1 MSTHT
6 VPQSAIVNAV
16 KGEVLVLGL
25 DGNVKVI
32 KAGDELRPGEIII
45 TENNASLDVQIN
57 NELYL
62 VDANCVACLPVPSSE
77 PLEPVLV
84 QSPVNGLVTFDPTA
98 IGSADFDANDIA
110 AIQQAILDGADPT
123 AILEAT
129 AAGAGA
135 EGSANAGY
143 VTVEYNN
150 PEVLASTFF
159 ETSATRSGEDDRDED
174 DGLNVT
180 IFADGGQ
187 SLQSSVIEGSIS
199 LSSYPQTISSSV
211 LVEAGDLALDTASFV
226 PETSSLE
233 SLLTELNSDITSGGQ
248 PVAFVYDEAQN
259 AIIGTQGGN
268 EVLRIEIEAT
278 SLGRDLELEVVT
290 TISQGIDHVASVADG
305 QVSIVGDQINITFD
319 ITGADIGGN
328 SIQAPIDFTTTVIDG
343 DDPAPQNVTFENV
356 ESSSTPITG
365 TFVDIGSDQ
374 LATVTFNQEGLSQF
388 DGLLSDNQATEAV
401 LSEDGSTITLSIAGS
416 NETVL
421 TISLNTDGT
430 YQFEQF
436 KPLEQTNGEDTIEL
450 SLPTTIVDFDQD
462 TASNTF
468 TMTILDGDNP
478 VIENVTGLSLD
489 EAGVDQGSQEGA
501 VVTSGTGAITTAVGS
516 DIIDH
521 YELEPTEFNV
531 GGELQSQGQVVQL
544 ELASES
550 NGVRTYEGFIEL
562 DGVRITIF
570 DVAIDAPALG
580 EYQFNLYEQL
590 DHTGANDDSLTFSL
604 PVYAVDADGDRSSIT
619 DGSNTPEAAQIVIQ
633 VQDDVPTIDDV
644 DALAV
649 DEDDLSSIGSDQSDS
664 LLAQGNF
671 TTTQGSDRVVSYQLE
686 SGTDPLNG
694 LESQGR
700 PISLTE
706 TTNSDGSFTYS
717 ATAEGDAIFTLQVNP
732 DGSYSFTLEGP
743 IDHAVGSDSLTLD
756 FTIVATD
763 FDGDT
768 SSLVLPVT
776 ITDDVPT
783 INDVVA
789 LTVDEDDLSSV
800 GSDQSQPTL
809 VEGQFTTTQGSDGV
823 VQYQLDVNADPL
835 NSLQSQG
842 QTVSIAETQ
851 NADGSYT
858 YSATANGSAVFT
870 LILNTDGSYSFELQ
884 GPIDHAANSDSLT
897 LDFNVIAT
905 DFDGDTSQIVLP
917 VTIVDDKPTI
927 TDVDAI
933 TVDEDDLGTIGS
945 DQTDPISIDGNFTTT
960 QGSDRVVSYQL
971 DASSTPVDGLTSQ
984 GVAVT
989 LTETANGDGS
999 FTYEATAGTEA
1010 VFTLT
1015 VNTDGSYNF
1024 TLEGSIDHAV
1034 DSDELTLNFPI
1045 IATDFDGDTT
1055 NATIPVTIVDDKP
1068 VITDVDAITV
1078 DEDDLASIG
1087 SDQSNPIS
1095 IDGNFTTTQGSD
1107 RVVSY
1112 QLDGTST
1119 PVDGLTSQGVAV
1131 TLTETANGDGSFT
1144 YEATAGSEAVFTLT
1158 VNTDGSYNFTLQGPI
1173 DHAVGSDE
1181 LILNFPIIATD
1192 FDGDTVTETIPVT
1205 IVDDVPTITA
1215 VDALSVDEDDL
1226 SGVGSDPGGDL
1237 FVEGAFTTTQ
1247 GSDRVVSYQ
1256 LDSTADPVA
1265 GLTSQGEAI
1274 ILVETA
1280 NGDGSFTYVAT
1291 ADGNP
1296 VFTLNVATDGTY
1308 DFTLQGPIDHAAN
1321 SDSLTI
1327 DFPIIATDFDGDT
1340 TSATIPVTITDDAP
1354 IIDNVVPLAVD
1365 EDDLSGIGSDQTD
1378 AVFVAGAFTTT
1389 QGSDRVV
1396 SYQLDSTSDPVSGLT
1411 SQGEPVILVETA
1423 NPDGSFTYV
1432 ATADG
1437 NPVFTM
1443 NVNADGT
1450 YDFRLEGPI
1459 DHALNSDELV
1469 LNFPIIATDFDGDTT
1484 TATIPVTI
1492 TDDVPTINNVVPL
1505 TVDEDDL
1512 ATIGSDQN
1520 DDAFMSGSFSTTE
1533 GSDSVVK
1540 YQLDATADP
1549 VAGLTSHGEPVV
1561 LAETANGDGSFTYTA
1576 TANGNDVFELVVK
1589 PDGSYTF
1596 TLQGPLDHAVN
1607 SDSLQ
1612 IDFPIIATDFDG
1624 DTSTETLPVTI
1635 VDDKPT
1641 ITDVDAI
1648 RVDEDDLATIGSD
1661 GSDPISIDGNFT
1673 TTQGSDGVVSYQ
1685 LDTAATPVDGL
1696 TSQGMAVTL
1705 AETANGDGS
1714 YTYEATAGTEA
1725 VFTLTVNTDGS
1736 YNFTLQ
1742 GPIDHATDSDELT
1755 LNFPIIATDF
1765 DGDTTTET
1773 IPVTIVDDKPTITDV
1788 DAITV
1793 DEDDLGTIGSDQ
1805 TGPISIDGNF
1815 TTTQGS
1821 DRVVSYQLDASAT
1834 PVAGLTSQGVAVT
1847 LTETA
1852 NGDGSFTYQ
1861 ATAGTESVFTLT
1873 VNTDGSYNF
1882 TLEGPI
1888 DHAVDS
1894 DELTLN
1900 FPIIATDFDGDTTN
1914 ATIPV
1919 TIVDD
1924 KPVITDVDAITVD
1937 EDDLASIGSDQS
1949 NPISIDGNF
1958 TTTQGSDRVVSYQLD
1973 ASATPVDGL
1982 TSQGVAVT
1990 LTETANGDGSFT
2002 YEATAGGNPV
2012 FTLTVDT
2019 DGSYNF
2025 TLEGPIDHAVDSDE
2039 LTMNF
2044 PIIATDFDGDT
2055 VTETIPVTIVD
2066 DVPTIT
2072 AVDALSVDEDDL
2084 SGVGSDPGG
2093 DLFVEGA
2100 FTTTQ
2105 GSDRVVS
2112 YQLDSTADPVAG
2124 LTSQGEAITLVETA
2138 NGDGSFTYVA
2148 TADGNPVFTL
2158 NVATDGTYDFTL
2170 QGPID
2175 HAANSDSLTID
2186 FPIIATD
2193 FDGDT
2198 TTATIPVTITDDAP
2212 IIDNVVPLAVDEDDL
2227 SGIGSDQTDAVFVE
2241 GAFTTTQGSDRV
2253 VSYQLDSTSDPVSG
2267 LTSQGEPVTLV
2278 ETANVDGSF
2287 TYVATADGN
2296 PVFTMNVNAD
2306 GTYNFRLE
2314 GPVDHALNSDE
2325 LVLNFPIIAT
2335 DFDGDTTTATIPV
2348 TITDDVPTINNV
2360 VPLTVDEDDLATIGS
2375 DQNDDAFMSGSFS
2388 TTEGSDSVVKY
2399 QLDATADP
2407 VAGLTSHGEP
2417 VVLAETT
2424 NGDGSFTY
2432 TATADGNAVF
2442 ELVVKPDGSYT
2453 FTLQGPL
2460 DHAVNSDSLQID
2472 FPIIATDFDGDT
2484 SSKTL
2489 PVTIVDDKPT
2499 ITDVDAIRV
2508 DEDDLATI
2516 GSDGS
2521 DPISIDGNF
2530 TTTQGSDGVVSYQL
2544 DAAAT
2549 PVDGLTSQGVAVTL
2563 TETANGDGSY
2573 TYEATAGTEAVFTLT
2588 VNTDGSYNFTLQGPI
2603 DHAVDSDE
2611 LTLNFPIIATDFD
2624 GDTTTETLP
2633 VTIVDDKP
2641 TITNV
2646 DAITVDEDDLGTIGS
2661 DQTDPIS
2668 IDGNFTTT
2676 QGSDRV
2682 VSYQLDASATPV
2694 AGLTSQG
2701 VAVTLT
2707 ETANGDGSFTY
2718 EATAGSEAVFTL
2730 TVNTDGSYNFT
2741 LEGPIDHAVD
2751 SDELTL
2757 NFPIIATD
2765 FDGDTTNATIPVT
2778 IVDDKPVITDVDAI
2792 TVDEDD
2798 LASIGSDQSDP
2809 ISIDGN
2815 FTTTQ
2820 GSDRVVSY
2828 QLDGTSAPVD
2838 GLTSQG
2844 VAVTLTETANG
2855 DGSFTYEATAGSE
2868 AVFTLTVNTDGSYNF
2883 TLEGPIDH
2891 AIDSDELTLNFPI
2904 IATDFDGDTVT
2915 ETIPVTIVDD
2925 VPTITAVDA
2934 LSVDEDD
2941 LSGVGSD
2948 PGGDLFVEGAFTTTQ
2963 GSDRVVSYQL
2973 DSTADP
2979 VAGLTS
2985 QGEAIILV
2993 ETANGDGSFTYVATA
3008 DGNPVFTLNVA
3019 TDGTYDF
3026 TLQGPIDHAAN
3037 SDSLTIDFPIIATDF
3052 DGDTTSATIPV
3063 TITDDAPIIDNVVP
3077 LAVDEDDLSGIGSDQ
3092 TDAVFVEGAFT
3103 TTQGSDRVVSYQLDS
3118 TADPVSGLTSQGEP
3132 VTLVETANA
3141 DGSFTYVATAD
3152 GNPVFTMK
3160 VNADGTYN
3168 FRLEGPVDHALNSD
3182 ELVLNFPI
3190 IATDF
3195 DGDTTTA
3202 TIPVTI
3208 TDDVPTIDNVV
3219 PLTVD
3224 EDDLASIGSD
3234 QNDNAFMSGSF
3245 STTEGSDSVVK
3256 YQLDA
3261 TADPVAGLTSHGEPV
3276 VLAETTNGDGS
3287 FTYTATADGN
3297 AVFELV
3303 VKPDGS
3309 YTFTLQ
3315 GPLDHAVNSDS
3326 LQIDFPIIA
3335 TDFDG
3340 DTSSKTLPVTIVD
3353 DKPTIT
3359 DVDAI
3364 RVDEDDLATI
3374 GSDGSDP
3381 ISFDGNFT
3389 TTQGSDGVASYQLDA
3404 AATPVDGLTSQGV
3417 AVTLTE
3423 TANGDGSY
3431 TYEATAGTE
3440 AVFTLTV
3447 NTDGSYNFTLQGPI
3461 DHAVDSDELTLNFP
3475 IIATDFDGD
3484 TTTETIPVTIV
3495 DDKPTITDVDAIT
3508 VDEDDLGTI
3517 GSDQTD
3523 PISIDGNFTTTQG
3536 SDRVVSYQLDASA
3549 TPVAG
3554 LTSQGV
3560 AVTLTETAN
3569 GDGSFTYEAAAG
3581 TEAVFTLTVNTD
3593 GSYNFTLEGPIDHAV
3608 DSDELTL
3615 NFPIIA
3621 TDFDGDTSAE
3631 TIPVKI
3637 VDDKPTLGGIEATS
3651 VQTVDEDDIPTVGSD
3666 GTQSNSIAG
3675 NFIATDGS
3683 DGILEYSVS
3692 DLTTP
3697 VQGLTSGGQSLV
3709 MVEVSN
3715 AGGVSVYEARIDG
3728 TTTPVFRVTLDASD
3742 DSYTFDLLAPLDH
3755 PNADGQN
3762 ELVINLP
3769 INATDFDGDVSNN
3782 ITLPITVVDDVP
3794 TIDGLLAGSEQTVDE
3809 DDLPAGTDAASA
3821 EDTVISGTFDI
3832 TGGADQVAS
3841 IQLSDLTTP
3850 VASLTSD
3857 GEAITLVLS
3866 SSANGVNV
3874 YQGVAGNPAEVVF
3887 ELTLDATNN
3896 SYEFDLQKPLDHPDG
3911 NQQNEIVI
3919 NLPVTATDN
3928 DGDTSPAFTLPITVV
3943 DDVPVVTNIESLRV
3957 DEDDLPLGS
3966 DGTKEPLTVS
3976 GEFEVTSADGID
3988 AFELDLSSNPI
3999 PNLKS
4004 GGEEVTL
4011 SQDVG
4016 ASTADARVYVGQ
4028 TPGGVT
4034 VFTLTL
4040 HQDGKYDFELSGQ
4053 LDHAVNSDEIL
4064 LNLPVKI
4071 TDGDNDIITAT
4082 LPVTIVDDKP
4092 TIDAISSGSTL
4103 SVDEDDIP
4111 SQGSDDTPESNII
4124 GGNFDVTDGAD
4135 SIVSFQLD
4143 SLTSPVS
4150 GLTSG
4155 GQPLELVEFSN
4166 SNGVIEYRAY
4176 VQGTTDTVFKLTL
4189 NGSADSYEFELLGA
4203 LDHPAGNDENS
4214 LVINFPVNATD
4225 FDGDVSNNITLPITV
4240 VDDVPAIVKVTD
4252 SSQQTVDEDD
4262 LSGGSDTTSSDST
4275 VLNGG
4280 FEVVAGADK
4289 IVSYQVSDLDA
4300 VVSGLTSNGS
4310 SIELNLVSTNGGVT
4324 SYEAVITGTSTKIFT
4339 LSLDAN
4345 NDSYQF
4351 ELLGP
4356 IDHDAVQG
4364 ENNLVIDIP
4373 ITVTDFDGDT
4383 SSSLNL
4389 PITVVDDIPEIKSA
4403 DALAVDE
4410 DDLANGSQ
4418 ATNKDSLEATGNFDT
4433 VEGADTVVS
4442 YQLDLTSNPIPGV
4455 TSGGFAVTLVQTAVS
4470 NNNFTYQGQTPDG
4483 NSVFTLV
4490 LNADGSYK
4498 FTLEGA
4504 LDHSTQG
4511 EDTLIL
4517 DLPVFATDVDGD
4529 TAGINLPVTITDDVP
4544 TLHDASISRVEGQG
4558 SRTVRLFRDPVEGDD
4573 DLGADDAQ
4581 VTSFSADDSGIYFK
4595 QNGVDSDSVDLNGSD
4610 QVVFVHK
4617 VLDGVDTEIGRLVVR
4632 TDGSVSFRPNDD
4644 LDHTETDSID
4654 FTINVVATD
4663 GDGDIADADVDI
4675 SIRDRNAQIDTSTV
4689 TAFEDQ
4695 GRDGVVVG
4703 VDSANTQDNLSTLD
4717 VSPAKVD
4724 LVINLHDIDRNESLG
4739 DITIRDADT
4748 HNGTFYYRDGSGNYI
4763 ELTSVGN
4770 TVVLDAS
4777 NVEQSFNG
4785 ELVSLDNLYF
4795 VPDRHTSTD
4804 ASGID
4809 PRIRVEILNNGTPDH
4824 TINGRLD
4831 IEVAA
4836 VADIATW
4843 TASSEFNYSVDEDG
4857 NNVALNIT
4865 AETQDTSNPEGIV
4878 YELVFTQGEGN
4889 AELVYSDGSAIPK
4902 SGGVYLVDA
4911 SRIDEVQVDPIDN
4924 FSGEIRIDVTAIT
4937 TENNNPLLGKDT
4949 ARSETETII
4958 IDVNPVAD
4966 KGSFTVNRIN
4976 VFEDNARTQN
4986 TVDPVTDHDP
4996 LQLSEVITMKPS
5008 ADLDG
5013 SEALF
5018 VRISNF
5024 SIDGVTLVW
5033 LDSANP
5039 SQIVEVTDSG
5049 GNVLYYEVPESE
5061 LANVEVL
5068 PPLHSNDDFT
5078 FNVEGIVKDTA
5089 SLSTGTT
5096 EDVLS
5101 LGSKTVIV
5109 GVKGVADIPDTV
5121 LIDAGNV
5128 WNRFVDGDVAGIET
5142 TIEENGVVNLNFSVV
5157 SGEVADRPQDDS
5169 EAITVILSN
5178 IPDGVRVVDSDG
5190 SSVDLTFVG
5199 YDGNGQPI
5207 YEANITGL
5215 NFNSGIQIIPE
5226 ASSTENIAITGTIIV
5241 TENDGHSRVI
5251 EREVRIK
5258 VEPVIDAQDN
5268 YVVRSEGDED
5278 TRFDIDWKPTL
5289 VQSPDTDEF
5298 FSDVTI
5304 SGFPPGSTVYVDGVA
5319 QTLVSGTLTL
5329 SPQAGESEQD
5339 FSAKISQSGY
5349 VQVQLEQDS
5358 STDFDLTTTVTVKE
5372 IDHEYVDASNPGE
5385 GIAEKTINGTVNVQ
5399 VNPIVEPEDNT
5410 GAIDDQTRLLV
5421 TESGGGATDIVKS
5434 DDQGNIDFTINTSMG
5449 GESGAHIIKYQEFDA
5464 SSDEVVTQLVVQFHN
5479 VDPETLNQLVIVGA
5493 LNEGGGRWTVT
5504 DEDNFSIKAPSG
5516 LDLTPSDDSDDGDN
5530 GGLSQIGLTIYAE
5543 VNDLGEDL
5551 GNEKDATVV
5560 RQTDVTLEF
5569 PTVLTPKMSVA
5580 AEIQVADDVQI
5591 QALEDNSINL
5601 GAQLTS
5607 KVDAINADGVEDV
5620 LTIIVDPT
5628 APGIPPGLVITG
5640 TDVDFVNGKYVFQAH
5655 IDASGNITGLDGL
5668 TMHLAEDYAGD
5679 FELPIRFVTKDTE
5692 SGDEKENNVQFPVQV
5707 LPVADVPSSA
5717 GDQPLDSDVTPNVRV
5732 DIVGTFGL
5740 DANKQP
5746 VTDLNNDVPT
5756 ADGVGYEDGLIQ
5768 LNLSV
5773 DFADQ
5778 FNNTQGGRE
5787 TLTNIKLELDD
5798 TTLGEFVDANGNS
5811 LGTSIEFNEAEIL
5824 AGALDNVLFKPKENY
5839 PVGGG
5844 QNTVKINIEGEITDE
5859 AVFDQSILNNS
5870 GDNIDVRTFTD
5881 DVTFEVTPVVDD
5893 ITITGADPTQPI
5905 TVIGDEDTL
5914 ISLNQ
5919 SGSGV
5924 SISLNDNDGSESF
5937 VSLKLTGLPDDFIVK
5952 SNSSDYVV
5960 KNNGGGEWSIQLKDL
5975 TQTSI
5980 DLSDIQIK
5988 PPKHFSGEAE
5998 IGITVFI
6005 QEELLQVPTE
6015 RNNNFTLIVNPIGD
6029 DVDVNPDT
6037 SAAGNEGEDIVINVN
6052 ALVVDNKES
6061 IGDGANYQE
6070 NDPET
6075 LRVEVSNV
6083 PDGASVSLPDGTVF
6097 TDQGGG
6103 IFVLEINAQ
6112 DLDQVVFNSG
6122 DRNDN
6127 SWDGSLHFKVQAV
6140 DTGLDGSQSLGSAEE
6155 FDVTVD
6161 VEAVNDRPEFV
6172 NTVDVETPEDTPMLL
6187 DGFSITDIDAVLDD
6201 PNAEYVLNVNVDSG
6215 ILELNPTLI
6224 ATYNLTVSGDG
6235 TDSVELKGTVADLNN
6250 AIADGLIEFNPDLN
6264 FFGDVQVDVTV
6275 DDQGNEGIVIGGV
6288 DDTLNT
6294 NSSSFNIEV
6303 TAVNDTPETTPV
6315 TLPDIEEDSGVFS
6328 ISEADLIANA
6338 TDVENDNLTV
6348 SNVQLTDPNSG
6359 SITFNSGTG
6368 EWEFTPAPDYNGPVE
6383 ITYTITDDGTT
6394 SGASDPKSVNGSASF
6409 NVTEVNDAPTTSEVT
6424 LSDIAED
6431 STAVD
6436 ITQADLLANASDIEN
6451 DTLMVSNVQLVD
6463 PSSGTLDFD
6472 NVTGTWSF
6480 TPAPG
6485 YNGKVDLT
6493 YDITDNG
6500 TTNGVSDPQ
6509 TVSGTATFEVTE
6521 VNDAPVT
6528 SEVTLSSTEEDGGSV
6543 TITATELLSN
6553 ASDPE
6558 SDNLTVDN
6566 VVLVDPASG
6575 TLTQVSA
6582 TEWTFEPA
6590 ADFFGDVN
6598 FTYEITDDGTTN
6610 GAPDPITIAG
6620 TAVLNVEATNDAPE
6634 ITATSVTDTI
6644 NEADGQ
6650 KVTGISVS
6658 DVDFAGAQANESMTV
6673 TLTVTE
6679 GDLRVEPPAGSGV
6692 TVGAGMAGEITL
6704 MGTPDNINSVL
6715 GATDAS
6721 EGVFVDAGD
6730 VNAAS
6735 ITLSVKVEDNG
6746 VYFENASGTAL
6757 EANQDF
6763 TINVTPVADAP
6774 TLSINPQFNYI
6785 RQIAASQTASSQG
6798 LAIVGIMAALT
6809 DIDEVLSLE
6818 LTGVPASAEVTSGV
6832 SPSGISF
6839 DGTTWTVPSD
6849 EIDTLEIVATDTNSG
6864 IDVGSYDISLT
6875 AISTESNGDEAQ
6887 SSPVQISLDVSSDS
6901 DDIDQST
6908 AVDDSYLVSGDT
6920 GTNLIGGDGDD
6931 VILGGD
6937 GDDVLIGGLGSD
6949 ILTGGDGSDIFKW
6962 TVDSVDE
6969 GAVDTIT
6976 DFTVN
6981 EDSIDL
6987 REVISDLNNSM
6998 IDMDDLLGHISA
7010 DYDASTESVS
7020 LNITTDA
7027 NVQQTIVVENLGT
7040 SIDFNGLSSNEIVE
7054 SLLNNGVIDNG

>member
-1 MSTHT
+1 MSTQT
-6 VPQSAIVNAV
+6 VPQNAIVNAV

-25 DGNVKVI
+25 DGKVRSI
-32 KAGDELRPGEIII
+32 KAGDELISGEVII
-45 TENNASLDVQIN
+45 TENNASLDVQIH

-62 VDANCVACLPVPSSE
+62 VDANCVACLPEPSFE
-77 PLEPVLV
+77 QPETLL
-84 QSPVNGLVTFDPTA
+84 QSPVNGQVTFDPTA
-98 IGSADFDANDIA
+98 IEGANFDANDVA

-159 ETSATRSGEDDRDED
+159 ETSATRSGVEERDEAD
-174 DGLNVT
+174 DLDVT

-187 SLQSSVIEGSIS
+187 SLQSSVTEGSIS

-248 PVAFVYDEAQN
+248 PVAFVYVEAQN
-259 AIIGTQGGN
+259 AIVGTQEGN

-290 TISQGIDHVASVADG
+290 RISQGIDHVASVADG
-305 QVSIVGDQINITFD
+305 QVSISGDQINIAFD

-388 DGLLSDNQATEAV
+388 DGLLSDNQETEAV

-501 VVTSGTGAITTAVGS
+501 VVTSGSGSITTAVGS

-562 DGVRITIF
+562 DGVRITVF

-590 DHTGANDDSLTFSL
+590 DHTGANDDALTFSL

-619 DGSNTPEAAQIVIQ
+619 EGSNTPEAAQIVIQ
-633 VQDDVPTIDDV
+633 VQDDVPTIDGV

-649 DEDDLSSIGSDQSDS
+649 DEDDLSSIGSDKSDS
-664 LLAQGNF
+664 VLAQGSF

-700 PISLTE
+700 SISLTE
-706 TTNSDGSFTYS
+706 TANSDGSFTYS

-732 DGSYSFTLEGP
+732 DGSYSFALEGP

-835 NSLQSQG
+835 NGLQSQG

-858 YSATANGSAVFT
+858 YSATANGRAVFT
-870 LILNTDGSYSFELQ
+870 LILNTDGSYSFELE
-884 GPIDHAANSDSLT
+884 GPIDHAADSDSLT
-897 LDFNVIAT
+897 LDFSVIAT
-905 DFDGDTSQIVLP
+905 DFDGDTSQILLP

-933 TVDEDDLGTIGS
+933 TVDEDDLATIGS

-971 DASSTPVDGLTSQ
+971 DTSATPVYGLTSQ

-999 FTYEATAGTEA
+999 FTY
-1010 VFTLT
+1010 
-1015 VNTDGSYNF
+1015 
-1024 TLEGSIDHAV
+1024 
-1034 DSDELTLNFPI
+1034 
-1045 IATDFDGDTT
+1045 
-1055 NATIPVTIVDDKP
+1055 K
-1068 VITDVDAITV
+1068 
-1078 DEDDLASIG
+1078 
-1087 SDQSNPIS
+1087 
-1095 IDGNFTTTQGSD
+1095 
-1107 RVVSY
+1107 
-1112 QLDGTST
+1112 
-1119 PVDGLTSQGVAV
+1119 
-1131 TLTETANGDGSFT
+1131 
-1144 YEATAGSEAVFTLT
+1144 
-1158 VNTDGSYNFTLQGPI
+1158 
-1173 DHAVGSDE
+1173 
-1181 LILNFPIIATD
+1181 
-1192 FDGDTVTETIPVT
+1192 
-1205 IVDDVPTITA
+1205 
-1215 VDALSVDEDDL
+1215 
-1226 SGVGSDPGGDL
+1226 
-1237 FVEGAFTTTQ
+1237 
-1247 GSDRVVSYQ
+1247 
-1256 LDSTADPVA
+1256 
-1265 GLTSQGEAI
+1265 
-1274 ILVETA
+1274 
-1280 NGDGSFTYVAT
+1280 
-1291 ADGNP
+1291 
-1296 VFTLNVATDGTY
+1296 
-1308 DFTLQGPIDHAAN
+1308 
-1321 SDSLTI
+1321 
-1327 DFPIIATDFDGDT
+1327 
-1340 TSATIPVTITDDAP
+1340 
-1354 IIDNVVPLAVD
+1354 
-1365 EDDLSGIGSDQTD
+1365 
-1378 AVFVAGAFTTT
+1378 
-1389 QGSDRVV
+1389 
-1396 SYQLDSTSDPVSGLT
+1396 
-1411 SQGEPVILVETA
+1411 
-1423 NPDGSFTYV
+1423 
-1432 ATADG
+1432 
-1437 NPVFTM
+1437 
-1443 NVNADGT
+1443 
-1450 YDFRLEGPI
+1450 
-1459 DHALNSDELV
+1459 
-1469 LNFPIIATDFDGDTT
+1469 
-1484 TATIPVTI
+1484 
-1492 TDDVPTINNVVPL
+1492 
-1505 TVDEDDL
+1505 
-1512 ATIGSDQN
+1512 
-1520 DDAFMSGSFSTTE
+1520 
-1533 GSDSVVK
+1533 
-1540 YQLDATADP
+1540 
-1549 VAGLTSHGEPVV
+1549 
-1561 LAETANGDGSFTYTA
+1561 
-1576 TANGNDVFELVVK
+1576 
-1589 PDGSYTF
+1589 
-1596 TLQGPLDHAVN
+1596 
-1607 SDSLQ
+1607 
-1612 IDFPIIATDFDG
+1612 
-1624 DTSTETLPVTI
+1624 
-1635 VDDKPT
+1635 
-1641 ITDVDAI
+1641 
-1648 RVDEDDLATIGSD
+1648 
-1661 GSDPISIDGNFT
+1661 
-1673 TTQGSDGVVSYQ
+1673 
-1685 LDTAATPVDGL
+1685 
-1696 TSQGMAVTL
+1696 
-1705 AETANGDGS
+1705 
-1714 YTYEATAGTEA
+1714 
-1725 VFTLTVNTDGS
+1725 
-1736 YNFTLQ
+1736 
-1742 GPIDHATDSDELT
+1742 
-1755 LNFPIIATDF
+1755 
-1765 DGDTTTET
+1765 
-1773 IPVTIVDDKPTITDV
+1773 
-1788 DAITV
+1788 
-1793 DEDDLGTIGSDQ
+1793 
-1805 TGPISIDGNF
+1805 
-1815 TTTQGS
+1815 
-1821 DRVVSYQLDASAT
+1821 
-1834 PVAGLTSQGVAVT
+1834 
-1847 LTETA
+1847 
-1852 NGDGSFTYQ
+1852 
-1861 ATAGTESVFTLT
+1861 
-1873 VNTDGSYNF
+1873 
-1882 TLEGPI
+1882 
-1888 DHAVDS
+1888 
-1894 DELTLN
+1894 
-1900 FPIIATDFDGDTTN
+1900 
-1914 ATIPV
+1914 
-1919 TIVDD
+1919 
-1924 KPVITDVDAITVD
+1924 
-1937 EDDLASIGSDQS
+1937 
-1949 NPISIDGNF
+1949 
-1958 TTTQGSDRVVSYQLD
+1958 
-1973 ASATPVDGL
+1973 
-1982 TSQGVAVT
+1982 
-1990 LTETANGDGSFT
+1990 
-2002 YEATAGGNPV
+2002 
-2012 FTLTVDT
+2012 
-2019 DGSYNF
+2019 
-2025 TLEGPIDHAVDSDE
+2025 
-2039 LTMNF
+2039 
-2044 PIIATDFDGDT
+2044 
-2055 VTETIPVTIVD
+2055 
-2066 DVPTIT
+2066 
-2072 AVDALSVDEDDL
+2072 
-2084 SGVGSDPGG
+2084 
-2093 DLFVEGA
+2093 
-2100 FTTTQ
+2100 
-2105 GSDRVVS
+2105 
-2112 YQLDSTADPVAG
+2112 
-2124 LTSQGEAITLVETA
+2124 
-2138 NGDGSFTYVA
+2138 
-2148 TADGNPVFTL
+2148 
-2158 NVATDGTYDFTL
+2158 
-2170 QGPID
+2170 
-2175 HAANSDSLTID
+2175 
-2186 FPIIATD
+2186 
-2193 FDGDT
+2193 
-2198 TTATIPVTITDDAP
+2198 
-2212 IIDNVVPLAVDEDDL
+2212 
-2227 SGIGSDQTDAVFVE
+2227 
-2241 GAFTTTQGSDRV
+2241 
-2253 VSYQLDSTSDPVSG
+2253 
-2267 LTSQGEPVTLV
+2267 
-2278 ETANVDGSF
+2278 
-2287 TYVATADGN
+2287 
-2296 PVFTMNVNAD
+2296 
-2306 GTYNFRLE
+2306 
-2314 GPVDHALNSDE
+2314 
-2325 LVLNFPIIAT
+2325 
-2335 DFDGDTTTATIPV
+2335 
-2348 TITDDVPTINNV
+2348 
-2360 VPLTVDEDDLATIGS
+2360 
-2375 DQNDDAFMSGSFS
+2375 
-2388 TTEGSDSVVKY
+2388 
-2399 QLDATADP
+2399 
-2407 VAGLTSHGEP
+2407 
-2417 VVLAETT
+2417 
-2424 NGDGSFTY
+2424 
-2432 TATADGNAVF
+2432 
-2442 ELVVKPDGSYT
+2442 
-2453 FTLQGPL
+2453 
-2460 DHAVNSDSLQID
+2460 
-2472 FPIIATDFDGDT
+2472 
-2484 SSKTL
+2484 
-2489 PVTIVDDKPT
+2489 
-2499 ITDVDAIRV
+2499 
-2508 DEDDLATI
+2508 
-2516 GSDGS
+2516 
-2521 DPISIDGNF
+2521 
-2530 TTTQGSDGVVSYQL
+2530 
-2544 DAAAT
+2544 
-2549 PVDGLTSQGVAVTL
+2549 
-2563 TETANGDGSY
+2563 
-2573 TYEATAGTEAVFTLT
+2573 
-2588 VNTDGSYNFTLQGPI
+2588 
-2603 DHAVDSDE
+2603 
-2611 LTLNFPIIATDFD
+2611 
-2624 GDTTTETLP
+2624 
-2633 VTIVDDKP
+2633 
-2641 TITNV
+2641 
-2646 DAITVDEDDLGTIGS
+2646 
-2661 DQTDPIS
+2661 
-2668 IDGNFTTT
+2668 
-2676 QGSDRV
+2676 
-2682 VSYQLDASATPV
+2682 
-2694 AGLTSQG
+2694 
-2701 VAVTLT
+2701 
-2707 ETANGDGSFTY
+2707 
-2718 EATAGSEAVFTL
+2718 ATAGSEAVFTL

-2798 LASIGSDQSDP
+2798 LASIGSDQSNP
-2809 ISIDGN
+2809 TSIDGS
-2815 FTTTQ
+2815 FITTQ

-2828 QLDGTSAPVD
+2828 QLDASSAD

-2868 AVFTLTVNTDGSYNF
+2868 AIFTLTVNTDGTYNF
-2883 TLEGPIDH
+2883 TLERPIDH
-2891 AIDSDELTLNFPI
+2891 AVDSDELTLNFPI

-2915 ETIPVTIVDD
+2915 EIIPVTIVDD
-2925 VPTITAVDA
+2925 VPTIKAVDA

-2985 QGEAIILV
+2985 QGEAITLV

-3008 DGNPVFTLNVA
+3008 GGNPVFTLNVA

-3052 DGDTTSATIPV
+3052 DGDTTSASIPV
-3063 TITDDAPIIDNVVP
+3063 TITDDAPFIDNVVP

-3092 TDAVFVEGAFT
+3092 TDAVFVKGAFT

-3118 TADPVSGLTSQGEP
+3118 TSDPVAGLTSQGEP

-3152 GNPVFTMK
+3152 GNPVFTMN
-3160 VNADGTYN
+3160 VNADGTYS

-3234 QNDNAFMSGSF
+3234 QNDDAFMSGSF

-3276 VLAETTNGDGS
+3276 VLAETANGDGS

-3297 AVFELV
+3297 ALFELV
-3303 VKPDGS
+3303 LKPDGS

-3315 GPLDHAVNSDS
+3315 GPLDHAMNSDS

-3340 DTSSKTLPVTIVD
+3340 DTSTKILPVTIVD
-3353 DKPTIT
+3353 DQPSIT
-3359 DVDAI
+3359 NVDAI
-3364 RVDEDDLATI
+3364 SVDEDDLATI
-3374 GSDGSDP
+3374 GSDQNESVSIDGHFVTMGSDH
-3381 ISFDGNFT
+3381 
-3389 TTQGSDGVASYQLDA
+3389 VVRYQLDA
-3404 AATPVDGLTSQGV
+3404 SSNPVDGLTSHGV
-3417 AVTLTE
+3417 VVTITE
-3423 TANGDGSY
+3423 SANADGSFTY
-3431 TYEATAGTE
+3431 TATAGSE

-3447 NTDGSYNFTLQGPI
+3447 NSDGSYNFTLEGPI
-3461 DHAVDSDELTLNFP
+3461 DHATGSDELTLNFP

-3549 TPVAG
+3549 TPVDG

-3569 GDGSFTYEAAAG
+3569 ADGSFTYQATAG
-3581 TEAVFTLTVNTD
+3581 TESVFTLTVNND

-3683 DGILEYSVS
+3683 DGIVEYGVS

-3728 TTTPVFRVTLDASD
+3728 TTTPVFRVTLDVSD

-3762 ELVINLP
+3762 ELIINLP

-3809 DDLPAGTDAASA
+3809 DDLPTGTDAASA
-3821 EDTVISGTFDI
+3821 EDTVISGTFDV
-3832 TGGADQVAS
+3832 TEGADQVAS

-3857 GEAITLVLS
+3857 GDAITLVLS

-3887 ELTLDATNN
+3887 ELRLDATSNT
-3896 SYEFDLQKPLDHPDG
+3896 YEFDLQKPLDHPDG

-3919 NLPVTATDN
+3919 NLPVMATDN

-3966 DGTKEPLTVS
+3966 DGAKEPLTVS
-3976 GEFEVTSADGID
+3976 GEFDVTSADGID
-3988 AFELDLSSNPI
+3988 SFELDLSSNPI

-4016 ASTADARVYVGQ
+4016 ASTADALVYVGQ

-4034 VFTLTL
+4034 IFTLTL

-4071 TDGDNDIITAT
+4071 TDGDNDSITAT

-4150 GLTSG
+4150 SLTSG

-4203 LDHPAGNDENS
+4203 LDHPVGNDENS

-4262 LSGGSDTTSSDST
+4262 LAGGSDTTSGDST
-4275 VLNGG
+4275 VLTGG
-4280 FEVVAGADK
+4280 FEVVDGADE
-4289 IVSYQVSDLDA
+4289 IVSYQISDLNA
-4300 VVSGLTSNGS
+4300 VVSGLTSNGG
-4310 SIELNLVSTNGGVT
+4310 SIELNVVSSVGGVT

-4389 PITVVDDIPEIKSA
+4389 PITIVDDVPEIKSA

-4433 VEGADTVVS
+4433 LEGADTVVS
-4442 YQLDLTSNPIPGV
+4442 YQLDLTSNPISGV
-4455 TSGGFAVTLVQTAVS
+4455 TSGGLAVTLVQTAVS

-4504 LDHSTQG
+4504 LDHTTQG

-4517 DLPVFATDVDGD
+4517 DLPVFATDIDGD

-4544 TLHDASISRVEGQG
+4544 TLYDASISRVEGQG
-4558 SRTVRLFRDPVEGDD
+4558 NRTVRLFRDPVEGDD
-4573 DLGADDAQ
+4573 DLGADGAQ

-4595 QNGVDSDSVDLNGSD
+4595 QHGVDSDSVDLNGSD
-4610 QVVFVHK
+4610 QVVYVHK
-4617 VLDGVDTEIGRLVVR
+4617 VLDGVDTEIGRLIVR
-4632 TDGSVSFRPNDD
+4632 TDGRVSFRPNDD

-4717 VSPAKVD
+4717 VTPAKVD
-4724 LVINLHDIDRNESLG
+4724 LVIDLHDIDRNESLG
-4739 DITIRDADT
+4739 DITIRDAST
-4748 HNGTFYYRDGSGNYI
+4748 HNGTFYYRDGSGNFI
-4763 ELTSVGN
+4763 ELTPVGD

-4777 NVEQSFNG
+4777 NVEQSFSG
-4785 ELVSLDNLYF
+4785 ELISLDNLYF

-4843 TASSEFNYSVDEDG
+4843 TTSSEFNYSVDEDG

-4865 AETQDTSNPEGIV
+4865 AETQDTSNPEDIV

-4889 AELVYSDGSAIPK
+4889 AELVYSDGSAIPQT
-4902 SGGVYLVDA
+4902 GGVYLVDA
-4911 SRIDEVQVDPIDN
+4911 SRIGDVQIDPIDN
-4924 FSGEIRIDVTAIT
+4924 FSGEIKIDVTAIT
-4937 TENNNPLLGKDT
+4937 TENNNPLSGKET

-4958 IDVNPVAD
+4958 IDVNPIAD
-4966 KGSFTVNRIN
+4966 PGSFTVNRIN
-4976 VFEDNARTQN
+4976 VFEDNARTQD
-4986 TVDPVTDHDP
+4986 TVNPVTDHDP

-5018 VRISNF
+5018 VRISDF

-5039 SQIVEVTDSG
+5039 SQIVEVTDSS

-5089 SLSTGTT
+5089 SLSSGVA
-5096 EDVLS
+5096 EDMLS

-5109 GVKGVADIPDTV
+5109 GVKGVADIPFIELNDKSG
-5121 LIDAGNV
+5121 IWHEFNDGNV
-5128 WNRFVDGDVAGIET
+5128 RGIET
-5142 TIEENGVVNLNFSVV
+5142 NIDENGQVELGFSVI
-5157 SGEVADRPQDDS
+5157 SGELPDNPNDHS
-5169 EAITVILSN
+5169 ESVTVLLSN
-5178 IPDGVRVVDSDG
+5178 IPAGVEVFDSDG
-5190 SSVDLTFVG
+5190 ASVDLTFVG
-5199 YDGNGQPI
+5199 YDAQNQPI
-5207 YEANITGL
+5207 YEANITTA
-5215 NFNSGIQIIPE
+5215 NINSGIVIKPE
-5226 ASSTENIAITGTIIV
+5226 ASSTENIHITATTIV
-5241 TENDGHSRVI
+5241 TENDGHSRTSSGEI
-5251 EREVRIK
+5251 RII
-5258 VEPVIDAQDN
+5258 VAPVIDAQDN
-5268 YVVRSEGDED
+5268 YTVQSEGDED
-5278 TRFDIDWKPTL
+5278 TRFNIDWKPTL
-5289 VQSPDTDEF
+5289 AQSPDTDEF

-5329 SPQAGESEQD
+5329 SPLANESEQD
-5339 FSAKISQSGY
+5339 FSARISQSGY

-5358 STDFDLTTTVTVKE
+5358 STDFDLNTTVTVKE
-5372 IDHEYVDASNPGE
+5372 IDHEYVDASNPGQ
-5385 GIAEKTINGTVNVQ
+5385 GIAEKTINGMVHVQ
-5399 VNPIVEPEDNT
+5399 VNPIVEPENT
-5410 GAIDDQTRLLV
+5410 TGSLDAQTRLLV
-5421 TESGGGATDIVKS
+5421 TESTGVVTDIVKS
-5434 DDQGNIDFTINTSMG
+5434 DGQGNIDFTINTSTG
-5449 GESGAHIIKYQEFDA
+5449 GESGANIIKYQEFDA

-5479 VDPETLNQLVIVGA
+5479 VDPEILNQLVIVGA
-5493 LNEGGGRWTVT
+5493 LNEGGGRWTVI
-5504 DEDNFSIKAPSG
+5504 DEENFSIKAPSG
-5516 LDLTPSDDSDDGDN
+5516 LDLTPNNDSDDGDN

-5543 VNDLGEDL
+5543 VNDLGEDAV
-5551 GNEKDATVV
+5551 EKDATVV
-5560 RQTDVTLEF
+5560 RETDVTLEF
-5569 PTVLTPKMSVA
+5569 PTVLTSQTSVA

-5591 QALEDNSINL
+5591 EASEDNAIDL
-5601 GAQLTS
+5601 GTQLTS

-5620 LTIIVDPT
+5620 LTVVIDPS

-5640 TDVDFVNGKYVFQAH
+5640 TDIDFVNGKYVFQAD

-5679 FELPIRFVTKDTE
+5679 FELPVRFVTKDTE
-5692 SGDEKENNVQFPVQV
+5692 SGDEKENNVRIPVQV
-5707 LPVADVPSSA
+5707 LPIADVPSSA
-5717 GDQPLDSDVTPNVRV
+5717 GDQPLDGDVTPNVTV
-5732 DIVGTFGL
+5732 DITGTLGL

-5746 VTDLNNDVPT
+5746 VDDLNNDVPT

-5768 LNLSV
+5768 LNLNV
-5773 DFADQ
+5773 DFADRY
-5778 FNNTQGGRE
+5778 NNIQGGQE

-5859 AVFDQSILNNS
+5859 AVFDQSILNNP
-5870 GDNIDVRTFTD
+5870 GDNIDIRTFTD

-5893 ITITGADPTQPI
+5893 ITITGADPTKPI
-5905 TVIGDEDTL
+5905 TVVGDEDTL

-5919 SGSGV
+5919 SGSGI

-5937 VSLKLTGLPDDFIVK
+5937 VSLKLIGIPDDFVVQ

-5975 TQTSI
+5975 TQTSD

-5988 PPKHFSGEAE
+5988 PPKNFSGEAE

-6015 RNNNFTLIVNPIGD
+6015 RTNNFTLVVNPISD

-6061 IGDGANYQE
+6061 IGDGATYQE

-6075 LRVEVSNV
+6075 LRVEISNV

-6097 TDQGGG
+6097 TDQGNGV
-6103 IFVLEINAQ
+6103 FVLEIDAQ

-6127 SWDGSLHFKVQAV
+6127 SWGGSLHFKVQAV
-6140 DTGLDGSQSLGSAEE
+6140 DTGLDGRQNLGSAEE
-6155 FDVTVD
+6155 FDVAVD
-6161 VEAVNDRPEFV
+6161 VEAVNDRPDFV
-6172 NTVDVETPEDTPMLL
+6172 NVIDVETPEDNAILL
-6187 DGFSITDIDAVLDD
+6187 DTFGISDVDAVLDD
-6201 PNAEYVLNVNVDSG
+6201 PTAEYVLNIAVDSG
-6215 ILELNPTLI
+6215 YLALDPSII
-6224 ATYNLTVSGDG
+6224 ANYGLTVSGDG
-6235 TDSVELKGTVADLNN
+6235 TGSIELKGTVSDLNA
-6250 AIADGLIEFNPDLN
+6250 AIADGLVEFNPALN
-6264 FFGDVQVDVTV
+6264 FFGNVNVDITV
-6275 DDQGNEGIVIGGV
+6275 DDQGNEGIVISGV
-6288 DDTLNT
+6288 DETLNS
-6294 NSSSFNIEV
+6294 NSSQFVIE
-6303 TAVNDTPETTPV
+6303 
-6315 TLPDIEEDSGVFS
+6315 
-6328 ISEADLIANA
+6328 
-6338 TDVENDNLTV
+6338 
-6348 SNVQLTDPNSG
+6348 
-6359 SITFNSGTG
+6359 
-6368 EWEFTPAPDYNGPVE
+6368 
-6383 ITYTITDDGTT
+6383 
-6394 SGASDPKSVNGSASF
+6394 
-6409 NVTEVNDAPTTSEVT
+6409 VTEVNDAPTTSEVT
-6424 LSDIAED
+6424 LTSIDED
-6431 STAVD
+6431 SGAVIVTAADLLVNAVD
-6436 ITQADLLANASDIEN
+6436 IESDN
-6451 DTLMVSNVQLVD
+6451 LTVSNVTLVD
-6463 PSSGTLDFD
+6463 PAAGTL
-6472 NVTGTWSF
+6472 TQLSSTEWSF
-6480 TPAPG
+6480 EPAPDFYG
-6485 YNGKVDLT
+6485 DVSFN
-6493 YDITDNG
+6493 YDITDDG
-6500 TTNGVSDPQ
+6500 MTNGVSDPK
-6509 TVSGTATFEVTE
+6509 TVSGSAVM
-6521 VNDAPVT
+6521 
-6528 SEVTLSSTEEDGGSV
+6528 
-6543 TITATELLSN
+6543 
-6553 ASDPE
+6553 
-6558 SDNLTVDN
+6558 TVQ
-6566 VVLVDPASG
+6566 A
-6575 TLTQVSA
+6575 
-6582 TEWTFEPA
+6582 
-6590 ADFFGDVN
+6590 
-6598 FTYEITDDGTTN
+6598 I
-6610 GAPDPITIAG
+6610 
-6620 TAVLNVEATNDAPE
+6620 NDAPE
-6634 ITATSVTDTI
+6634 IDGSMVTNTI
-6644 NEADGQ
+6644 MESSDQ
-6650 KVTGISVS
+6650 KISGIEIT
-6658 DVDFAGAQANESMTV
+6658 DVDFAGVHENEIMTV
-6673 TLTVTE
+6673 SLSIDEGDISVLVPAGSCITQGVGLAGETVLMGTLSQLNSLFASTDPDVGVFIDASDVNSNSIALTVTA
-6679 GDLRVEPPAGSGV
+6679 D
-6692 TVGAGMAGEITL
+6692 
-6704 MGTPDNINSVL
+6704 
-6715 GATDAS
+6715 
-6721 EGVFVDAGD
+6721 
-6730 VNAAS
+6730 
-6735 ITLSVKVEDNG
+6735 DNG
-6746 VYFENASGTAL
+6746 IFYDNLTGTSL
-6757 EANQDF
+6757 QTSETFD
-6763 TINVTPVADAP
+6763 INVTPVADVPNLAIDQNF
-6774 TLSINPQFNYI
+6774 SYI
-6785 RQIAASQTASSQG
+6785 QRISASQSASRQG
-6798 LAIVGIMAALT
+6798 IALVGIMAALT
-6809 DIDEVLSLE
+6809 DVDEVLALE
-6818 LTGVPASAEVTSGV
+6818 LTGVPRGATITSEATT
-6832 SPSGISF
+6832 SNISF
-6839 DGTTWTVPSD
+6839 DGTTWTVPED
-6849 EIDTLEIVATDTNSG
+6849 EIDTLHINNAIPGD
-6864 IDVGSYDISLT
+6864 YDITLT
-6875 AISTESNGDEAQ
+6875 AVSTASNGDQAY
-6887 SSPVQISLDVSSDS
+6887 STPLDINLNVTLNSQ
-6901 DDIDQST
+6901 DIDQS
-6908 AVDDSYLVSGDT
+6908 AESEDSYLIGSDAGIT
-6920 GTNLIGGDGDD
+6920 LAAGTGDD
-6931 VILGGD
+6931 YILGGD

-6949 ILTGGDGSDIFKW
+6949 ILTGGAGSDIFKW
-6962 TVDSVDE
+6962 TEDTVDN
-6969 GAVDTIT
+6969 GAIDTIT
-6976 DFTVN
+6976 DFSVN
-6981 EDSIDL
+6981 EDTIDL
-6987 REVISDLNNSM
+6987 KDVIADLNDPTAG
-6998 IDMDDLLGHISA
+6998 IDDLLAHIQA
-7010 DYDASTESVS
+7010 DYDASTENVS

-7054 SLLNNGVIDNG
+7054 SLLNHGVIDNG

>member
-1 MSTHT
+1 MSTQT
-6 VPQSAIVNAV
+6 VPQNAIVNAV

-25 DGNVKVI
+25 DGKVRSI
-32 KAGDELRPGEIII
+32 KAGDELISGEVII
-45 TENNASLDVQIN
+45 TENNASLDVQIH

-62 VDANCVACLPVPSSE
+62 VDANCVACLPEPSFE
-77 PLEPVLV
+77 QPETLL
-84 QSPVNGLVTFDPTA
+84 QSPVNGQVTFDPTA
-98 IGSADFDANDIA
+98 IEGANFDANDVA

-159 ETSATRSGEDDRDED
+159 ETSATRSGVEERDEAD
-174 DGLNVT
+174 DLDVT

-187 SLQSSVIEGSIS
+187 SLQSSVTEGSIS

-233 SLLTELNSDITSGGQ
+233 SLLTELNSDITSAGQ

-259 AIIGTQGGN
+259 AIIGTQEGN
-268 EVLRIEIEAT
+268 EVLRIEIEVT

-305 QVSIVGDQINITFD
+305 QVSISGDQINIAFD

-328 SIQAPIDFTTTVIDG
+328 SIKAPIDFTTTVIDG

-468 TMTILDGDNP
+468 TMSILDGDNP

-501 VVTSGTGAITTAVGS
+501 AVTSGTGSITTAVGS

-562 DGVRITIF
+562 DGVRITVF

-590 DHTGANDDSLTFSL
+590 DHTGANDDALTFSL

-619 DGSNTPEAAQIVIQ
+619 QGSNTPEAAQIVIQ
-633 VQDDVPTIDDV
+633 VQDDVPTIDGV

-664 LLAQGNF
+664 VLAQGSF

-700 PISLTE
+700 SISLTE
-706 TTNSDGSFTYS
+706 TVNSDGSFTYS

-756 FTIVATD
+756 FNIVATD

-789 LTVDEDDLSSV
+789 LTIDEDDLSSV

-809 VEGQFTTTQGSDGV
+809 VEGQFTTTQGSDSV

-835 NSLQSQG
+835 NGLQSQG

-884 GPIDHAANSDSLT
+884 GPIDHAADSDSLT
-897 LDFNVIAT
+897 LDFSVIAT

-927 TDVDAI
+927 IDVDAI
-933 TVDEDDLGTIGS
+933 TVDEDDLATIGS
-945 DQTDPISIDGNFTTT
+945 DQTDPISIDGTFTTT

-971 DASSTPVDGLTSQ
+971 DASATPVDGLTSQ

-1010 VFTLT
+1010 
-1015 VNTDGSYNF
+1015 
-1024 TLEGSIDHAV
+1024 
-1034 DSDELTLNFPI
+1034 
-1045 IATDFDGDTT
+1045 
-1055 NATIPVTIVDDKP
+1055 
-1068 VITDVDAITV
+1068 
-1078 DEDDLASIG
+1078 
-1087 SDQSNPIS
+1087 
-1095 IDGNFTTTQGSD
+1095 
-1107 RVVSY
+1107 
-1112 QLDGTST
+1112 
-1119 PVDGLTSQGVAV
+1119 
-1131 TLTETANGDGSFT
+1131 
-1144 YEATAGSEAVFTLT
+1144 
-1158 VNTDGSYNFTLQGPI
+1158 
-1173 DHAVGSDE
+1173 
-1181 LILNFPIIATD
+1181 
-1192 FDGDTVTETIPVT
+1192 
-1205 IVDDVPTITA
+1205 
-1215 VDALSVDEDDL
+1215 
-1226 SGVGSDPGGDL
+1226 
-1237 FVEGAFTTTQ
+1237 
-1247 GSDRVVSYQ
+1247 
-1256 LDSTADPVA
+1256 
-1265 GLTSQGEAI
+1265 
-1274 ILVETA
+1274 
-1280 NGDGSFTYVAT
+1280 
-1291 ADGNP
+1291 
-1296 VFTLNVATDGTY
+1296 
-1308 DFTLQGPIDHAAN
+1308 
-1321 SDSLTI
+1321 
-1327 DFPIIATDFDGDT
+1327 
-1340 TSATIPVTITDDAP
+1340 
-1354 IIDNVVPLAVD
+1354 
-1365 EDDLSGIGSDQTD
+1365 
-1378 AVFVAGAFTTT
+1378 
-1389 QGSDRVV
+1389 
-1396 SYQLDSTSDPVSGLT
+1396 
-1411 SQGEPVILVETA
+1411 
-1423 NPDGSFTYV
+1423 
-1432 ATADG
+1432 
-1437 NPVFTM
+1437 
-1443 NVNADGT
+1443 
-1450 YDFRLEGPI
+1450 
-1459 DHALNSDELV
+1459 
-1469 LNFPIIATDFDGDTT
+1469 
-1484 TATIPVTI
+1484 
-1492 TDDVPTINNVVPL
+1492 
-1505 TVDEDDL
+1505 
-1512 ATIGSDQN
+1512 
-1520 DDAFMSGSFSTTE
+1520 
-1533 GSDSVVK
+1533 
-1540 YQLDATADP
+1540 
-1549 VAGLTSHGEPVV
+1549 
-1561 LAETANGDGSFTYTA
+1561 
-1576 TANGNDVFELVVK
+1576 
-1589 PDGSYTF
+1589 
-1596 TLQGPLDHAVN
+1596 
-1607 SDSLQ
+1607 
-1612 IDFPIIATDFDG
+1612 
-1624 DTSTETLPVTI
+1624 
-1635 VDDKPT
+1635 
-1641 ITDVDAI
+1641 
-1648 RVDEDDLATIGSD
+1648 
-1661 GSDPISIDGNFT
+1661 
-1673 TTQGSDGVVSYQ
+1673 
-1685 LDTAATPVDGL
+1685 
-1696 TSQGMAVTL
+1696 
-1705 AETANGDGS
+1705 
-1714 YTYEATAGTEA
+1714 
-1725 VFTLTVNTDGS
+1725 
-1736 YNFTLQ
+1736 
-1742 GPIDHATDSDELT
+1742 
-1755 LNFPIIATDF
+1755 
-1765 DGDTTTET
+1765 
-1773 IPVTIVDDKPTITDV
+1773 
-1788 DAITV
+1788 
-1793 DEDDLGTIGSDQ
+1793 
-1805 TGPISIDGNF
+1805 
-1815 TTTQGS
+1815 
-1821 DRVVSYQLDASAT
+1821 
-1834 PVAGLTSQGVAVT
+1834 
-1847 LTETA
+1847 
-1852 NGDGSFTYQ
+1852 
-1861 ATAGTESVFTLT
+1861 VFTLT

-1990 LTETANGDGSFT
+1990 LTEIANGDGSFT

-2039 LTMNF
+2039 LTLNF
-2044 PIIATDFDGDT
+2044 PIITTDFDGDT
-2055 VTETIPVTIVD
+2055 VTEIIPVTIVD

-2072 AVDALSVDEDDL
+2072 AVDALNVDEDDL
-2084 SGVGSDPGG
+2084 NVVGSDPGG
-2093 DLFVEGA
+2093 DLFVKGA

-2112 YQLDSTADPVAG
+2112 YQLDSTSDPVAG

-2148 TADGNPVFTL
+2148 TADGNPIFTL

-2198 TTATIPVTITDDAP
+2198 ATATIPVTITDDAP
-2212 IIDNVVPLAVDEDDL
+2212 VIDNVVPLAVDEDDL
-2227 SGIGSDQTDAVFVE
+2227 SGIGSDQSDAVYVE

-2253 VSYQLDSTSDPVSG
+2253 VSYQLDSTADPVSG

-2278 ETANVDGSF
+2278 ETANADGSF

-2325 LVLNFPIIAT
+2325 LVLNFPIIAM

-2348 TITDDVPTINNV
+2348 TITDDVPSIDNV

-2417 VVLAETT
+2417 VVLAETA

-2442 ELVVKPDGSYT
+2442 ELVLKPDGSYT
-2453 FTLQGPL
+2453 FTLLGPL
-2460 DHAVNSDSLQID
+2460 DHAMNSDSLQID

-2484 SSKTL
+2484 STKIL
-2489 PVTIVDDKPT
+2489 PVTIVDDQPS
-2499 ITDVDAIRV
+2499 ITNVDAISV

-2516 GSDGS
+2516 GSDQNES
-2521 DPISIDGNF
+2521 VSIDGHF
-2530 TTTQGSDGVVSYQL
+2530 VTMGSDHVVSYQL
-2544 DAAAT
+2544 DASSN
-2549 PVDGLTSQGVAVTL
+2549 PINGLTSHGVVVTM
-2563 TETANGDGSY
+2563 TEGENADGSFTY
-2573 TYEATAGTEAVFTLT
+2573 TATAGSEAVFTLT
-2588 VNTDGSYNFTLQGPI
+2588 VNSDGSYNFTLEGPI
-2603 DHAVDSDE
+2603 DHATGSDE

-2624 GDTTTETLP
+2624 GDTTTETIP

-2641 TITNV
+2641 TITDV
-2646 DAITVDEDDLGTIGS
+2646 DAITVDEDDLATIGS

-2701 VAVTLT
+2701 VAVTLA

-2718 EATAGSEAVFTL
+2718 KATAGSEAVFTL
-2730 TVNTDGSYNFT
+2730 TVNTDGSYQFT

-2765 FDGDTTNATIPVT
+2765 FDGDT
-2778 IVDDKPVITDVDAI
+2778 
-2792 TVDEDD
+2792 
-2798 LASIGSDQSDP
+2798 
-2809 ISIDGN
+2809 
-2815 FTTTQ
+2815 F
-2820 GSDRVVSY
+2820 
-2828 QLDGTSAPVD
+2828 
-2838 GLTSQG
+2838 
-2844 VAVTLTETANG
+2844 
-2855 DGSFTYEATAGSE
+2855 
-2868 AVFTLTVNTDGSYNF
+2868 
-2883 TLEGPIDH
+2883 
-2891 AIDSDELTLNFPI
+2891 
-2904 IATDFDGDTVT
+2904 
-2915 ETIPVTIVDD
+2915 
-2925 VPTITAVDA
+2925 
-2934 LSVDEDD
+2934 
-2941 LSGVGSD
+2941 
-2948 PGGDLFVEGAFTTTQ
+2948 
-2963 GSDRVVSYQL
+2963 
-2973 DSTADP
+2973 
-2979 VAGLTS
+2979 
-2985 QGEAIILV
+2985 
-2993 ETANGDGSFTYVATA
+2993 
-3008 DGNPVFTLNVA
+3008 
-3019 TDGTYDF
+3019 
-3026 TLQGPIDHAAN
+3026 
-3037 SDSLTIDFPIIATDF
+3037 
-3052 DGDTTSATIPV
+3052 
-3063 TITDDAPIIDNVVP
+3063 
-3077 LAVDEDDLSGIGSDQ
+3077 
-3092 TDAVFVEGAFT
+3092 
-3103 TTQGSDRVVSYQLDS
+3103 
-3118 TADPVSGLTSQGEP
+3118 
-3132 VTLVETANA
+3132 
-3141 DGSFTYVATAD
+3141 
-3152 GNPVFTMK
+3152 
-3160 VNADGTYN
+3160 
-3168 FRLEGPVDHALNSD
+3168 
-3182 ELVLNFPI
+3182 
-3190 IATDF
+3190 
-3195 DGDTTTA
+3195 
-3202 TIPVTI
+3202 
-3208 TDDVPTIDNVV
+3208 
-3219 PLTVD
+3219 
-3224 EDDLASIGSD
+3224 
-3234 QNDNAFMSGSF
+3234 
-3245 STTEGSDSVVK
+3245 
-3256 YQLDA
+3256 
-3261 TADPVAGLTSHGEPV
+3261 
-3276 VLAETTNGDGS
+3276 
-3287 FTYTATADGN
+3287 
-3297 AVFELV
+3297 
-3303 VKPDGS
+3303 
-3309 YTFTLQ
+3309 
-3315 GPLDHAVNSDS
+3315 
-3326 LQIDFPIIA
+3326 
-3335 TDFDG
+3335 
-3340 DTSSKTLPVTIVD
+3340 
-3353 DKPTIT
+3353 
-3359 DVDAI
+3359 
-3364 RVDEDDLATI
+3364 
-3374 GSDGSDP
+3374 
-3381 ISFDGNFT
+3381 
-3389 TTQGSDGVASYQLDA
+3389 
-3404 AATPVDGLTSQGV
+3404 
-3417 AVTLTE
+3417 
-3423 TANGDGSY
+3423 
-3431 TYEATAGTE
+3431 
-3440 AVFTLTV
+3440 
-3447 NTDGSYNFTLQGPI
+3447 
-3461 DHAVDSDELTLNFP
+3461 
-3475 IIATDFDGD
+3475 
-3484 TTTETIPVTIV
+3484 
-3495 DDKPTITDVDAIT
+3495 
-3508 VDEDDLGTI
+3508 
-3517 GSDQTD
+3517 
-3523 PISIDGNFTTTQG
+3523 
-3536 SDRVVSYQLDASA
+3536 
-3549 TPVAG
+3549 
-3554 LTSQGV
+3554 
-3560 AVTLTETAN
+3560 
-3569 GDGSFTYEAAAG
+3569 
-3581 TEAVFTLTVNTD
+3581 
-3593 GSYNFTLEGPIDHAV
+3593 
-3608 DSDELTL
+3608 
-3615 NFPIIA
+3615 
-3621 TDFDGDTSAE
+3621 AE

-3683 DGILEYSVS
+3683 DGIVEYGVS
-3692 DLTTP
+3692 DLATS

-3762 ELVINLP
+3762 ELIINLP

-3832 TGGADQVAS
+3832 TEGADQVAS

-3850 VASLTSD
+3850 VTSLTSD

-3866 SSANGVNV
+3866 SSVNGVNV

-3896 SYEFDLQKPLDHPDG
+3896 TYEFDLQKPLDHPDG

-3976 GEFEVTSADGID
+3976 GEFDVTSADGID

-4016 ASTADARVYVGQ
+4016 ASTADALVYVGQ

-4071 TDGDNDIITAT
+4071 TDGDNDTITAT

-4124 GGNFDVTDGAD
+4124 GGNFEVTDGAD
-4135 SIVSFQLD
+4135 TIVSFQLD

-4189 NGSADSYEFELLGA
+4189 NGSADSYDFELLGA

-4240 VDDVPAIVKVTD
+4240 VDDVPTIVKVTD

-4262 LSGGSDTTSSDST
+4262 LAGGSDTTSSDST
-4275 VLNGG
+4275 VLTGG
-4280 FEVVAGADK
+4280 FEVVDGADE
-4289 IVSYQVSDLDA
+4289 IVSYQVSDLNS
-4300 VVSGLTSNGS
+4300 VVSGLTSNGQN
-4310 SIELNLVSTNGGVT
+4310 IELNLVSTVGGVT
-4324 SYEAVITGTSTKIFT
+4324 GYEAVITGTSTKIFT

-4410 DDLANGSQ
+4410 DDLTNGSQ

-4433 VEGADTVVS
+4433 MEGADTVVS

-4455 TSGGFAVTLVQTAVS
+4455 TSGGLAVTLVQTAVS
-4470 NNNFTYQGQTPDG
+4470 NNNYTYQGQTPDG

-4544 TLHDASISRVEGQG
+4544 TLYDASISRVEGQG
-4558 SRTVRLFRDPVEGDD
+4558 SRTVHLFQDPVEADD
-4573 DLGADDAQ
+4573 DLGADGAQ

-4610 QVVFVHK
+4610 QVVYVHK

-4717 VSPAKVD
+4717 VTPAKVD

-4795 VPDRHTSTD
+4795 VPDRHISTD

-4843 TASSEFNYSVDEDG
+4843 TANSEFNYSVDEDG
-4857 NNVALNIT
+4857 NNVSLNIT

-4902 SGGVYLVDA
+4902 TGGVYLVDA
-4911 SRIDEVQVDPIDN
+4911 SRIGDVQIDPIDN
-4924 FSGEIRIDVTAIT
+4924 FSGEIKIDVTAIT
-4937 TENNNPLLGKDT
+4937 TENNNPLSGKET

-4958 IDVNPVAD
+4958 IDVNPIAD
-4966 KGSFTVNRIN
+4966 PGSFTVNRIN
-4976 VFEDNARTQN
+4976 VFEDNARTQD
-4986 TVDPVTDHDP
+4986 TVNPVTDHDP

-5018 VRISNF
+5018 VRISDF

-5039 SQIVEVTDSG
+5039 SQIVEVTDSS

-5089 SLSTGTT
+5089 SLSNGVA
-5096 EDVLS
+5096 ENILS

-5109 GVKGVADIPDTV
+5109 GVKGVADIPFIELNDKSG
-5121 LIDAGNV
+5121 IWHEFNDGNV
-5128 WNRFVDGDVAGIET
+5128 RGIET
-5142 TIEENGVVNLNFSVV
+5142 NIDENGQVELGFSVI
-5157 SGEVADRPQDDS
+5157 SGELPDNPNDHS
-5169 EAITVILSN
+5169 ESVTVLLSN
-5178 IPDGVRVVDSDG
+5178 IPAGVEVFDSDG
-5190 SSVDLTFVG
+5190 ASVDLTFVG
-5199 YDGNGQPI
+5199 YDAQNQPI
-5207 YEANITGL
+5207 YEANITTA
-5215 NFNSGIQIIPE
+5215 NINSGIVIKPE
-5226 ASSTENIAITGTIIV
+5226 ASSTENIHITATTIV
-5241 TENDGHSRVI
+5241 TENDGHSRTSSGEI
-5251 EREVRIK
+5251 RII
-5258 VEPVIDAQDN
+5258 VAPVIDAQDN
-5268 YVVRSEGDED
+5268 YTVQSEGDED
-5278 TRFDIDWKPTL
+5278 TRFNIDWKPTL
-5289 VQSPDTDEF
+5289 AQSPDTDEF
-5298 FSDVTI
+5298 FSEVTI

-5329 SPQAGESEQD
+5329 SPLANESEQD
-5339 FSAKISQSGY
+5339 FSARISQSGY

-5358 STDFDLTTTVTVKE
+5358 STDFDLNTTLTVKE
-5372 IDHEYVDASNPGE
+5372 IDHEYVDASNPGQ
-5385 GIAEKTINGTVNVQ
+5385 GIAEKNINGMVHVQ
-5399 VNPIVEPEDNT
+5399 VNPIVEPENT
-5410 GAIDDQTRLLV
+5410 TGSLDAQTRLLV
-5421 TESGGGATDIVKS
+5421 TESTGVITDIVKS
-5434 DDQGNIDFTINTSMG
+5434 DGQGNIDFTINTSTG
-5449 GESGAHIIKYQEFDA
+5449 GESGANIIKYQEFDA

-5479 VDPETLNQLVIVGA
+5479 VDPEILNQLVIVGA
-5493 LNEGGGRWTVT
+5493 LNEGGGRWTVI
-5504 DEDNFSIKAPSG
+5504 DEENFSIKAPSG
-5516 LDLTPSDDSDDGDN
+5516 LDLTPNDDSDDGDN

-5543 VNDLGEDL
+5543 VNDLGEDAV
-5551 GNEKDATVV
+5551 EKDATVV
-5560 RQTDVTLEF
+5560 RETDVTLEF
-5569 PTVLTPKMSVA
+5569 PTVLTPQTSVA

-5591 QALEDNSINL
+5591 EASEDNAIDL
-5601 GAQLTS
+5601 GTQLTS

-5620 LTIIVDPT
+5620 LTVVIDPS

-5640 TDVDFVNGKYVFQAH
+5640 TDIDFVNGKYVFQAD

-5679 FELPIRFVTKDTE
+5679 FELPVRFVTKDTE
-5692 SGDEKENNVQFPVQV
+5692 SGDEKENNVRIPVQV
-5707 LPVADVPSSA
+5707 LPIADVPSSA
-5717 GDQPLDSDVTPNVRV
+5717 GDQPLDGDVTPNVTV
-5732 DIVGTFGL
+5732 DITGTLGL

-5746 VTDLNNDVPT
+5746 VNDLNSDVPT

-5768 LNLSV
+5768 LNLNV
-5773 DFADQ
+5773 DFADRY
-5778 FNNTQGGRE
+5778 NNIQGGQE

-5859 AVFDQSILNNS
+5859 AVFDQSILNNP
-5870 GDNIDVRTFTD
+5870 GDNIDIRTFTD

-5893 ITITGADPTQPI
+5893 ITITGADPTKPI
-5905 TVIGDEDTL
+5905 TVVGDEDTL

-5937 VSLKLTGLPDDFIVK
+5937 VSLKLTGIPDDFVVQ

-5975 TQTSI
+5975 TQTSV

-5988 PPKHFSGEAE
+5988 PPKNFSGEAE

-6015 RNNNFTLIVNPIGD
+6015 RTNNFTLVVNPIGD

-6061 IGDGANYQE
+6061 IGDGATYQE

-6075 LRVEVSNV
+6075 LRVEISNV

-6097 TDQGGG
+6097 TDQGNGV
-6103 IFVLEINAQ
+6103 FVLEIDAQ

-6127 SWDGSLHFKVQAV
+6127 SWGGSLHFKVQAV
-6140 DTGLDGSQSLGSAEE
+6140 DTGLDGRQNLGSAEE
-6155 FDVTVD
+6155 FDVAVD
-6161 VEAVNDRPEFV
+6161 VEAVNDRPDLV
-6172 NTVDVETPEDTPMLL
+6172 NVIDVETPEDNAILL
-6187 DGFSITDIDAVLDD
+6187 DTFGISDVDAVLDD
-6201 PNAEYVLNVNVDSG
+6201 PTAEYVLNIAVDSG
-6215 ILELNPTLI
+6215 YLALNPSII
-6224 ATYNLTVSGDG
+6224 ANYGLTVSGDG
-6235 TDSVELKGTVADLNN
+6235 TGSIELKGTVSDLNA
-6250 AIADGLIEFNPDLN
+6250 AIADGLVEFNPALN
-6264 FFGDVQVDVTV
+6264 FFGNVNVDISV
-6275 DDQGNEGIVIGGV
+6275 DDQGNEGIVISGV
-6288 DDTLNT
+6288 DETLNS
-6294 NSSSFNIEV
+6294 NSSQFVIE
-6303 TAVNDTPETTPV
+6303 
-6315 TLPDIEEDSGVFS
+6315 
-6328 ISEADLIANA
+6328 
-6338 TDVENDNLTV
+6338 
-6348 SNVQLTDPNSG
+6348 
-6359 SITFNSGTG
+6359 
-6368 EWEFTPAPDYNGPVE
+6368 
-6383 ITYTITDDGTT
+6383 
-6394 SGASDPKSVNGSASF
+6394 
-6409 NVTEVNDAPTTSEVT
+6409 VTEVNDAPTTSEVT
-6424 LSDIAED
+6424 LTSIDED
-6431 STAVD
+6431 SGAVIVTAADLLVNAVD
-6436 ITQADLLANASDIEN
+6436 IESDN
-6451 DTLMVSNVQLVD
+6451 LTVSNVTLVD
-6463 PSSGTLDFD
+6463 PAAGTL
-6472 NVTGTWSF
+6472 TQLSSTEWSF
-6480 TPAPG
+6480 EPAPDFYG
-6485 YNGKVDLT
+6485 DVSFN
-6493 YDITDNG
+6493 YDITDDG
-6500 TTNGVSDPQ
+6500 MTNGVSDPK
-6509 TVSGTATFEVTE
+6509 TVSGSAVM
-6521 VNDAPVT
+6521 
-6528 SEVTLSSTEEDGGSV
+6528 
-6543 TITATELLSN
+6543 
-6553 ASDPE
+6553 
-6558 SDNLTVDN
+6558 TVQ
-6566 VVLVDPASG
+6566 A
-6575 TLTQVSA
+6575 
-6582 TEWTFEPA
+6582 
-6590 ADFFGDVN
+6590 
-6598 FTYEITDDGTTN
+6598 I
-6610 GAPDPITIAG
+6610 
-6620 TAVLNVEATNDAPE
+6620 NDAPE
-6634 ITATSVTDTI
+6634 VDGSMVTNTIVESSDQKISGIEIT
-6644 NEADGQ
+6644 
-6650 KVTGISVS
+6650 
-6658 DVDFAGAQANESMTV
+6658 DVDFAGVHENEIMTV
-6673 TLTVTE
+6673 SLSIDE
-6679 GDLRVEPPAGSGV
+6679 GDISVLVPAGSGI
-6692 TVGAGMAGEITL
+6692 TQGVGLAGETVL
-6704 MGTPDNINSVL
+6704 MGTLSQLNSLFASTDPDIGVFI
-6715 GATDAS
+6715 DAS
-6721 EGVFVDAGD
+6721 D
-6730 VNAAS
+6730 VNSNS
-6735 ITLSVKVEDNG
+6735 IALTVTADDNG
-6746 VYFENASGTAL
+6746 IFYDNLTGTSL
-6757 EANQDF
+6757 QTSETFD
-6763 TINVTPVADAP
+6763 INVTPVADVPNLAIDQNF
-6774 TLSINPQFNYI
+6774 SYI
-6785 RQIAASQTASSQG
+6785 QRISASQSASRQG
-6798 LAIVGIMAALT
+6798 IALVGIMAALT
-6809 DIDEVLSLE
+6809 DVDEVLALE
-6818 LTGVPASAEVTSGV
+6818 LTGVPRGATITSEATT
-6832 SPSGISF
+6832 SNISF
-6839 DGTTWTVPSD
+6839 DGTTWTVPED
-6849 EIDTLEIVATDTNSG
+6849 EIDTLHINNAIPGD
-6864 IDVGSYDISLT
+6864 YDITLT
-6875 AISTESNGDEAQ
+6875 AVSTASNGDQAY
-6887 SSPVQISLDVSSDS
+6887 STPLDINLNVTLNSQ
-6901 DDIDQST
+6901 DIDQS
-6908 AVDDSYLVSGDT
+6908 AESEDSYLIGSDAGIT
-6920 GTNLIGGDGDD
+6920 LAAGTGDD
-6931 VILGGD
+6931 YILGGD

-6949 ILTGGDGSDIFKW
+6949 ILTGGAGSDIFKW
-6962 TVDSVDE
+6962 TEDTVDN
-6969 GAVDTIT
+6969 GAIDTIT
-6976 DFTVN
+6976 DFSVN
-6981 EDSIDL
+6981 EDTIDL
-6987 REVISDLNNSM
+6987 KDVIADLNDPTAG
-6998 IDMDDLLGHISA
+6998 IDDLLAHIQA
-7010 DYDASTESVS
+7010 DYDASTENVS

-7054 SLLNNGVIDNG
+7054 SLLNHGVIDNG

>member
-1 MSTHT
+1 MSTQT
-6 VPQSAIVNAV
+6 VPQNAIVNAV

-25 DGNVKVI
+25 DGKARSI
-32 KAGDELRPGEIII
+32 KAGDELISGEVII
-45 TENNASLDVQIN
+45 TENNASLDVQIH

-62 VDANCVACLPVPSSE
+62 VDANCVACLPEPSFE
-77 PLEPVLV
+77 QPETLL
-84 QSPVNGLVTFDPTA
+84 QSPVNGQVTFDPTA
-98 IGSADFDANDIA
+98 IEGANFDANDVA

-159 ETSATRSGEDDRDED
+159 ETSATRSGVEERDEAD
-174 DGLNVT
+174 DLDVT

-187 SLQSSVIEGSIS
+187 SLQSSVTEGSIS

-211 LVEAGDLALDTASFV
+211 LIEAGDLALDTASFV

-233 SLLTELNSDITSGGQ
+233 SLLTELNSDITSAGQ

-259 AIIGTQGGN
+259 AIIGTQEGN

-290 TISQGIDHVASVADG
+290 TISQGIDHVASVSDG
-305 QVSIVGDQINITFD
+305 QVSIVSDQINIAFD

-501 VVTSGTGAITTAVGS
+501 VVTSGTGSTTTAVGS

-562 DGVRITIF
+562 DGVRITVF

-633 VQDDVPTIDDV
+633 VQDDVPSIDGV

-664 LLAQGNF
+664 VLAQGSF

-700 PISLTE
+700 SISLTE
-706 TTNSDGSFTYS
+706 TVNSDGSFTYS
-717 ATAEGDAIFTLQVNP
+717 ATAEGDDIFTLQVNP
-732 DGSYSFTLEGP
+732 DGSYSFALEGP

-809 VEGQFTTTQGSDGV
+809 VEGQLTTTQGSDGV

-835 NSLQSQG
+835 NGLQSQG

-884 GPIDHAANSDSLT
+884 GPIDHAADRDSLT
-897 LDFNVIAT
+897 LDFSVIAT

-933 TVDEDDLGTIGS
+933 TVDEDDLATIGS
-945 DQTDPISIDGNFTTT
+945 DQTEPISIDGNFTTT
-960 QGSDRVVSYQL
+960 QGSDRVVGYQL
-971 DASSTPVDGLTSQ
+971 DASATPVDGLTSQ
-984 GVAVT
+984 GVVVT

-999 FTYEATAGTEA
+999 FTYQATAGSEA

-1024 TLEGSIDHAV
+1024 TLEGPIDHAV
-1034 DSDELTLNFPI
+1034 DSDKLTLNFPI

-1087 SDQSNPIS
+1087 SDQSNPTS
-1095 IDGNFTTTQGSD
+1095 IDGSFITTQGSD
-1107 RVVSY
+1107 SVVSY
-1112 QLDGTST
+1112 QLDASST

-1144 YEATAGSEAVFTLT
+1144 YEATAGSEVIFTLT
-1158 VNTDGSYNFTLQGPI
+1158 VNTDGT
-1173 DHAVGSDE
+1173 
-1181 LILNFPIIATD
+1181 
-1192 FDGDTVTETIPVT
+1192 
-1205 IVDDVPTITA
+1205 
-1215 VDALSVDEDDL
+1215 
-1226 SGVGSDPGGDL
+1226 
-1237 FVEGAFTTTQ
+1237 
-1247 GSDRVVSYQ
+1247 
-1256 LDSTADPVA
+1256 
-1265 GLTSQGEAI
+1265 
-1274 ILVETA
+1274 
-1280 NGDGSFTYVAT
+1280 
-1291 ADGNP
+1291 
-1296 VFTLNVATDGTY
+1296 
-1308 DFTLQGPIDHAAN
+1308 
-1321 SDSLTI
+1321 
-1327 DFPIIATDFDGDT
+1327 
-1340 TSATIPVTITDDAP
+1340 
-1354 IIDNVVPLAVD
+1354 
-1365 EDDLSGIGSDQTD
+1365 
-1378 AVFVAGAFTTT
+1378 
-1389 QGSDRVV
+1389 
-1396 SYQLDSTSDPVSGLT
+1396 
-1411 SQGEPVILVETA
+1411 
-1423 NPDGSFTYV
+1423 
-1432 ATADG
+1432 
-1437 NPVFTM
+1437 
-1443 NVNADGT
+1443 
-1450 YDFRLEGPI
+1450 
-1459 DHALNSDELV
+1459 
-1469 LNFPIIATDFDGDTT
+1469 
-1484 TATIPVTI
+1484 
-1492 TDDVPTINNVVPL
+1492 
-1505 TVDEDDL
+1505 
-1512 ATIGSDQN
+1512 
-1520 DDAFMSGSFSTTE
+1520 
-1533 GSDSVVK
+1533 
-1540 YQLDATADP
+1540 
-1549 VAGLTSHGEPVV
+1549 
-1561 LAETANGDGSFTYTA
+1561 
-1576 TANGNDVFELVVK
+1576 
-1589 PDGSYTF
+1589 
-1596 TLQGPLDHAVN
+1596 
-1607 SDSLQ
+1607 
-1612 IDFPIIATDFDG
+1612 
-1624 DTSTETLPVTI
+1624 
-1635 VDDKPT
+1635 
-1641 ITDVDAI
+1641 
-1648 RVDEDDLATIGSD
+1648 
-1661 GSDPISIDGNFT
+1661 
-1673 TTQGSDGVVSYQ
+1673 
-1685 LDTAATPVDGL
+1685 
-1696 TSQGMAVTL
+1696 
-1705 AETANGDGS
+1705 
-1714 YTYEATAGTEA
+1714 
-1725 VFTLTVNTDGS
+1725 
-1736 YNFTLQ
+1736 
-1742 GPIDHATDSDELT
+1742 
-1755 LNFPIIATDF
+1755 
-1765 DGDTTTET
+1765 
-1773 IPVTIVDDKPTITDV
+1773 
-1788 DAITV
+1788 
-1793 DEDDLGTIGSDQ
+1793 
-1805 TGPISIDGNF
+1805 
-1815 TTTQGS
+1815 
-1821 DRVVSYQLDASAT
+1821 
-1834 PVAGLTSQGVAVT
+1834 
-1847 LTETA
+1847 
-1852 NGDGSFTYQ
+1852 
-1861 ATAGTESVFTLT
+1861 
-1873 VNTDGSYNF
+1873 YNF
-1882 TLEGPI
+1882 TLERPI

-1900 FPIIATDFDGDTTN
+1900 FPIIATDFDGDT
-1914 ATIPV
+1914 
-1919 TIVDD
+1919 
-1924 KPVITDVDAITVD
+1924 
-1937 EDDLASIGSDQS
+1937 
-1949 NPISIDGNF
+1949 
-1958 TTTQGSDRVVSYQLD
+1958 
-1973 ASATPVDGL
+1973 
-1982 TSQGVAVT
+1982 
-1990 LTETANGDGSFT
+1990 
-2002 YEATAGGNPV
+2002 
-2012 FTLTVDT
+2012 
-2019 DGSYNF
+2019 
-2025 TLEGPIDHAVDSDE
+2025 
-2039 LTMNF
+2039 
-2044 PIIATDFDGDT
+2044 
-2055 VTETIPVTIVD
+2055 VTEIIPVTIVD

-2158 NVATDGTYDFTL
+2158 NVAIDGTYDFTL

-2198 TTATIPVTITDDAP
+2198 ATATIPVTITDDAP
-2212 IIDNVVPLAVDEDDL
+2212 VIDNVVPLAVDEDDL
-2227 SGIGSDQTDAVFVE
+2227 SGIGSDQSDAVFVE

-2253 VSYQLDSTSDPVSG
+2253 VSYQLDSTSDPVAG

-2278 ETANVDGSF
+2278 ETANADGSF

-2348 TITDDVPTINNV
+2348 TITDDVPSIDNV
-2360 VPLTVDEDDLATIGS
+2360 VPLTVDEDDLASIGS

-2417 VVLAETT
+2417 VVLAETA

-2442 ELVVKPDGSYT
+2442 ELVLKPDGSYT
-2453 FTLQGPL
+2453 FTLLGPL
-2460 DHAVNSDSLQID
+2460 DHAMNSDSLQID

-2484 SSKTL
+2484 STKIL
-2489 PVTIVDDKPT
+2489 PVTIVDDQPS
-2499 ITDVDAIRV
+2499 ITNVDAISL

-2516 GSDGS
+2516 GSDQNES
-2521 DPISIDGNF
+2521 VSIDGHF
-2530 TTTQGSDGVVSYQL
+2530 VTMGSDHVVSYQL
-2544 DAAAT
+2544 DASSN
-2549 PVDGLTSQGVAVTL
+2549 PINGLTSHGVVVTM
-2563 TETANGDGSY
+2563 TESANADGSFTY
-2573 TYEATAGTEAVFTLT
+2573 TATAGSEAVFTLT
-2588 VNTDGSYNFTLQGPI
+2588 VNSDGSYNFTLEGPI
-2603 DHAVDSDE
+2603 DHATGSDE

-2624 GDTTTETLP
+2624 GDTTTETIP
-2633 VTIVDDKP
+2633 VTIVDDEP
-2641 TITNV
+2641 TITDV
-2646 DAITVDEDDLGTIGS
+2646 DAITVDEDDLATIGS
-2661 DQTDPIS
+2661 DQNDPIS

-2701 VAVTLT
+2701 VAVTLA

-2718 EATAGSEAVFTL
+2718 KATAGSEAVFTL
-2730 TVNTDGSYNFT
+2730 TVNTDGSYQFT

-2765 FDGDTTNATIPVT
+2765 FDGDT
-2778 IVDDKPVITDVDAI
+2778 
-2792 TVDEDD
+2792 
-2798 LASIGSDQSDP
+2798 
-2809 ISIDGN
+2809 
-2815 FTTTQ
+2815 F
-2820 GSDRVVSY
+2820 
-2828 QLDGTSAPVD
+2828 
-2838 GLTSQG
+2838 
-2844 VAVTLTETANG
+2844 
-2855 DGSFTYEATAGSE
+2855 
-2868 AVFTLTVNTDGSYNF
+2868 
-2883 TLEGPIDH
+2883 
-2891 AIDSDELTLNFPI
+2891 
-2904 IATDFDGDTVT
+2904 
-2915 ETIPVTIVDD
+2915 
-2925 VPTITAVDA
+2925 
-2934 LSVDEDD
+2934 
-2941 LSGVGSD
+2941 
-2948 PGGDLFVEGAFTTTQ
+2948 
-2963 GSDRVVSYQL
+2963 
-2973 DSTADP
+2973 
-2979 VAGLTS
+2979 
-2985 QGEAIILV
+2985 
-2993 ETANGDGSFTYVATA
+2993 
-3008 DGNPVFTLNVA
+3008 
-3019 TDGTYDF
+3019 
-3026 TLQGPIDHAAN
+3026 
-3037 SDSLTIDFPIIATDF
+3037 
-3052 DGDTTSATIPV
+3052 
-3063 TITDDAPIIDNVVP
+3063 
-3077 LAVDEDDLSGIGSDQ
+3077 
-3092 TDAVFVEGAFT
+3092 
-3103 TTQGSDRVVSYQLDS
+3103 
-3118 TADPVSGLTSQGEP
+3118 
-3132 VTLVETANA
+3132 
-3141 DGSFTYVATAD
+3141 
-3152 GNPVFTMK
+3152 
-3160 VNADGTYN
+3160 
-3168 FRLEGPVDHALNSD
+3168 
-3182 ELVLNFPI
+3182 
-3190 IATDF
+3190 
-3195 DGDTTTA
+3195 
-3202 TIPVTI
+3202 
-3208 TDDVPTIDNVV
+3208 
-3219 PLTVD
+3219 
-3224 EDDLASIGSD
+3224 
-3234 QNDNAFMSGSF
+3234 
-3245 STTEGSDSVVK
+3245 
-3256 YQLDA
+3256 
-3261 TADPVAGLTSHGEPV
+3261 
-3276 VLAETTNGDGS
+3276 
-3287 FTYTATADGN
+3287 
-3297 AVFELV
+3297 
-3303 VKPDGS
+3303 
-3309 YTFTLQ
+3309 
-3315 GPLDHAVNSDS
+3315 
-3326 LQIDFPIIA
+3326 
-3335 TDFDG
+3335 
-3340 DTSSKTLPVTIVD
+3340 
-3353 DKPTIT
+3353 
-3359 DVDAI
+3359 
-3364 RVDEDDLATI
+3364 
-3374 GSDGSDP
+3374 
-3381 ISFDGNFT
+3381 
-3389 TTQGSDGVASYQLDA
+3389 
-3404 AATPVDGLTSQGV
+3404 
-3417 AVTLTE
+3417 
-3423 TANGDGSY
+3423 
-3431 TYEATAGTE
+3431 
-3440 AVFTLTV
+3440 
-3447 NTDGSYNFTLQGPI
+3447 
-3461 DHAVDSDELTLNFP
+3461 
-3475 IIATDFDGD
+3475 
-3484 TTTETIPVTIV
+3484 
-3495 DDKPTITDVDAIT
+3495 
-3508 VDEDDLGTI
+3508 
-3517 GSDQTD
+3517 
-3523 PISIDGNFTTTQG
+3523 
-3536 SDRVVSYQLDASA
+3536 
-3549 TPVAG
+3549 
-3554 LTSQGV
+3554 
-3560 AVTLTETAN
+3560 
-3569 GDGSFTYEAAAG
+3569 
-3581 TEAVFTLTVNTD
+3581 
-3593 GSYNFTLEGPIDHAV
+3593 
-3608 DSDELTL
+3608 
-3615 NFPIIA
+3615 
-3621 TDFDGDTSAE
+3621 AE

-3683 DGILEYSVS
+3683 DGIVEYGVS

-3762 ELVINLP
+3762 ELLINLP

-3821 EDTVISGTFDI
+3821 EDTVVSGTFDI
-3832 TGGADQVAS
+3832 TEGSDQVAS
-3841 IQLSDLTTP
+3841 IRLSDLTTP

-3896 SYEFDLQKPLDHPDG
+3896 TYEFDLQKPLDHPDG

-4016 ASTADARVYVGQ
+4016 ASTADALVYVGQ

-4071 TDGDNDIITAT
+4071 TDGDNDTITAT

-4124 GGNFDVTDGAD
+4124 GGNFEVTDGAD

-4150 GLTSG
+4150 SLTSG
-4155 GQPLELVEFSN
+4155 GQQLELVEFSN

-4262 LSGGSDTTSSDST
+4262 LAGGSDTTSGDST
-4275 VLNGG
+4275 LLTGG
-4280 FEVVAGADK
+4280 FEVVDGADE
-4289 IVSYQVSDLDA
+4289 IVSYQVSDLNT

-4310 SIELNLVSTNGGVT
+4310 SIELNVVSSVGGVT

-4389 PITVVDDIPEIKSA
+4389 PITIVDDIPEIKSA

-4455 TSGGFAVTLVQTAVS
+4455 TSGGLAVTLVQTAVS

-4498 FTLEGA
+4498 YTLEGA

-4544 TLHDASISRVEGQG
+4544 TLYDASISRVEGQG
-4558 SRTVRLFRDPVEGDD
+4558 SRTVHLFQDPVEGDD
-4573 DLGADDAQ
+4573 DLGADGAQ
-4581 VTSFSADDSGIYFK
+4581 ITSFSADDSGIYFK

-4610 QVVFVHK
+4610 QVVYVHK
-4617 VLDGVDTEIGRLVVR
+4617 VLDGVDTEIGRLIVR
-4632 TDGSVSFRPNDD
+4632 TDGRVSFRPNDD

-4717 VSPAKVD
+4717 VNPAKVD

-4739 DITIRDADT
+4739 DITIRDAST
-4748 HNGTFYYRDGSGNYI
+4748 HNGTFYYRDGSGNFI
-4763 ELTSVGN
+4763 ELTPVGD

-4777 NVEQSFNG
+4777 NVEQSFSG

-4843 TASSEFNYSVDEDG
+4843 TANSEFNYSVDEDG

-4865 AETQDTSNPEGIV
+4865 AETQDTSNPEDIV

-4902 SGGVYLVDA
+4902 TGGVYLVDA
-4911 SRIDEVQVDPIDN
+4911 SRIGDVQIDPIDN
-4924 FSGEIRIDVTAIT
+4924 FSGEIKIDVTAIT
-4937 TENNNPLLGKDT
+4937 TENNNPLSGKET

-4958 IDVNPVAD
+4958 IDVNPIAD
-4966 KGSFTVNRIN
+4966 PGSFTVNRIN
-4976 VFEDNARTQN
+4976 VFEDNARTQD
-4986 TVDPVTDHDP
+4986 TVNPVTDHDP

-5018 VRISNF
+5018 VRISDF

-5039 SQIVEVTDSG
+5039 SQIVEVTDSS

-5089 SLSTGTT
+5089 SLSNGVA
-5096 EDVLS
+5096 EDILS

-5109 GVKGVADIPDTV
+5109 GVKGVADIPFIELNDKSG
-5121 LIDAGNV
+5121 IWHEFNDGNV
-5128 WNRFVDGDVAGIET
+5128 RGIET
-5142 TIEENGVVNLNFSVV
+5142 NIDENGQVELGFSVI
-5157 SGEVADRPQDDS
+5157 SGELPDNPNDHS
-5169 EAITVILSN
+5169 ESVTVLLSN
-5178 IPDGVRVVDSDG
+5178 IPAGVEVFDSDG
-5190 SSVDLTFVG
+5190 ASVDLTFVG
-5199 YDGNGQPI
+5199 YDAQNQPI
-5207 YEANITGL
+5207 YEANITTA
-5215 NFNSGIQIIPE
+5215 NINSGIVIKPE
-5226 ASSTENIAITGTIIV
+5226 ASSTENIHITATTIV
-5241 TENDGHSRVI
+5241 TENDGHSRTSSGEI
-5251 EREVRIK
+5251 RII
-5258 VEPVIDAQDN
+5258 VAPVIDAQDN
-5268 YVVRSEGDED
+5268 YTVQSEGDED
-5278 TRFDIDWKPTL
+5278 TRFNIDWKPTL
-5289 VQSPDTDEF
+5289 AQSPDTDEF

-5329 SPQAGESEQD
+5329 SPLANESEQD
-5339 FSAKISQSGY
+5339 FSARISQSGY

-5358 STDFDLTTTVTVKE
+5358 STDFDLNTTVTVKE
-5372 IDHEYVDASNPGE
+5372 IDHEYVDASNPGQ
-5385 GIAEKTINGTVNVQ
+5385 GIAEKTINGMVHVQ
-5399 VNPIVEPEDNT
+5399 VNPIVEPENT
-5410 GAIDDQTRLLV
+5410 TGSLDAQTRLLV
-5421 TESGGGATDIVKS
+5421 TESTGVVTDIVKS
-5434 DDQGNIDFTINTSMG
+5434 DGQGNIDFTINTSTG
-5449 GESGAHIIKYQEFDA
+5449 GESGANIIKYQEFDA

-5479 VDPETLNQLVIVGA
+5479 VDPEILNQLVIVGA
-5493 LNEGGGRWTVT
+5493 LNEGGGRWTVI
-5504 DEDNFSIKAPSG
+5504 DEENFSIKAPSG
-5516 LDLTPSDDSDDGDN
+5516 LDLTPNDDSDDGDN

-5543 VNDLGEDL
+5543 VNDLGEDAV
-5551 GNEKDATVV
+5551 EKDATVV
-5560 RQTDVTLEF
+5560 RETDVTLEF
-5569 PTVLTPKMSVA
+5569 PTVLTPQTSVA

-5591 QALEDNSINL
+5591 EASEDNAIDL
-5601 GAQLTS
+5601 GTQLTS

-5620 LTIIVDPT
+5620 LTVVIDPS

-5640 TDVDFVNGKYVFQAH
+5640 TDIDFVNGKYVFQAD

-5668 TMHLAEDYAGD
+5668 TMHLAEDYSGD
-5679 FELPIRFVTKDTE
+5679 FELPVRFVTKDTE
-5692 SGDEKENNVQFPVQV
+5692 SGDEKENNVRIPVQV
-5707 LPVADVPSSA
+5707 LPIADVPSSA
-5717 GDQPLDSDVTPNVRV
+5717 GDQPLDGDVTPNVTV
-5732 DIVGTFGL
+5732 DITGTLGL

-5746 VTDLNNDVPT
+5746 VDDLNNDVPT

-5768 LNLSV
+5768 LNLNV
-5773 DFADQ
+5773 DFADRY
-5778 FNNTQGGRE
+5778 NNIQGGQE

-5859 AVFDQSILNNS
+5859 AVFDQSILNNP
-5870 GDNIDVRTFTD
+5870 GDNIDIRTFTD

-5893 ITITGADPTQPI
+5893 ITITGADPTKSI
-5905 TVIGDEDTL
+5905 TVVGDEDTL

-5937 VSLKLTGLPDDFIVK
+5937 VSLKLTGIPDDFVVQ

-5975 TQTSI
+5975 TQTSV

-5988 PPKHFSGEAE
+5988 PPKNFSGEAE

-6015 RNNNFTLIVNPIGD
+6015 RTNNFTLVVNPIGD

-6061 IGDGANYQE
+6061 IGDGATYQE

-6075 LRVEVSNV
+6075 LRVEISNV
-6083 PDGASVSLPDGTVF
+6083 PDGGSVSLPDGTVF
-6097 TDQGGG
+6097 TDQGNGV
-6103 IFVLEINAQ
+6103 FVLEIDAQ

-6127 SWDGSLHFKVQAV
+6127 SWGGSLHFKVQAV
-6140 DTGLDGSQSLGSAEE
+6140 DTGLDGRQSLGSAEE
-6155 FDVTVD
+6155 FDVAVD
-6161 VEAVNDRPEFV
+6161 VEAVNDRPEFANV
-6172 NTVDVETPEDTPMLL
+6172 IDVETPEDNAILL
-6187 DGFSITDIDAVLDD
+6187 DTFGISDVDAVLDD
-6201 PNAEYVLNVNVDSG
+6201 PTAEYVLNIAVDSG
-6215 ILELNPTLI
+6215 YLALNPSII
-6224 ATYNLTVSGDG
+6224 ANYGLTVSGDG
-6235 TDSVELKGTVADLNN
+6235 TGSIELKGTVSDLNA
-6250 AIADGLIEFNPDLN
+6250 AIADGLVEFNPALN
-6264 FFGDVQVDVTV
+6264 FFGNVNVDISV
-6275 DDQGNEGIVIGGV
+6275 DDQGNEGIVISGV
-6288 DDTLNT
+6288 DETLNS
-6294 NSSSFNIEV
+6294 NSSQFVIE
-6303 TAVNDTPETTPV
+6303 
-6315 TLPDIEEDSGVFS
+6315 
-6328 ISEADLIANA
+6328 
-6338 TDVENDNLTV
+6338 
-6348 SNVQLTDPNSG
+6348 
-6359 SITFNSGTG
+6359 
-6368 EWEFTPAPDYNGPVE
+6368 
-6383 ITYTITDDGTT
+6383 
-6394 SGASDPKSVNGSASF
+6394 
-6409 NVTEVNDAPTTSEVT
+6409 VTEVNDAPTTSEVT
-6424 LSDIAED
+6424 LTSIDED
-6431 STAVD
+6431 SGAVIVTAADLLVNAVD
-6436 ITQADLLANASDIEN
+6436 IESDN
-6451 DTLMVSNVQLVD
+6451 LTVSNVTLVD
-6463 PSSGTLDFD
+6463 PAAGTL
-6472 NVTGTWSF
+6472 TQLSSTEWSF
-6480 TPAPG
+6480 EPAPDFYG
-6485 YNGKVDLT
+6485 DVSFN
-6493 YDITDNG
+6493 YDITDDG
-6500 TTNGVSDPQ
+6500 MTNGVSDPK
-6509 TVSGTATFEVTE
+6509 TVSGSAVM
-6521 VNDAPVT
+6521 
-6528 SEVTLSSTEEDGGSV
+6528 
-6543 TITATELLSN
+6543 
-6553 ASDPE
+6553 
-6558 SDNLTVDN
+6558 TVQ
-6566 VVLVDPASG
+6566 A
-6575 TLTQVSA
+6575 
-6582 TEWTFEPA
+6582 
-6590 ADFFGDVN
+6590 
-6598 FTYEITDDGTTN
+6598 I
-6610 GAPDPITIAG
+6610 
-6620 TAVLNVEATNDAPE
+6620 NDAPE
-6634 ITATSVTDTI
+6634 VDGSMLTNTIVESSDQKISGIEIT
-6644 NEADGQ
+6644 
-6650 KVTGISVS
+6650 
-6658 DVDFAGAQANESMTV
+6658 DVDFAGVHENEIMTV
-6673 TLTVTE
+6673 SLSIDE
-6679 GDLRVEPPAGSGV
+6679 GDISVLVPAGSGI
-6692 TVGAGMAGEITL
+6692 TQGVGLAGETVL
-6704 MGTPDNINSVL
+6704 MGTLSQLNSLFASTDPDIGVFI
-6715 GATDAS
+6715 DAS
-6721 EGVFVDAGD
+6721 D
-6730 VNAAS
+6730 VNSNS
-6735 ITLSVKVEDNG
+6735 IALTVTADDNG
-6746 VYFENASGTAL
+6746 IFYDNLTGTSL
-6757 EANQDF
+6757 QTSETFD
-6763 TINVTPVADAP
+6763 INVTPVADVPNLAIDQNF
-6774 TLSINPQFNYI
+6774 SYI
-6785 RQIAASQTASSQG
+6785 QRISASQSASRQG
-6798 LAIVGIMAALT
+6798 IALVGIMAALT
-6809 DIDEVLSLE
+6809 DVDEVLALE
-6818 LTGVPASAEVTSGV
+6818 LTGVPRGATITSEATT
-6832 SPSGISF
+6832 SNISF
-6839 DGTTWTVPSD
+6839 DGTTWTVPED
-6849 EIDTLEIVATDTNSG
+6849 EIDTLHINNAIPGD
-6864 IDVGSYDISLT
+6864 YDITLT
-6875 AISTESNGDEAQ
+6875 AVSTASNGDQAY
-6887 SSPVQISLDVSSDS
+6887 STPLDINLNVTLNNQ
-6901 DDIDQST
+6901 DIDQS
-6908 AVDDSYLVSGDT
+6908 AESEDSYLIGSDAGIT
-6920 GTNLIGGDGDD
+6920 LAAGTGDD
-6931 VILGGD
+6931 YILGGD

-6949 ILTGGDGSDIFKW
+6949 ILTGGAGSDIFKW
-6962 TVDSVDE
+6962 TEDTVDN
-6969 GAVDTIT
+6969 GAIDTIT
-6976 DFTVN
+6976 DFSVN
-6981 EDSIDL
+6981 EDTIDL
-6987 REVISDLNNSM
+6987 KDVIADLNDPTAG
-6998 IDMDDLLGHISA
+6998 IDDLLAHIQA
-7010 DYDASTESVS
+7010 DYDASTENVS

-7054 SLLNNGVIDNG
+7054 SLLNHGVIDNG

>member
-187 SLQSSVIEGSIS
+187 SLQSSVTEGSIS

-259 AIIGTQGGN
+259 AIIGTQEGN

-278 SLGRDLELEVVT
+278 SVGRDLELEVVT
-290 TISQGIDHVASVADG
+290 TISQGVDHVASVADG
-305 QVSIVGDQINITFD
+305 QVSIVGDQINIAFD

-450 SLPTTIVDFDQD
+450 SLPTTIVDYDQD

-501 VVTSGTGAITTAVGS
+501 AVTSGSGSITTAVGS

-562 DGVRITIF
+562 DGVRITVF

-619 DGSNTPEAAQIVIQ
+619 EGSNTPEAAQIVIQ
-633 VQDDVPTIDDV
+633 VQDDVPTIDGV
-644 DALAV
+644 EALAV

-664 LLAQGNF
+664 VLAQGSF

-686 SGTDPLNG
+686 SGSEPLNG

-700 PISLTE
+700 SISLTE
-706 TTNSDGSFTYS
+706 TVNSDGSFTYS

-835 NSLQSQG
+835 NGLQSQG

-884 GPIDHAANSDSLT
+884 GPIDHATDSDELT
-897 LDFNVIAT
+897 LNFPIIAT
-905 DFDGDTSQIVLP
+905 DFDGDTTTETIP

-971 DASSTPVDGLTSQ
+971 DASATPVAGLTSQ

-1015 VNTDGSYNF
+1015 VNSDGSYNF
-1024 TLEGSIDHAV
+1024 TLEGPIDHAV

-1112 QLDGTST
+1112 QLDGSST

-1144 YEATAGSEAVFTLT
+1144 YEATAGSEAVFALT
-1158 VNTDGSYNFTLQGPI
+1158 VNTDGSYNFTLEGPI
-1173 DHAVGSDE
+1173 DHAVDSDE
-1181 LILNFPIIATD
+1181 LTLNFPIIATD

-1237 FVEGAFTTTQ
+1237 FVEGAFTTIQ

-1274 ILVETA
+1274 TLVETA

-1340 TSATIPVTITDDAP
+1340 ASATIPVTITDDAP

-1378 AVFVAGAFTTT
+1378 AVFVEGAFTTT

-1396 SYQLDSTSDPVSGLT
+1396 SYQLDSTADPVSGLT
-1411 SQGEPVILVETA
+1411 SQGEPVTLVETA
-1423 NPDGSFTYV
+1423 NADGSFTYV

-1450 YDFRLEGPI
+1450 YNFRLEGPV

-1492 TDDVPTINNVVPL
+1492 TDDVPTIDNVVPL

-1520 DDAFMSGSFSTTE
+1520 DDAFMSGSFTTTE

-1540 YQLDATADP
+1540 YQLDATVDP

-1561 LAETANGDGSFTYTA
+1561 LAETTNGDGSFTYTA
-1576 TANGNDVFELVVK
+1576 TADGNAVFELVVK

-1696 TSQGMAVTL
+1696 TSQG
-1705 AETANGDGS
+1705 
-1714 YTYEATAGTEA
+1714 
-1725 VFTLTVNTDGS
+1725 
-1736 YNFTLQ
+1736 
-1742 GPIDHATDSDELT
+1742 
-1755 LNFPIIATDF
+1755 
-1765 DGDTTTET
+1765 
-1773 IPVTIVDDKPTITDV
+1773 
-1788 DAITV
+1788 
-1793 DEDDLGTIGSDQ
+1793 
-1805 TGPISIDGNF
+1805 
-1815 TTTQGS
+1815 
-1821 DRVVSYQLDASAT
+1821 
-1834 PVAGLTSQGVAVT
+1834 VAV
-1847 LTETA
+1847 
-1852 NGDGSFTYQ
+1852 
-1861 ATAGTESVFTLT
+1861 
-1873 VNTDGSYNF
+1873 
-1882 TLEGPI
+1882 
-1888 DHAVDS
+1888 
-1894 DELTLN
+1894 
-1900 FPIIATDFDGDTTN
+1900 
-1914 ATIPV
+1914 
-1919 TIVDD
+1919 
-1924 KPVITDVDAITVD
+1924 
-1937 EDDLASIGSDQS
+1937 
-1949 NPISIDGNF
+1949 
-1958 TTTQGSDRVVSYQLD
+1958 
-1973 ASATPVDGL
+1973 
-1982 TSQGVAVT
+1982 
-1990 LTETANGDGSFT
+1990 
-2002 YEATAGGNPV
+2002 
-2012 FTLTVDT
+2012 
-2019 DGSYNF
+2019 
-2025 TLEGPIDHAVDSDE
+2025 
-2039 LTMNF
+2039 M
-2044 PIIATDFDGDT
+2044 
-2055 VTETIPVTIVD
+2055 
-2066 DVPTIT
+2066 
-2072 AVDALSVDEDDL
+2072 
-2084 SGVGSDPGG
+2084 
-2093 DLFVEGA
+2093 
-2100 FTTTQ
+2100 
-2105 GSDRVVS
+2105 
-2112 YQLDSTADPVAG
+2112 
-2124 LTSQGEAITLVETA
+2124 
-2138 NGDGSFTYVA
+2138 
-2148 TADGNPVFTL
+2148 
-2158 NVATDGTYDFTL
+2158 
-2170 QGPID
+2170 
-2175 HAANSDSLTID
+2175 
-2186 FPIIATD
+2186 
-2193 FDGDT
+2193 
-2198 TTATIPVTITDDAP
+2198 
-2212 IIDNVVPLAVDEDDL
+2212 
-2227 SGIGSDQTDAVFVE
+2227 
-2241 GAFTTTQGSDRV
+2241 
-2253 VSYQLDSTSDPVSG
+2253 
-2267 LTSQGEPVTLV
+2267 
-2278 ETANVDGSF
+2278 
-2287 TYVATADGN
+2287 
-2296 PVFTMNVNAD
+2296 
-2306 GTYNFRLE
+2306 
-2314 GPVDHALNSDE
+2314 
-2325 LVLNFPIIAT
+2325 
-2335 DFDGDTTTATIPV
+2335 
-2348 TITDDVPTINNV
+2348 
-2360 VPLTVDEDDLATIGS
+2360 
-2375 DQNDDAFMSGSFS
+2375 
-2388 TTEGSDSVVKY
+2388 
-2399 QLDATADP
+2399 
-2407 VAGLTSHGEP
+2407 
-2417 VVLAETT
+2417 
-2424 NGDGSFTY
+2424 
-2432 TATADGNAVF
+2432 
-2442 ELVVKPDGSYT
+2442 
-2453 FTLQGPL
+2453 
-2460 DHAVNSDSLQID
+2460 
-2472 FPIIATDFDGDT
+2472 
-2484 SSKTL
+2484 
-2489 PVTIVDDKPT
+2489 
-2499 ITDVDAIRV
+2499 
-2508 DEDDLATI
+2508 
-2516 GSDGS
+2516 
-2521 DPISIDGNF
+2521 
-2530 TTTQGSDGVVSYQL
+2530 
-2544 DAAAT
+2544 
-2549 PVDGLTSQGVAVTL
+2549 
-2563 TETANGDGSY
+2563 
-2573 TYEATAGTEAVFTLT
+2573 
-2588 VNTDGSYNFTLQGPI
+2588 
-2603 DHAVDSDE
+2603 
-2611 LTLNFPIIATDFD
+2611 
-2624 GDTTTETLP
+2624 
-2633 VTIVDDKP
+2633 
-2641 TITNV
+2641 
-2646 DAITVDEDDLGTIGS
+2646 
-2661 DQTDPIS
+2661 
-2668 IDGNFTTT
+2668 
-2676 QGSDRV
+2676 
-2682 VSYQLDASATPV
+2682 
-2694 AGLTSQG
+2694 
-2701 VAVTLT
+2701 
-2707 ETANGDGSFTY
+2707 
-2718 EATAGSEAVFTL
+2718 
-2730 TVNTDGSYNFT
+2730 
-2741 LEGPIDHAVD
+2741 
-2751 SDELTL
+2751 
-2757 NFPIIATD
+2757 
-2765 FDGDTTNATIPVT
+2765 
-2778 IVDDKPVITDVDAI
+2778 
-2792 TVDEDD
+2792 
-2798 LASIGSDQSDP
+2798 
-2809 ISIDGN
+2809 
-2815 FTTTQ
+2815 
-2820 GSDRVVSY
+2820 
-2828 QLDGTSAPVD
+2828 
-2838 GLTSQG
+2838 
-2844 VAVTLTETANG
+2844 
-2855 DGSFTYEATAGSE
+2855 
-2868 AVFTLTVNTDGSYNF
+2868 
-2883 TLEGPIDH
+2883 
-2891 AIDSDELTLNFPI
+2891 
-2904 IATDFDGDTVT
+2904 
-2915 ETIPVTIVDD
+2915 
-2925 VPTITAVDA
+2925 
-2934 LSVDEDD
+2934 
-2941 LSGVGSD
+2941 
-2948 PGGDLFVEGAFTTTQ
+2948 
-2963 GSDRVVSYQL
+2963 
-2973 DSTADP
+2973 
-2979 VAGLTS
+2979 
-2985 QGEAIILV
+2985 
-2993 ETANGDGSFTYVATA
+2993 
-3008 DGNPVFTLNVA
+3008 
-3019 TDGTYDF
+3019 
-3026 TLQGPIDHAAN
+3026 
-3037 SDSLTIDFPIIATDF
+3037 
-3052 DGDTTSATIPV
+3052 
-3063 TITDDAPIIDNVVP
+3063 
-3077 LAVDEDDLSGIGSDQ
+3077 
-3092 TDAVFVEGAFT
+3092 
-3103 TTQGSDRVVSYQLDS
+3103 
-3118 TADPVSGLTSQGEP
+3118 
-3132 VTLVETANA
+3132 
-3141 DGSFTYVATAD
+3141 
-3152 GNPVFTMK
+3152 
-3160 VNADGTYN
+3160 
-3168 FRLEGPVDHALNSD
+3168 
-3182 ELVLNFPI
+3182 
-3190 IATDF
+3190 
-3195 DGDTTTA
+3195 
-3202 TIPVTI
+3202 
-3208 TDDVPTIDNVV
+3208 
-3219 PLTVD
+3219 
-3224 EDDLASIGSD
+3224 
-3234 QNDNAFMSGSF
+3234 
-3245 STTEGSDSVVK
+3245 
-3256 YQLDA
+3256 
-3261 TADPVAGLTSHGEPV
+3261 
-3276 VLAETTNGDGS
+3276 
-3287 FTYTATADGN
+3287 
-3297 AVFELV
+3297 
-3303 VKPDGS
+3303 
-3309 YTFTLQ
+3309 
-3315 GPLDHAVNSDS
+3315 
-3326 LQIDFPIIA
+3326 
-3335 TDFDG
+3335 
-3340 DTSSKTLPVTIVD
+3340 
-3353 DKPTIT
+3353 
-3359 DVDAI
+3359 
-3364 RVDEDDLATI
+3364 
-3374 GSDGSDP
+3374 
-3381 ISFDGNFT
+3381 
-3389 TTQGSDGVASYQLDA
+3389 
-3404 AATPVDGLTSQGV
+3404 
-3417 AVTLTE
+3417 LTE

-3569 GDGSFTYEAAAG
+3569 GDGSFTYEATAGSEAVFTLTVNTDGSYNFTLEGPIDHAVDSDELTLNFPIIATDFDGDTTNATIPVTIVDDKPVITDVDTITVDEDDLALIGSDQSNPISIDGNFTTTQGSDRVVSYQLDASATPVDGLTSQGAAVTLTETANGDGSFTYEATAGGNPVFTLTVDTDGSYNFTLEGPIDHAVDSDELTLNFPIIATDFDGDTVTETIPVTIVDDVPTITAVDALSVDEDDLSGVGSDPGGDLFVEGAFTTTQGSDRVVSYQLDSTADPVAGLTSQGEAITLVETANGDGSFTYVATADGNPVFTLNVATDGTYDFTLQGPIDHAANSDSLTIDFPIIATDFDGDTTSATIPVTITDDAPIIDNVVPLAVDEDDLSGIGSDQTDAVFVEGVFTTTQGSDRVVSYQLDSTSDPVSGLTSQGEPVTLVETANVDGSFTYVATADGNPVFTMNVNADGTYNFRLEGPVDHALNSDELVLNFPIIATDFDGDTTTATIPVTITDDVPTIDNVVPLTVDEDDLASIGSDQNDDAFMSGSFSTTEGSDSVVKYQLDATADPVAGLTSHGEPVVLAETANGDGSFTYTATANGNDVFELVVKPDGSYTFTLQGPLDHAVNSDSLQIDFPIIATDFDGDTSKETLPVTIVDDKPTITDVDAIRVDEDDLATIGSDGADPISIDGNFTTTQGSDGVVSYQLDAAATPVDGLTSQGVAVTLTETANGDGSYTYEATAG
-3581 TEAVFTLTVNTD
+3581 TEAVFTLTVNTDGSYNFTLQGPIDHATGSDELTLNFPIIATDFDGDTTTETIPVTIVDDKPTITDVDAITVDEDDLGTIGSDQTDPISIDGNFTTTQGSDRVVSYQLDASATPVAGLTSQGVAVTLTETANGDGSFTYEATAGTEAVFTLIVNTD

-3683 DGILEYSVS
+3683 DGIVEYSVS

-3762 ELVINLP
+3762 ELIINLP

-3832 TGGADQVAS
+3832 TEGADQVAS

-3874 YQGVAGNPAEVVF
+3874 YQGVAGNPTEVVF

-3896 SYEFDLQKPLDHPDG
+3896 TYEFDLQKPLDHPDG

-3966 DGTKEPLTVS
+3966 GGTKEPLTVS

-4016 ASTADARVYVGQ
+4016 ASTADALVYVGQ

-4155 GQPLELVEFSN
+4155 SQPLELVEFSN

-4262 LSGGSDTTSSDST
+4262 LAGGSDTTSNDST

-4310 SIELNLVSTNGGVT
+4310 SIELNLVGTNGGVT

-4442 YQLDLTSNPIPGV
+4442 YQLDLTSNPISGV
-4455 TSGGFAVTLVQTAVS
+4455 TSGGLAVTLVQTAVS

-4573 DLGADDAQ
+4573 DLGADGAQ

-5399 VNPIVEPEDNT
+5399 VNPIVEPEDKT

-5479 VDPETLNQLVIVGA
+5479 VDPEILNQLVIVGA

-5504 DEDNFSIKAPSG
+5504 NEDNFSIKAPSG
-5516 LDLTPSDDSDDGDN
+5516 LDLTPNDDSDDGDN

-5551 GNEKDATVV
+5551 GNEKDATVM

-5569 PTVLTPKMSVA
+5569 PTVLTPQMSVA

-5620 LTIIVDPT
+5620 LTIIVDPS

-5640 TDVDFVNGKYVFQAH
+5640 TDIDFVNGKYVFQAH

-5717 GDQPLDSDVTPNVRV
+5717 GDQPLDSDVTPNVKV

-5811 LGTSIEFNEAEIL
+5811 LGTSIEFNETEIL

-5870 GDNIDVRTFTD
+5870 GDNI
-5881 DVTFEVTPVVDD
+5881 
-5893 ITITGADPTQPI
+5893 
-5905 TVIGDEDTL
+5905 
-5914 ISLNQ
+5914 
-5919 SGSGV
+5919 
-5924 SISLNDNDGSESF
+5924 
-5937 VSLKLTGLPDDFIVK
+5937 
-5952 SNSSDYVV
+5952 
-5960 KNNGGGEWSIQLKDL
+5960 
-5975 TQTSI
+5975 
-5980 DLSDIQIK
+5980 
-5988 PPKHFSGEAE
+5988 
-5998 IGITVFI
+5998 
-6005 QEELLQVPTE
+6005 
-6015 RNNNFTLIVNPIGD
+6015 
-6029 DVDVNPDT
+6029 
-6037 SAAGNEGEDIVINVN
+6037 
-6052 ALVVDNKES
+6052 
-6061 IGDGANYQE
+6061 
-6070 NDPET
+6070 
-6075 LRVEVSNV
+6075 
-6083 PDGASVSLPDGTVF
+6083 
-6097 TDQGGG
+6097 
-6103 IFVLEINAQ
+6103 
-6112 DLDQVVFNSG
+6112 
-6122 DRNDN
+6122 
-6127 SWDGSLHFKVQAV
+6127 
-6140 DTGLDGSQSLGSAEE
+6140 
-6155 FDVTVD
+6155 
-6161 VEAVNDRPEFV
+6161 
-6172 NTVDVETPEDTPMLL
+6172 
-6187 DGFSITDIDAVLDD
+6187 
-6201 PNAEYVLNVNVDSG
+6201 
-6215 ILELNPTLI
+6215 
-6224 ATYNLTVSGDG
+6224 
-6235 TDSVELKGTVADLNN
+6235 
-6250 AIADGLIEFNPDLN
+6250 
-6264 FFGDVQVDVTV
+6264 
-6275 DDQGNEGIVIGGV
+6275 
-6288 DDTLNT
+6288 
-6294 NSSSFNIEV
+6294 
-6303 TAVNDTPETTPV
+6303 
-6315 TLPDIEEDSGVFS
+6315 
-6328 ISEADLIANA
+6328 
-6338 TDVENDNLTV
+6338 
-6348 SNVQLTDPNSG
+6348 
-6359 SITFNSGTG
+6359 
-6368 EWEFTPAPDYNGPVE
+6368 
-6383 ITYTITDDGTT
+6383 
-6394 SGASDPKSVNGSASF
+6394 
-6409 NVTEVNDAPTTSEVT
+6409 
-6424 LSDIAED
+6424 
-6431 STAVD
+6431 
-6436 ITQADLLANASDIEN
+6436 
-6451 DTLMVSNVQLVD
+6451 
-6463 PSSGTLDFD
+6463 
-6472 NVTGTWSF
+6472 
-6480 TPAPG
+6480 
-6485 YNGKVDLT
+6485 
-6493 YDITDNG
+6493 
-6500 TTNGVSDPQ
+6500 
-6509 TVSGTATFEVTE
+6509 
-6521 VNDAPVT
+6521 
-6528 SEVTLSSTEEDGGSV
+6528 
-6543 TITATELLSN
+6543 
-6553 ASDPE
+6553 
-6558 SDNLTVDN
+6558 
-6566 VVLVDPASG
+6566 
-6575 TLTQVSA
+6575 
-6582 TEWTFEPA
+6582 
-6590 ADFFGDVN
+6590 
-6598 FTYEITDDGTTN
+6598 
-6610 GAPDPITIAG
+6610 
-6620 TAVLNVEATNDAPE
+6620 
-6634 ITATSVTDTI
+6634 
-6644 NEADGQ
+6644 
-6650 KVTGISVS
+6650 
-6658 DVDFAGAQANESMTV
+6658 
-6673 TLTVTE
+6673 
-6679 GDLRVEPPAGSGV
+6679 
-6692 TVGAGMAGEITL
+6692 
-6704 MGTPDNINSVL
+6704 
-6715 GATDAS
+6715 
-6721 EGVFVDAGD
+6721 
-6730 VNAAS
+6730 
-6735 ITLSVKVEDNG
+6735 
-6746 VYFENASGTAL
+6746 
-6757 EANQDF
+6757 
-6763 TINVTPVADAP
+6763 
-6774 TLSINPQFNYI
+6774 
-6785 RQIAASQTASSQG
+6785 
-6798 LAIVGIMAALT
+6798 
-6809 DIDEVLSLE
+6809 
-6818 LTGVPASAEVTSGV
+6818 
-6832 SPSGISF
+6832 
-6839 DGTTWTVPSD
+6839 
-6849 EIDTLEIVATDTNSG
+6849 
-6864 IDVGSYDISLT
+6864 
-6875 AISTESNGDEAQ
+6875 
-6887 SSPVQISLDVSSDS
+6887 
-6901 DDIDQST
+6901 
-6908 AVDDSYLVSGDT
+6908 
-6920 GTNLIGGDGDD
+6920 
-6931 VILGGD
+6931 
-6937 GDDVLIGGLGSD
+6937 
-6949 ILTGGDGSDIFKW
+6949 
-6962 TVDSVDE
+6962 
-6969 GAVDTIT
+6969 
-6976 DFTVN
+6976 
-6981 EDSIDL
+6981 
-6987 REVISDLNNSM
+6987 
-6998 IDMDDLLGHISA
+6998 
-7010 DYDASTESVS
+7010 
-7020 LNITTDA
+7020 
-7027 NVQQTIVVENLGT
+7027 
-7040 SIDFNGLSSNEIVE
+7040 
-7054 SLLNNGVIDNG
+7054 

>member
-1 MSTHT
+1 MSTQT
-6 VPQSAIVNAV
+6 VPQNAIVNAV

-25 DGNVKVI
+25 DEKVRSI
-32 KAGDELRPGEIII
+32 KAGDELISGEVII
-45 TENNASLDVQIN
+45 TENNASLDVQIH

-62 VDANCVACLPVPSSE
+62 VDANCVACLPEPSFE
-77 PLEPVLV
+77 QPETLL
-84 QSPVNGLVTFDPTA
+84 QSPVNGQVTFDPTA
-98 IGSADFDANDIA
+98 IEGANFDANDVA

-129 AAGAGA
+129 AAGAGAGA

-159 ETSATRSGEDDRDED
+159 ETSATRSGVEERDEAD
-174 DGLNVT
+174 DLDVT

-187 SLQSSVIEGSIS
+187 SLQSSVTEGSIS

-211 LVEAGDLALDTASFV
+211 LIEAGDLALDTASFV

-233 SLLTELNSDITSGGQ
+233 SLLTELNSDITSAGQ

-259 AIIGTQGGN
+259 AIIGTQEGN

-278 SLGRDLELEVVT
+278 SLGRNLELEVVT

-305 QVSIVGDQINITFD
+305 QVSISGDQINIAFD

-343 DDPAPQNVTFENV
+343 DDPSPQNVTFENV

-388 DGLLSDNQATEAV
+388 DGLLSDNQVTEAV
-401 LSEDGSTITLSIAGS
+401 LSEDGCTITLSIAGS

-468 TMTILDGDNP
+468 TLTILDGDNP
-478 VIENVTGLSLD
+478 VIETVTGLSLD

-501 VVTSGTGAITTAVGS
+501 VVTSGSGSITTAVGS

-531 GGELQSQGQVVQL
+531 GGELQSQGLVVQL

-562 DGVRITIF
+562 DGMRITVF

-604 PVYAVDADGDRSSIT
+604 PVYAVDADGDRSLIT
-619 DGSNTPEAAQIVIQ
+619 EGSNTPEAAQIVIQ
-633 VQDDVPTIDDV
+633 VQDDVPTIDGV

-664 LLAQGNF
+664 VLAQGSF

-700 PISLTE
+700 SISLTE
-706 TTNSDGSFTYS
+706 TVNSDGSFTYS
-717 ATAEGDAIFTLQVNP
+717 ATAEGDGIFTLQVNP

-756 FTIVATD
+756 FMIVATD

-776 ITDDVPT
+776 IADDVPT

-800 GSDQSQPTL
+800 GSDQLQPTL
-809 VEGQFTTTQGSDGV
+809 VEGQFTTTQGSDSV

-835 NSLQSQG
+835 NGLQSQG

-870 LILNTDGSYSFELQ
+870 LILNTDGSYSFDLQ
-884 GPIDHAANSDSLT
+884 GPIDHAADSDSLT
-897 LDFNVIAT
+897 LDFSVIAT

-927 TDVDAI
+927 IDVDAI
-933 TVDEDDLGTIGS
+933 TVDEDDLATIGS
-945 DQTDPISIDGNFTTT
+945 DQTDPISIDGT
-960 QGSDRVVSYQL
+960 
-971 DASSTPVDGLTSQ
+971 
-984 GVAVT
+984 
-989 LTETANGDGS
+989 
-999 FTYEATAGTEA
+999 
-1010 VFTLT
+1010 
-1015 VNTDGSYNF
+1015 
-1024 TLEGSIDHAV
+1024 
-1034 DSDELTLNFPI
+1034 
-1045 IATDFDGDTT
+1045 
-1055 NATIPVTIVDDKP
+1055 
-1068 VITDVDAITV
+1068 
-1078 DEDDLASIG
+1078 
-1087 SDQSNPIS
+1087 
-1095 IDGNFTTTQGSD
+1095 
-1107 RVVSY
+1107 
-1112 QLDGTST
+1112 
-1119 PVDGLTSQGVAV
+1119 
-1131 TLTETANGDGSFT
+1131 
-1144 YEATAGSEAVFTLT
+1144 
-1158 VNTDGSYNFTLQGPI
+1158 
-1173 DHAVGSDE
+1173 
-1181 LILNFPIIATD
+1181 
-1192 FDGDTVTETIPVT
+1192 
-1205 IVDDVPTITA
+1205 
-1215 VDALSVDEDDL
+1215 
-1226 SGVGSDPGGDL
+1226 
-1237 FVEGAFTTTQ
+1237 
-1247 GSDRVVSYQ
+1247 
-1256 LDSTADPVA
+1256 
-1265 GLTSQGEAI
+1265 
-1274 ILVETA
+1274 
-1280 NGDGSFTYVAT
+1280 
-1291 ADGNP
+1291 
-1296 VFTLNVATDGTY
+1296 
-1308 DFTLQGPIDHAAN
+1308 
-1321 SDSLTI
+1321 
-1327 DFPIIATDFDGDT
+1327 
-1340 TSATIPVTITDDAP
+1340 
-1354 IIDNVVPLAVD
+1354 
-1365 EDDLSGIGSDQTD
+1365 
-1378 AVFVAGAFTTT
+1378 
-1389 QGSDRVV
+1389 
-1396 SYQLDSTSDPVSGLT
+1396 
-1411 SQGEPVILVETA
+1411 
-1423 NPDGSFTYV
+1423 
-1432 ATADG
+1432 
-1437 NPVFTM
+1437 
-1443 NVNADGT
+1443 
-1450 YDFRLEGPI
+1450 
-1459 DHALNSDELV
+1459 
-1469 LNFPIIATDFDGDTT
+1469 
-1484 TATIPVTI
+1484 
-1492 TDDVPTINNVVPL
+1492 
-1505 TVDEDDL
+1505 
-1512 ATIGSDQN
+1512 
-1520 DDAFMSGSFSTTE
+1520 
-1533 GSDSVVK
+1533 
-1540 YQLDATADP
+1540 
-1549 VAGLTSHGEPVV
+1549 
-1561 LAETANGDGSFTYTA
+1561 
-1576 TANGNDVFELVVK
+1576 
-1589 PDGSYTF
+1589 
-1596 TLQGPLDHAVN
+1596 
-1607 SDSLQ
+1607 
-1612 IDFPIIATDFDG
+1612 
-1624 DTSTETLPVTI
+1624 
-1635 VDDKPT
+1635 
-1641 ITDVDAI
+1641 
-1648 RVDEDDLATIGSD
+1648 
-1661 GSDPISIDGNFT
+1661 
-1673 TTQGSDGVVSYQ
+1673 
-1685 LDTAATPVDGL
+1685 
-1696 TSQGMAVTL
+1696 
-1705 AETANGDGS
+1705 
-1714 YTYEATAGTEA
+1714 
-1725 VFTLTVNTDGS
+1725 
-1736 YNFTLQ
+1736 
-1742 GPIDHATDSDELT
+1742 
-1755 LNFPIIATDF
+1755 
-1765 DGDTTTET
+1765 
-1773 IPVTIVDDKPTITDV
+1773 
-1788 DAITV
+1788 
-1793 DEDDLGTIGSDQ
+1793 
-1805 TGPISIDGNF
+1805 F

-1834 PVAGLTSQGVAVT
+1834 PVDGLTSQGVAVT

-1924 KPVITDVDAITVD
+1924 KPVITDVDAVTVD

-1973 ASATPVDGL
+1973 ASSTPVDGL

-2002 YEATAGGNPV
+2002 YEATAGSEAI
-2012 FTLTVDT
+2012 FTLTVNT
-2019 DGSYNF
+2019 DGTYNF
-2025 TLEGPIDHAVDSDE
+2025 TLKGPIDHAVDSDE
-2039 LTMNF
+2039 LTLNF

-2055 VTETIPVTIVD
+2055 VTEIIPVTIVD

-2072 AVDALSVDEDDL
+2072 AVDALNVDEDDL
-2084 SGVGSDPGG
+2084 NVVGSDPGG

-2175 HAANSDSLTID
+2175 HAVNSDSLTID

-2198 TTATIPVTITDDAP
+2198 ATATIPVTITDDAP

-2227 SGIGSDQTDAVFVE
+2227 SGIGSDQSGAVYVE

-2253 VSYQLDSTSDPVSG
+2253 VSYQLDSTADPVAG

-2278 ETANVDGSF
+2278 ETANADGSF

-2348 TITDDVPTINNV
+2348 TITDDVPSIDNV

-2407 VAGLTSHGEP
+2407 LAGLTSQGEP
-2417 VVLAETT
+2417 VVLAETA

-2442 ELVVKPDGSYT
+2442 ELVLKPDGSYT

-2460 DHAVNSDSLQID
+2460 DHAMSSDSLQID

-2484 SSKTL
+2484 STKIL
-2489 PVTIVDDKPT
+2489 PVTIVDDQPS
-2499 ITDVDAIRV
+2499 ITNVDAISV

-2516 GSDGS
+2516 GSDQKES
-2521 DPISIDGNF
+2521 VSIDGHF
-2530 TTTQGSDGVVSYQL
+2530 VTTGSDHVVRYQL
-2544 DAAAT
+2544 DVSSN
-2549 PVDGLTSQGVAVTL
+2549 PVDGLTSHGVVVTM
-2563 TETANGDGSY
+2563 TESAN
-2573 TYEATAGTEAVFTLT
+2573 A
-2588 VNTDGSYNFTLQGPI
+2588 
-2603 DHAVDSDE
+2603 
-2611 LTLNFPIIATDFD
+2611 
-2624 GDTTTETLP
+2624 
-2633 VTIVDDKP
+2633 
-2641 TITNV
+2641 
-2646 DAITVDEDDLGTIGS
+2646 
-2661 DQTDPIS
+2661 
-2668 IDGNFTTT
+2668 
-2676 QGSDRV
+2676 
-2682 VSYQLDASATPV
+2682 
-2694 AGLTSQG
+2694 
-2701 VAVTLT
+2701 
-2707 ETANGDGSFTY
+2707 DGSFTY
-2718 EATAGSEAVFTL
+2718 TATAGSEAIFIL
-2730 TVNTDGSYNFT
+2730 TVNSDGSYNFT
-2741 LEGPIDHAVD
+2741 LEGPIDHA
-2751 SDELTL
+2751 T
-2757 NFPIIATD
+2757 
-2765 FDGDTTNATIPVT
+2765 G
-2778 IVDDKPVITDVDAI
+2778 
-2792 TVDEDD
+2792 
-2798 LASIGSDQSDP
+2798 
-2809 ISIDGN
+2809 
-2815 FTTTQ
+2815 
-2820 GSDRVVSY
+2820 
-2828 QLDGTSAPVD
+2828 
-2838 GLTSQG
+2838 
-2844 VAVTLTETANG
+2844 
-2855 DGSFTYEATAGSE
+2855 
-2868 AVFTLTVNTDGSYNF
+2868 
-2883 TLEGPIDH
+2883 
-2891 AIDSDELTLNFPI
+2891 
-2904 IATDFDGDTVT
+2904 
-2915 ETIPVTIVDD
+2915 
-2925 VPTITAVDA
+2925 
-2934 LSVDEDD
+2934 
-2941 LSGVGSD
+2941 
-2948 PGGDLFVEGAFTTTQ
+2948 
-2963 GSDRVVSYQL
+2963 
-2973 DSTADP
+2973 
-2979 VAGLTS
+2979 
-2985 QGEAIILV
+2985 
-2993 ETANGDGSFTYVATA
+2993 
-3008 DGNPVFTLNVA
+3008 
-3019 TDGTYDF
+3019 
-3026 TLQGPIDHAAN
+3026 
-3037 SDSLTIDFPIIATDF
+3037 
-3052 DGDTTSATIPV
+3052 
-3063 TITDDAPIIDNVVP
+3063 
-3077 LAVDEDDLSGIGSDQ
+3077 
-3092 TDAVFVEGAFT
+3092 
-3103 TTQGSDRVVSYQLDS
+3103 
-3118 TADPVSGLTSQGEP
+3118 
-3132 VTLVETANA
+3132 
-3141 DGSFTYVATAD
+3141 
-3152 GNPVFTMK
+3152 
-3160 VNADGTYN
+3160 
-3168 FRLEGPVDHALNSD
+3168 
-3182 ELVLNFPI
+3182 
-3190 IATDF
+3190 
-3195 DGDTTTA
+3195 
-3202 TIPVTI
+3202 
-3208 TDDVPTIDNVV
+3208 
-3219 PLTVD
+3219 
-3224 EDDLASIGSD
+3224 
-3234 QNDNAFMSGSF
+3234 
-3245 STTEGSDSVVK
+3245 
-3256 YQLDA
+3256 
-3261 TADPVAGLTSHGEPV
+3261 
-3276 VLAETTNGDGS
+3276 
-3287 FTYTATADGN
+3287 
-3297 AVFELV
+3297 
-3303 VKPDGS
+3303 
-3309 YTFTLQ
+3309 
-3315 GPLDHAVNSDS
+3315 
-3326 LQIDFPIIA
+3326 
-3335 TDFDG
+3335 
-3340 DTSSKTLPVTIVD
+3340 
-3353 DKPTIT
+3353 
-3359 DVDAI
+3359 
-3364 RVDEDDLATI
+3364 
-3374 GSDGSDP
+3374 
-3381 ISFDGNFT
+3381 
-3389 TTQGSDGVASYQLDA
+3389 
-3404 AATPVDGLTSQGV
+3404 
-3417 AVTLTE
+3417 
-3423 TANGDGSY
+3423 
-3431 TYEATAGTE
+3431 
-3440 AVFTLTV
+3440 
-3447 NTDGSYNFTLQGPI
+3447 
-3461 DHAVDSDELTLNFP
+3461 SDELTLNFP

-3508 VDEDDLGTI
+3508 VDEDDLATI
-3517 GSDQTD
+3517 GSDQND

-3536 SDRVVSYQLDASA
+3536 SDRVVRYQLDASA
-3549 TPVAG
+3549 TPVDG

-3569 GDGSFTYEAAAG
+3569 GDGSFTYKATAG

-3621 TDFDGDTSAE
+3621 TDFDGDTSVE

-3651 VQTVDEDDIPTVGSD
+3651 VQTVDEDDIPIVGSD

-3683 DGILEYSVS
+3683 DGIVEYGVS

-3782 ITLPITVVDDVP
+3782 ITLPIMVVDDVP

-3832 TGGADQVAS
+3832 TEGADQVAS

-3887 ELTLDATNN
+3887 ELTLDATSNT
-3896 SYEFDLQKPLDHPDG
+3896 YEFDLQKPLDHPDG

-3919 NLPVTATDN
+3919 ILPVTATDN

-3943 DDVPVVTNIESLRV
+3943 DDVPVVTNIESVRV

-3976 GEFEVTSADGID
+3976 GEFDVTSADGID

-4004 GGEEVTL
+4004 GGEDITL

-4016 ASTADARVYVGQ
+4016 ASTADALVYVGQ

-4071 TDGDNDIITAT
+4071 TDGDNDTITAT

-4150 GLTSG
+4150 SLTSG
-4155 GQPLELVEFSN
+4155 GQQLELVEFSN

-4262 LSGGSDTTSSDST
+4262 LAGGSDTTSGDST
-4275 VLNGG
+4275 VLTGG
-4280 FEVVAGADK
+4280 FEVVDGADE
-4289 IVSYQVSDLDA
+4289 IVSYQVSDLNT

-4310 SIELNLVSTNGGVT
+4310 SIELNVVSSVGGVT

-4389 PITVVDDIPEIKSA
+4389 PITIVDDIPEIKSA

-4442 YQLDLTSNPIPGV
+4442 YQLDLTSNPILGV
-4455 TSGGFAVTLVQTAVS
+4455 TSGGLAVTLVQTAVS

-4544 TLHDASISRVEGQG
+4544 TLYDASISRVEGQG
-4558 SRTVRLFRDPVEGDD
+4558 SRTVHLFQDPVEGDD
-4573 DLGADDAQ
+4573 DLGADGAQ
-4581 VTSFSADDSGIYFK
+4581 ITSFSADDSGIYFK

-4610 QVVFVHK
+4610 QVVYVHK

-4632 TDGSVSFRPNDD
+4632 TDGRVSFRPNDD

-4717 VSPAKVD
+4717 VTPAKVD

-4763 ELTSVGN
+4763 ELTPVGN

-4843 TASSEFNYSVDEDG
+4843 TTSSEFNYSVDEDG

-4865 AETQDTSNPEGIV
+4865 AETQDTSNPEDIV

-4889 AELVYSDGSAIPK
+4889 AELVYLDGSAIPK
-4902 SGGVYLVDA
+4902 TGGVYLVDA
-4911 SRIDEVQVDPIDN
+4911 SRIGDVQIDPIDN
-4924 FSGEIRIDVTAIT
+4924 FSGEIKIDVTAIT
-4937 TENNNPLLGKDT
+4937 TENNNPLSGKET

-4958 IDVNPVAD
+4958 IDVNPIAD
-4966 KGSFTVNRIN
+4966 PGSFTVNRIN
-4976 VFEDNARTQN
+4976 VFEDNARTQD
-4986 TVDPVTDHDP
+4986 TVNPVTDHDP

-5018 VRISNF
+5018 VRISDF

-5039 SQIVEVTDSG
+5039 SQIVEVTDSS

-5061 LANVEVL
+5061 LAKVEVL

-5089 SLSTGTT
+5089 SLSNGVA
-5096 EDVLS
+5096 EDMLS
-5101 LGSKTVIV
+5101 LGNKTVIV
-5109 GVKGVADIPDTV
+5109 GVKGVADIPFIELNDKSG
-5121 LIDAGNV
+5121 IWHEFNDGNV
-5128 WNRFVDGDVAGIET
+5128 RGIET
-5142 TIEENGVVNLNFSVV
+5142 NIDENSQVELGFSVI
-5157 SGEVADRPQDDS
+5157 SGELPDNPNDHS
-5169 EAITVILSN
+5169 ESVTVLLSN
-5178 IPDGVRVVDSDG
+5178 IPAGVEVFDSDG
-5190 SSVDLTFVG
+5190 ASVDLTFVG
-5199 YDGNGQPI
+5199 YDAQNQPI
-5207 YEANITGL
+5207 YEANITTA
-5215 NFNSGIQIIPE
+5215 NINSGIVIKPE
-5226 ASSTENIAITGTIIV
+5226 ASSTENIHITATTIV
-5241 TENDGHSRVI
+5241 TENDGHSRTSSGEI
-5251 EREVRIK
+5251 RII
-5258 VEPVIDAQDN
+5258 VAPVIDAQDN
-5268 YVVRSEGDED
+5268 YTVQSEGDED
-5278 TRFDIDWKPTL
+5278 TRFNIDWKPTL
-5289 VQSPDTDEF
+5289 AQSPDTDEF

-5329 SPQAGESEQD
+5329 SPLANESEQD
-5339 FSAKISQSGY
+5339 FSARISQSGY

-5358 STDFDLTTTVTVKE
+5358 STDFDLNTTVTVKE
-5372 IDHEYVDASNPGE
+5372 IDHEYVDASNPGQ
-5385 GIAEKTINGTVNVQ
+5385 GIAEKTINGMVHVQ
-5399 VNPIVEPEDNT
+5399 VNPIVEPENT
-5410 GAIDDQTRLLV
+5410 TGSLDAQTRLLV
-5421 TESGGGATDIVKS
+5421 TESTGVVTDIVKS
-5434 DDQGNIDFTINTSMG
+5434 DGQGNIDFTINTSTG
-5449 GESGAHIIKYQEFDA
+5449 GESGANIIKYQEFDA

-5479 VDPETLNQLVIVGA
+5479 VDPEILNQLVIVGA
-5493 LNEGGGRWTVT
+5493 LNEGGGRWTVI
-5504 DEDNFSIKAPSG
+5504 DEENFSIKAPSG
-5516 LDLTPSDDSDDGDN
+5516 LDLTPNDDSDDGDN

-5543 VNDLGEDL
+5543 VNDLGEDAV
-5551 GNEKDATVV
+5551 EKDATVV
-5560 RQTDVTLEF
+5560 RETDVTLEF
-5569 PTVLTPKMSVA
+5569 PTVLTPQTSVA

-5591 QALEDNSINL
+5591 EASEDNAIDL
-5601 GAQLTS
+5601 GTQLTS

-5620 LTIIVDPT
+5620 LTVVIDPS

-5640 TDVDFVNGKYVFQAH
+5640 TDIDFVNGKYVFQAD

-5679 FELPIRFVTKDTE
+5679 FELPVRFVTKDTE
-5692 SGDEKENNVQFPVQV
+5692 SGDEKENNVRIPVQV
-5707 LPVADVPSSA
+5707 LPIADVPSSA
-5717 GDQPLDSDVTPNVRV
+5717 GDQPLDGDVTPNVTV
-5732 DIVGTFGL
+5732 DITGTLGL

-5746 VTDLNNDVPT
+5746 VDDLNNDVPT

-5768 LNLSV
+5768 LNLNV
-5773 DFADQ
+5773 DFADRY
-5778 FNNTQGGRE
+5778 NNIQGGQE

-5859 AVFDQSILNNS
+5859 AVFDQSILNNP
-5870 GDNIDVRTFTD
+5870 GDNIDIRTFTD

-5893 ITITGADPTQPI
+5893 ITITGADPTKPI
-5905 TVIGDEDTL
+5905 TVVGDEDTL

-5937 VSLKLTGLPDDFIVK
+5937 VSLKLTGIPDDFVVQ

-5975 TQTSI
+5975 TQTSV

-5988 PPKHFSGEAE
+5988 PPKNFSGEAE

-6015 RNNNFTLIVNPIGD
+6015 RTNNFTLVVNPIGD

-6061 IGDGANYQE
+6061 IGDGATYQE
-6070 NDPET
+6070 NGPET
-6075 LRVEVSNV
+6075 LRVEISNV

-6097 TDQGGG
+6097 TDQGNGV
-6103 IFVLEINAQ
+6103 FVLEIDAQ

-6127 SWDGSLHFKVQAV
+6127 SWGGSLHFKVQAV
-6140 DTGLDGSQSLGSAEE
+6140 DTGLDGRQSLGSAEE
-6155 FDVTVD
+6155 FDVAVD
-6161 VEAVNDRPEFV
+6161 VEAVNDRPEFANV
-6172 NTVDVETPEDTPMLL
+6172 IDVETPEDNAILL
-6187 DGFSITDIDAVLDD
+6187 DTFGISDVDAVLDD
-6201 PNAEYVLNVNVDSG
+6201 PTAEYVLNIAVDSG
-6215 ILELNPTLI
+6215 YLALNPSII
-6224 ATYNLTVSGDG
+6224 ANYGLTVSGDG
-6235 TDSVELKGTVADLNN
+6235 TGSIELKGTVSDLNA
-6250 AIADGLIEFNPDLN
+6250 AIADGLVEFNPALN
-6264 FFGDVQVDVTV
+6264 FFGNVNVDISV
-6275 DDQGNEGIVIGGV
+6275 DDQGNEGIVISGV
-6288 DDTLNT
+6288 DETLNS
-6294 NSSSFNIEV
+6294 NSSQFVIE
-6303 TAVNDTPETTPV
+6303 
-6315 TLPDIEEDSGVFS
+6315 
-6328 ISEADLIANA
+6328 
-6338 TDVENDNLTV
+6338 
-6348 SNVQLTDPNSG
+6348 
-6359 SITFNSGTG
+6359 
-6368 EWEFTPAPDYNGPVE
+6368 
-6383 ITYTITDDGTT
+6383 
-6394 SGASDPKSVNGSASF
+6394 
-6409 NVTEVNDAPTTSEVT
+6409 VTEVNDAPTTSEVT
-6424 LSDIAED
+6424 LTSIDED
-6431 STAVD
+6431 SGAVIVTAADLLVNAVD
-6436 ITQADLLANASDIEN
+6436 IESDN
-6451 DTLMVSNVQLVD
+6451 LTVSNVTLVD
-6463 PSSGTLDFD
+6463 PAAGTL
-6472 NVTGTWSF
+6472 TQLSSTEWSF
-6480 TPAPG
+6480 EPAPDFYG
-6485 YNGKVDLT
+6485 DVSFN
-6493 YDITDNG
+6493 YDITDDG
-6500 TTNGVSDPQ
+6500 MTNGVSDPK
-6509 TVSGTATFEVTE
+6509 TVSGSA
-6521 VNDAPVT
+6521 
-6528 SEVTLSSTEEDGGSV
+6528 LM
-6543 TITATELLSN
+6543 
-6553 ASDPE
+6553 
-6558 SDNLTVDN
+6558 TVQ
-6566 VVLVDPASG
+6566 A
-6575 TLTQVSA
+6575 
-6582 TEWTFEPA
+6582 
-6590 ADFFGDVN
+6590 
-6598 FTYEITDDGTTN
+6598 I
-6610 GAPDPITIAG
+6610 
-6620 TAVLNVEATNDAPE
+6620 NDAPE
-6634 ITATSVTDTI
+6634 IDGSMVTNTI
-6644 NEADGQ
+6644 VESSDQ
-6650 KVTGISVS
+6650 KISGIEIT
-6658 DVDFAGAQANESMTV
+6658 DVDFAGVHENEIMTV
-6673 TLTVTE
+6673 SLSIDE
-6679 GDLRVEPPAGSGV
+6679 GDISVVVPAGSGI
-6692 TVGAGMAGEITL
+6692 TQGVGLAGETVL
-6704 MGTPDNINSVL
+6704 MGTLSKLNSLFASTDPDVGVFI
-6715 GATDAS
+6715 DAS
-6721 EGVFVDAGD
+6721 D
-6730 VNAAS
+6730 VNSNS
-6735 ITLSVKVEDNG
+6735 IALTVTADDNG
-6746 VYFENASGTAL
+6746 IFYDNLTGTSL
-6757 EANQDF
+6757 QTSETFD
-6763 TINVTPVADAP
+6763 INVTPVADLPNLAIDQNF
-6774 TLSINPQFNYI
+6774 SYI
-6785 RQIAASQTASSQG
+6785 QRISASQSASRQG
-6798 LAIVGIMAALT
+6798 IALVGIMAALT
-6809 DIDEVLSLE
+6809 DVDEVLALE
-6818 LTGVPASAEVTSGV
+6818 LTGVPRGATITSEATT
-6832 SPSGISF
+6832 SNISF
-6839 DGTTWTVPSD
+6839 DGTTWTVPED
-6849 EIDTLEIVATDTNSG
+6849 EIDTLHINNAIPGD
-6864 IDVGSYDISLT
+6864 YDITLT
-6875 AISTESNGDEAQ
+6875 AVSTASNGDQAY
-6887 SSPVQISLDVSSDS
+6887 STPLDINLNVTLNSQ
-6901 DDIDQST
+6901 DIDQS
-6908 AVDDSYLVSGDT
+6908 AESEDSYLIGSDAGIT
-6920 GTNLIGGDGDD
+6920 LAAGTGDD
-6931 VILGGD
+6931 YILGGD

-6949 ILTGGDGSDIFKW
+6949 ILTGGAGSDIFKW
-6962 TVDSVDE
+6962 TEDTVDN
-6969 GAVDTIT
+6969 GAIDTIT
-6976 DFTVN
+6976 DFSVN
-6981 EDSIDL
+6981 EDTIDL
-6987 REVISDLNNSM
+6987 KDVIADLNDPTAG
-6998 IDMDDLLGHISA
+6998 IDDLLAHIQA
-7010 DYDASTESVS
+7010 DYDASTENVS

-7054 SLLNNGVIDNG
+7054 SLLNHGVIDNG

>member
-32 KAGDELRPGEIII
+32 KAGDELRPSEIII

-77 PLEPVLV
+77 SLEPVLV

-187 SLQSSVIEGSIS
+187 SLQSSVTEGSIS

-259 AIIGTQGGN
+259 AIIGTQEGN

-290 TISQGIDHVASVADG
+290 TISQGIDHIASVADG
-305 QVSIVGDQINITFD
+305 QVSIVGDQINIAFD

-401 LSEDGSTITLSIAGS
+401 LSEDGSTITLSIASS
-416 NETVL
+416 NQTVL
-421 TISLNTDGT
+421 TIGLNTDGT

-501 VVTSGTGAITTAVGS
+501 AVTSGTGSITTAVGS

-619 DGSNTPEAAQIVIQ
+619 EGSNTPEAAQIVIQ
-633 VQDDVPTIDDV
+633 VQDDVPSIDGV

-664 LLAQGNF
+664 VFAQGSF

-700 PISLTE
+700 SISLTE

-789 LTVDEDDLSSV
+789 LNVDEDDLSSV

-823 VQYQLDVNADPL
+823 VQYQLDVNADSL
-835 NSLQSQG
+835 NGLQSQG

-897 LDFNVIAT
+897 LDFSVIAT

-971 DASSTPVDGLTSQ
+971 DASATPVAGLTSQ

-989 LTETANGDGS
+989 LTETANADGS
-999 FTYEATAGTEA
+999 FTYEATAGSEA

-1024 TLEGSIDHAV
+1024 TLEGPIDHAV

-1068 VITDVDAITV
+1068 VITDVDTITV

-1112 QLDGTST
+1112 QLDASAT
-1119 PVDGLTSQGVAV
+1119 PVDGLTSQGAAV

-1158 VNTDGSYNFTLQGPI
+1158 VNTDGSYNFTLEGPI
-1173 DHAVGSDE
+1173 DHAVDSDE
-1181 LILNFPIIATD
+1181 LTLNFPIIATD

-1226 SGVGSDPGGDL
+1226 SGVGSDQTDAV

-1274 ILVETA
+1274 TLVETA

-1327 DFPIIATDFDGDT
+1327 DFPIVATDFDGDT
-1340 TSATIPVTITDDAP
+1340 TTATIPVTIADDAP

-1365 EDDLSGIGSDQTD
+1365 EDDLSGIGSDQSD
-1378 AVFVAGAFTTT
+1378 AVFVEGAFTTT

-1396 SYQLDSTSDPVSGLT
+1396 SYQLDSTADPVAGLT
-1411 SQGEPVILVETA
+1411 SHGEPVTLVETA
-1423 NPDGSFTYV
+1423 NADGSFTYV

-1437 NPVFTM
+1437 DPVFTM

-1450 YDFRLEGPI
+1450 YNFRLEGPV

-1469 LNFPIIATDFDGDTT
+1469 LNFPIIAADFDGDTT

-1520 DDAFMSGSFSTTE
+1520 DDAFMSGSFTTTE

-1540 YQLDATADP
+1540 YQLDVTADP

-1576 TANGNDVFELVVK
+1576 TADGNAVFELVVK

-1696 TSQGMAVTL
+1696 TSQG
-1705 AETANGDGS
+1705 
-1714 YTYEATAGTEA
+1714 
-1725 VFTLTVNTDGS
+1725 
-1736 YNFTLQ
+1736 
-1742 GPIDHATDSDELT
+1742 
-1755 LNFPIIATDF
+1755 
-1765 DGDTTTET
+1765 
-1773 IPVTIVDDKPTITDV
+1773 
-1788 DAITV
+1788 
-1793 DEDDLGTIGSDQ
+1793 
-1805 TGPISIDGNF
+1805 
-1815 TTTQGS
+1815 
-1821 DRVVSYQLDASAT
+1821 
-1834 PVAGLTSQGVAVT
+1834 VAV
-1847 LTETA
+1847 
-1852 NGDGSFTYQ
+1852 
-1861 ATAGTESVFTLT
+1861 
-1873 VNTDGSYNF
+1873 
-1882 TLEGPI
+1882 
-1888 DHAVDS
+1888 
-1894 DELTLN
+1894 
-1900 FPIIATDFDGDTTN
+1900 
-1914 ATIPV
+1914 
-1919 TIVDD
+1919 
-1924 KPVITDVDAITVD
+1924 
-1937 EDDLASIGSDQS
+1937 
-1949 NPISIDGNF
+1949 
-1958 TTTQGSDRVVSYQLD
+1958 
-1973 ASATPVDGL
+1973 
-1982 TSQGVAVT
+1982 
-1990 LTETANGDGSFT
+1990 
-2002 YEATAGGNPV
+2002 
-2012 FTLTVDT
+2012 
-2019 DGSYNF
+2019 
-2025 TLEGPIDHAVDSDE
+2025 
-2039 LTMNF
+2039 M
-2044 PIIATDFDGDT
+2044 
-2055 VTETIPVTIVD
+2055 
-2066 DVPTIT
+2066 
-2072 AVDALSVDEDDL
+2072 
-2084 SGVGSDPGG
+2084 
-2093 DLFVEGA
+2093 
-2100 FTTTQ
+2100 
-2105 GSDRVVS
+2105 
-2112 YQLDSTADPVAG
+2112 
-2124 LTSQGEAITLVETA
+2124 
-2138 NGDGSFTYVA
+2138 
-2148 TADGNPVFTL
+2148 
-2158 NVATDGTYDFTL
+2158 
-2170 QGPID
+2170 
-2175 HAANSDSLTID
+2175 
-2186 FPIIATD
+2186 
-2193 FDGDT
+2193 
-2198 TTATIPVTITDDAP
+2198 
-2212 IIDNVVPLAVDEDDL
+2212 
-2227 SGIGSDQTDAVFVE
+2227 
-2241 GAFTTTQGSDRV
+2241 
-2253 VSYQLDSTSDPVSG
+2253 
-2267 LTSQGEPVTLV
+2267 
-2278 ETANVDGSF
+2278 
-2287 TYVATADGN
+2287 
-2296 PVFTMNVNAD
+2296 
-2306 GTYNFRLE
+2306 
-2314 GPVDHALNSDE
+2314 
-2325 LVLNFPIIAT
+2325 
-2335 DFDGDTTTATIPV
+2335 
-2348 TITDDVPTINNV
+2348 
-2360 VPLTVDEDDLATIGS
+2360 
-2375 DQNDDAFMSGSFS
+2375 
-2388 TTEGSDSVVKY
+2388 
-2399 QLDATADP
+2399 
-2407 VAGLTSHGEP
+2407 
-2417 VVLAETT
+2417 
-2424 NGDGSFTY
+2424 
-2432 TATADGNAVF
+2432 
-2442 ELVVKPDGSYT
+2442 
-2453 FTLQGPL
+2453 
-2460 DHAVNSDSLQID
+2460 
-2472 FPIIATDFDGDT
+2472 
-2484 SSKTL
+2484 
-2489 PVTIVDDKPT
+2489 
-2499 ITDVDAIRV
+2499 
-2508 DEDDLATI
+2508 
-2516 GSDGS
+2516 
-2521 DPISIDGNF
+2521 
-2530 TTTQGSDGVVSYQL
+2530 
-2544 DAAAT
+2544 
-2549 PVDGLTSQGVAVTL
+2549 
-2563 TETANGDGSY
+2563 
-2573 TYEATAGTEAVFTLT
+2573 
-2588 VNTDGSYNFTLQGPI
+2588 
-2603 DHAVDSDE
+2603 
-2611 LTLNFPIIATDFD
+2611 
-2624 GDTTTETLP
+2624 
-2633 VTIVDDKP
+2633 
-2641 TITNV
+2641 
-2646 DAITVDEDDLGTIGS
+2646 
-2661 DQTDPIS
+2661 
-2668 IDGNFTTT
+2668 
-2676 QGSDRV
+2676 
-2682 VSYQLDASATPV
+2682 
-2694 AGLTSQG
+2694 
-2701 VAVTLT
+2701 
-2707 ETANGDGSFTY
+2707 
-2718 EATAGSEAVFTL
+2718 
-2730 TVNTDGSYNFT
+2730 
-2741 LEGPIDHAVD
+2741 
-2751 SDELTL
+2751 
-2757 NFPIIATD
+2757 
-2765 FDGDTTNATIPVT
+2765 
-2778 IVDDKPVITDVDAI
+2778 
-2792 TVDEDD
+2792 
-2798 LASIGSDQSDP
+2798 
-2809 ISIDGN
+2809 
-2815 FTTTQ
+2815 
-2820 GSDRVVSY
+2820 
-2828 QLDGTSAPVD
+2828 
-2838 GLTSQG
+2838 
-2844 VAVTLTETANG
+2844 
-2855 DGSFTYEATAGSE
+2855 
-2868 AVFTLTVNTDGSYNF
+2868 
-2883 TLEGPIDH
+2883 
-2891 AIDSDELTLNFPI
+2891 
-2904 IATDFDGDTVT
+2904 
-2915 ETIPVTIVDD
+2915 
-2925 VPTITAVDA
+2925 
-2934 LSVDEDD
+2934 
-2941 LSGVGSD
+2941 
-2948 PGGDLFVEGAFTTTQ
+2948 
-2963 GSDRVVSYQL
+2963 
-2973 DSTADP
+2973 
-2979 VAGLTS
+2979 
-2985 QGEAIILV
+2985 
-2993 ETANGDGSFTYVATA
+2993 
-3008 DGNPVFTLNVA
+3008 
-3019 TDGTYDF
+3019 
-3026 TLQGPIDHAAN
+3026 
-3037 SDSLTIDFPIIATDF
+3037 
-3052 DGDTTSATIPV
+3052 
-3063 TITDDAPIIDNVVP
+3063 
-3077 LAVDEDDLSGIGSDQ
+3077 
-3092 TDAVFVEGAFT
+3092 
-3103 TTQGSDRVVSYQLDS
+3103 
-3118 TADPVSGLTSQGEP
+3118 
-3132 VTLVETANA
+3132 
-3141 DGSFTYVATAD
+3141 
-3152 GNPVFTMK
+3152 
-3160 VNADGTYN
+3160 
-3168 FRLEGPVDHALNSD
+3168 
-3182 ELVLNFPI
+3182 
-3190 IATDF
+3190 
-3195 DGDTTTA
+3195 
-3202 TIPVTI
+3202 
-3208 TDDVPTIDNVV
+3208 
-3219 PLTVD
+3219 
-3224 EDDLASIGSD
+3224 
-3234 QNDNAFMSGSF
+3234 
-3245 STTEGSDSVVK
+3245 
-3256 YQLDA
+3256 
-3261 TADPVAGLTSHGEPV
+3261 
-3276 VLAETTNGDGS
+3276 
-3287 FTYTATADGN
+3287 
-3297 AVFELV
+3297 
-3303 VKPDGS
+3303 
-3309 YTFTLQ
+3309 
-3315 GPLDHAVNSDS
+3315 
-3326 LQIDFPIIA
+3326 
-3335 TDFDG
+3335 
-3340 DTSSKTLPVTIVD
+3340 
-3353 DKPTIT
+3353 
-3359 DVDAI
+3359 
-3364 RVDEDDLATI
+3364 
-3374 GSDGSDP
+3374 
-3381 ISFDGNFT
+3381 
-3389 TTQGSDGVASYQLDA
+3389 
-3404 AATPVDGLTSQGV
+3404 
-3417 AVTLTE
+3417 LTE

-3569 GDGSFTYEAAAG
+3569 GDGSFTYEATAGSEAVFTLTVNTDGSYNFTLEGPIDHAVDSDELTLNFPIIATDFDGDTTNATIPVTIVDDKPVITDVDTITVDEDDLASIGSDQSNPISIDGNFTTTQGSDRVVSYQLDASATPVDGLTSQGAAVTLTETANGDGSFTYEATAGGNPVFTLTVDTDGSYNFTLEGPIDHAVDSDELTLNFPIIATDFDGDTVTETIPVTIVDDVPTITAVDALSVDEDDLSGVGSDPGGDLFVEGAFTTTQGSDRVVSYQLDSTADPVAGLTSQGEAITLVETANGDGSFTYVATADGNPVFTLNVATDGTYDFTLQGPIDHAANSDSLTIDFPIIATDFDGDTTSATIPVTITDDAPIIDNVVPLAVDEDDLSGIGSDQTDAVFVEGVFTTTQGSDRVVSYQLDSTSDPVSGLTSQGEPVTLVETANVDGSFTYVATADGNPVFTMNVNADGTYNFRLEGPVDHALNSDELVLNFPIIATDFDGDTTTATIPVTITDDVPTIDNVVPLTVDEDDLASIGSDQNDDAFMSGSFSTTEGSDSVVKYQLDATADPVAGLTSHGEPVVLAETANGDGSFTYTATANGNDVFELVVKPDGSYTFTLQGPLDHAVNSDSLQIDFPIIATDFDGDTSKETLPVTIVDDKPTITDVDAIRVDEDDLATIGSDGADPISIDGNFTTTQGSDGVVSYQLDAAATPVDGLTSQGVAVTLTETANGDGSYTYEATAG
-3581 TEAVFTLTVNTD
+3581 TEAVFTLTVNTDGSYNFTLQGPIDHATGSDELTLNFPIIATDFDGDTTTETIPVTIVDDKPTITDVDAITVDEDDLGTIGSDQTDPISIDGNFTTTQGSDRVVSYQLDASATPVAGLTSQGVAVTLTETANGDGSFTYEATAGTEAVFTLIVNTD

-3683 DGILEYSVS
+3683 DGIVEYSVS

-3762 ELVINLP
+3762 ELIINLP

-3832 TGGADQVAS
+3832 TEGADQVAS

-3874 YQGVAGNPAEVVF
+3874 YQGVAGNPTEVVF

-3896 SYEFDLQKPLDHPDG
+3896 TYEFDLQKPLDHPDG

-3966 DGTKEPLTVS
+3966 GGTKEPLTVS

-4016 ASTADARVYVGQ
+4016 ASTADALVYVGQ

-4155 GQPLELVEFSN
+4155 SQPLELVEFSN

-4262 LSGGSDTTSSDST
+4262 LAGGSDTTSNDST

-4310 SIELNLVSTNGGVT
+4310 SIELNLVGTNGGVT

-4442 YQLDLTSNPIPGV
+4442 YQLDLTSNPISGV
-4455 TSGGFAVTLVQTAVS
+4455 TSGGLAVTLVQTAVS

-4573 DLGADDAQ
+4573 DLGADGAQ

-4966 KGSFTVNRIN
+4966 KSSFTVNRIN

-5372 IDHEYVDASNPGE
+5372 IDHEYVDALNPGE

-5399 VNPIVEPEDNT
+5399 VNPIVEPEDKT

-5479 VDPETLNQLVIVGA
+5479 VDPEILNQLVIVGA

-5504 DEDNFSIKAPSG
+5504 NEDNFSIKAPSG
-5516 LDLTPSDDSDDGDN
+5516 LDLTPNDDSDDGDN

-5551 GNEKDATVV
+5551 GNEKDATVM

-5569 PTVLTPKMSVA
+5569 PTVLTPQMSVA

-5620 LTIIVDPT
+5620 LTIIVDPS

-5640 TDVDFVNGKYVFQAH
+5640 TDIDFVNGKYVFQAH

-6015 RNNNFTLIVNPIGD
+6015 RNNNCTLIVNPIGD

-6083 PDGASVSLPDGTVF
+6083 PDGASVSLPDGAVF

-6172 NTVDVETPEDTPMLL
+6172 NTVDVETPEDTPLLL

-6215 ILELNPTLI
+6215 ILKLNPTLI
-6224 ATYNLTVSGDG
+6224 TTYNLTVSGDG
-6235 TDSVELKGTVADLNN
+6235 TGSVELKGTVADLNN

-6394 SGASDPKSVNGSASF
+6394 NGASDPKSVNGSASF

-6528 SEVTLSSTEEDGGSV
+6528 SEVTVSSTEEDGGSV

-6566 VVLVDPASG
+6566 VALVDPASG

-6634 ITATSVTDTI
+6634 ITAASVTDTI

-6650 KVTGISVS
+6650 KITGISVS
-6658 DVDFAGAQANESMTV
+6658 DIDFTGAQANEIMTV

-6746 VYFENASGTAL
+6746 VYFENASGSAL

-6908 AVDDSYLVSGDT
+6908 AVDDSYLVGGDT
-6920 GTNLIGGDGDD
+6920 GINLIGGDGDD

>member
-1 MSTHT
+1 MSTQT
-6 VPQSAIVNAV
+6 VPQNAIVNAV

-25 DGNVKVI
+25 DGKVRSI
-32 KAGDELRPGEIII
+32 KAGDELISGEVII
-45 TENNASLDVQIN
+45 TENNASLDVQIH

-62 VDANCVACLPVPSSE
+62 VDANCVACLPEPSFE
-77 PLEPVLV
+77 QPETLL
-84 QSPVNGLVTFDPTA
+84 QSPVNGQVTFDPTA
-98 IGSADFDANDIA
+98 IEGANFDANDVA

-159 ETSATRSGEDDRDED
+159 ETSATRSGVEERDEAD
-174 DGLNVT
+174 DLDVT

-187 SLQSSVIEGSIS
+187 SLESSVTEGSIS

-259 AIIGTQGGN
+259 AIIGTQEGN

-305 QVSIVGDQINITFD
+305 QVSISGDQINIAFD

-401 LSEDGSTITLSIAGS
+401 LSQDGSTITLSIAGS

-501 VVTSGTGAITTAVGS
+501 VVTSGTGSTTTAVGS

-562 DGVRITIF
+562 DGVRITVF

-633 VQDDVPTIDDV
+633 VQDDVPTIDGV
-644 DALAV
+644 EALAV

-664 LLAQGNF
+664 VLAQGSF

-700 PISLTE
+700 SISLTE

-756 FTIVATD
+756 FNIVATD

-776 ITDDVPT
+776 IADDVPT

-823 VQYQLDVNADPL
+823 VQYQLDVSADPL
-835 NSLQSQG
+835 NGLQSQG

-858 YSATANGSAVFT
+858 YSATANGSVVFT

-897 LDFNVIAT
+897 LDFSVIAT

-971 DASSTPVDGLTSQ
+971 D
-984 GVAVT
+984 
-989 LTETANGDGS
+989 
-999 FTYEATAGTEA
+999 
-1010 VFTLT
+1010 
-1015 VNTDGSYNF
+1015 
-1024 TLEGSIDHAV
+1024 
-1034 DSDELTLNFPI
+1034 
-1045 IATDFDGDTT
+1045 
-1055 NATIPVTIVDDKP
+1055 
-1068 VITDVDAITV
+1068 
-1078 DEDDLASIG
+1078 
-1087 SDQSNPIS
+1087 
-1095 IDGNFTTTQGSD
+1095 
-1107 RVVSY
+1107 
-1112 QLDGTST
+1112 GTST
-1119 PVDGLTSQGVAV
+1119 PVD
-1131 TLTETANGDGSFT
+1131 
-1144 YEATAGSEAVFTLT
+1144 
-1158 VNTDGSYNFTLQGPI
+1158 
-1173 DHAVGSDE
+1173 
-1181 LILNFPIIATD
+1181 
-1192 FDGDTVTETIPVT
+1192 
-1205 IVDDVPTITA
+1205 
-1215 VDALSVDEDDL
+1215 
-1226 SGVGSDPGGDL
+1226 
-1237 FVEGAFTTTQ
+1237 
-1247 GSDRVVSYQ
+1247 
-1256 LDSTADPVA
+1256 
-1265 GLTSQGEAI
+1265 
-1274 ILVETA
+1274 
-1280 NGDGSFTYVAT
+1280 
-1291 ADGNP
+1291 
-1296 VFTLNVATDGTY
+1296 
-1308 DFTLQGPIDHAAN
+1308 
-1321 SDSLTI
+1321 
-1327 DFPIIATDFDGDT
+1327 
-1340 TSATIPVTITDDAP
+1340 
-1354 IIDNVVPLAVD
+1354 
-1365 EDDLSGIGSDQTD
+1365 
-1378 AVFVAGAFTTT
+1378 
-1389 QGSDRVV
+1389 
-1396 SYQLDSTSDPVSGLT
+1396 
-1411 SQGEPVILVETA
+1411 
-1423 NPDGSFTYV
+1423 
-1432 ATADG
+1432 
-1437 NPVFTM
+1437 
-1443 NVNADGT
+1443 
-1450 YDFRLEGPI
+1450 
-1459 DHALNSDELV
+1459 
-1469 LNFPIIATDFDGDTT
+1469 
-1484 TATIPVTI
+1484 
-1492 TDDVPTINNVVPL
+1492 
-1505 TVDEDDL
+1505 
-1512 ATIGSDQN
+1512 
-1520 DDAFMSGSFSTTE
+1520 
-1533 GSDSVVK
+1533 
-1540 YQLDATADP
+1540 
-1549 VAGLTSHGEPVV
+1549 
-1561 LAETANGDGSFTYTA
+1561 
-1576 TANGNDVFELVVK
+1576 
-1589 PDGSYTF
+1589 
-1596 TLQGPLDHAVN
+1596 
-1607 SDSLQ
+1607 
-1612 IDFPIIATDFDG
+1612 
-1624 DTSTETLPVTI
+1624 
-1635 VDDKPT
+1635 
-1641 ITDVDAI
+1641 
-1648 RVDEDDLATIGSD
+1648 
-1661 GSDPISIDGNFT
+1661 
-1673 TTQGSDGVVSYQ
+1673 
-1685 LDTAATPVDGL
+1685 
-1696 TSQGMAVTL
+1696 
-1705 AETANGDGS
+1705 
-1714 YTYEATAGTEA
+1714 
-1725 VFTLTVNTDGS
+1725 
-1736 YNFTLQ
+1736 
-1742 GPIDHATDSDELT
+1742 
-1755 LNFPIIATDF
+1755 
-1765 DGDTTTET
+1765 
-1773 IPVTIVDDKPTITDV
+1773 
-1788 DAITV
+1788 
-1793 DEDDLGTIGSDQ
+1793 
-1805 TGPISIDGNF
+1805 
-1815 TTTQGS
+1815 
-1821 DRVVSYQLDASAT
+1821 
-1834 PVAGLTSQGVAVT
+1834 GLTSQGVAVT

-1900 FPIIATDFDGDTTN
+1900 FPIIATDFDGGTTN

-1949 NPISIDGNF
+1949 NLISIDGNF
-1958 TTTQGSDRVVSYQLD
+1958 ITTQGSDRVVSYQLD
-1973 ASATPVDGL
+1973 ASSTPVDGL

-2019 DGSYNF
+2019 DGTYNF

-2039 LTMNF
+2039 LTLNF

-2055 VTETIPVTIVD
+2055 VTESIPVTIVD

-2148 TADGNPVFTL
+2148 TADGNPIFTL

-2186 FPIIATD
+2186 FPIVATD

-2198 TTATIPVTITDDAP
+2198 TTATIPITITDDAP

-2227 SGIGSDQTDAVFVE
+2227 SGIGSDQSDAVFVE

-2253 VSYQLDSTSDPVSG
+2253 VSYQLDSTSDPVAG
-2267 LTSQGEPVTLV
+2267 LTSQGESVTLV
-2278 ETANVDGSF
+2278 ETANADGSF

-2348 TITDDVPTINNV
+2348 TITDDVPSIDNV

-2417 VVLAETT
+2417 VVLAETA

-2442 ELVVKPDGSYT
+2442 ELVLKPDGSYT

-2460 DHAVNSDSLQID
+2460 DHAMNSDSLQID

-2484 SSKTL
+2484 STKIL
-2489 PVTIVDDKPT
+2489 PVTIVDDQPS
-2499 ITDVDAIRV
+2499 ITNVDAISV

-2516 GSDGS
+2516 GSDQNES
-2521 DPISIDGNF
+2521 VSIDGHF
-2530 TTTQGSDGVVSYQL
+2530 VTMGSDHVVRYQL
-2544 DAAAT
+2544 DASSN
-2549 PVDGLTSQGVAVTL
+2549 PVDGLTSHGVV
-2563 TETANGDGSY
+2563 
-2573 TYEATAGTEAVFTLT
+2573 
-2588 VNTDGSYNFTLQGPI
+2588 
-2603 DHAVDSDE
+2603 
-2611 LTLNFPIIATDFD
+2611 
-2624 GDTTTETLP
+2624 
-2633 VTIVDDKP
+2633 VTI
-2641 TITNV
+2641 T
-2646 DAITVDEDDLGTIGS
+2646 E
-2661 DQTDPIS
+2661 
-2668 IDGNFTTT
+2668 
-2676 QGSDRV
+2676 
-2682 VSYQLDASATPV
+2682 SAN
-2694 AGLTSQG
+2694 A
-2701 VAVTLT
+2701 
-2707 ETANGDGSFTY
+2707 DGSFTY
-2718 EATAGSEAVFTL
+2718 TATAGSEAVFTL
-2730 TVNTDGSYNFT
+2730 TVNSDGSYNFT
-2741 LEGPIDHAVD
+2741 LEGPIDHA
-2751 SDELTL
+2751 T
-2757 NFPIIATD
+2757 
-2765 FDGDTTNATIPVT
+2765 G
-2778 IVDDKPVITDVDAI
+2778 
-2792 TVDEDD
+2792 
-2798 LASIGSDQSDP
+2798 
-2809 ISIDGN
+2809 
-2815 FTTTQ
+2815 
-2820 GSDRVVSY
+2820 
-2828 QLDGTSAPVD
+2828 
-2838 GLTSQG
+2838 
-2844 VAVTLTETANG
+2844 
-2855 DGSFTYEATAGSE
+2855 
-2868 AVFTLTVNTDGSYNF
+2868 
-2883 TLEGPIDH
+2883 
-2891 AIDSDELTLNFPI
+2891 
-2904 IATDFDGDTVT
+2904 
-2915 ETIPVTIVDD
+2915 
-2925 VPTITAVDA
+2925 
-2934 LSVDEDD
+2934 
-2941 LSGVGSD
+2941 
-2948 PGGDLFVEGAFTTTQ
+2948 
-2963 GSDRVVSYQL
+2963 
-2973 DSTADP
+2973 
-2979 VAGLTS
+2979 
-2985 QGEAIILV
+2985 
-2993 ETANGDGSFTYVATA
+2993 
-3008 DGNPVFTLNVA
+3008 
-3019 TDGTYDF
+3019 
-3026 TLQGPIDHAAN
+3026 
-3037 SDSLTIDFPIIATDF
+3037 
-3052 DGDTTSATIPV
+3052 
-3063 TITDDAPIIDNVVP
+3063 
-3077 LAVDEDDLSGIGSDQ
+3077 
-3092 TDAVFVEGAFT
+3092 
-3103 TTQGSDRVVSYQLDS
+3103 
-3118 TADPVSGLTSQGEP
+3118 
-3132 VTLVETANA
+3132 
-3141 DGSFTYVATAD
+3141 
-3152 GNPVFTMK
+3152 
-3160 VNADGTYN
+3160 
-3168 FRLEGPVDHALNSD
+3168 
-3182 ELVLNFPI
+3182 
-3190 IATDF
+3190 
-3195 DGDTTTA
+3195 
-3202 TIPVTI
+3202 
-3208 TDDVPTIDNVV
+3208 
-3219 PLTVD
+3219 
-3224 EDDLASIGSD
+3224 
-3234 QNDNAFMSGSF
+3234 
-3245 STTEGSDSVVK
+3245 
-3256 YQLDA
+3256 
-3261 TADPVAGLTSHGEPV
+3261 
-3276 VLAETTNGDGS
+3276 
-3287 FTYTATADGN
+3287 
-3297 AVFELV
+3297 
-3303 VKPDGS
+3303 
-3309 YTFTLQ
+3309 
-3315 GPLDHAVNSDS
+3315 
-3326 LQIDFPIIA
+3326 
-3335 TDFDG
+3335 
-3340 DTSSKTLPVTIVD
+3340 
-3353 DKPTIT
+3353 
-3359 DVDAI
+3359 
-3364 RVDEDDLATI
+3364 
-3374 GSDGSDP
+3374 
-3381 ISFDGNFT
+3381 
-3389 TTQGSDGVASYQLDA
+3389 
-3404 AATPVDGLTSQGV
+3404 
-3417 AVTLTE
+3417 
-3423 TANGDGSY
+3423 
-3431 TYEATAGTE
+3431 
-3440 AVFTLTV
+3440 
-3447 NTDGSYNFTLQGPI
+3447 
-3461 DHAVDSDELTLNFP
+3461 SDELTLNFP

-3508 VDEDDLGTI
+3508 VDEDDLATI
-3517 GSDQTD
+3517 GSDQND

-3549 TPVAG
+3549 TPVDG

-3569 GDGSFTYEAAAG
+3569 GDGSFTYKATAG

-3683 DGILEYSVS
+3683 DGIVEYSVS

-3697 VQGLTSGGQSLV
+3697 VQDLTSGGQSLV

-3728 TTTPVFRVTLDASD
+3728 TTTPVFRVTLDASN

-3782 ITLPITVVDDVP
+3782 ITLPIMVVDDVP

-3896 SYEFDLQKPLDHPDG
+3896 TYEFDLQKPLDHPDG

-4016 ASTADARVYVGQ
+4016 ASTADALVYVGQ

-4071 TDGDNDIITAT
+4071 TDGDNDTITAT

-4124 GGNFDVTDGAD
+4124 GGNFEVTDGAD

-4262 LSGGSDTTSSDST
+4262 LAGGSDTTSGDST
-4275 VLNGG
+4275 LLTGG
-4280 FEVVAGADK
+4280 FEVVDGADE
-4289 IVSYQVSDLDA
+4289 IVSYQVSDLNT

-4310 SIELNLVSTNGGVT
+4310 SIELNVVSSVGGVT

-4389 PITVVDDIPEIKSA
+4389 PITVVDDTPEIKSA

-4544 TLHDASISRVEGQG
+4544 TLYDASISRVEGQG
-4558 SRTVRLFRDPVEGDD
+4558 SRTVHLFQDPVEGND
-4573 DLGADDAQ
+4573 DLGADGAQ

-4717 VSPAKVD
+4717 VTPAKVD
-4724 LVINLHDIDRNESLG
+4724 LVIDLHDIDRNESLG

-4843 TASSEFNYSVDEDG
+4843 TTSSEFNYSVDEDG

-4865 AETQDTSNPEGIV
+4865 AETQDTSNPEDIV

-4889 AELVYSDGSAIPK
+4889 AELVYSDGSAIPQT
-4902 SGGVYLVDA
+4902 GGVYLVDA
-4911 SRIDEVQVDPIDN
+4911 SRIGDVQIDPIDN
-4924 FSGEIRIDVTAIT
+4924 FSGEIKIDVTAIT
-4937 TENNNPLLGKDT
+4937 TENNNPLSGKET

-4958 IDVNPVAD
+4958 IDVNPIAD
-4966 KGSFTVNRIN
+4966 PGSFTVNRIN
-4976 VFEDNARTQN
+4976 VFEDNARTQD
-4986 TVDPVTDHDP
+4986 TVNPVTDHDP

-5018 VRISNF
+5018 VRISDF

-5039 SQIVEVTDSG
+5039 SQIVEVTDSS

-5089 SLSTGTT
+5089 SLSSGVA
-5096 EDVLS
+5096 EDMLS
-5101 LGSKTVIV
+5101 LGSKTVVV
-5109 GVKGVADIPDTV
+5109 GVKGVADIPFIELNDKSG
-5121 LIDAGNV
+5121 IWHEFNDGNV
-5128 WNRFVDGDVAGIET
+5128 RGIET
-5142 TIEENGVVNLNFSVV
+5142 NIDENGQVELGFSVI
-5157 SGEVADRPQDDS
+5157 SGELPDNPNDHS
-5169 EAITVILSN
+5169 ESVTVLLSN
-5178 IPDGVRVVDSDG
+5178 IPAGVEVFDSDG
-5190 SSVDLTFVG
+5190 ASVDLTFVG
-5199 YDGNGQPI
+5199 YDAQNQPI
-5207 YEANITGL
+5207 YEANITTA
-5215 NFNSGIQIIPE
+5215 NINSGIVIKPE
-5226 ASSTENIAITGTIIV
+5226 ASSTENIHITATTIV
-5241 TENDGHSRVI
+5241 TENDGHSRTSSGEI
-5251 EREVRIK
+5251 RII
-5258 VEPVIDAQDN
+5258 VAPVIDAQDN
-5268 YVVRSEGDED
+5268 YTVQSEGDED
-5278 TRFDIDWKPTL
+5278 TRFNIDWKPTL
-5289 VQSPDTDEF
+5289 AQSPDTDEF

-5329 SPQAGESEQD
+5329 SPLANESEQD
-5339 FSAKISQSGY
+5339 FSARISQSGY

-5358 STDFDLTTTVTVKE
+5358 STDFDLNTTVTVKE
-5372 IDHEYVDASNPGE
+5372 IDHEYVDASNPGQ
-5385 GIAEKTINGTVNVQ
+5385 GIAEKTINGMVHVQ
-5399 VNPIVEPEDNT
+5399 VNPIVEPENT
-5410 GAIDDQTRLLV
+5410 TGSLDAQTRLLV
-5421 TESGGGATDIVKS
+5421 TESTGVVTDIVKS
-5434 DDQGNIDFTINTSMG
+5434 DGQGNIDFTINTSTG
-5449 GESGAHIIKYQEFDA
+5449 GESGANIIKYQEFDA

-5479 VDPETLNQLVIVGA
+5479 VDPEILNQLVIVGA
-5493 LNEGGGRWTVT
+5493 LNEGGGRWTVI
-5504 DEDNFSIKAPSG
+5504 DEENFSIKAPSG
-5516 LDLTPSDDSDDGDN
+5516 LDLTPNDDSDDGDN

-5543 VNDLGEDL
+5543 VNDLGEDAV
-5551 GNEKDATVV
+5551 EKDATVV
-5560 RQTDVTLEF
+5560 RETDVTLEF
-5569 PTVLTPKMSVA
+5569 PTVLTPQTSVA

-5591 QALEDNSINL
+5591 EASEDNAIDL
-5601 GAQLTS
+5601 GTQLTS

-5620 LTIIVDPT
+5620 LTVVIDPS

-5640 TDVDFVNGKYVFQAH
+5640 TDIDFVNGKYVFQAD

-5679 FELPIRFVTKDTE
+5679 FELPVRFVTKDTE
-5692 SGDEKENNVQFPVQV
+5692 SGDEKENNVRIPVQV
-5707 LPVADVPSSA
+5707 LPIADVPSSA
-5717 GDQPLDSDVTPNVRV
+5717 GDQPLDGDVTPNVTV
-5732 DIVGTFGL
+5732 DITGTLGL

-5746 VTDLNNDVPT
+5746 VNDLNNDVPT

-5768 LNLSV
+5768 LNLNV
-5773 DFADQ
+5773 DFADRY
-5778 FNNTQGGRE
+5778 NNIQGGQE
-5787 TLTNIKLELDD
+5787 TLTNIKLALDD
-5798 TTLGEFVDANGNS
+5798 ATLGEFVDANGNS

-5824 AGALDNVLFKPKENY
+5824 AGALENVLFKPKENY

-5859 AVFDQSILNNS
+5859 AVFDQSILNNP
-5870 GDNIDVRTFTD
+5870 GDNIDIRTFTD

-5893 ITITGADPTQPI
+5893 ITITGADPTKPI
-5905 TVIGDEDTL
+5905 TVVGDEDTL

-5937 VSLKLTGLPDDFIVK
+5937 VSLKLTGIPDDFVVQ

-5975 TQTSI
+5975 TQTSV

-5988 PPKHFSGEAE
+5988 PPKNFSGEAE

-6015 RNNNFTLIVNPIGD
+6015 RTNNFTLVVNPIGD

-6061 IGDGANYQE
+6061 IGDGATYQE

-6075 LRVEVSNV
+6075 LRVEISNV

-6097 TDQGGG
+6097 TDQGNGV
-6103 IFVLEINAQ
+6103 FVLEIDAQ

-6127 SWDGSLHFKVQAV
+6127 SWGGSLHFKVQAV
-6140 DTGLDGSQSLGSAEE
+6140 DTGLDGRQSLGSAEE
-6155 FDVTVD
+6155 FDVAVD
-6161 VEAVNDRPEFV
+6161 VEAVNDRPEFANV
-6172 NTVDVETPEDTPMLL
+6172 IDVETPEDNAILL
-6187 DGFSITDIDAVLDD
+6187 DTFGISDVDAVLDD
-6201 PNAEYVLNVNVDSG
+6201 PTAEYVLNIAVDSG
-6215 ILELNPTLI
+6215 YLALNPSII
-6224 ATYNLTVSGDG
+6224 ANYGLTVSGDG
-6235 TDSVELKGTVADLNN
+6235 TGSIELKGTVSDLNA
-6250 AIADGLIEFNPDLN
+6250 AIADGLVEFNPALN
-6264 FFGDVQVDVTV
+6264 FFGNVNVDISV
-6275 DDQGNEGIVIGGV
+6275 DDQGNEGIVISGV
-6288 DDTLNT
+6288 DETLNS
-6294 NSSSFNIEV
+6294 NSSQFVIE
-6303 TAVNDTPETTPV
+6303 
-6315 TLPDIEEDSGVFS
+6315 
-6328 ISEADLIANA
+6328 
-6338 TDVENDNLTV
+6338 
-6348 SNVQLTDPNSG
+6348 
-6359 SITFNSGTG
+6359 
-6368 EWEFTPAPDYNGPVE
+6368 
-6383 ITYTITDDGTT
+6383 
-6394 SGASDPKSVNGSASF
+6394 
-6409 NVTEVNDAPTTSEVT
+6409 VTEVNDAPTTSEVT
-6424 LSDIAED
+6424 LTSIDED
-6431 STAVD
+6431 SGAVIVTAADLLVNAVD
-6436 ITQADLLANASDIEN
+6436 IESDN
-6451 DTLMVSNVQLVD
+6451 LTVSNVTLVD
-6463 PSSGTLDFD
+6463 PAAGTL
-6472 NVTGTWSF
+6472 TQLSSTEWSF
-6480 TPAPG
+6480 EPAPDFYG
-6485 YNGKVDLT
+6485 DVSFN
-6493 YDITDNG
+6493 YDITDDG
-6500 TTNGVSDPQ
+6500 MTNGVSDPK
-6509 TVSGTATFEVTE
+6509 TVSGSAVM
-6521 VNDAPVT
+6521 
-6528 SEVTLSSTEEDGGSV
+6528 
-6543 TITATELLSN
+6543 
-6553 ASDPE
+6553 
-6558 SDNLTVDN
+6558 TVQ
-6566 VVLVDPASG
+6566 A
-6575 TLTQVSA
+6575 
-6582 TEWTFEPA
+6582 
-6590 ADFFGDVN
+6590 
-6598 FTYEITDDGTTN
+6598 I
-6610 GAPDPITIAG
+6610 
-6620 TAVLNVEATNDAPE
+6620 NDAPE
-6634 ITATSVTDTI
+6634 IDGSMVTNMIVESSD
-6644 NEADGQ
+6644 Q
-6650 KVTGISVS
+6650 KISGIEIT
-6658 DVDFAGAQANESMTV
+6658 DVDFAGIHENEIMTV
-6673 TLTVTE
+6673 SLSIDE
-6679 GDLRVEPPAGSGV
+6679 GDISVLVPAGSGI
-6692 TVGAGMAGEITL
+6692 TQGVGLAGETVL
-6704 MGTPDNINSVL
+6704 MGTLSQLNSLFASTDPDVGVFI
-6715 GATDAS
+6715 DAS
-6721 EGVFVDAGD
+6721 D
-6730 VNAAS
+6730 VNSNS
-6735 ITLSVKVEDNG
+6735 IALTVTADDNSIF
-6746 VYFENASGTAL
+6746 YDNLTGTSL
-6757 EANQDF
+6757 QTSETFD
-6763 TINVTPVADAP
+6763 INVTPVADVPNLAIDQNF
-6774 TLSINPQFNYI
+6774 SYI
-6785 RQIAASQTASSQG
+6785 QRISASQSASRQG
-6798 LAIVGIMAALT
+6798 IALVGIMAALT
-6809 DIDEVLSLE
+6809 DVDEVLALE
-6818 LTGVPASAEVTSGV
+6818 LTGVPRGATITSEATT
-6832 SPSGISF
+6832 SNISF
-6839 DGTTWTVPSD
+6839 DGTTWTVPED
-6849 EIDTLEIVATDTNSG
+6849 EIDTLHINNAIPGD
-6864 IDVGSYDISLT
+6864 YDITLT
-6875 AISTESNGDEAQ
+6875 AVSTASNGDQAY
-6887 SSPVQISLDVSSDS
+6887 STPLDINLNVTLNSQ
-6901 DDIDQST
+6901 DIDQS
-6908 AVDDSYLVSGDT
+6908 AESEDSYLIGSDAGIT
-6920 GTNLIGGDGDD
+6920 LAAGTGDD
-6931 VILGGD
+6931 YILGGD

-6949 ILTGGDGSDIFKW
+6949 ILTGGAGSDIFKW
-6962 TVDSVDE
+6962 TEDTVDN
-6969 GAVDTIT
+6969 GAIDTIT
-6976 DFTVN
+6976 DFSVN
-6981 EDSIDL
+6981 EDTIDL
-6987 REVISDLNNSM
+6987 KDVIADLNDPTAG
-6998 IDMDDLLGHISA
+6998 IDDLLAHIQA
-7010 DYDASTESVS
+7010 DYDASTENVS

-7054 SLLNNGVIDNG
+7054 SLLNHGVIDNG

>member
-1 MSTHT
+1 MSTQT
-6 VPQSAIVNAV
+6 VPQNAIVNAV

-25 DGNVKVI
+25 DGKVRSI
-32 KAGDELRPGEIII
+32 KAGDELISGEVII
-45 TENNASLDVQIN
+45 TENNASLDVQIH

-62 VDANCVACLPVPSSE
+62 VDANCVACLPEPSFE
-77 PLEPVLV
+77 QPETLL
-84 QSPVNGLVTFDPTA
+84 QSPVNGQVTFDPTA
-98 IGSADFDANDIA
+98 IEGANFDANDVA

-159 ETSATRSGEDDRDED
+159 ETSATRSGVEERDEAD
-174 DGLNVT
+174 DLDVT

-187 SLQSSVIEGSIS
+187 SLQSSVTEGSIS

-233 SLLTELNSDITSGGQ
+233 SLLTELNSDITSAGQ

-259 AIIGTQGGN
+259 AIIGTQEGN

-305 QVSIVGDQINITFD
+305 QVSIFGDQINIAFD

-501 VVTSGTGAITTAVGS
+501 AVTSGTGSITTAVGS

-544 ELASES
+544 EIASES
-550 NGVRTYEGFIEL
+550 NGVCTYEGFIEL
-562 DGVRITIF
+562 DGVRIKVF

-619 DGSNTPEAAQIVIQ
+619 EGSNTPEAAQIVIQ
-633 VQDDVPTIDDV
+633 VQDDVPSIDGV

-664 LLAQGNF
+664 VLAQGSF

-700 PISLTE
+700 SISLTE
-706 TTNSDGSFTYS
+706 TANSDGSFTYS

-732 DGSYSFTLEGP
+732 DGSYSFSLEGP

-776 ITDDVPT
+776 IADDVPT

-835 NSLQSQG
+835 NGLQSQG

-897 LDFNVIAT
+897 LDFSVIAT

-933 TVDEDDLGTIGS
+933 TVDEDDLATIGS

-971 DASSTPVDGLTSQ
+971 DASATPVDGLTSQ

-1024 TLEGSIDHAV
+1024 TLEGPIDHAV

-1045 IATDFDGDTT
+1045 IVTDFDGDTT

-1087 SDQSNPIS
+1087 SDQSNPIF
-1095 IDGNFTTTQGSD
+1095 IDGSFTTTQGSD

-1112 QLDGTST
+1112 QLDASAT

-1131 TLTETANGDGSFT
+1131 TLTETANGDGSFS
-1144 YEATAGSEAVFTLT
+1144 YEATAGSEAIFTLT
-1158 VNTDGSYNFTLQGPI
+1158 VNTDGTYNFTLEGPI
-1173 DHAVGSDE
+1173 DHAVDSDE
-1181 LILNFPIIATD
+1181 LTLNFPIIATD
-1192 FDGDTVTETIPVT
+1192 FDGDTVTEIIPVT

-1215 VDALSVDEDDL
+1215 VDALNVDEDDL
-1226 SGVGSDPGGDL
+1226 NVVGSDPGGDL
-1237 FVEGAFTTTQ
+1237 FVKGAFTTTQ

-1256 LDSTADPVA
+1256 LDSTSDPVA

-1274 ILVETA
+1274 TLVETA

-1296 VFTLNVATDGTY
+1296 IFTLNVATDGTY

-1340 TSATIPVTITDDAP
+1340 ATATIPVTITDDAP
-1354 IIDNVVPLAVD
+1354 VIDNVVPLAVD
-1365 EDDLSGIGSDQTD
+1365 EDDLSGIGSDQSD
-1378 AVFVAGAFTTT
+1378 AVYVEGAFTTT

-1396 SYQLDSTSDPVSGLT
+1396 SYQLDSTADPVSGLT
-1411 SQGEPVILVETA
+1411 SQGEPVTLVETA
-1423 NPDGSFTYV
+1423 NADGSFTYV

-1450 YDFRLEGPI
+1450 YNFRLEGPV

-1492 TDDVPTINNVVPL
+1492 TDDVPSIDNVVPL

-1576 TANGNDVFELVVK
+1576 TADGNAVFELVLK

-1596 TLQGPLDHAVN
+1596 TLQGPLDHAMN

-1624 DTSTETLPVTI
+1624 DTSTKILPVTI
-1635 VDDKPT
+1635 VDDQPS
-1641 ITDVDAI
+1641 ITNVDAI
-1648 RVDEDDLATIGSD
+1648 S
-1661 GSDPISIDGNFT
+1661 
-1673 TTQGSDGVVSYQ
+1673 
-1685 LDTAATPVDGL
+1685 
-1696 TSQGMAVTL
+1696 
-1705 AETANGDGS
+1705 
-1714 YTYEATAGTEA
+1714 
-1725 VFTLTVNTDGS
+1725 
-1736 YNFTLQ
+1736 
-1742 GPIDHATDSDELT
+1742 
-1755 LNFPIIATDF
+1755 
-1765 DGDTTTET
+1765 
-1773 IPVTIVDDKPTITDV
+1773 
-1788 DAITV
+1788 
-1793 DEDDLGTIGSDQ
+1793 
-1805 TGPISIDGNF
+1805 
-1815 TTTQGS
+1815 
-1821 DRVVSYQLDASAT
+1821 
-1834 PVAGLTSQGVAVT
+1834 
-1847 LTETA
+1847 
-1852 NGDGSFTYQ
+1852 
-1861 ATAGTESVFTLT
+1861 
-1873 VNTDGSYNF
+1873 
-1882 TLEGPI
+1882 
-1888 DHAVDS
+1888 
-1894 DELTLN
+1894 
-1900 FPIIATDFDGDTTN
+1900 
-1914 ATIPV
+1914 
-1919 TIVDD
+1919 
-1924 KPVITDVDAITVD
+1924 
-1937 EDDLASIGSDQS
+1937 
-1949 NPISIDGNF
+1949 
-1958 TTTQGSDRVVSYQLD
+1958 
-1973 ASATPVDGL
+1973 
-1982 TSQGVAVT
+1982 
-1990 LTETANGDGSFT
+1990 
-2002 YEATAGGNPV
+2002 
-2012 FTLTVDT
+2012 
-2019 DGSYNF
+2019 
-2025 TLEGPIDHAVDSDE
+2025 
-2039 LTMNF
+2039 
-2044 PIIATDFDGDT
+2044 
-2055 VTETIPVTIVD
+2055 
-2066 DVPTIT
+2066 
-2072 AVDALSVDEDDL
+2072 
-2084 SGVGSDPGG
+2084 
-2093 DLFVEGA
+2093 
-2100 FTTTQ
+2100 
-2105 GSDRVVS
+2105 
-2112 YQLDSTADPVAG
+2112 
-2124 LTSQGEAITLVETA
+2124 
-2138 NGDGSFTYVA
+2138 
-2148 TADGNPVFTL
+2148 
-2158 NVATDGTYDFTL
+2158 
-2170 QGPID
+2170 
-2175 HAANSDSLTID
+2175 
-2186 FPIIATD
+2186 
-2193 FDGDT
+2193 
-2198 TTATIPVTITDDAP
+2198 
-2212 IIDNVVPLAVDEDDL
+2212 
-2227 SGIGSDQTDAVFVE
+2227 
-2241 GAFTTTQGSDRV
+2241 
-2253 VSYQLDSTSDPVSG
+2253 
-2267 LTSQGEPVTLV
+2267 
-2278 ETANVDGSF
+2278 
-2287 TYVATADGN
+2287 
-2296 PVFTMNVNAD
+2296 
-2306 GTYNFRLE
+2306 
-2314 GPVDHALNSDE
+2314 
-2325 LVLNFPIIAT
+2325 
-2335 DFDGDTTTATIPV
+2335 
-2348 TITDDVPTINNV
+2348 
-2360 VPLTVDEDDLATIGS
+2360 VDEDDLATIGS
-2375 DQNDDAFMSGSFS
+2375 DQKESVSIDGHFVTM
-2388 TTEGSDSVVKY
+2388 GSDHVVSY
-2399 QLDATADP
+2399 QLDASSNP
-2407 VAGLTSHGEP
+2407 INGLTSHG
-2417 VVLAETT
+2417 VVVTMTESA
-2424 NGDGSFTY
+2424 NADGSFTY
-2432 TATADGNAVF
+2432 TAT
-2442 ELVVKPDGSYT
+2442 
-2453 FTLQGPL
+2453 
-2460 DHAVNSDSLQID
+2460 
-2472 FPIIATDFDGDT
+2472 
-2484 SSKTL
+2484 
-2489 PVTIVDDKPT
+2489 
-2499 ITDVDAIRV
+2499 
-2508 DEDDLATI
+2508 
-2516 GSDGS
+2516 
-2521 DPISIDGNF
+2521 
-2530 TTTQGSDGVVSYQL
+2530 
-2544 DAAAT
+2544 
-2549 PVDGLTSQGVAVTL
+2549 
-2563 TETANGDGSY
+2563 
-2573 TYEATAGTEAVFTLT
+2573 
-2588 VNTDGSYNFTLQGPI
+2588 
-2603 DHAVDSDE
+2603 
-2611 LTLNFPIIATDFD
+2611 
-2624 GDTTTETLP
+2624 
-2633 VTIVDDKP
+2633 
-2641 TITNV
+2641 
-2646 DAITVDEDDLGTIGS
+2646 
-2661 DQTDPIS
+2661 
-2668 IDGNFTTT
+2668 
-2676 QGSDRV
+2676 
-2682 VSYQLDASATPV
+2682 
-2694 AGLTSQG
+2694 
-2701 VAVTLT
+2701 
-2707 ETANGDGSFTY
+2707 
-2718 EATAGSEAVFTL
+2718 ATAGSEAVFTL
-2730 TVNTDGSYNFT
+2730 TVNS
-2741 LEGPIDHAVD
+2741 
-2751 SDELTL
+2751 
-2757 NFPIIATD
+2757 
-2765 FDGDTTNATIPVT
+2765 
-2778 IVDDKPVITDVDAI
+2778 
-2792 TVDEDD
+2792 
-2798 LASIGSDQSDP
+2798 
-2809 ISIDGN
+2809 
-2815 FTTTQ
+2815 
-2820 GSDRVVSY
+2820 
-2828 QLDGTSAPVD
+2828 
-2838 GLTSQG
+2838 
-2844 VAVTLTETANG
+2844 
-2855 DGSFTYEATAGSE
+2855 
-2868 AVFTLTVNTDGSYNF
+2868 
-2883 TLEGPIDH
+2883 
-2891 AIDSDELTLNFPI
+2891 
-2904 IATDFDGDTVT
+2904 
-2915 ETIPVTIVDD
+2915 
-2925 VPTITAVDA
+2925 
-2934 LSVDEDD
+2934 
-2941 LSGVGSD
+2941 
-2948 PGGDLFVEGAFTTTQ
+2948 
-2963 GSDRVVSYQL
+2963 
-2973 DSTADP
+2973 
-2979 VAGLTS
+2979 
-2985 QGEAIILV
+2985 
-2993 ETANGDGSFTYVATA
+2993 
-3008 DGNPVFTLNVA
+3008 
-3019 TDGTYDF
+3019 
-3026 TLQGPIDHAAN
+3026 
-3037 SDSLTIDFPIIATDF
+3037 
-3052 DGDTTSATIPV
+3052 
-3063 TITDDAPIIDNVVP
+3063 
-3077 LAVDEDDLSGIGSDQ
+3077 
-3092 TDAVFVEGAFT
+3092 
-3103 TTQGSDRVVSYQLDS
+3103 
-3118 TADPVSGLTSQGEP
+3118 
-3132 VTLVETANA
+3132 
-3141 DGSFTYVATAD
+3141 
-3152 GNPVFTMK
+3152 
-3160 VNADGTYN
+3160 
-3168 FRLEGPVDHALNSD
+3168 
-3182 ELVLNFPI
+3182 
-3190 IATDF
+3190 
-3195 DGDTTTA
+3195 
-3202 TIPVTI
+3202 
-3208 TDDVPTIDNVV
+3208 
-3219 PLTVD
+3219 
-3224 EDDLASIGSD
+3224 
-3234 QNDNAFMSGSF
+3234 
-3245 STTEGSDSVVK
+3245 
-3256 YQLDA
+3256 
-3261 TADPVAGLTSHGEPV
+3261 
-3276 VLAETTNGDGS
+3276 
-3287 FTYTATADGN
+3287 
-3297 AVFELV
+3297 
-3303 VKPDGS
+3303 
-3309 YTFTLQ
+3309 
-3315 GPLDHAVNSDS
+3315 
-3326 LQIDFPIIA
+3326 
-3335 TDFDG
+3335 
-3340 DTSSKTLPVTIVD
+3340 
-3353 DKPTIT
+3353 
-3359 DVDAI
+3359 
-3364 RVDEDDLATI
+3364 
-3374 GSDGSDP
+3374 
-3381 ISFDGNFT
+3381 
-3389 TTQGSDGVASYQLDA
+3389 
-3404 AATPVDGLTSQGV
+3404 
-3417 AVTLTE
+3417 
-3423 TANGDGSY
+3423 
-3431 TYEATAGTE
+3431 
-3440 AVFTLTV
+3440 
-3447 NTDGSYNFTLQGPI
+3447 DGSYNFTLQGPI

-3508 VDEDDLGTI
+3508 VDEDDLATI

-3549 TPVAG
+3549 TPVDG

-3569 GDGSFTYEAAAG
+3569 GDGSFTYKATAG

-3621 TDFDGDTSAE
+3621 TDFDGDTFAE

-3683 DGILEYSVS
+3683 DGIVEYGVS

-3769 INATDFDGDVSNN
+3769 INATDFDGDESND
-3782 ITLPITVVDDVP
+3782 ITLPIMVVDDVP

-3832 TGGADQVAS
+3832 TEGADQVAS
-3841 IQLSDLTTP
+3841 IELSDLTTP

-3896 SYEFDLQKPLDHPDG
+3896 TYEFDLQKPLDHPDG

-4004 GGEEVTL
+4004 GGEDVTL
-4011 SQDVG
+4011 SQDVS
-4016 ASTADARVYVGQ
+4016 ASTADALVYVGQ
-4028 TPGGVT
+4028 TPSGVT

-4071 TDGDNDIITAT
+4071 TDGDNDTITAT
-4082 LPVTIVDDKP
+4082 LPVTILDDKP

-4124 GGNFDVTDGAD
+4124 GGNFEVTDGAD

-4176 VQGTTDTVFKLTL
+4176 VQGTTDIVFKLTL

-4252 SSQQTVDEDD
+4252 SNQQTVDEDD
-4262 LSGGSDTTSSDST
+4262 LAGGSDTTSGDST
-4275 VLNGG
+4275 VLTGG
-4280 FEVVAGADK
+4280 FEVVDGADE
-4289 IVSYQVSDLDA
+4289 IVSYQISDLNA

-4310 SIELNLVSTNGGVT
+4310 SIELNVVSSVGGVT

-4410 DDLANGSQ
+4410 DDLTNGSQ

-4455 TSGGFAVTLVQTAVS
+4455 TSGGLAVTLVQTAVS
-4470 NNNFTYQGQTPDG
+4470 NNNYTYQGQTPDG

-4490 LNADGSYK
+4490 LHADGSYK
-4498 FTLEGA
+4498 FTLEGV

-4544 TLHDASISRVEGQG
+4544 TLYDASISRVEGQG
-4558 SRTVRLFRDPVEGDD
+4558 SRTVHLFQDPVEGDD
-4573 DLGADDAQ
+4573 DLGADGAQ
-4581 VTSFSADDSGIYFK
+4581 ITSFSADDSGIYFK

-4717 VSPAKVD
+4717 VTPAKVD
-4724 LVINLHDIDRNESLG
+4724 LVIDLHDIDRNESLG
-4739 DITIRDADT
+4739 DITIRDAST
-4748 HNGTFYYRDGSGNYI
+4748 HNGTFYYRDGSGNFI
-4763 ELTSVGN
+4763 ELTPVGD

-4777 NVEQSFNG
+4777 NVEQSFSG

-4804 ASGID
+4804 VSGID
-4809 PRIRVEILNNGTPDH
+4809 PRIRVEILNNGSADH
-4824 TINGRLD
+4824 VINGNLN
-4831 IEVAA
+4831 IQVES

-4843 TASSEFNYSVDEDG
+4843 TTSSEFNYSVDEDG

-4878 YELVFTQGEGN
+4878 YELVFTQGEDN

-4911 SRIDEVQVDPIDN
+4911 SRIGDVQIDPIDN
-4924 FSGEIRIDVTAIT
+4924 FSGEIKIDVTAIT
-4937 TENNNPLLGKDT
+4937 TENNNPLSGKET

-4958 IDVNPVAD
+4958 IDVNPIAD
-4966 KGSFTVNRIN
+4966 PGSFTVNRIN
-4976 VFEDNARTQN
+4976 VFEDNARTQD
-4986 TVDPVTDHDP
+4986 TVNPVTDHDP

-5018 VRISNF
+5018 VRISDF

-5039 SQIVEVTDSG
+5039 SQIVEVTDSS

-5089 SLSTGTT
+5089 SLSNGVA
-5096 EDVLS
+5096 EDMLS

-5109 GVKGVADIPDTV
+5109 GVKGVADIPFIELNDKSG
-5121 LIDAGNV
+5121 IWHEFNDGNV
-5128 WNRFVDGDVAGIET
+5128 RGIET
-5142 TIEENGVVNLNFSVV
+5142 NIDENGQVELGFSVI
-5157 SGEVADRPQDDS
+5157 SGELPDNPNDHS
-5169 EAITVILSN
+5169 ESVTVLLSN
-5178 IPDGVRVVDSDG
+5178 IPAGVEVFDSDG
-5190 SSVDLTFVG
+5190 ASVDLTFVG
-5199 YDGNGQPI
+5199 YDAQNQPI
-5207 YEANITGL
+5207 YEANITTA
-5215 NFNSGIQIIPE
+5215 NINSGIVIKPE
-5226 ASSTENIAITGTIIV
+5226 ASSTENIHITATTIV
-5241 TENDGHSRVI
+5241 TENDGHSRTSSGEI
-5251 EREVRIK
+5251 RII
-5258 VEPVIDAQDN
+5258 VAPVIDAQDN
-5268 YVVRSEGDED
+5268 YTVQSEGDED
-5278 TRFDIDWKPTL
+5278 TRFNIDWKPTL
-5289 VQSPDTDEF
+5289 AQSPDTDEF

-5329 SPQAGESEQD
+5329 SPLANESEQD
-5339 FSAKISQSGY
+5339 FSARISQSGY

-5358 STDFDLTTTVTVKE
+5358 STDFDLNTTVTVKE
-5372 IDHEYVDASNPGE
+5372 IDHEYVDASNPGQ
-5385 GIAEKTINGTVNVQ
+5385 GIAEKTINGMVHVQ
-5399 VNPIVEPEDNT
+5399 VNPIVEPENT
-5410 GAIDDQTRLLV
+5410 TGSLDAQTRLLV
-5421 TESGGGATDIVKS
+5421 TESTGVVTDIVKS
-5434 DDQGNIDFTINTSMG
+5434 DGQGNIDFTINTSTG
-5449 GESGAHIIKYQEFDA
+5449 GESGANIIKYQEFDA

-5479 VDPETLNQLVIVGA
+5479 VDPEILNQLVIVGA
-5493 LNEGGGRWTVT
+5493 LNEGGGRWTVI
-5504 DEDNFSIKAPSG
+5504 DEENFSIKAPSG
-5516 LDLTPSDDSDDGDN
+5516 LDLTPNDDSDDGDN
-5530 GGLSQIGLTIYAE
+5530 SGLSQIGLTIYAE
-5543 VNDLGEDL
+5543 VNDLGEDAV
-5551 GNEKDATVV
+5551 EKDATVV
-5560 RQTDVTLEF
+5560 RETDVTLEF
-5569 PTVLTPKMSVA
+5569 PTVLTPQTSVA

-5591 QALEDNSINL
+5591 EASEDNAIDL
-5601 GAQLTS
+5601 GTQLTS

-5620 LTIIVDPT
+5620 LTVVIDPS

-5640 TDVDFVNGKYVFQAH
+5640 TDIDFVNGKYVFQAD

-5679 FELPIRFVTKDTE
+5679 FELPVRFVTKDTE
-5692 SGDEKENNVQFPVQV
+5692 SGDEKENNVRIPVQV
-5707 LPVADVPSSA
+5707 LPIADVPSSA
-5717 GDQPLDSDVTPNVRV
+5717 GDQPLDGDVTPNVTV
-5732 DIVGTFGL
+5732 DITGTLGL

-5746 VTDLNNDVPT
+5746 VNDLNNDVPT

-5768 LNLSV
+5768 LNLNV
-5773 DFADQ
+5773 DFADRY
-5778 FNNTQGGRE
+5778 NNIQGGQE
-5787 TLTNIKLELDD
+5787 TLTNIKLALDD
-5798 TTLGEFVDANGNS
+5798 ITLGEFVDANGNS

-5859 AVFDQSILNNS
+5859 AVFDQSILNNP
-5870 GDNIDVRTFTD
+5870 GDNIDIRTFTD
-5881 DVTFEVTPVVDD
+5881 DVTFEVTPMVDD
-5893 ITITGADPTQPI
+5893 ITITGADPTKPI
-5905 TVIGDEDTL
+5905 TVVGDEDTL

-5937 VSLKLTGLPDDFIVK
+5937 VSLKLTGIPDDFVVQ

-5975 TQTSI
+5975 TQTSV

-5988 PPKHFSGEAE
+5988 PPKNFSGEAE

-6015 RNNNFTLIVNPIGD
+6015 RTNNFTLVVNPIGD

-6061 IGDGANYQE
+6061 IGDGATYQE

-6075 LRVEVSNV
+6075 LRVEISNV

-6097 TDQGGG
+6097 TDQGNGV
-6103 IFVLEINAQ
+6103 FVLEIDAQ

-6127 SWDGSLHFKVQAV
+6127 SWGGSLHFKVQAV
-6140 DTGLDGSQSLGSAEE
+6140 DTGLDGRQNLGSAEE
-6155 FDVTVD
+6155 FDVAVD
-6161 VEAVNDRPEFV
+6161 VEAVNDRPDLV
-6172 NTVDVETPEDTPMLL
+6172 NVIDVETPEDNAILL
-6187 DGFSITDIDAVLDD
+6187 DTFGISDVDAVLDD
-6201 PNAEYVLNVNVDSG
+6201 PTAEYVLNIAVDSG
-6215 ILELNPTLI
+6215 YLALDPSII
-6224 ATYNLTVSGDG
+6224 ANYGLTVSGDG
-6235 TDSVELKGTVADLNN
+6235 TGSIELKGTVSDLNA
-6250 AIADGLIEFNPDLN
+6250 AIADGLVEFNPALN
-6264 FFGDVQVDVTV
+6264 FFGNVNVDITV
-6275 DDQGNEGIVIGGV
+6275 DDQGNEGIVISGV
-6288 DDTLNT
+6288 DETLNS
-6294 NSSSFNIEV
+6294 NSSQFVIE
-6303 TAVNDTPETTPV
+6303 
-6315 TLPDIEEDSGVFS
+6315 
-6328 ISEADLIANA
+6328 
-6338 TDVENDNLTV
+6338 
-6348 SNVQLTDPNSG
+6348 
-6359 SITFNSGTG
+6359 
-6368 EWEFTPAPDYNGPVE
+6368 
-6383 ITYTITDDGTT
+6383 
-6394 SGASDPKSVNGSASF
+6394 
-6409 NVTEVNDAPTTSEVT
+6409 VTEVNDAPTTSEVT
-6424 LSDIAED
+6424 LTSIDEDSGAVIVTAED
-6431 STAVD
+6431 LLVNAVD
-6436 ITQADLLANASDIEN
+6436 IESDN
-6451 DTLMVSNVQLVD
+6451 LTVSNVTLVD
-6463 PSSGTLDFD
+6463 PAAGTL
-6472 NVTGTWSF
+6472 TQLSSTEWSF
-6480 TPAPG
+6480 EPAPDFYG
-6485 YNGKVDLT
+6485 DVSFN
-6493 YDITDNG
+6493 YDITDDG
-6500 TTNGVSDPQ
+6500 MTNGVSDPK
-6509 TVSGTATFEVTE
+6509 TVSGSAVM
-6521 VNDAPVT
+6521 
-6528 SEVTLSSTEEDGGSV
+6528 
-6543 TITATELLSN
+6543 
-6553 ASDPE
+6553 
-6558 SDNLTVDN
+6558 TVQ
-6566 VVLVDPASG
+6566 A
-6575 TLTQVSA
+6575 
-6582 TEWTFEPA
+6582 
-6590 ADFFGDVN
+6590 
-6598 FTYEITDDGTTN
+6598 I
-6610 GAPDPITIAG
+6610 
-6620 TAVLNVEATNDAPE
+6620 NDAPE
-6634 ITATSVTDTI
+6634 I
-6644 NEADGQ
+6644 DGS
-6650 KVTGISVS
+6650 KVTNIIVESSDQKISGIEIT
-6658 DVDFAGAQANESMTV
+6658 DVDFAGVHENEIMTV
-6673 TLTVTE
+6673 SLSIDE
-6679 GDLRVEPPAGSGV
+6679 GDISVVVPAGSGI
-6692 TVGAGMAGEITL
+6692 TQGVGLAGETVL
-6704 MGTPDNINSVL
+6704 MGTLSQLNSLFASTDPDVGVFI
-6715 GATDAS
+6715 DAS
-6721 EGVFVDAGD
+6721 D
-6730 VNAAS
+6730 VNSNS
-6735 ITLSVKVEDNG
+6735 IALTVTADDNG
-6746 VYFENASGTAL
+6746 IFYDNLTGTSL
-6757 EANQDF
+6757 QTSETFD
-6763 TINVTPVADAP
+6763 INVTPVADVPNLAIDQNF
-6774 TLSINPQFNYI
+6774 SYI
-6785 RQIAASQTASSQG
+6785 QRISASQSASRQG
-6798 LAIVGIMAALT
+6798 IALVGIMAALT
-6809 DIDEVLSLE
+6809 DVDEVLALE
-6818 LTGVPASAEVTSGV
+6818 LTGVPRGATITSEATT
-6832 SPSGISF
+6832 SNISF
-6839 DGTTWTVPSD
+6839 DGTTWTVPED
-6849 EIDTLEIVATDTNSG
+6849 EIDTLHINNALPGD
-6864 IDVGSYDISLT
+6864 YDITLT
-6875 AISTESNGDEAQ
+6875 AVSTASNGDQAY
-6887 SSPVQISLDVSSDS
+6887 STPLDINLNVTLNSQ
-6901 DDIDQST
+6901 DIDQS
-6908 AVDDSYLVSGDT
+6908 AESEDSYLIGSDAGIT
-6920 GTNLIGGDGDD
+6920 LAAGTEDD
-6931 VILGGD
+6931 YILGGD

-6949 ILTGGDGSDIFKW
+6949 ILTGGAGSDIFKW
-6962 TVDSVDE
+6962 TEDTVDN
-6969 GAVDTIT
+6969 GAIDTIT
-6976 DFTVN
+6976 DFSVN
-6981 EDSIDL
+6981 EDTIDL
-6987 REVISDLNNSM
+6987 KDVIADLNDPTAG
-6998 IDMDDLLGHISA
+6998 IDDLLAHIQA
-7010 DYDASTESVS
+7010 DYDASTENVS

-7040 SIDFNGLSSNEIVE
+7040 SIDFNGLSSHEIVE
-7054 SLLNNGVIDNG
+7054 SLLNHGVIDNG

>member
-1 MSTHT
+1 MSTQT
-6 VPQSAIVNAV
+6 VPQNAIVNAV

-25 DGNVKVI
+25 DGKVRSI
-32 KAGDELRPGEIII
+32 KAGDELISGEVII
-45 TENNASLDVQIN
+45 TENNASLDVQIH

-62 VDANCVACLPVPSSE
+62 VDANCVACLPEPS
-77 PLEPVLV
+77 LEQPETLL
-84 QSPVNGLVTFDPTA
+84 QSPVNGQVTFDPTA
-98 IGSADFDANDIA
+98 IEGADFDANDIA

-233 SLLTELNSDITSGGQ
+233 SLLSELNSDITSAGQ

-259 AIIGTQGGN
+259 AIIGTQEGN
-268 EVLRIEIEAT
+268 EVLRIEIDAT
-278 SLGRDLELEVVT
+278 SIGRDLELEVVT

-305 QVSIVGDQINITFD
+305 QVSIVGDQINIAFD

-501 VVTSGTGAITTAVGS
+501 VVTSGSGSLTTAVGS

-562 DGVRITIF
+562 DGVRITVF

-619 DGSNTPEAAQIVIQ
+619 EGSNTPEAAQIVIQ
-633 VQDDVPTIDDV
+633 VQDDVPTIDGV

-664 LLAQGNF
+664 VLAQGSF

-700 PISLTE
+700 SISLTE
-706 TTNSDGSFTYS
+706 TVNSDGSFTYS
-717 ATAEGDAIFTLQVNP
+717 ATAEGDAIFTLQVNS

-789 LTVDEDDLSSV
+789 LAVDEDDLSSV

-835 NSLQSQG
+835 NGLQSQG

-897 LDFNVIAT
+897 LDFSVIAT

-971 DASSTPVDGLTSQ
+971 DAS
-984 GVAVT
+984 
-989 LTETANGDGS
+989 
-999 FTYEATAGTEA
+999 
-1010 VFTLT
+1010 
-1015 VNTDGSYNF
+1015 
-1024 TLEGSIDHAV
+1024 
-1034 DSDELTLNFPI
+1034 
-1045 IATDFDGDTT
+1045 
-1055 NATIPVTIVDDKP
+1055 
-1068 VITDVDAITV
+1068 
-1078 DEDDLASIG
+1078 
-1087 SDQSNPIS
+1087 
-1095 IDGNFTTTQGSD
+1095 
-1107 RVVSY
+1107 
-1112 QLDGTST
+1112 
-1119 PVDGLTSQGVAV
+1119 
-1131 TLTETANGDGSFT
+1131 
-1144 YEATAGSEAVFTLT
+1144 
-1158 VNTDGSYNFTLQGPI
+1158 
-1173 DHAVGSDE
+1173 
-1181 LILNFPIIATD
+1181 
-1192 FDGDTVTETIPVT
+1192 
-1205 IVDDVPTITA
+1205 
-1215 VDALSVDEDDL
+1215 
-1226 SGVGSDPGGDL
+1226 
-1237 FVEGAFTTTQ
+1237 
-1247 GSDRVVSYQ
+1247 
-1256 LDSTADPVA
+1256 
-1265 GLTSQGEAI
+1265 
-1274 ILVETA
+1274 
-1280 NGDGSFTYVAT
+1280 
-1291 ADGNP
+1291 
-1296 VFTLNVATDGTY
+1296 
-1308 DFTLQGPIDHAAN
+1308 
-1321 SDSLTI
+1321 
-1327 DFPIIATDFDGDT
+1327 
-1340 TSATIPVTITDDAP
+1340 
-1354 IIDNVVPLAVD
+1354 
-1365 EDDLSGIGSDQTD
+1365 
-1378 AVFVAGAFTTT
+1378 
-1389 QGSDRVV
+1389 
-1396 SYQLDSTSDPVSGLT
+1396 
-1411 SQGEPVILVETA
+1411 
-1423 NPDGSFTYV
+1423 
-1432 ATADG
+1432 
-1437 NPVFTM
+1437 
-1443 NVNADGT
+1443 
-1450 YDFRLEGPI
+1450 
-1459 DHALNSDELV
+1459 
-1469 LNFPIIATDFDGDTT
+1469 
-1484 TATIPVTI
+1484 
-1492 TDDVPTINNVVPL
+1492 
-1505 TVDEDDL
+1505 
-1512 ATIGSDQN
+1512 
-1520 DDAFMSGSFSTTE
+1520 
-1533 GSDSVVK
+1533 
-1540 YQLDATADP
+1540 
-1549 VAGLTSHGEPVV
+1549 
-1561 LAETANGDGSFTYTA
+1561 
-1576 TANGNDVFELVVK
+1576 
-1589 PDGSYTF
+1589 
-1596 TLQGPLDHAVN
+1596 
-1607 SDSLQ
+1607 
-1612 IDFPIIATDFDG
+1612 
-1624 DTSTETLPVTI
+1624 
-1635 VDDKPT
+1635 
-1641 ITDVDAI
+1641 
-1648 RVDEDDLATIGSD
+1648 
-1661 GSDPISIDGNFT
+1661 
-1673 TTQGSDGVVSYQ
+1673 
-1685 LDTAATPVDGL
+1685 ATPVD
-1696 TSQGMAVTL
+1696 
-1705 AETANGDGS
+1705 
-1714 YTYEATAGTEA
+1714 
-1725 VFTLTVNTDGS
+1725 
-1736 YNFTLQ
+1736 
-1742 GPIDHATDSDELT
+1742 
-1755 LNFPIIATDF
+1755 
-1765 DGDTTTET
+1765 
-1773 IPVTIVDDKPTITDV
+1773 
-1788 DAITV
+1788 
-1793 DEDDLGTIGSDQ
+1793 
-1805 TGPISIDGNF
+1805 
-1815 TTTQGS
+1815 
-1821 DRVVSYQLDASAT
+1821 
-1834 PVAGLTSQGVAVT
+1834 GLTSQGVAVT

-1937 EDDLASIGSDQS
+1937 EDDLASTGSDQS
-1949 NPISIDGNF
+1949 NPISIDGSF
-1958 TTTQGSDRVVSYQLD
+1958 ITTQGSDRVVSYQLD
-1973 ASATPVDGL
+1973 ASSTPVDGL

-2039 LTMNF
+2039 QTLNF

-2055 VTETIPVTIVD
+2055 VTEIIPVTIVD

-2072 AVDALSVDEDDL
+2072 AVGALNVDEDDL
-2084 SGVGSDPGG
+2084 NVVGSDPGG

-2186 FPIIATD
+2186 FPIVATD

-2227 SGIGSDQTDAVFVE
+2227 SGIGSDQSDAVYVE
-2241 GAFTTTQGSDRV
+2241 GAFTTTQGTDRV
-2253 VSYQLDSTSDPVSG
+2253 VSYQLDSTADPVAG

-2278 ETANVDGSF
+2278 ETANADGSF

-2335 DFDGDTTTATIPV
+2335 DFDGDTTTETIPV
-2348 TITDDVPTINNV
+2348 TITDDVPSIDNV
-2360 VPLTVDEDDLATIGS
+2360 VPLTVDEDDIASIGS

-2417 VVLAETT
+2417 VVLAETA

-2442 ELVVKPDGSYT
+2442 ELVLKPDGSYT
-2453 FTLQGPL
+2453 FTLLGPL
-2460 DHAVNSDSLQID
+2460 DHAMNSDSLQID

-2484 SSKTL
+2484 STKIL
-2489 PVTIVDDKPT
+2489 PVTIVDDQPS
-2499 ITDVDAIRV
+2499 ITNVDAISV

-2516 GSDGS
+2516 GSDQNES
-2521 DPISIDGNF
+2521 VSIDGHF
-2530 TTTQGSDGVVSYQL
+2530 VTMGSDHVVRYQL
-2544 DAAAT
+2544 DASSN
-2549 PVDGLTSQGVAVTL
+2549 PINGLTSHGVVVTM
-2563 TETANGDGSY
+2563 TESANADGSFTY
-2573 TYEATAGTEAVFTLT
+2573 TATAGSEAVFTLT
-2588 VNTDGSYNFTLQGPI
+2588 VNSDGSYNFTLEGPI
-2603 DHAVDSDE
+2603 DHATGSDE

-2624 GDTTTETLP
+2624 GDTTTETIP

-2641 TITNV
+2641 TITDV
-2646 DAITVDEDDLGTIGS
+2646 DAITVDEDDLATIGS

-2718 EATAGSEAVFTL
+2718 EATAGTEAVFTL
-2730 TVNTDGSYNFT
+2730 TVNNDGSYNFT

-2765 FDGDTTNATIPVT
+2765 FDGDT
-2778 IVDDKPVITDVDAI
+2778 
-2792 TVDEDD
+2792 
-2798 LASIGSDQSDP
+2798 
-2809 ISIDGN
+2809 
-2815 FTTTQ
+2815 F
-2820 GSDRVVSY
+2820 
-2828 QLDGTSAPVD
+2828 
-2838 GLTSQG
+2838 
-2844 VAVTLTETANG
+2844 
-2855 DGSFTYEATAGSE
+2855 
-2868 AVFTLTVNTDGSYNF
+2868 
-2883 TLEGPIDH
+2883 
-2891 AIDSDELTLNFPI
+2891 
-2904 IATDFDGDTVT
+2904 
-2915 ETIPVTIVDD
+2915 
-2925 VPTITAVDA
+2925 
-2934 LSVDEDD
+2934 
-2941 LSGVGSD
+2941 
-2948 PGGDLFVEGAFTTTQ
+2948 
-2963 GSDRVVSYQL
+2963 
-2973 DSTADP
+2973 
-2979 VAGLTS
+2979 
-2985 QGEAIILV
+2985 
-2993 ETANGDGSFTYVATA
+2993 
-3008 DGNPVFTLNVA
+3008 
-3019 TDGTYDF
+3019 
-3026 TLQGPIDHAAN
+3026 
-3037 SDSLTIDFPIIATDF
+3037 
-3052 DGDTTSATIPV
+3052 
-3063 TITDDAPIIDNVVP
+3063 
-3077 LAVDEDDLSGIGSDQ
+3077 
-3092 TDAVFVEGAFT
+3092 
-3103 TTQGSDRVVSYQLDS
+3103 
-3118 TADPVSGLTSQGEP
+3118 
-3132 VTLVETANA
+3132 
-3141 DGSFTYVATAD
+3141 
-3152 GNPVFTMK
+3152 
-3160 VNADGTYN
+3160 
-3168 FRLEGPVDHALNSD
+3168 
-3182 ELVLNFPI
+3182 
-3190 IATDF
+3190 
-3195 DGDTTTA
+3195 
-3202 TIPVTI
+3202 
-3208 TDDVPTIDNVV
+3208 
-3219 PLTVD
+3219 
-3224 EDDLASIGSD
+3224 
-3234 QNDNAFMSGSF
+3234 
-3245 STTEGSDSVVK
+3245 
-3256 YQLDA
+3256 
-3261 TADPVAGLTSHGEPV
+3261 
-3276 VLAETTNGDGS
+3276 
-3287 FTYTATADGN
+3287 
-3297 AVFELV
+3297 
-3303 VKPDGS
+3303 
-3309 YTFTLQ
+3309 
-3315 GPLDHAVNSDS
+3315 
-3326 LQIDFPIIA
+3326 
-3335 TDFDG
+3335 
-3340 DTSSKTLPVTIVD
+3340 
-3353 DKPTIT
+3353 
-3359 DVDAI
+3359 
-3364 RVDEDDLATI
+3364 
-3374 GSDGSDP
+3374 
-3381 ISFDGNFT
+3381 
-3389 TTQGSDGVASYQLDA
+3389 
-3404 AATPVDGLTSQGV
+3404 
-3417 AVTLTE
+3417 
-3423 TANGDGSY
+3423 
-3431 TYEATAGTE
+3431 
-3440 AVFTLTV
+3440 
-3447 NTDGSYNFTLQGPI
+3447 
-3461 DHAVDSDELTLNFP
+3461 
-3475 IIATDFDGD
+3475 
-3484 TTTETIPVTIV
+3484 
-3495 DDKPTITDVDAIT
+3495 
-3508 VDEDDLGTI
+3508 
-3517 GSDQTD
+3517 
-3523 PISIDGNFTTTQG
+3523 
-3536 SDRVVSYQLDASA
+3536 
-3549 TPVAG
+3549 
-3554 LTSQGV
+3554 
-3560 AVTLTETAN
+3560 
-3569 GDGSFTYEAAAG
+3569 
-3581 TEAVFTLTVNTD
+3581 
-3593 GSYNFTLEGPIDHAV
+3593 
-3608 DSDELTL
+3608 
-3615 NFPIIA
+3615 
-3621 TDFDGDTSAE
+3621 AE

-3651 VQTVDEDDIPTVGSD
+3651 MQTVDEDDIPTVGSD

-3683 DGILEYSVS
+3683 DGIVEYGVS

-3769 INATDFDGDVSNN
+3769 INATDFDGDESND

-3821 EDTVISGTFDI
+3821 EDTVVSGTFDI
-3832 TGGADQVAS
+3832 TEGSDQVAS
-3841 IQLSDLTTP
+3841 IRLSDLTTP

-3896 SYEFDLQKPLDHPDG
+3896 TYEFDLQKPLDHPDG

-3928 DGDTSPAFTLPITVV
+3928 DGDTSPALTLPITVV

-3976 GEFEVTSADGID
+3976 GEFDVTSADGID

-4004 GGEEVTL
+4004 GGEDITL

-4016 ASTADARVYVGQ
+4016 ASTADVLVYVGQ

-4071 TDGDNDIITAT
+4071 TDGDNDTITAT

-4124 GGNFDVTDGAD
+4124 GGNFEVTDGAD

-4150 GLTSG
+4150 SLTSG
-4155 GQPLELVEFSN
+4155 GQQLELVEFSN

-4262 LSGGSDTTSSDST
+4262 LAGGSDTTSGDST
-4275 VLNGG
+4275 LLTGG
-4280 FEVVAGADK
+4280 FEVVDGADE
-4289 IVSYQVSDLDA
+4289 IVSYQVSDLNT

-4310 SIELNLVSTNGGVT
+4310 SIELNVVSSVGGVT

-4389 PITVVDDIPEIKSA
+4389 PITIVDDIPEIKSA

-4442 YQLDLTSNPIPGV
+4442 YQLELTSNPIPGV
-4455 TSGGFAVTLVQTAVS
+4455 TSGGLAVTLVQTAVS
-4470 NNNFTYQGQTPDG
+4470 NNNYTYQGQTPDG

-4498 FTLEGA
+4498 FTLEGV
-4504 LDHSTQG
+4504 LDHSIQG

-4529 TAGINLPVTITDDVP
+4529 TADINLPVTITDDVP
-4544 TLHDASISRVEGQG
+4544 TLYDASISRVEGQG
-4558 SRTVRLFRDPVEGDD
+4558 SRTVHLFQDPVEGDD
-4573 DLGADDAQ
+4573 DLGADGAQ

-4703 VDSANTQDNLSTLD
+4703 VDSANTQDNLSALD
-4717 VSPAKVD
+4717 VTPAKVD

-4739 DITIRDADT
+4739 DITIRDAST
-4748 HNGTFYYRDGSGNYI
+4748 HNGTFYYRDGSGNFI
-4763 ELTSVGN
+4763 ELTPVGD

-4777 NVEQSFNG
+4777 NVEQSFSG

-4795 VPDRHTSTD
+4795 VPERHTSTD
-4804 ASGID
+4804 VSGID
-4809 PRIRVEILNNGTPDH
+4809 PRIRVEILNNGSADH
-4824 TINGRLD
+4824 VINGNLN
-4831 IEVAA
+4831 IQVES

-4843 TASSEFNYSVDEDG
+4843 TTSSEFNYSVDEDG

-4865 AETQDTSNPEGIV
+4865 AETQDTSNPEDIV
-4878 YELVFTQGEGN
+4878 YELIFTQGEGN

-4902 SGGVYLVDA
+4902 TGGVYLVDA
-4911 SRIDEVQVDPIDN
+4911 SRIGDVQIAPIDN
-4924 FSGEIRIDVTAIT
+4924 FSGEIKIDVTAIT
-4937 TENNNPLLGKDT
+4937 TENNNPLSGKET

-4958 IDVNPVAD
+4958 IDVNPIAD
-4966 KGSFTVNRIN
+4966 PGSFTVNRIN
-4976 VFEDNARTQN
+4976 VFEDNARTQD
-4986 TVDPVTDHDP
+4986 TVNPVTDHDP

-5018 VRISNF
+5018 VRISDF

-5039 SQIVEVTDSG
+5039 SQIVEVTDSS

-5089 SLSTGTT
+5089 SLSSGVA
-5096 EDVLS
+5096 EDMLS

-5109 GVKGVADIPDTV
+5109 GVKGVADIPFIELNDKSG
-5121 LIDAGNV
+5121 IWHEFNDGNV
-5128 WNRFVDGDVAGIET
+5128 RGIET
-5142 TIEENGVVNLNFSVV
+5142 NIDENGQVELGFSVI
-5157 SGEVADRPQDDS
+5157 SGELPDNPNDHS
-5169 EAITVILSN
+5169 ESVTVLLSN
-5178 IPDGVRVVDSDG
+5178 IPAGVEVFDSDG
-5190 SSVDLTFVG
+5190 ASVDLTFVG
-5199 YDGNGQPI
+5199 YDAQNQPI
-5207 YEANITGL
+5207 YEANITTA
-5215 NFNSGIQIIPE
+5215 NINSGIVIKPE
-5226 ASSTENIAITGTIIV
+5226 ASSTENIHITATTIV
-5241 TENDGHSRVI
+5241 TENDGHSRTSSGEI
-5251 EREVRIK
+5251 RII
-5258 VEPVIDAQDN
+5258 VAPVIDAQDN
-5268 YVVRSEGDED
+5268 YTVQSEGDED
-5278 TRFDIDWKPTL
+5278 TRFNIDWKPTL
-5289 VQSPDTDEF
+5289 AQSPDTDEF
-5298 FSDVTI
+5298 FSEVTI

-5329 SPQAGESEQD
+5329 SPLANESEQD
-5339 FSAKISQSGY
+5339 FSDRISQSGY
-5349 VQVQLEQDS
+5349 IQVQLEQDS
-5358 STDFDLTTTVTVKE
+5358 STDFDLNTTVTVKE
-5372 IDHEYVDASNPGE
+5372 IDHEYVDASNPGQ
-5385 GIAEKTINGTVNVQ
+5385 GIAEKTINGMVHVQ
-5399 VNPIVEPEDNT
+5399 VNPIVEPENT
-5410 GAIDDQTRLLV
+5410 TGSLDAQTRLLV
-5421 TESGGGATDIVKS
+5421 TESTGVVTDIVKS
-5434 DDQGNIDFTINTSMG
+5434 DGQGNIDFTINTSTG
-5449 GESGAHIIKYQEFDA
+5449 GESGANIIKYQEFDA

-5479 VDPETLNQLVIVGA
+5479 VDPEILNQLVIVGA
-5493 LNEGGGRWTVT
+5493 LNEGGGRWTVI
-5504 DEDNFSIKAPSG
+5504 DEENFSIKAPSG
-5516 LDLTPSDDSDDGDN
+5516 LDLTPNDDSDDGDN

-5543 VNDLGEDL
+5543 VNDLGEDAV
-5551 GNEKDATVV
+5551 EKDATVV
-5560 RQTDVTLEF
+5560 RETDVTLEF
-5569 PTVLTPKMSVA
+5569 PTVLTPQTSVA

-5591 QALEDNSINL
+5591 EASEDNAIDL
-5601 GAQLTS
+5601 GTQLTS

-5620 LTIIVDPT
+5620 LTVVIDPS

-5640 TDVDFVNGKYVFQAH
+5640 TDIDFVNGKYVFQAD

-5679 FELPIRFVTKDTE
+5679 FELPVRFVTKDTE
-5692 SGDEKENNVQFPVQV
+5692 SGDEKENNVRIPVQV
-5707 LPVADVPSSA
+5707 LPIADVPSSA
-5717 GDQPLDSDVTPNVRV
+5717 GDQPLDGDVTPNVTV
-5732 DIVGTFGL
+5732 DITGTLGL

-5746 VTDLNNDVPT
+5746 VDDLNNDVPT

-5768 LNLSV
+5768 LNLNV
-5773 DFADQ
+5773 DFADRY
-5778 FNNTQGGRE
+5778 NNIQGGQE

-5824 AGALDNVLFKPKENY
+5824 AGALDNVLFRPKENY

-5859 AVFDQSILNNS
+5859 AVFDQSILNNP
-5870 GDNIDVRTFTD
+5870 GDNIDIRTFTD

-5893 ITITGADPTQPI
+5893 ITITGADPTKPI
-5905 TVIGDEDTL
+5905 TVVGDEDTL

-5937 VSLKLTGLPDDFIVK
+5937 VSLKLTGIPDDFVVQ
-5952 SNSSDYVV
+5952 SHSSDYVV

-5975 TQTSI
+5975 TQTSV

-5988 PPKHFSGEAE
+5988 PPKNFSGEAE

-6015 RNNNFTLIVNPIGD
+6015 RTNNFTLVVNPIGD

-6061 IGDGANYQE
+6061 IGDGATYQE

-6075 LRVEVSNV
+6075 LRVEISNV

-6097 TDQGGG
+6097 TDQGNGV
-6103 IFVLEINAQ
+6103 FVLEIDAQ

-6127 SWDGSLHFKVQAV
+6127 SWGGSLHFKVQAV
-6140 DTGLDGSQSLGSAEE
+6140 DTGLDSRQSLGSAEE
-6155 FDVTVD
+6155 FDVAVD
-6161 VEAVNDRPEFV
+6161 VEAVNDRPEFANV
-6172 NTVDVETPEDTPMLL
+6172 IDVETPEDNAILL
-6187 DGFSITDIDAVLDD
+6187 DTFGISDVDAVLDD
-6201 PNAEYVLNVNVDSG
+6201 PTAEYVLNIAVDSG
-6215 ILELNPTLI
+6215 YLALNPSII
-6224 ATYNLTVSGDG
+6224 ANYGLTVSGDG
-6235 TDSVELKGTVADLNN
+6235 TGSIELKGTVSDLNA
-6250 AIADGLIEFNPDLN
+6250 AIADGLVEFNPALN
-6264 FFGDVQVDVTV
+6264 FFGNVNVDISV
-6275 DDQGNEGIVIGGV
+6275 DDQGNEGIVISGV
-6288 DDTLNT
+6288 DETLNS
-6294 NSSSFNIEV
+6294 NSSQFVIE
-6303 TAVNDTPETTPV
+6303 
-6315 TLPDIEEDSGVFS
+6315 
-6328 ISEADLIANA
+6328 
-6338 TDVENDNLTV
+6338 
-6348 SNVQLTDPNSG
+6348 
-6359 SITFNSGTG
+6359 
-6368 EWEFTPAPDYNGPVE
+6368 
-6383 ITYTITDDGTT
+6383 
-6394 SGASDPKSVNGSASF
+6394 
-6409 NVTEVNDAPTTSEVT
+6409 VTEVNDAPTTSEVT
-6424 LSDIAED
+6424 LTSIDED
-6431 STAVD
+6431 SGAVIVTAADLLVNAVD
-6436 ITQADLLANASDIEN
+6436 IESDN
-6451 DTLMVSNVQLVD
+6451 LTVSNVTLVD
-6463 PSSGTLDFD
+6463 PAAGALTQLSSTE
-6472 NVTGTWSF
+6472 WSF
-6480 TPAPG
+6480 EPAPDFYG
-6485 YNGKVDLT
+6485 DVSFN
-6493 YDITDNG
+6493 YDITDDG
-6500 TTNGVSDPQ
+6500 MTNGVSDPK
-6509 TVSGTATFEVTE
+6509 TVSGSAVM
-6521 VNDAPVT
+6521 
-6528 SEVTLSSTEEDGGSV
+6528 
-6543 TITATELLSN
+6543 
-6553 ASDPE
+6553 
-6558 SDNLTVDN
+6558 TVQ
-6566 VVLVDPASG
+6566 A
-6575 TLTQVSA
+6575 
-6582 TEWTFEPA
+6582 
-6590 ADFFGDVN
+6590 
-6598 FTYEITDDGTTN
+6598 I
-6610 GAPDPITIAG
+6610 
-6620 TAVLNVEATNDAPE
+6620 NDAPE
-6634 ITATSVTDTI
+6634 IDGSMVTNTI
-6644 NEADGQ
+6644 VESSDQ
-6650 KVTGISVS
+6650 KISGIEIT
-6658 DVDFAGAQANESMTV
+6658 DVDFAGIHENEIMTV
-6673 TLTVTE
+6673 SLSIDE
-6679 GDLRVEPPAGSGV
+6679 GNISVVIPAGSGI
-6692 TVGAGMAGEITL
+6692 TQGVGLAGETVL
-6704 MGTPDNINSVL
+6704 MGTLSQLNSLFASTDPDVGVFI
-6715 GATDAS
+6715 DAS
-6721 EGVFVDAGD
+6721 D
-6730 VNAAS
+6730 VNSNS
-6735 ITLSVKVEDNG
+6735 IALTVTADDNG
-6746 VYFENASGTAL
+6746 IFYDNLTGTSL
-6757 EANQDF
+6757 QTSETFD
-6763 TINVTPVADAP
+6763 INVTPVADVPNLAIDQNF
-6774 TLSINPQFNYI
+6774 SYI
-6785 RQIAASQTASSQG
+6785 QRISASQSASRQG
-6798 LAIVGIMAALT
+6798 IALVGIMAALT
-6809 DIDEVLSLE
+6809 DVDEVLALE
-6818 LTGVPASAEVTSGV
+6818 LTGVPRGATITSEATT
-6832 SPSGISF
+6832 SNISF
-6839 DGTTWTVPSD
+6839 DGTTWTVPED
-6849 EIDTLEIVATDTNSG
+6849 EIDTLHINNAIPGD
-6864 IDVGSYDISLT
+6864 YDITLT
-6875 AISTESNGDEAQ
+6875 AVSTASNGDQAY
-6887 SSPVQISLDVSSDS
+6887 STPLDINLNVTLNNQ
-6901 DDIDQST
+6901 DIDQS
-6908 AVDDSYLVSGDT
+6908 AESEDSYLIGSDAGIT
-6920 GTNLIGGDGDD
+6920 LAAGTGDD
-6931 VILGGD
+6931 YILGGD

-6949 ILTGGDGSDIFKW
+6949 ILTGGAGSDIFKW
-6962 TVDSVDE
+6962 TEDTVDN
-6969 GAVDTIT
+6969 GAIDTIT
-6976 DFTVN
+6976 DFSVN
-6981 EDSIDL
+6981 EDTIDL
-6987 REVISDLNNSM
+6987 KDVIADLNDPTAG
-6998 IDMDDLLGHISA
+6998 IDDLLAHIQA
-7010 DYDASTESVS
+7010 DYDASTENVS

-7054 SLLNNGVIDNG
+7054 SLLNHGVIDNG

>member
-1 MSTHT
+1 MSMHT

-16 KGEVLVLGL
+16 KGDVLVLGL

-32 KAGDELRPGEIII
+32 KAGDELRPGEIVI

-62 VDANCVACLPVPSSE
+62 VDANCLACLPVPSSE

-159 ETSATRSGEDDRDED
+159 ETSATRSGVEERDEAD
-174 DGLNVT
+174 DLDVT

-187 SLQSSVIEGSIS
+187 SLQSSVTEGSIS
-199 LSSYPQTISSSV
+199 LSSYPKTISSSV

-233 SLLTELNSDITSGGQ
+233 SLLTELNSDITSAGQ

-259 AIIGTQGGN
+259 AIIGTQEGN

-278 SLGRDLELEVVT
+278 SLGRNLELEVVT

-305 QVSIVGDQINITFD
+305 QVSIVGDQINIAFD

-343 DDPAPQNVTFENV
+343 DDPSPQNVTFENV

-468 TMTILDGDNP
+468 TLNILDGDNP
-478 VIENVTGLSLD
+478 VIETVTGLSLD

-501 VVTSGTGAITTAVGS
+501 VVTSGSGSITTAVGS

-562 DGVRITIF
+562 DGVRITVF
-570 DVAIDAPALG
+570 DVAIDAPVLG

-590 DHTGANDDSLTFSL
+590 DHTGANDGSLTFSL

-633 VQDDVPTIDDV
+633 VQDDVPSIDGV

-664 LLAQGNF
+664 VLAQGSF

-700 PISLTE
+700 SISLTE
-706 TTNSDGSFTYS
+706 TVNSDGSFTYS
-717 ATAEGDAIFTLQVNP
+717 ATAEGDAIFTLQVNS

-835 NSLQSQG
+835 NGLQSQG

-884 GPIDHAANSDSLT
+884 GPIDHAADRDSLT
-897 LDFNVIAT
+897 LDFSVIAT

-933 TVDEDDLGTIGS
+933 TVDEDDLATIGS
-945 DQTDPISIDGNFTTT
+945 DQTEPISIDGNFTTT
-960 QGSDRVVSYQL
+960 QGSDRVMSYQL
-971 DASSTPVDGLTSQ
+971 DASATPVDGLTSQ

-999 FTYEATAGTEA
+999 FTYKATAGTEA
-1010 VFTLT
+1010 
-1015 VNTDGSYNF
+1015 
-1024 TLEGSIDHAV
+1024 
-1034 DSDELTLNFPI
+1034 
-1045 IATDFDGDTT
+1045 
-1055 NATIPVTIVDDKP
+1055 
-1068 VITDVDAITV
+1068 
-1078 DEDDLASIG
+1078 
-1087 SDQSNPIS
+1087 
-1095 IDGNFTTTQGSD
+1095 
-1107 RVVSY
+1107 
-1112 QLDGTST
+1112 
-1119 PVDGLTSQGVAV
+1119 
-1131 TLTETANGDGSFT
+1131 
-1144 YEATAGSEAVFTLT
+1144 
-1158 VNTDGSYNFTLQGPI
+1158 
-1173 DHAVGSDE
+1173 
-1181 LILNFPIIATD
+1181 
-1192 FDGDTVTETIPVT
+1192 
-1205 IVDDVPTITA
+1205 
-1215 VDALSVDEDDL
+1215 
-1226 SGVGSDPGGDL
+1226 
-1237 FVEGAFTTTQ
+1237 
-1247 GSDRVVSYQ
+1247 
-1256 LDSTADPVA
+1256 
-1265 GLTSQGEAI
+1265 
-1274 ILVETA
+1274 
-1280 NGDGSFTYVAT
+1280 
-1291 ADGNP
+1291 
-1296 VFTLNVATDGTY
+1296 
-1308 DFTLQGPIDHAAN
+1308 
-1321 SDSLTI
+1321 
-1327 DFPIIATDFDGDT
+1327 
-1340 TSATIPVTITDDAP
+1340 
-1354 IIDNVVPLAVD
+1354 
-1365 EDDLSGIGSDQTD
+1365 
-1378 AVFVAGAFTTT
+1378 
-1389 QGSDRVV
+1389 
-1396 SYQLDSTSDPVSGLT
+1396 
-1411 SQGEPVILVETA
+1411 
-1423 NPDGSFTYV
+1423 
-1432 ATADG
+1432 
-1437 NPVFTM
+1437 
-1443 NVNADGT
+1443 
-1450 YDFRLEGPI
+1450 
-1459 DHALNSDELV
+1459 
-1469 LNFPIIATDFDGDTT
+1469 
-1484 TATIPVTI
+1484 
-1492 TDDVPTINNVVPL
+1492 
-1505 TVDEDDL
+1505 
-1512 ATIGSDQN
+1512 
-1520 DDAFMSGSFSTTE
+1520 
-1533 GSDSVVK
+1533 
-1540 YQLDATADP
+1540 
-1549 VAGLTSHGEPVV
+1549 
-1561 LAETANGDGSFTYTA
+1561 
-1576 TANGNDVFELVVK
+1576 
-1589 PDGSYTF
+1589 
-1596 TLQGPLDHAVN
+1596 
-1607 SDSLQ
+1607 
-1612 IDFPIIATDFDG
+1612 
-1624 DTSTETLPVTI
+1624 
-1635 VDDKPT
+1635 
-1641 ITDVDAI
+1641 
-1648 RVDEDDLATIGSD
+1648 
-1661 GSDPISIDGNFT
+1661 
-1673 TTQGSDGVVSYQ
+1673 
-1685 LDTAATPVDGL
+1685 
-1696 TSQGMAVTL
+1696 
-1705 AETANGDGS
+1705 
-1714 YTYEATAGTEA
+1714 
-1725 VFTLTVNTDGS
+1725 
-1736 YNFTLQ
+1736 
-1742 GPIDHATDSDELT
+1742 
-1755 LNFPIIATDF
+1755 
-1765 DGDTTTET
+1765 
-1773 IPVTIVDDKPTITDV
+1773 
-1788 DAITV
+1788 
-1793 DEDDLGTIGSDQ
+1793 
-1805 TGPISIDGNF
+1805 
-1815 TTTQGS
+1815 
-1821 DRVVSYQLDASAT
+1821 
-1834 PVAGLTSQGVAVT
+1834 
-1847 LTETA
+1847 
-1852 NGDGSFTYQ
+1852 
-1861 ATAGTESVFTLT
+1861 VFTLT

-1924 KPVITDVDAITVD
+1924 KPVITDVDVITVD

-1949 NPISIDGNF
+1949 NPISIDGSF

-1973 ASATPVDGL
+1973 ASSTPVDGL
-1982 TSQGVAVT
+1982 TSQGVVVT

-2002 YEATAGGNPV
+2002 YEATAGTESV
-2012 FTLTVDT
+2012 FTLTVNT

-2039 LTMNF
+2039 LTLNF
-2044 PIIATDFDGDT
+2044 PVIATDFDGDT
-2055 VTETIPVTIVD
+2055 VTESIPVTIVD

-2158 NVATDGTYDFTL
+2158 NVAIDGTYDFTL

-2198 TTATIPVTITDDAP
+2198 ATATIPVTITDDAP
-2212 IIDNVVPLAVDEDDL
+2212 VIDNVVPLAVDEDDL
-2227 SGIGSDQTDAVFVE
+2227 SGIGSDQSDAVYVE

-2253 VSYQLDSTSDPVSG
+2253 VSYQLDSTADPVAG

-2278 ETANVDGSF
+2278 ETANADGSF

-2348 TITDDVPTINNV
+2348 TITDDVPSIDNV
-2360 VPLTVDEDDLATIGS
+2360 VPLTVDEDDLASIGS

-2407 VAGLTSHGEP
+2407 VAGLTSHGES
-2417 VVLAETT
+2417 VVLAETA

-2442 ELVVKPDGSYT
+2442 ELVLKPDGSYT
-2453 FTLQGPL
+2453 FTLLGPL
-2460 DHAVNSDSLQID
+2460 DHAMNSDSLQID

-2484 SSKTL
+2484 STKIL
-2489 PVTIVDDKPT
+2489 PVTIVDDQPS
-2499 ITDVDAIRV
+2499 ITNVDAISV

-2516 GSDGS
+2516 GSDQNES
-2521 DPISIDGNF
+2521 VSIDGHF
-2530 TTTQGSDGVVSYQL
+2530 VTMGSD
-2544 DAAAT
+2544 
-2549 PVDGLTSQGVAVTL
+2549 
-2563 TETANGDGSY
+2563 
-2573 TYEATAGTEAVFTLT
+2573 
-2588 VNTDGSYNFTLQGPI
+2588 
-2603 DHAVDSDE
+2603 H
-2611 LTLNFPIIATDFD
+2611 
-2624 GDTTTETLP
+2624 
-2633 VTIVDDKP
+2633 
-2641 TITNV
+2641 
-2646 DAITVDEDDLGTIGS
+2646 
-2661 DQTDPIS
+2661 
-2668 IDGNFTTT
+2668 
-2676 QGSDRV
+2676 V
-2682 VSYQLDASATPV
+2682 VSYQLDASSNPIN
-2694 AGLTSQG
+2694 GLTSHG
-2701 VAVTLT
+2701 VVVTMT
-2707 ETANGDGSFTY
+2707 ESANADGSFTY
-2718 EATAGSEAVFTL
+2718 TATAGSEAVFTL
-2730 TVNTDGSYNFT
+2730 TVNSDGSYNFT
-2741 LEGPIDHAVD
+2741 LEGPIDHA
-2751 SDELTL
+2751 T
-2757 NFPIIATD
+2757 
-2765 FDGDTTNATIPVT
+2765 G
-2778 IVDDKPVITDVDAI
+2778 
-2792 TVDEDD
+2792 
-2798 LASIGSDQSDP
+2798 
-2809 ISIDGN
+2809 
-2815 FTTTQ
+2815 
-2820 GSDRVVSY
+2820 
-2828 QLDGTSAPVD
+2828 
-2838 GLTSQG
+2838 
-2844 VAVTLTETANG
+2844 
-2855 DGSFTYEATAGSE
+2855 
-2868 AVFTLTVNTDGSYNF
+2868 
-2883 TLEGPIDH
+2883 
-2891 AIDSDELTLNFPI
+2891 
-2904 IATDFDGDTVT
+2904 
-2915 ETIPVTIVDD
+2915 
-2925 VPTITAVDA
+2925 
-2934 LSVDEDD
+2934 
-2941 LSGVGSD
+2941 
-2948 PGGDLFVEGAFTTTQ
+2948 
-2963 GSDRVVSYQL
+2963 
-2973 DSTADP
+2973 
-2979 VAGLTS
+2979 
-2985 QGEAIILV
+2985 
-2993 ETANGDGSFTYVATA
+2993 
-3008 DGNPVFTLNVA
+3008 
-3019 TDGTYDF
+3019 
-3026 TLQGPIDHAAN
+3026 
-3037 SDSLTIDFPIIATDF
+3037 
-3052 DGDTTSATIPV
+3052 
-3063 TITDDAPIIDNVVP
+3063 
-3077 LAVDEDDLSGIGSDQ
+3077 
-3092 TDAVFVEGAFT
+3092 
-3103 TTQGSDRVVSYQLDS
+3103 
-3118 TADPVSGLTSQGEP
+3118 
-3132 VTLVETANA
+3132 
-3141 DGSFTYVATAD
+3141 
-3152 GNPVFTMK
+3152 
-3160 VNADGTYN
+3160 
-3168 FRLEGPVDHALNSD
+3168 
-3182 ELVLNFPI
+3182 
-3190 IATDF
+3190 
-3195 DGDTTTA
+3195 
-3202 TIPVTI
+3202 
-3208 TDDVPTIDNVV
+3208 
-3219 PLTVD
+3219 
-3224 EDDLASIGSD
+3224 
-3234 QNDNAFMSGSF
+3234 
-3245 STTEGSDSVVK
+3245 
-3256 YQLDA
+3256 
-3261 TADPVAGLTSHGEPV
+3261 
-3276 VLAETTNGDGS
+3276 
-3287 FTYTATADGN
+3287 
-3297 AVFELV
+3297 
-3303 VKPDGS
+3303 
-3309 YTFTLQ
+3309 
-3315 GPLDHAVNSDS
+3315 
-3326 LQIDFPIIA
+3326 
-3335 TDFDG
+3335 
-3340 DTSSKTLPVTIVD
+3340 
-3353 DKPTIT
+3353 
-3359 DVDAI
+3359 
-3364 RVDEDDLATI
+3364 
-3374 GSDGSDP
+3374 
-3381 ISFDGNFT
+3381 
-3389 TTQGSDGVASYQLDA
+3389 
-3404 AATPVDGLTSQGV
+3404 
-3417 AVTLTE
+3417 
-3423 TANGDGSY
+3423 
-3431 TYEATAGTE
+3431 
-3440 AVFTLTV
+3440 
-3447 NTDGSYNFTLQGPI
+3447 
-3461 DHAVDSDELTLNFP
+3461 SDELTLNFP

-3549 TPVAG
+3549 TPLAG

-3569 GDGSFTYEAAAG
+3569 GDGSFTYEATAG
-3581 TEAVFTLTVNTD
+3581 AEAVFTLTVNTD

-3651 VQTVDEDDIPTVGSD
+3651 VQTVDEDDIPTIGSD

-3683 DGILEYSVS
+3683 DGIVEYGVS

-3762 ELVINLP
+3762 ELIINLP

-3821 EDTVISGTFDI
+3821 EGTVISGTFDI
-3832 TGGADQVAS
+3832 TEGADQVAS

-3857 GEAITLVLS
+3857 GDAITLVLS

-3896 SYEFDLQKPLDHPDG
+3896 TYEFDLQKPLDHPDG

-4016 ASTADARVYVGQ
+4016 ASTADALVYVGQ

-4071 TDGDNDIITAT
+4071 TDGDNDTITAT

-4203 LDHPAGNDENS
+4203 LDHPAGNDENL

-4252 SSQQTVDEDD
+4252 TSQQTVDEDD
-4262 LSGGSDTTSSDST
+4262 LAGGSDTTSSDST
-4275 VLNGG
+4275 VLTGG
-4280 FEVVAGADK
+4280 FEVVDGADE
-4289 IVSYQVSDLDA
+4289 IVSYQVSDLNA
-4300 VVSGLTSNGS
+4300 VVSGLTSNGN
-4310 SIELNLVSTNGGVT
+4310 SIELNVVSSVGGVT

-4389 PITVVDDIPEIKSA
+4389 PITIVDDIPEITSA

-4455 TSGGFAVTLVQTAVS
+4455 TSGGLAVTLVQTAVS

-4529 TAGINLPVTITDDVP
+4529 TADINLPVTITDDVP
-4544 TLHDASISRVEGQG
+4544 TLHDASISRIEGQG
-4558 SRTVRLFRDPVEGDD
+4558 NRTVRLFRDPVEGDD
-4573 DLGADDAQ
+4573 DLGADGAQ

-4595 QNGVDSDSVDLNGSD
+4595 QNGVDSDSVDLNGSN

-4617 VLDGVDTEIGRLVVR
+4617 VLDGVDTEIGRLIVR
-4632 TDGSVSFRPNDD
+4632 TDGRVSFRPNDD

-4717 VSPAKVD
+4717 VTPAKVD

-4785 ELVSLDNLYF
+4785 EFVSLDNLYF

-4843 TASSEFNYSVDEDG
+4843 TTSSEFNYSVDEDG

-4878 YELVFTQGEGN
+4878 YELVFTQGEDN
-4889 AELVYSDGSAIPK
+4889 AELVYSDGSAILK

-4911 SRIDEVQVDPIDN
+4911 SRIGDVQIDPIDN
-4924 FSGEIRIDVTAIT
+4924 FSGEIKIDVTAIT
-4937 TENNNPLLGKDT
+4937 TENNNPLSGKET

-4958 IDVNPVAD
+4958 IDVNPIAD
-4966 KGSFTVNRIN
+4966 PGSFTVNRIN
-4976 VFEDNARTQN
+4976 VFEDNARTQD
-4986 TVDPVTDHDP
+4986 TVNPVTDHDP

-5018 VRISNF
+5018 VRISDF
-5024 SIDGVTLVW
+5024 SIDGVKLVW

-5039 SQIVEVTDSG
+5039 SQIVEVTDSS

-5089 SLSTGTT
+5089 SLSNGVA
-5096 EDVLS
+5096 EDILS

-5109 GVKGVADIPDTV
+5109 GVKGVADIPFIELNDKSG
-5121 LIDAGNV
+5121 IWHEFNDGNV
-5128 WNRFVDGDVAGIET
+5128 RGIET
-5142 TIEENGVVNLNFSVV
+5142 NIDENGQVELGFSVI
-5157 SGEVADRPQDDS
+5157 SGELPDNPNDHS
-5169 EAITVILSN
+5169 ESVTVLLSN
-5178 IPDGVRVVDSDG
+5178 IPAGVEVFDSDG
-5190 SSVDLTFVG
+5190 ASVDLTFVG
-5199 YDGNGQPI
+5199 YDAQNQPI
-5207 YEANITGL
+5207 YEANITTA
-5215 NFNSGIQIIPE
+5215 NINSGIVIKPE
-5226 ASSTENIAITGTIIV
+5226 ASSTENIHITATTIV
-5241 TENDGHSRVI
+5241 TENDGHSRTSSSEI
-5251 EREVRIK
+5251 RII
-5258 VEPVIDAQDN
+5258 VAPVIDAQDN
-5268 YVVRSEGDED
+5268 YTVQSEGDED
-5278 TRFDIDWKPTL
+5278 TRFNIDWKPTL
-5289 VQSPDTDEF
+5289 AQSPDTDEF

-5329 SPQAGESEQD
+5329 SPLANESEQD
-5339 FSAKISQSGY
+5339 FSARISQSGY

-5358 STDFDLTTTVTVKE
+5358 STDFDLNTTVTVKE
-5372 IDHEYVDASNPGE
+5372 IDHEYVDASNPGQ
-5385 GIAEKTINGTVNVQ
+5385 GIAEKNINGMVHVQ
-5399 VNPIVEPEDNT
+5399 VNPIVEPENT
-5410 GAIDDQTRLLV
+5410 TGSLDAQTRLLV
-5421 TESGGGATDIVKS
+5421 TESTGVVTDIVKS
-5434 DDQGNIDFTINTSMG
+5434 DGQGNIDFTINTSTG
-5449 GESGAHIIKYQEFDA
+5449 GESGANIIKYQEFDA

-5479 VDPETLNQLVIVGA
+5479 VDPEILNQLVIVGA
-5493 LNEGGGRWTVT
+5493 LNEGGGRWTVI
-5504 DEDNFSIKAPSG
+5504 DEENFSIKAPSG
-5516 LDLTPSDDSDDGDN
+5516 LDLTPNNDSDDGDN

-5543 VNDLGEDL
+5543 VNDLGEDAV
-5551 GNEKDATVV
+5551 EKDATVV
-5560 RQTDVTLEF
+5560 RETDVTLEF
-5569 PTVLTPKMSVA
+5569 PTVLTSQTSVA

-5591 QALEDNSINL
+5591 EASEDNAIDL
-5601 GAQLTS
+5601 GTQLTS

-5620 LTIIVDPT
+5620 LTVVIDPS

-5640 TDVDFVNGKYVFQAH
+5640 TDIDFVNGKYVFQAD

-5679 FELPIRFVTKDTE
+5679 FELPVRFVTKDTE
-5692 SGDEKENNVQFPVQV
+5692 SGDEKENNVRIPVQV
-5707 LPVADVPSSA
+5707 LPIADVPSSA
-5717 GDQPLDSDVTPNVRV
+5717 GDQPLDGDVTPNVTV
-5732 DIVGTFGL
+5732 DITGTLGL

-5746 VTDLNNDVPT
+5746 VDDLNNDVPT

-5768 LNLSV
+5768 LNLNV
-5773 DFADQ
+5773 DFADRY
-5778 FNNTQGGRE
+5778 NNIQGGQE

-5859 AVFDQSILNNS
+5859 AVFDQSILNNL
-5870 GDNIDVRTFTD
+5870 GDNIDIRTFTD

-5893 ITITGADPTQPI
+5893 ITITGADPTKPI
-5905 TVIGDEDTL
+5905 TVVGDEDTL

-5937 VSLKLTGLPDDFIVK
+5937 VSLKLTGIPDDFVVQ

-5975 TQTSI
+5975 TQTSV

-5988 PPKHFSGEAE
+5988 PPKNFSGEAE

-6015 RNNNFTLIVNPIGD
+6015 RTNNFTLVVNPIGD

-6061 IGDGANYQE
+6061 IGDGATYQE

-6075 LRVEVSNV
+6075 LRVEISNV
-6083 PDGASVSLPDGTVF
+6083 PDGASVSLPDGTLF
-6097 TDQGGG
+6097 TDQGNGV
-6103 IFVLEINAQ
+6103 FVLEIDAQ

-6127 SWDGSLHFKVQAV
+6127 SWGGSLHFKVQAV
-6140 DTGLDGSQSLGSAEE
+6140 DTGLDGRQSLGSAEE
-6155 FDVTVD
+6155 FDVAVD
-6161 VEAVNDRPEFV
+6161 VEAVNDRPEFANV
-6172 NTVDVETPEDTPMLL
+6172 IDVETPEDNAILL
-6187 DGFSITDIDAVLDD
+6187 DTFGISDVDAVLDD
-6201 PNAEYVLNVNVDSG
+6201 PTAEYVLNIAVDSG
-6215 ILELNPTLI
+6215 YLALNPSII
-6224 ATYNLTVSGDG
+6224 ANYGLTVSGDG
-6235 TDSVELKGTVADLNN
+6235 TGSIELKGTVSDLNA
-6250 AIADGLIEFNPDLN
+6250 AIADGLVEFNPALN
-6264 FFGDVQVDVTV
+6264 FFGNVNVDISV
-6275 DDQGNEGIVIGGV
+6275 DDQGNEGIVISGV
-6288 DDTLNT
+6288 DETLNS
-6294 NSSSFNIEV
+6294 NSSQFVIE
-6303 TAVNDTPETTPV
+6303 
-6315 TLPDIEEDSGVFS
+6315 
-6328 ISEADLIANA
+6328 
-6338 TDVENDNLTV
+6338 
-6348 SNVQLTDPNSG
+6348 
-6359 SITFNSGTG
+6359 
-6368 EWEFTPAPDYNGPVE
+6368 
-6383 ITYTITDDGTT
+6383 
-6394 SGASDPKSVNGSASF
+6394 
-6409 NVTEVNDAPTTSEVT
+6409 VTEVNDAPTTSEVT
-6424 LSDIAED
+6424 LTSIDED
-6431 STAVD
+6431 SGAVIMTAADLLVNAVD
-6436 ITQADLLANASDIEN
+6436 IESDN
-6451 DTLMVSNVQLVD
+6451 LTVSNVTLVD
-6463 PSSGTLDFD
+6463 PAAGTL
-6472 NVTGTWSF
+6472 TQLSSTEWSF
-6480 TPAPG
+6480 EPAPDFYG
-6485 YNGKVDLT
+6485 DVSFN
-6493 YDITDNG
+6493 YDITDDG
-6500 TTNGVSDPQ
+6500 MTNGVSDPK
-6509 TVSGTATFEVTE
+6509 TVSGSAVM
-6521 VNDAPVT
+6521 
-6528 SEVTLSSTEEDGGSV
+6528 
-6543 TITATELLSN
+6543 
-6553 ASDPE
+6553 
-6558 SDNLTVDN
+6558 TVQ
-6566 VVLVDPASG
+6566 A
-6575 TLTQVSA
+6575 
-6582 TEWTFEPA
+6582 
-6590 ADFFGDVN
+6590 
-6598 FTYEITDDGTTN
+6598 I
-6610 GAPDPITIAG
+6610 
-6620 TAVLNVEATNDAPE
+6620 NDAPE
-6634 ITATSVTDTI
+6634 IDGSMVTNTI
-6644 NEADGQ
+6644 VESSDQ
-6650 KVTGISVS
+6650 KISGIEIT
-6658 DVDFAGAQANESMTV
+6658 DVDFAGIHENEIMTV
-6673 TLTVTE
+6673 SLSIDEGDISVVVSAGSGITQGVGLAGETVLMGTLSQLNSLFASTDPDVGVFIDASDVNSNSIALTVTA
-6679 GDLRVEPPAGSGV
+6679 D
-6692 TVGAGMAGEITL
+6692 
-6704 MGTPDNINSVL
+6704 
-6715 GATDAS
+6715 
-6721 EGVFVDAGD
+6721 
-6730 VNAAS
+6730 
-6735 ITLSVKVEDNG
+6735 DNG
-6746 VYFENASGTAL
+6746 IFYDNLTGASLQTS
-6757 EANQDF
+6757 ETFD
-6763 TINVTPVADAP
+6763 INVTPVADVPNLAIDQNF
-6774 TLSINPQFNYI
+6774 SYI
-6785 RQIAASQTASSQG
+6785 QRISASQSASRQG
-6798 LAIVGIMAALT
+6798 IALVGIMAALT
-6809 DIDEVLSLE
+6809 DVDEVLALE
-6818 LTGVPASAEVTSGV
+6818 LTGVPRGATITSEATT
-6832 SPSGISF
+6832 SNISF
-6839 DGTTWTVPSD
+6839 DGTTWTVPED
-6849 EIDTLEIVATDTNSG
+6849 EIDTLHINNAIPGD
-6864 IDVGSYDISLT
+6864 YDITLT
-6875 AISTESNGDEAQ
+6875 AVSTASNGDQAY
-6887 SSPVQISLDVSSDS
+6887 STPLDINLNVTLNSQ
-6901 DDIDQST
+6901 DIDQS
-6908 AVDDSYLVSGDT
+6908 AESEDSYLIGSDAGIT
-6920 GTNLIGGDGDD
+6920 LAAGTGDD
-6931 VILGGD
+6931 YILGGD

-6949 ILTGGDGSDIFKW
+6949 ILTGGAGSDIFKW
-6962 TVDSVDE
+6962 TEDTVDN
-6969 GAVDTIT
+6969 GAIDTIT
-6976 DFTVN
+6976 DFSVN
-6981 EDSIDL
+6981 EDTIDL
-6987 REVISDLNNSM
+6987 KDVIADLNDPTAG
-6998 IDMDDLLGHISA
+6998 IDDLLAHIQA
-7010 DYDASTESVS
+7010 DYDASTENVS

-7027 NVQQTIVVENLGT
+7027 NVQQIIVVENLGT

-7054 SLLNNGVIDNG
+7054 SLLNHGVIDNG

>member
-187 SLQSSVIEGSIS
+187 SLQSNVTEGSIS

-290 TISQGIDHVASVADG
+290 TISQGIDHVASIADG
-305 QVSIVGDQINITFD
+305 QVSIVGDQVNIAFD

-436 KPLEQTNGEDTIEL
+436 KPLEQANGEDTIEL

-478 VIENVTGLSLD
+478 VIENATGLSLD

-501 VVTSGTGAITTAVGS
+501 AVTSGTGSITTAVGS

-562 DGVRITIF
+562 DGVRITVF

-619 DGSNTPEAAQIVIQ
+619 EGSNTPEAAQIVIQ
-633 VQDDVPTIDDV
+633 VQDDVPSIDGV

-664 LLAQGNF
+664 VFAQGSF

-700 PISLTE
+700 SISLTE
-706 TTNSDGSFTYS
+706 TVNSDGSFTYS

-783 INDVVA
+783 INNVVA

-835 NSLQSQG
+835 NGLQSQG

-884 GPIDHAANSDSLT
+884 GPIDHAANTDSLT
-897 LDFNVIAT
+897 LDFSVIAT
-905 DFDGDTSQIVLP
+905 DFDGDTSQIVL
-917 VTIVDDKPTI
+917 
-927 TDVDAI
+927 
-933 TVDEDDLGTIGS
+933 
-945 DQTDPISIDGNFTTT
+945 
-960 QGSDRVVSYQL
+960 
-971 DASSTPVDGLTSQ
+971 
-984 GVAVT
+984 
-989 LTETANGDGS
+989 
-999 FTYEATAGTEA
+999 
-1010 VFTLT
+1010 
-1015 VNTDGSYNF
+1015 
-1024 TLEGSIDHAV
+1024 
-1034 DSDELTLNFPI
+1034 
-1045 IATDFDGDTT
+1045 
-1055 NATIPVTIVDDKP
+1055 
-1068 VITDVDAITV
+1068 
-1078 DEDDLASIG
+1078 
-1087 SDQSNPIS
+1087 
-1095 IDGNFTTTQGSD
+1095 
-1107 RVVSY
+1107 
-1112 QLDGTST
+1112 
-1119 PVDGLTSQGVAV
+1119 
-1131 TLTETANGDGSFT
+1131 
-1144 YEATAGSEAVFTLT
+1144 
-1158 VNTDGSYNFTLQGPI
+1158 
-1173 DHAVGSDE
+1173 
-1181 LILNFPIIATD
+1181 
-1192 FDGDTVTETIPVT
+1192 
-1205 IVDDVPTITA
+1205 
-1215 VDALSVDEDDL
+1215 
-1226 SGVGSDPGGDL
+1226 
-1237 FVEGAFTTTQ
+1237 
-1247 GSDRVVSYQ
+1247 
-1256 LDSTADPVA
+1256 
-1265 GLTSQGEAI
+1265 
-1274 ILVETA
+1274 
-1280 NGDGSFTYVAT
+1280 
-1291 ADGNP
+1291 
-1296 VFTLNVATDGTY
+1296 
-1308 DFTLQGPIDHAAN
+1308 
-1321 SDSLTI
+1321 
-1327 DFPIIATDFDGDT
+1327 
-1340 TSATIPVTITDDAP
+1340 
-1354 IIDNVVPLAVD
+1354 
-1365 EDDLSGIGSDQTD
+1365 
-1378 AVFVAGAFTTT
+1378 
-1389 QGSDRVV
+1389 
-1396 SYQLDSTSDPVSGLT
+1396 
-1411 SQGEPVILVETA
+1411 
-1423 NPDGSFTYV
+1423 
-1432 ATADG
+1432 
-1437 NPVFTM
+1437 
-1443 NVNADGT
+1443 
-1450 YDFRLEGPI
+1450 
-1459 DHALNSDELV
+1459 
-1469 LNFPIIATDFDGDTT
+1469 
-1484 TATIPVTI
+1484 
-1492 TDDVPTINNVVPL
+1492 
-1505 TVDEDDL
+1505 
-1512 ATIGSDQN
+1512 
-1520 DDAFMSGSFSTTE
+1520 
-1533 GSDSVVK
+1533 
-1540 YQLDATADP
+1540 
-1549 VAGLTSHGEPVV
+1549 
-1561 LAETANGDGSFTYTA
+1561 
-1576 TANGNDVFELVVK
+1576 
-1589 PDGSYTF
+1589 
-1596 TLQGPLDHAVN
+1596 
-1607 SDSLQ
+1607 
-1612 IDFPIIATDFDG
+1612 
-1624 DTSTETLPVTI
+1624 
-1635 VDDKPT
+1635 
-1641 ITDVDAI
+1641 
-1648 RVDEDDLATIGSD
+1648 
-1661 GSDPISIDGNFT
+1661 
-1673 TTQGSDGVVSYQ
+1673 
-1685 LDTAATPVDGL
+1685 
-1696 TSQGMAVTL
+1696 
-1705 AETANGDGS
+1705 
-1714 YTYEATAGTEA
+1714 
-1725 VFTLTVNTDGS
+1725 
-1736 YNFTLQ
+1736 
-1742 GPIDHATDSDELT
+1742 
-1755 LNFPIIATDF
+1755 
-1765 DGDTTTET
+1765 
-1773 IPVTIVDDKPTITDV
+1773 PVTIVDDKPTITDV

-1973 ASATPVDGL
+1973 GTSTPVDGL

-2012 FTLTVDT
+2012 FTLTVNT

-2039 LTMNF
+2039 LILNF

-2066 DVPTIT
+2066 DVPTITAVDALSVDEDDLGGVGSDPGGDLFVEGAFTTTQGSDRVVSYQLDSTADPVAGLTSQGEAIILVETANGDGSFTYVATADGNPVFTLNVATDGTYDFTLQGPIDHVANSDSLTIDFQIIATDFDGDTTSATIPVTITDDAPIIDNVVPLAVDEDDLSGIGSDQTDAVFVEGAFTTTQGSDRVVSYQLDSTSDPVAGLTSQGEPVILVETANADGSFTYVATADGNPVFTMNVNADGTYDFRLEGPIDHALNSDELVLNFPIIATDFDGDTTTATIPVTITDDVPTINNVVPLTVDEDDLATIGSDQNDDAFMSGSFSTTEGSDRVVKYQLDSTADPVSGLTSHGEPVVLAETANGDGSFTYTATADGNAVFELIVKPDGSYNFTLQGPLDHAVNSDSLQIDFPIIATDFDGDTSSETLPVTIVDDKPTITDVDAIRVDEDDLATIGSDGSDPISIDGNFTTTQGSDGVVSYQLDTAATPVDGLTSQGVAVTLTETANGDGSYTYEATAGTEAVFTLTVNTDGSYNFTLQGPIDHATDSDELTLNFPIIATDFDGDTTTETIPVTIVDDKPTITDVDAITVDEDDLGTIGSDQTDPISIDGNFTTTQGSDRVVSYQLDASATPVDGLTSQGVAVTLTETANGDGSFTYEATAGTEAVFTLTVNTDGSYNFTLEGPIDHAVDSDELILNFPIIATDFDGDTTNATIPVTIVDDKPVITDVDSITVDEDDLASIGSDQSNPISIDGNFTTTQGSDRVVSYQLDGTSTPVDGLTSQGVAVTLTETANGDGSFTYEATAGSEAVFTLTVNTDGSYNFTLEGPIDHAVDSDELTLNFPIIATDFDGDTVTETIPVTIVDDVPTITAVDALSVDEDDLSGVGSDQTDAVFVEGAFTTTQGSDRVVSYQLDSTADPVAGLTSQGEAITLVETANGDGSFTYVATADGNPVFTLNVATDGTYDFTLQGPIDHAANSDSLTIDFPIIATDFDGDTTSATIPVTITDDAPIIDNVVPLAVDEDDLSGIGSDQSDAVFVEGAFTTTQGSDRVVSYQLDSTSDPVSGLTSQGEPVILVETANADGSFTYVATADGNPVFTMNVNADGTYDFRLEGPVDHALNSDELVLNFPIIATDFDGDTTTATIPVTITDDVPTIDNVVPLTVDEDDLATIGSDQNDDAFMSGSFSTTEGSDSVVKYQLDATSDPVAGLTSHGEPVVLAETTNGDGSFTYTATADGNAVFELVVKPDGSYTFTLQGPLDHAVNSDSLQIDFPIIATDFDGDTSSKTLPVTIVDDKPTITDLDAIRVDEDDLATIGSDGSDPISIDGNFTTTQGSDGVVSYQLDTAATPVDGLTSQGVAVTLTETANGDGSYTYEATAGTDAVFTLTVNTDGSYNFTLQGPIDHATDSDELTLNFPIIATDFDGDTTTETIPVTIVDDKPTITDVDAITVDEDDLSTIGSDQTDPISIDGNFTTTQGSDRVVSYQLDASSTPVDGLTSQGVAVTLTETANGDGSFTYQATAGTESVFTLTVNTDGSYNFTLEGPIDHAVDSDELTLNFPIIATDFDGDTTNATIPVTIVDDKPVITDVDAITVDEDDLASIGSDQSNPISIDGNFTTTQGSDRVVSYQLDGSSTPVDGLTSQGVAVTLTETANGDGSFTYEATAGSEAVFTLTVNTDGSYNFTLEGPIDHAVDSDELTLNFPIIATDFDGDTVTETIPVTIVDDVPIIT

-2227 SGIGSDQTDAVFVE
+2227 SGIGSDQSDAVFVE

-2253 VSYQLDSTSDPVSG
+2253 VSYQLDSTADPVAG
-2267 LTSQGEPVTLV
+2267 LTSHGEPVTLV
-2278 ETANVDGSF
+2278 ENANADGSF

-2314 GPVDHALNSDE
+2314 GPIDHALNSDE

-2348 TITDDVPTINNV
+2348 TITDDVPTIDNV
-2360 VPLTVDEDDLATIGS
+2360 VPLTVDEDDLASIGS
-2375 DQNDDAFMSGSFS
+2375 DQNDDAFMSGSFT

-2417 VVLAETT
+2417 VVLTETT

-2499 ITDVDAIRV
+2499 ITDLDAIRV

-2544 DAAAT
+2544 DTAAT

-2603 DHAVDSDE
+2603 DHA
-2611 LTLNFPIIATDFD
+2611 T
-2624 GDTTTETLP
+2624 G
-2633 VTIVDDKP
+2633 
-2641 TITNV
+2641 
-2646 DAITVDEDDLGTIGS
+2646 
-2661 DQTDPIS
+2661 
-2668 IDGNFTTT
+2668 
-2676 QGSDRV
+2676 
-2682 VSYQLDASATPV
+2682 
-2694 AGLTSQG
+2694 
-2701 VAVTLT
+2701 
-2707 ETANGDGSFTY
+2707 
-2718 EATAGSEAVFTL
+2718 
-2730 TVNTDGSYNFT
+2730 
-2741 LEGPIDHAVD
+2741 
-2751 SDELTL
+2751 
-2757 NFPIIATD
+2757 
-2765 FDGDTTNATIPVT
+2765 
-2778 IVDDKPVITDVDAI
+2778 
-2792 TVDEDD
+2792 
-2798 LASIGSDQSDP
+2798 
-2809 ISIDGN
+2809 
-2815 FTTTQ
+2815 
-2820 GSDRVVSY
+2820 
-2828 QLDGTSAPVD
+2828 
-2838 GLTSQG
+2838 
-2844 VAVTLTETANG
+2844 
-2855 DGSFTYEATAGSE
+2855 
-2868 AVFTLTVNTDGSYNF
+2868 
-2883 TLEGPIDH
+2883 
-2891 AIDSDELTLNFPI
+2891 
-2904 IATDFDGDTVT
+2904 
-2915 ETIPVTIVDD
+2915 
-2925 VPTITAVDA
+2925 
-2934 LSVDEDD
+2934 
-2941 LSGVGSD
+2941 
-2948 PGGDLFVEGAFTTTQ
+2948 
-2963 GSDRVVSYQL
+2963 
-2973 DSTADP
+2973 
-2979 VAGLTS
+2979 
-2985 QGEAIILV
+2985 
-2993 ETANGDGSFTYVATA
+2993 
-3008 DGNPVFTLNVA
+3008 
-3019 TDGTYDF
+3019 
-3026 TLQGPIDHAAN
+3026 
-3037 SDSLTIDFPIIATDF
+3037 
-3052 DGDTTSATIPV
+3052 
-3063 TITDDAPIIDNVVP
+3063 
-3077 LAVDEDDLSGIGSDQ
+3077 
-3092 TDAVFVEGAFT
+3092 
-3103 TTQGSDRVVSYQLDS
+3103 
-3118 TADPVSGLTSQGEP
+3118 
-3132 VTLVETANA
+3132 
-3141 DGSFTYVATAD
+3141 
-3152 GNPVFTMK
+3152 
-3160 VNADGTYN
+3160 
-3168 FRLEGPVDHALNSD
+3168 
-3182 ELVLNFPI
+3182 
-3190 IATDF
+3190 
-3195 DGDTTTA
+3195 
-3202 TIPVTI
+3202 
-3208 TDDVPTIDNVV
+3208 
-3219 PLTVD
+3219 
-3224 EDDLASIGSD
+3224 
-3234 QNDNAFMSGSF
+3234 
-3245 STTEGSDSVVK
+3245 
-3256 YQLDA
+3256 
-3261 TADPVAGLTSHGEPV
+3261 
-3276 VLAETTNGDGS
+3276 
-3287 FTYTATADGN
+3287 
-3297 AVFELV
+3297 
-3303 VKPDGS
+3303 
-3309 YTFTLQ
+3309 
-3315 GPLDHAVNSDS
+3315 
-3326 LQIDFPIIA
+3326 
-3335 TDFDG
+3335 
-3340 DTSSKTLPVTIVD
+3340 
-3353 DKPTIT
+3353 
-3359 DVDAI
+3359 
-3364 RVDEDDLATI
+3364 
-3374 GSDGSDP
+3374 
-3381 ISFDGNFT
+3381 
-3389 TTQGSDGVASYQLDA
+3389 
-3404 AATPVDGLTSQGV
+3404 
-3417 AVTLTE
+3417 
-3423 TANGDGSY
+3423 
-3431 TYEATAGTE
+3431 
-3440 AVFTLTV
+3440 
-3447 NTDGSYNFTLQGPI
+3447 
-3461 DHAVDSDELTLNFP
+3461 SDELTLNFP

-3517 GSDQTD
+3517 GSDQTG

-3560 AVTLTETAN
+3560 AVTLAETAN
-3569 GDGSFTYEAAAG
+3569 GDGSFTYQATAG
-3581 TEAVFTLTVNTD
+3581 TESVFTLTVNTD
-3593 GSYNFTLEGPIDHAV
+3593 GSYDFTLEGPIDHAV

-3651 VQTVDEDDIPTVGSD
+3651 VQTVDEDDIPTIGSD

-3683 DGILEYSVS
+3683 DGIVEYSVS

-3794 TIDGLLAGSEQTVDE
+3794 TIDGLLAGSDQTVDE

-3832 TGGADQVAS
+3832 TEGADQVAS

-3896 SYEFDLQKPLDHPDG
+3896 TYEFDLQKPLDHPDG

-4016 ASTADARVYVGQ
+4016 ASTADALVYVGQ

-4071 TDGDNDIITAT
+4071 TDGDNDTITAT

-4389 PITVVDDIPEIKSA
+4389 PITIVDDIPEITSA
-4403 DALAVDE
+4403 DPFAVDE

-4573 DLGADDAQ
+4573 DLGADGAQ

-4748 HNGTFYYRDGSGNYI
+4748 HNGTFYYRDGSGFYI

-4804 ASGID
+4804 PSGID

-4878 YELVFTQGEGN
+4878 YELVFTQGEGS

-5319 QTLVSGTLTL
+5319 QALVSGTLTL

-5479 VDPETLNQLVIVGA
+5479 VDPEILNQLVIVGA

-5504 DEDNFSIKAPSG
+5504 NEDNFSIKAPSG
-5516 LDLTPSDDSDDGDN
+5516 LDLTPNDDSDDGDN

-5717 GDQPLDSDVTPNVRV
+5717 GDQPLDSDVTPNVKI

-6368 EWEFTPAPDYNGPVE
+6368 EWEFIPAPDYNGPVE

-6394 SGASDPKSVNGSASF
+6394 NGTSDPKSVNGSASF

-6746 VYFENASGTAL
+6746 VYFENAGTAL

-6785 RQIAASQTASSQG
+6785 RQIATSQTASSQG

-6908 AVDDSYLVSGDT
+6908 AVDDSYLVGGDT
-6920 GTNLIGGDGDD
+6920 GINLIGGDGDD

>member
-25 DGNVKVI
+25 DGKARSI
-32 KAGDELRPGEIII
+32 KAGDELISGEVII
-45 TENNASLDVQIN
+45 TENNASLDVQIH

-62 VDANCVACLPVPSSE
+62 VDANCVACLPEPSFE
-77 PLEPVLV
+77 QPETLL
-84 QSPVNGLVTFDPTA
+84 QSPVNGQVTFDPTA
-98 IGSADFDANDIA
+98 IEGANFDANDVA

-129 AAGAGA
+129 AAGAGAGA

-159 ETSATRSGEDDRDED
+159 ETSATRSGVEERDEAD
-174 DGLNVT
+174 DLDVT

-187 SLQSSVIEGSIS
+187 SLQSSVTEGSIS

-233 SLLTELNSDITSGGQ
+233 SLLTELNSDITSAGQ

-259 AIIGTQGGN
+259 AIIGTQEGN

-305 QVSIVGDQINITFD
+305 QVFISGDQINIAFD

-343 DDPAPQNVTFENV
+343 DDPAPQNVTFDNV

-430 YQFEQF
+430 HQFEQF

-478 VIENVTGLSLD
+478 VIENVTGVSLD

-501 VVTSGTGAITTAVGS
+501 VVTSGSGSITTSVGS

-562 DGVRITIF
+562 DGVRITVF

-590 DHTGANDDSLTFSL
+590 DHTGANDDALTFSL

-619 DGSNTPEAAQIVIQ
+619 EGSNTPEAAQIVIQ
-633 VQDDVPTIDDV
+633 VQDDVPTIDGV
-644 DALAV
+644 EILAV

-664 LLAQGNF
+664 VLAQGSF

-700 PISLTE
+700 SISLTE
-706 TTNSDGSFTYS
+706 TVNSDGSFTYS

-783 INDVVA
+783 INDVIA
-789 LTVDEDDLSSV
+789 LTVDEDDLSLV

-835 NSLQSQG
+835 NGLQSQG

-971 DASSTPVDGLTSQ
+971 DTSSTPVDGLTSQ

-989 LTETANGDGS
+989 LTETANADGS
-999 FTYEATAGTEA
+999 FTYKATAGTEA
-1010 VFTLT
+1010 
-1015 VNTDGSYNF
+1015 
-1024 TLEGSIDHAV
+1024 
-1034 DSDELTLNFPI
+1034 
-1045 IATDFDGDTT
+1045 
-1055 NATIPVTIVDDKP
+1055 
-1068 VITDVDAITV
+1068 
-1078 DEDDLASIG
+1078 
-1087 SDQSNPIS
+1087 
-1095 IDGNFTTTQGSD
+1095 
-1107 RVVSY
+1107 
-1112 QLDGTST
+1112 
-1119 PVDGLTSQGVAV
+1119 
-1131 TLTETANGDGSFT
+1131 
-1144 YEATAGSEAVFTLT
+1144 
-1158 VNTDGSYNFTLQGPI
+1158 
-1173 DHAVGSDE
+1173 
-1181 LILNFPIIATD
+1181 
-1192 FDGDTVTETIPVT
+1192 
-1205 IVDDVPTITA
+1205 
-1215 VDALSVDEDDL
+1215 
-1226 SGVGSDPGGDL
+1226 
-1237 FVEGAFTTTQ
+1237 
-1247 GSDRVVSYQ
+1247 
-1256 LDSTADPVA
+1256 
-1265 GLTSQGEAI
+1265 
-1274 ILVETA
+1274 
-1280 NGDGSFTYVAT
+1280 
-1291 ADGNP
+1291 
-1296 VFTLNVATDGTY
+1296 
-1308 DFTLQGPIDHAAN
+1308 
-1321 SDSLTI
+1321 
-1327 DFPIIATDFDGDT
+1327 
-1340 TSATIPVTITDDAP
+1340 
-1354 IIDNVVPLAVD
+1354 
-1365 EDDLSGIGSDQTD
+1365 
-1378 AVFVAGAFTTT
+1378 
-1389 QGSDRVV
+1389 
-1396 SYQLDSTSDPVSGLT
+1396 
-1411 SQGEPVILVETA
+1411 
-1423 NPDGSFTYV
+1423 
-1432 ATADG
+1432 
-1437 NPVFTM
+1437 
-1443 NVNADGT
+1443 
-1450 YDFRLEGPI
+1450 
-1459 DHALNSDELV
+1459 
-1469 LNFPIIATDFDGDTT
+1469 
-1484 TATIPVTI
+1484 
-1492 TDDVPTINNVVPL
+1492 
-1505 TVDEDDL
+1505 
-1512 ATIGSDQN
+1512 
-1520 DDAFMSGSFSTTE
+1520 
-1533 GSDSVVK
+1533 
-1540 YQLDATADP
+1540 
-1549 VAGLTSHGEPVV
+1549 
-1561 LAETANGDGSFTYTA
+1561 
-1576 TANGNDVFELVVK
+1576 
-1589 PDGSYTF
+1589 
-1596 TLQGPLDHAVN
+1596 
-1607 SDSLQ
+1607 
-1612 IDFPIIATDFDG
+1612 
-1624 DTSTETLPVTI
+1624 
-1635 VDDKPT
+1635 
-1641 ITDVDAI
+1641 
-1648 RVDEDDLATIGSD
+1648 
-1661 GSDPISIDGNFT
+1661 
-1673 TTQGSDGVVSYQ
+1673 
-1685 LDTAATPVDGL
+1685 
-1696 TSQGMAVTL
+1696 
-1705 AETANGDGS
+1705 
-1714 YTYEATAGTEA
+1714 
-1725 VFTLTVNTDGS
+1725 
-1736 YNFTLQ
+1736 
-1742 GPIDHATDSDELT
+1742 
-1755 LNFPIIATDF
+1755 
-1765 DGDTTTET
+1765 
-1773 IPVTIVDDKPTITDV
+1773 
-1788 DAITV
+1788 
-1793 DEDDLGTIGSDQ
+1793 
-1805 TGPISIDGNF
+1805 
-1815 TTTQGS
+1815 
-1821 DRVVSYQLDASAT
+1821 
-1834 PVAGLTSQGVAVT
+1834 
-1847 LTETA
+1847 
-1852 NGDGSFTYQ
+1852 
-1861 ATAGTESVFTLT
+1861 VFTLT

-2025 TLEGPIDHAVDSDE
+2025 TLKGPIDHAVDSDE
-2039 LTMNF
+2039 LTLNF

-2066 DVPTIT
+2066 DEPTIT

-2112 YQLDSTADPVAG
+2112 YQLDSTADPVVG

-2186 FPIIATD
+2186 FPIVATD

-2198 TTATIPVTITDDAP
+2198 TTATIPVTIADDAP

-2227 SGIGSDQTDAVFVE
+2227 SGIGSDQ
-2241 GAFTTTQGSDRV
+2241 S
-2253 VSYQLDSTSDPVSG
+2253 
-2267 LTSQGEPVTLV
+2267 
-2278 ETANVDGSF
+2278 
-2287 TYVATADGN
+2287 
-2296 PVFTMNVNAD
+2296 
-2306 GTYNFRLE
+2306 
-2314 GPVDHALNSDE
+2314 
-2325 LVLNFPIIAT
+2325 
-2335 DFDGDTTTATIPV
+2335 
-2348 TITDDVPTINNV
+2348 
-2360 VPLTVDEDDLATIGS
+2360 
-2375 DQNDDAFMSGSFS
+2375 
-2388 TTEGSDSVVKY
+2388 
-2399 QLDATADP
+2399 
-2407 VAGLTSHGEP
+2407 
-2417 VVLAETT
+2417 
-2424 NGDGSFTY
+2424 
-2432 TATADGNAVF
+2432 
-2442 ELVVKPDGSYT
+2442 
-2453 FTLQGPL
+2453 
-2460 DHAVNSDSLQID
+2460 
-2472 FPIIATDFDGDT
+2472 
-2484 SSKTL
+2484 
-2489 PVTIVDDKPT
+2489 
-2499 ITDVDAIRV
+2499 
-2508 DEDDLATI
+2508 
-2516 GSDGS
+2516 
-2521 DPISIDGNF
+2521 
-2530 TTTQGSDGVVSYQL
+2530 
-2544 DAAAT
+2544 
-2549 PVDGLTSQGVAVTL
+2549 
-2563 TETANGDGSY
+2563 
-2573 TYEATAGTEAVFTLT
+2573 
-2588 VNTDGSYNFTLQGPI
+2588 
-2603 DHAVDSDE
+2603 
-2611 LTLNFPIIATDFD
+2611 
-2624 GDTTTETLP
+2624 
-2633 VTIVDDKP
+2633 
-2641 TITNV
+2641 
-2646 DAITVDEDDLGTIGS
+2646 
-2661 DQTDPIS
+2661 
-2668 IDGNFTTT
+2668 
-2676 QGSDRV
+2676 
-2682 VSYQLDASATPV
+2682 
-2694 AGLTSQG
+2694 
-2701 VAVTLT
+2701 
-2707 ETANGDGSFTY
+2707 
-2718 EATAGSEAVFTL
+2718 
-2730 TVNTDGSYNFT
+2730 
-2741 LEGPIDHAVD
+2741 
-2751 SDELTL
+2751 
-2757 NFPIIATD
+2757 
-2765 FDGDTTNATIPVT
+2765 
-2778 IVDDKPVITDVDAI
+2778 
-2792 TVDEDD
+2792 
-2798 LASIGSDQSDP
+2798 
-2809 ISIDGN
+2809 
-2815 FTTTQ
+2815 
-2820 GSDRVVSY
+2820 
-2828 QLDGTSAPVD
+2828 
-2838 GLTSQG
+2838 
-2844 VAVTLTETANG
+2844 
-2855 DGSFTYEATAGSE
+2855 
-2868 AVFTLTVNTDGSYNF
+2868 
-2883 TLEGPIDH
+2883 
-2891 AIDSDELTLNFPI
+2891 
-2904 IATDFDGDTVT
+2904 
-2915 ETIPVTIVDD
+2915 
-2925 VPTITAVDA
+2925 
-2934 LSVDEDD
+2934 
-2941 LSGVGSD
+2941 
-2948 PGGDLFVEGAFTTTQ
+2948 
-2963 GSDRVVSYQL
+2963 
-2973 DSTADP
+2973 
-2979 VAGLTS
+2979 
-2985 QGEAIILV
+2985 
-2993 ETANGDGSFTYVATA
+2993 
-3008 DGNPVFTLNVA
+3008 
-3019 TDGTYDF
+3019 
-3026 TLQGPIDHAAN
+3026 
-3037 SDSLTIDFPIIATDF
+3037 
-3052 DGDTTSATIPV
+3052 
-3063 TITDDAPIIDNVVP
+3063 
-3077 LAVDEDDLSGIGSDQ
+3077 
-3092 TDAVFVEGAFT
+3092 DAVFVEGAFT

-3118 TADPVSGLTSQGEP
+3118 TADPVLGLTSQGEP

-3152 GNPVFTMK
+3152 GNPVFTMN

-3234 QNDNAFMSGSF
+3234 QNDDAFMSGSF
-3245 STTEGSDSVVK
+3245 TTTQGSDSVVK

-3276 VLAETTNGDGS
+3276 VLTETANGDGS

-3340 DTSSKTLPVTIVD
+3340 DTSTKILPVTIVD
-3353 DKPTIT
+3353 DQPSIIN
-3359 DVDAI
+3359 VDAI
-3364 RVDEDDLATI
+3364 SVDEDDLATI
-3374 GSDGSDP
+3374 GSDQNESVSIDGHFVTMGSDH
-3381 ISFDGNFT
+3381 
-3389 TTQGSDGVASYQLDA
+3389 VVSYQLDA
-3404 AATPVDGLTSQGV
+3404 SSNPINGLTSHGV
-3417 AVTLTE
+3417 VVTMTE
-3423 TANGDGSY
+3423 SANADGSFTY
-3431 TYEATAGTE
+3431 TATAGSE

-3447 NTDGSYNFTLQGPI
+3447 NSDGSYNFTLEGPI
-3461 DHAVDSDELTLNFP
+3461 DHATGSDELTLNFP

-3508 VDEDDLGTI
+3508 VDEDDLATI
-3517 GSDQTD
+3517 GSDQTGS
-3523 PISIDGNFTTTQG
+3523 ISIDGNFTTTQG

-3569 GDGSFTYEAAAG
+3569 GDGSFTYEATAG
-3581 TEAVFTLTVNTD
+3581 TEAVFTLTVNND

-3621 TDFDGDTSAE
+3621 TDFDGDTFAE

-3666 GTQSNSIAG
+3666 GTQANSIAG

-3683 DGILEYSVS
+3683 DGIVEYGVS

-3728 TTTPVFRVTLDASD
+3728 TTTAVFRVTLDASD

-3769 INATDFDGDVSNN
+3769 INATDFDGDESND
-3782 ITLPITVVDDVP
+3782 ITLPIMVVDDVP

-3832 TGGADQVAS
+3832 TEGADQVAS

-3857 GEAITLVLS
+3857 GDAITLVLS

-3896 SYEFDLQKPLDHPDG
+3896 TYEFDLQKPLDHPDG

-3943 DDVPVVTNIESLRV
+3943 DDVPVVTDIESLSV
-3957 DEDDLPLGS
+3957 DEEDLPLGS

-4016 ASTADARVYVGQ
+4016 ASTADALVYVGQ

-4071 TDGDNDIITAT
+4071 TDGDNDTITAT

-4203 LDHPAGNDENS
+4203 LDHPTGNDENS

-4262 LSGGSDTTSSDST
+4262 LAGGSDTTSNDST

-4310 SIELNLVSTNGGVT
+4310 SIELNLVGTNGGVT

-4455 TSGGFAVTLVQTAVS
+4455 TSGGLAVTLVQTAVS

-4498 FTLEGA
+4498 FTLEEA

-4573 DLGADDAQ
+4573 DLGADGAQ

-4777 NVEQSFNG
+4777 NVEQSFSG

-4843 TASSEFNYSVDEDG
+4843 TANSEFHYSVDEDG

-4937 TENNNPLLGKDT
+4937 TENNNPLSGKET

-4958 IDVNPVAD
+4958 IDVNPIAD
-4966 KGSFTVNRIN
+4966 PGSFTVNRIN
-4976 VFEDNARTQN
+4976 VFEDNARTQD
-4986 TVDPVTDHDP
+4986 TVNPVTDHDP

-5018 VRISNF
+5018 VRISDF

-5039 SQIVEVTDSG
+5039 SQIVEVTDSS

-5157 SGEVADRPQDDS
+5157 SGEVADRPLDDS

-5268 YVVRSEGDED
+5268 YIVRSEGDED
-5278 TRFDIDWKPTL
+5278 TRFNIDWKPTL

-5319 QTLVSGTLTL
+5319 QALVSGTLTL

-5339 FSAKISQSGY
+5339 FSARISQSGY

-5385 GIAEKTINGTVNVQ
+5385 GIAEKTINGTVNVR

-5479 VDPETLNQLVIVGA
+5479 VDPEILNQLVIVGA

-5504 DEDNFSIKAPSG
+5504 NEDNFSIKAPSG
-5516 LDLTPSDDSDDGDN
+5516 LDLTPNDDSDDGDN

-5551 GNEKDATVV
+5551 GNEKDATVM

-5569 PTVLTPKMSVA
+5569 PTVLTPQMSVA
-5580 AEIQVADDVQI
+5580 AEIQAADDVQI

-5620 LTIIVDPT
+5620 LTIIVDPS

-5640 TDVDFVNGKYVFQAH
+5640 TDIDFVNGKYVFQAH

-5717 GDQPLDSDVTPNVRV
+5717 GDQPLDSDVTPNVKV

-5844 QNTVKINIEGEITDE
+5844 QNTIKINIEGEITDE

-5870 GDNIDVRTFTD
+5870 GDNIDVRIFTD

-6172 NTVDVETPEDTPMLL
+6172 NTVDVETPEDTPLLL

-6224 ATYNLTVSGDG
+6224 ITYNLTVSGDG

-6303 TAVNDTPETTPV
+6303 TAVNDTPETTTV

-6394 SGASDPKSVNGSASF
+6394 NGASDPKSVNGSASF

-6485 YNGKVDLT
+6485 FNGKVDLT

-6566 VVLVDPASG
+6566 VALVDPTSG
-6575 TLTQVSA
+6575 KLTQVSA

-6650 KVTGISVS
+6650 KITGISVS

-6746 VYFENASGTAL
+6746 VYFENAGTAL

-6818 LTGVPASAEVTSGV
+6818 LTGVPTSAEVTSGV

-6920 GTNLIGGDGDD
+6920 GINLIGGDGDD

>member
-1 MSTHT
+1 MSTQT
-6 VPQSAIVNAV
+6 VPQNAIVNAV

-25 DGNVKVI
+25 DGKVRSI
-32 KAGDELRPGEIII
+32 KAGDELISGEVII
-45 TENNASLDVQIN
+45 TENNASLDVQIH

-62 VDANCVACLPVPSSE
+62 VDANCVACLPEPSFE
-77 PLEPVLV
+77 QPETLL
-84 QSPVNGLVTFDPTA
+84 QSPVNGQVTFDPTA
-98 IGSADFDANDIA
+98 IEGANFDANDVA

-159 ETSATRSGEDDRDED
+159 ETSATRSGVEERDEAD
-174 DGLNVT
+174 DLDVT

-187 SLQSSVIEGSIS
+187 SLQSSVTEGSIS

-233 SLLTELNSDITSGGQ
+233 SLLTELNSDITSAGQ

-259 AIIGTQGGN
+259 AIIGTQDGN

-305 QVSIVGDQINITFD
+305 QVSISGDQINIAFD

-421 TISLNTDGT
+421 AISLNTDGT

-501 VVTSGTGAITTAVGS
+501 VVTSGAGSITTAVGS

-562 DGVRITIF
+562 DGVRITVF

-619 DGSNTPEAAQIVIQ
+619 EGSNTPEAAQIVIQ
-633 VQDDVPTIDDV
+633 VQDDVPTIDGV

-649 DEDDLSSIGSDQSDS
+649 DEDDLSSIGSDQSDPV
-664 LLAQGNF
+664 LAQGSF

-686 SGTDPLNG
+686 SVTDPLNG

-700 PISLTE
+700 SISLTE
-706 TTNSDGSFTYS
+706 TANSDGSFTYS

-732 DGSYSFTLEGP
+732 DGSYSFSLEGP

-776 ITDDVPT
+776 IADDVPT

-835 NSLQSQG
+835 NGLQSQG

-897 LDFNVIAT
+897 LDFSVIAT
-905 DFDGDTSQIVLP
+905 DFDGDTSQILLP

-933 TVDEDDLGTIGS
+933 TVDEDDLATIGS

-971 DASSTPVDGLTSQ
+971 DTSATPVYGLTSQ

-999 FTYEATAGTEA
+999 FTY
-1010 VFTLT
+1010 
-1015 VNTDGSYNF
+1015 
-1024 TLEGSIDHAV
+1024 
-1034 DSDELTLNFPI
+1034 
-1045 IATDFDGDTT
+1045 
-1055 NATIPVTIVDDKP
+1055 K
-1068 VITDVDAITV
+1068 
-1078 DEDDLASIG
+1078 
-1087 SDQSNPIS
+1087 
-1095 IDGNFTTTQGSD
+1095 
-1107 RVVSY
+1107 
-1112 QLDGTST
+1112 
-1119 PVDGLTSQGVAV
+1119 
-1131 TLTETANGDGSFT
+1131 
-1144 YEATAGSEAVFTLT
+1144 
-1158 VNTDGSYNFTLQGPI
+1158 
-1173 DHAVGSDE
+1173 
-1181 LILNFPIIATD
+1181 
-1192 FDGDTVTETIPVT
+1192 
-1205 IVDDVPTITA
+1205 
-1215 VDALSVDEDDL
+1215 
-1226 SGVGSDPGGDL
+1226 
-1237 FVEGAFTTTQ
+1237 
-1247 GSDRVVSYQ
+1247 
-1256 LDSTADPVA
+1256 
-1265 GLTSQGEAI
+1265 
-1274 ILVETA
+1274 
-1280 NGDGSFTYVAT
+1280 
-1291 ADGNP
+1291 
-1296 VFTLNVATDGTY
+1296 
-1308 DFTLQGPIDHAAN
+1308 
-1321 SDSLTI
+1321 
-1327 DFPIIATDFDGDT
+1327 
-1340 TSATIPVTITDDAP
+1340 
-1354 IIDNVVPLAVD
+1354 
-1365 EDDLSGIGSDQTD
+1365 
-1378 AVFVAGAFTTT
+1378 
-1389 QGSDRVV
+1389 
-1396 SYQLDSTSDPVSGLT
+1396 
-1411 SQGEPVILVETA
+1411 
-1423 NPDGSFTYV
+1423 
-1432 ATADG
+1432 
-1437 NPVFTM
+1437 
-1443 NVNADGT
+1443 
-1450 YDFRLEGPI
+1450 
-1459 DHALNSDELV
+1459 
-1469 LNFPIIATDFDGDTT
+1469 
-1484 TATIPVTI
+1484 
-1492 TDDVPTINNVVPL
+1492 
-1505 TVDEDDL
+1505 
-1512 ATIGSDQN
+1512 
-1520 DDAFMSGSFSTTE
+1520 
-1533 GSDSVVK
+1533 
-1540 YQLDATADP
+1540 
-1549 VAGLTSHGEPVV
+1549 
-1561 LAETANGDGSFTYTA
+1561 
-1576 TANGNDVFELVVK
+1576 
-1589 PDGSYTF
+1589 
-1596 TLQGPLDHAVN
+1596 
-1607 SDSLQ
+1607 
-1612 IDFPIIATDFDG
+1612 
-1624 DTSTETLPVTI
+1624 
-1635 VDDKPT
+1635 
-1641 ITDVDAI
+1641 
-1648 RVDEDDLATIGSD
+1648 
-1661 GSDPISIDGNFT
+1661 
-1673 TTQGSDGVVSYQ
+1673 
-1685 LDTAATPVDGL
+1685 
-1696 TSQGMAVTL
+1696 
-1705 AETANGDGS
+1705 
-1714 YTYEATAGTEA
+1714 
-1725 VFTLTVNTDGS
+1725 
-1736 YNFTLQ
+1736 
-1742 GPIDHATDSDELT
+1742 
-1755 LNFPIIATDF
+1755 
-1765 DGDTTTET
+1765 
-1773 IPVTIVDDKPTITDV
+1773 
-1788 DAITV
+1788 
-1793 DEDDLGTIGSDQ
+1793 
-1805 TGPISIDGNF
+1805 
-1815 TTTQGS
+1815 
-1821 DRVVSYQLDASAT
+1821 
-1834 PVAGLTSQGVAVT
+1834 
-1847 LTETA
+1847 
-1852 NGDGSFTYQ
+1852 
-1861 ATAGTESVFTLT
+1861 
-1873 VNTDGSYNF
+1873 
-1882 TLEGPI
+1882 
-1888 DHAVDS
+1888 
-1894 DELTLN
+1894 
-1900 FPIIATDFDGDTTN
+1900 
-1914 ATIPV
+1914 
-1919 TIVDD
+1919 
-1924 KPVITDVDAITVD
+1924 
-1937 EDDLASIGSDQS
+1937 
-1949 NPISIDGNF
+1949 
-1958 TTTQGSDRVVSYQLD
+1958 
-1973 ASATPVDGL
+1973 
-1982 TSQGVAVT
+1982 
-1990 LTETANGDGSFT
+1990 
-2002 YEATAGGNPV
+2002 
-2012 FTLTVDT
+2012 
-2019 DGSYNF
+2019 
-2025 TLEGPIDHAVDSDE
+2025 
-2039 LTMNF
+2039 
-2044 PIIATDFDGDT
+2044 
-2055 VTETIPVTIVD
+2055 
-2066 DVPTIT
+2066 
-2072 AVDALSVDEDDL
+2072 
-2084 SGVGSDPGG
+2084 
-2093 DLFVEGA
+2093 
-2100 FTTTQ
+2100 
-2105 GSDRVVS
+2105 
-2112 YQLDSTADPVAG
+2112 
-2124 LTSQGEAITLVETA
+2124 
-2138 NGDGSFTYVA
+2138 
-2148 TADGNPVFTL
+2148 
-2158 NVATDGTYDFTL
+2158 
-2170 QGPID
+2170 
-2175 HAANSDSLTID
+2175 
-2186 FPIIATD
+2186 
-2193 FDGDT
+2193 
-2198 TTATIPVTITDDAP
+2198 
-2212 IIDNVVPLAVDEDDL
+2212 
-2227 SGIGSDQTDAVFVE
+2227 
-2241 GAFTTTQGSDRV
+2241 
-2253 VSYQLDSTSDPVSG
+2253 
-2267 LTSQGEPVTLV
+2267 
-2278 ETANVDGSF
+2278 
-2287 TYVATADGN
+2287 
-2296 PVFTMNVNAD
+2296 
-2306 GTYNFRLE
+2306 
-2314 GPVDHALNSDE
+2314 
-2325 LVLNFPIIAT
+2325 
-2335 DFDGDTTTATIPV
+2335 
-2348 TITDDVPTINNV
+2348 
-2360 VPLTVDEDDLATIGS
+2360 
-2375 DQNDDAFMSGSFS
+2375 
-2388 TTEGSDSVVKY
+2388 
-2399 QLDATADP
+2399 
-2407 VAGLTSHGEP
+2407 
-2417 VVLAETT
+2417 
-2424 NGDGSFTY
+2424 
-2432 TATADGNAVF
+2432 
-2442 ELVVKPDGSYT
+2442 
-2453 FTLQGPL
+2453 
-2460 DHAVNSDSLQID
+2460 
-2472 FPIIATDFDGDT
+2472 
-2484 SSKTL
+2484 
-2489 PVTIVDDKPT
+2489 
-2499 ITDVDAIRV
+2499 
-2508 DEDDLATI
+2508 
-2516 GSDGS
+2516 
-2521 DPISIDGNF
+2521 
-2530 TTTQGSDGVVSYQL
+2530 
-2544 DAAAT
+2544 
-2549 PVDGLTSQGVAVTL
+2549 
-2563 TETANGDGSY
+2563 
-2573 TYEATAGTEAVFTLT
+2573 
-2588 VNTDGSYNFTLQGPI
+2588 
-2603 DHAVDSDE
+2603 
-2611 LTLNFPIIATDFD
+2611 
-2624 GDTTTETLP
+2624 
-2633 VTIVDDKP
+2633 
-2641 TITNV
+2641 
-2646 DAITVDEDDLGTIGS
+2646 
-2661 DQTDPIS
+2661 
-2668 IDGNFTTT
+2668 
-2676 QGSDRV
+2676 
-2682 VSYQLDASATPV
+2682 
-2694 AGLTSQG
+2694 
-2701 VAVTLT
+2701 
-2707 ETANGDGSFTY
+2707 
-2718 EATAGSEAVFTL
+2718 ATAGSEAVFTL

-2798 LASIGSDQSDP
+2798 LASIGSDQSNP
-2809 ISIDGN
+2809 TSIDGS
-2815 FTTTQ
+2815 FITTQ

-2828 QLDGTSAPVD
+2828 QLDASSTPVD

-2855 DGSFTYEATAGSE
+2855 DGSFTYEATAGGNP
-2868 AVFTLTVNTDGSYNF
+2868 VFTLTVDTDGSYNF

-2891 AIDSDELTLNFPI
+2891 AVDSDEQTLNFPI

-2915 ETIPVTIVDD
+2915 EIIPVTIVDD

-2934 LSVDEDD
+2934 LNVDEDD
-2941 LSGVGSD
+2941 LNVVGSD
-2948 PGGDLFVEGAFTTTQ
+2948 PGGDLFVKGACTTTQ

-2973 DSTADP
+2973 DSTSDP

-2985 QGEAIILV
+2985 QGEAITLV

-3008 DGNPVFTLNVA
+3008 DGNPIFTLNVA

-3052 DGDTTSATIPV
+3052 DGDTATATIPV
-3063 TITDDAPIIDNVVP
+3063 TITDDAPVIDNVVP

-3092 TDAVFVEGAFT
+3092 SDAVYVEGAFT

-3132 VTLVETANA
+3132 VTLVGTANA

-3152 GNPVFTMK
+3152 GNPVFTMN

-3234 QNDNAFMSGSF
+3234 QNDDAFMSGSF

-3261 TADPVAGLTSHGEPV
+3261 TADPVAGLTSHGESV
-3276 VLAETTNGDGS
+3276 VLAETANGDGS

-3303 VKPDGS
+3303 LKPDGS

-3315 GPLDHAVNSDS
+3315 GPLDHAMNSDS

-3340 DTSSKTLPVTIVD
+3340 DTSTKILPVTIVD
-3353 DKPTIT
+3353 DQPSIT
-3359 DVDAI
+3359 NVDAI
-3364 RVDEDDLATI
+3364 SVDEDDLATI
-3374 GSDGSDP
+3374 GSDQNESVSIDGHFVTMGSDH
-3381 ISFDGNFT
+3381 
-3389 TTQGSDGVASYQLDA
+3389 VVRYQLDA
-3404 AATPVDGLTSQGV
+3404 SSNPINGLTSHGV
-3417 AVTLTE
+3417 VVTMTE
-3423 TANGDGSY
+3423 SANADGSFTY
-3431 TYEATAGTE
+3431 TATAGSE

-3447 NTDGSYNFTLQGPI
+3447 NSDGSYNFTLEGPI
-3461 DHAVDSDELTLNFP
+3461 DHATGSDELTLNFP

-3495 DDKPTITDVDAIT
+3495 DDKPTITDVDTIT

-3549 TPVAG
+3549 TPVDG

-3569 GDGSFTYEAAAG
+3569 GDGSFTYKATAG

-3615 NFPIIA
+3615 NFPIVA

-3666 GTQSNSIAG
+3666 GTQANSIAG

-3683 DGILEYSVS
+3683 DGIVEYGVS

-3697 VQGLTSGGQSLV
+3697 VQGLASGGQSLV

-3769 INATDFDGDVSNN
+3769 INATDFDGDVSND

-3832 TGGADQVAS
+3832 TEGADQVAS

-3857 GEAITLVLS
+3857 GEAISLVLS

-3896 SYEFDLQKPLDHPDG
+3896 TYEFDLQKPLDHPDG

-4016 ASTADARVYVGQ
+4016 ASTADALVYVGQ

-4071 TDGDNDIITAT
+4071 TDGDNDTITAT

-4124 GGNFDVTDGAD
+4124 GGNFEVTDGAD

-4155 GQPLELVEFSN
+4155 GQPLDLVEFSN

-4262 LSGGSDTTSSDST
+4262 LAGGSDTTSNDST

-4289 IVSYQVSDLDA
+4289 IVSYQVSDLNT

-4310 SIELNLVSTNGGVT
+4310 SIELNVVSSVGGVT

-4389 PITVVDDIPEIKSA
+4389 PITIVDDIPEITSA
-4403 DALAVDE
+4403 DALSLDE
-4410 DDLANGSQ
+4410 DDLVDGSQ
-4418 ATNKDSLEATGNFDT
+4418 LTNKDSLEATGNFDT

-4455 TSGGFAVTLVQTAVS
+4455 TSGGLAVTLVQTAV
-4470 NNNFTYQGQTPDG
+4470 NNNNYTYQGQTPDG

-4498 FTLEGA
+4498 FTLEGV
-4504 LDHSTQG
+4504 LDHSIQG

-4529 TAGINLPVTITDDVP
+4529 TADINLPVTITDDVP
-4544 TLHDASISRVEGQG
+4544 TLYDASISRVEGQG
-4558 SRTVRLFRDPVEGDD
+4558 SGTVHLFQDPVEGDD
-4573 DLGADDAQ
+4573 DLGADGAQ
-4581 VTSFSADDSGIYFK
+4581 VTSFSADDSNIYFK

-4717 VSPAKVD
+4717 VTPAKVD
-4724 LVINLHDIDRNESLG
+4724 LVIDLHDIDRNESLG
-4739 DITIRDADT
+4739 DITIRDAST
-4748 HNGTFYYRDGSGNYI
+4748 HNGTFYYRDGSGNFI

-4843 TASSEFNYSVDEDG
+4843 TANSEFNYSVDEDG
-4857 NNVALNIT
+4857 NNVSLNIT

-4902 SGGVYLVDA
+4902 TGGVYLVDA
-4911 SRIDEVQVDPIDN
+4911 SRIGGVQIDPIDN
-4924 FSGEIRIDVTAIT
+4924 FSGEIKIDVTAIT
-4937 TENNNPLLGKDT
+4937 TENNNPLSGKET

-4958 IDVNPVAD
+4958 IDVNPIAD
-4966 KGSFTVNRIN
+4966 PGSFTVNRIN
-4976 VFEDNARTQN
+4976 VFEDNARTQD
-4986 TVDPVTDHDP
+4986 TVNPVTDHDP

-5018 VRISNF
+5018 VRISDF

-5039 SQIVEVTDSG
+5039 SQIVEVTDSS

-5089 SLSTGTT
+5089 SLSNGIA
-5096 EDVLS
+5096 EDILS

-5109 GVKGVADIPDTV
+5109 GVKGVADIPFIELNDKSGIWHEFNDGNVRGIEANIDENGQVELGFSVISGELPDNPNDHSESVTV
-5121 LIDAGNV
+5121 L
-5128 WNRFVDGDVAGIET
+5128 
-5142 TIEENGVVNLNFSVV
+5142 
-5157 SGEVADRPQDDS
+5157 
-5169 EAITVILSN
+5169 LSN
-5178 IPDGVRVVDSDG
+5178 IPAGVEVFDSDG
-5190 SSVDLTFVG
+5190 ASVDLTFVG
-5199 YDGNGQPI
+5199 YDAQNQPI
-5207 YEANITGL
+5207 YEANITTA
-5215 NFNSGIQIIPE
+5215 NINSGIVIKPE
-5226 ASSTENIAITGTIIV
+5226 ASSTENIHITATTIV
-5241 TENDGHSRVI
+5241 TENDGHSRTSSGEI
-5251 EREVRIK
+5251 RII
-5258 VEPVIDAQDN
+5258 VAPVIDAQDN
-5268 YVVRSEGDED
+5268 YTVQSEGDED
-5278 TRFDIDWKPTL
+5278 TRFNIDWKPTL
-5289 VQSPDTDEF
+5289 AQSPDTDEF
-5298 FSDVTI
+5298 FSEVTI

-5329 SPQAGESEQD
+5329 SPLANESEQD
-5339 FSAKISQSGY
+5339 FSARISQSGY

-5358 STDFDLTTTVTVKE
+5358 STDFDLNTTVTVKE
-5372 IDHEYVDASNPGE
+5372 IDHEYVDASNPGQ
-5385 GIAEKTINGTVNVQ
+5385 GIAEKTINGMVHVQ
-5399 VNPIVEPEDNT
+5399 VNPIVEPENT
-5410 GAIDDQTRLLV
+5410 TGSLDAQTRLLV
-5421 TESGGGATDIVKS
+5421 TESTGVVTDIVKS
-5434 DDQGNIDFTINTSMG
+5434 DGQGNIDFTINTSTG
-5449 GESGAHIIKYQEFDA
+5449 GESGANIIKYQEFDA

-5479 VDPETLNQLVIVGA
+5479 VDPEILNQLVIVGA
-5493 LNEGGGRWTVT
+5493 LNEGGGRWTVI
-5504 DEDNFSIKAPSG
+5504 DEENFSIKAPSG
-5516 LDLTPSDDSDDGDN
+5516 LDLTPNDDSDDGDN

-5543 VNDLGEDL
+5543 VNDLGEDAV
-5551 GNEKDATVV
+5551 EKDATVV
-5560 RQTDVTLEF
+5560 RETDVTLEF
-5569 PTVLTPKMSVA
+5569 PTVLTPQTSVA

-5591 QALEDNSINL
+5591 EASEDNAIDL
-5601 GAQLTS
+5601 GTQLTS

-5620 LTIIVDPT
+5620 LTVVIDPS

-5640 TDVDFVNGKYVFQAH
+5640 TDIDFVNGKYVFQAD

-5679 FELPIRFVTKDTE
+5679 FELPVRFVTKDTE
-5692 SGDEKENNVQFPVQV
+5692 SGDEKENNVRIPVQV
-5707 LPVADVPSSA
+5707 LPIADVPSSA
-5717 GDQPLDSDVTPNVRV
+5717 GDQPLDGDVTPNVTV
-5732 DIVGTFGL
+5732 DITGTLGL

-5746 VTDLNNDVPT
+5746 VDDLNNDVPT

-5768 LNLSV
+5768 LNLNV
-5773 DFADQ
+5773 DFADRY
-5778 FNNTQGGRE
+5778 NNIQGGQE

-5824 AGALDNVLFKPKENY
+5824 AGALDNILFKPKENY

-5859 AVFDQSILNNS
+5859 AVFDQSILNNP
-5870 GDNIDVRTFTD
+5870 GDNIDIRTFTD

-5893 ITITGADPTQPI
+5893 ITITGADPTKPI
-5905 TVIGDEDTL
+5905 TVVGDEDTL

-5937 VSLKLTGLPDDFIVK
+5937 VSLKLTGIPDDFVVQ

-5975 TQTSI
+5975 TQTSV

-5988 PPKHFSGEAE
+5988 PPKNFSGEAE

-6015 RNNNFTLIVNPIGD
+6015 RTNNFTLVVNPIGD

-6061 IGDGANYQE
+6061 IGDGATYQE

-6075 LRVEVSNV
+6075 LRVEISNV

-6097 TDQGGG
+6097 TDQGNGV
-6103 IFVLEINAQ
+6103 FVLEIDAQ

-6127 SWDGSLHFKVQAV
+6127 SWGGSLHFKVQAV
-6140 DTGLDGSQSLGSAEE
+6140 DTGLDGRQSLGSAEE
-6155 FDVTVD
+6155 FDVAVD
-6161 VEAVNDRPEFV
+6161 VEAVNDRPDFV
-6172 NTVDVETPEDTPMLL
+6172 NVIDVETPEDNAILL
-6187 DGFSITDIDAVLDD
+6187 DTFGISDVDAVLDD
-6201 PNAEYVLNVNVDSG
+6201 PTAEYVLNIAVDSG
-6215 ILELNPTLI
+6215 YLALEPSII
-6224 ATYNLTVSGDG
+6224 ANYGLTVSGDG
-6235 TDSVELKGTVADLNN
+6235 TGSIELKGTVSDLNA
-6250 AIADGLIEFNPDLN
+6250 AIADGLVEFNPALN
-6264 FFGDVQVDVTV
+6264 FFGNVNVDITV
-6275 DDQGNEGIVIGGV
+6275 DDQGNEGIVISGV
-6288 DDTLNT
+6288 DETLNS
-6294 NSSSFNIEV
+6294 NSSQFVIE
-6303 TAVNDTPETTPV
+6303 
-6315 TLPDIEEDSGVFS
+6315 
-6328 ISEADLIANA
+6328 
-6338 TDVENDNLTV
+6338 
-6348 SNVQLTDPNSG
+6348 
-6359 SITFNSGTG
+6359 
-6368 EWEFTPAPDYNGPVE
+6368 
-6383 ITYTITDDGTT
+6383 
-6394 SGASDPKSVNGSASF
+6394 
-6409 NVTEVNDAPTTSEVT
+6409 VTEVNDAPTTSEVT
-6424 LSDIAED
+6424 LTSIDED
-6431 STAVD
+6431 SGAVIVTAADLLVNAVD
-6436 ITQADLLANASDIEN
+6436 IESDN
-6451 DTLMVSNVQLVD
+6451 LTVSNVTLVD
-6463 PSSGTLDFD
+6463 PAAGTL
-6472 NVTGTWSF
+6472 TQLSSTEWSF
-6480 TPAPG
+6480 EPAPDFYG
-6485 YNGKVDLT
+6485 DVSFN
-6493 YDITDNG
+6493 YDITDDG
-6500 TTNGVSDPQ
+6500 MTNGVSDPK
-6509 TVSGTATFEVTE
+6509 TVSGSAVM
-6521 VNDAPVT
+6521 
-6528 SEVTLSSTEEDGGSV
+6528 
-6543 TITATELLSN
+6543 
-6553 ASDPE
+6553 
-6558 SDNLTVDN
+6558 TVQ
-6566 VVLVDPASG
+6566 A
-6575 TLTQVSA
+6575 
-6582 TEWTFEPA
+6582 
-6590 ADFFGDVN
+6590 
-6598 FTYEITDDGTTN
+6598 I
-6610 GAPDPITIAG
+6610 
-6620 TAVLNVEATNDAPE
+6620 NDAPE
-6634 ITATSVTDTI
+6634 IDGSMVTNTI
-6644 NEADGQ
+6644 VESSDQ
-6650 KVTGISVS
+6650 KISGIEIT
-6658 DVDFAGAQANESMTV
+6658 DVDFAGVHENEIMTV
-6673 TLTVTE
+6673 SLSIDE
-6679 GDLRVEPPAGSGV
+6679 GDISVVVPAGSGI
-6692 TVGAGMAGEITL
+6692 TQGVGLAGETVL
-6704 MGTPDNINSVL
+6704 MGTLSQLNSLFASTDPDVGVFI
-6715 GATDAS
+6715 DAS
-6721 EGVFVDAGD
+6721 D
-6730 VNAAS
+6730 VNSNS
-6735 ITLSVKVEDNG
+6735 IALTVTADDNG
-6746 VYFENASGTAL
+6746 IFYDNLTGTSL
-6757 EANQDF
+6757 QTSETFD
-6763 TINVTPVADAP
+6763 INVTPVADVPNLAIDQNF
-6774 TLSINPQFNYI
+6774 SYI
-6785 RQIAASQTASSQG
+6785 QRISASQSASRQG
-6798 LAIVGIMAALT
+6798 IALVGIMAALT
-6809 DIDEVLSLE
+6809 DVDEVLALE
-6818 LTGVPASAEVTSGV
+6818 LTGVPRGATITSEATT
-6832 SPSGISF
+6832 SNISF
-6839 DGTTWTVPSD
+6839 DGTTWTVPED
-6849 EIDTLEIVATDTNSG
+6849 EIDTLHINNAIPGD
-6864 IDVGSYDISLT
+6864 YDITLT
-6875 AISTESNGDEAQ
+6875 AVSTASNGDQAY
-6887 SSPVQISLDVSSDS
+6887 STPLDINLNVTLNSQ
-6901 DDIDQST
+6901 DIDQS
-6908 AVDDSYLVSGDT
+6908 AESEDSYLIGSDAGIT
-6920 GTNLIGGDGDD
+6920 LAAGTGDD
-6931 VILGGD
+6931 YILGGD

-6949 ILTGGDGSDIFKW
+6949 ILTGGAGSDIFKW
-6962 TVDSVDE
+6962 TEDTVDN
-6969 GAVDTIT
+6969 GAIDTIT
-6976 DFTVN
+6976 DFSVN
-6981 EDSIDL
+6981 EDTIDL
-6987 REVISDLNNSM
+6987 KDVIADLNDPTAG
-6998 IDMDDLLGHISA
+6998 IDDLLAHIQA
-7010 DYDASTESVS
+7010 DYDASTENVS

-7054 SLLNNGVIDNG
+7054 SLLNHGVIDNG

>member
-77 PLEPVLV
+77 TLEPVLV

-187 SLQSSVIEGSIS
+187 SLQSSVTEGSIS

-290 TISQGIDHVASVADG
+290 TISQGIDHVASIADG
-305 QVSIVGDQINITFD
+305 QVSIVGDQINIAFD

-501 VVTSGTGAITTAVGS
+501 AVTSGTGSITTAVGS

-562 DGVRITIF
+562 DGMRITVF

-619 DGSNTPEAAQIVIQ
+619 EGSNTPEAAQIVIQ
-633 VQDDVPTIDDV
+633 VQDDVPSIDGV

-664 LLAQGNF
+664 VFAQGSF

-700 PISLTE
+700 SISLTE

-768 SSLVLPVT
+768 SALVLPVT

-823 VQYQLDVNADPL
+823 VQYQLDVSADPL
-835 NSLQSQG
+835 NGLQSQG

-884 GPIDHAANSDSLT
+884 GPIDHAVNSDSLT
-897 LDFNVIAT
+897 FDFNVIAT

-971 DASSTPVDGLTSQ
+971 DASATPVDGLTSRGVAVSLTETANGDGSFTYEATAGTEAVFTLTVNTDGSYNFTLEGPIDHAVDSDELTLNFPIIATDFDGDTTNATIPVTIVDDKPVITDVDAITVDEDDLASIGSDQSNPISIDGNFTTTQGSDRVVSYQLDGSSTPVDGLTSQGLAVTLTETANGDGSFTYEATAGGNPVFTLIVNTDGSYNFTLEGPIDHAVDSDELTLNFPIIATDFDGDTVTETIPVMIVDDVPTITAVDALSVDEDDLSGVGSDQTDAVFVEGAFTTTQGSDRVVSYQLDSTADPVAGLTSQGEAITLVETANGDGSFTYVATADGNPVFTLNVATDGTYDFTLQGPIDHAANSDSLTIDFPIIATDFDGDTTSATIPVTITDDEPIIDNVVPLAVDEDDLSGIGSDQTDAVFVEGAFTTTQGSDRVVSYQLDSTADPVSGLTSQGEPVTLVETANADGSFTYVATADGNPVFTMNVNADGTYSFRLEGPVDHALNSDELVLNFPIIATDFDGDTTTATIPVTITDDVPTIDNVVPLTVDEDDLASIGSDQNDDAFMSGSFTTTEGSDSVVKYQLDATADPVAGLTSHGEPVVLAETANGDGSFTYTATADGNAVFELVVKSDGSYTFTLQGPLDHAVNSDSLQIDFPIIATDFDGDTSTETLPVTIVDDKPTITDVDAIRVDEDDLAKIGSDGSDPISIDGNFTTTQGSDGVVSYQLDTATTPVDGLTSQGVAVTLTETANGDGSFTYQATAGTESVFTLTVNTDGSYNFTLQGPIDHALDSDELTLNFPIIATDFDGDTTTETIPVTIVDDKPTITDVDAITVDEDDLGTIGSDQTDPISIDGNFTTTQGSDRVVSYQLDASATPVAGLTSQ

-1024 TLEGSIDHAV
+1024 TLEGPIDHAV

-1055 NATIPVTIVDDKP
+1055 SATIPVTIVDDKP

-1158 VNTDGSYNFTLQGPI
+1158 VNTDGSYNFTL
-1173 DHAVGSDE
+1173 
-1181 LILNFPIIATD
+1181 
-1192 FDGDTVTETIPVT
+1192 
-1205 IVDDVPTITA
+1205 
-1215 VDALSVDEDDL
+1215 
-1226 SGVGSDPGGDL
+1226 
-1237 FVEGAFTTTQ
+1237 
-1247 GSDRVVSYQ
+1247 
-1256 LDSTADPVA
+1256 
-1265 GLTSQGEAI
+1265 
-1274 ILVETA
+1274 
-1280 NGDGSFTYVAT
+1280 
-1291 ADGNP
+1291 
-1296 VFTLNVATDGTY
+1296 
-1308 DFTLQGPIDHAAN
+1308 
-1321 SDSLTI
+1321 
-1327 DFPIIATDFDGDT
+1327 
-1340 TSATIPVTITDDAP
+1340 
-1354 IIDNVVPLAVD
+1354 
-1365 EDDLSGIGSDQTD
+1365 
-1378 AVFVAGAFTTT
+1378 
-1389 QGSDRVV
+1389 
-1396 SYQLDSTSDPVSGLT
+1396 
-1411 SQGEPVILVETA
+1411 
-1423 NPDGSFTYV
+1423 
-1432 ATADG
+1432 
-1437 NPVFTM
+1437 
-1443 NVNADGT
+1443 
-1450 YDFRLEGPI
+1450 
-1459 DHALNSDELV
+1459 
-1469 LNFPIIATDFDGDTT
+1469 
-1484 TATIPVTI
+1484 
-1492 TDDVPTINNVVPL
+1492 
-1505 TVDEDDL
+1505 
-1512 ATIGSDQN
+1512 
-1520 DDAFMSGSFSTTE
+1520 
-1533 GSDSVVK
+1533 
-1540 YQLDATADP
+1540 
-1549 VAGLTSHGEPVV
+1549 
-1561 LAETANGDGSFTYTA
+1561 
-1576 TANGNDVFELVVK
+1576 
-1589 PDGSYTF
+1589 
-1596 TLQGPLDHAVN
+1596 
-1607 SDSLQ
+1607 
-1612 IDFPIIATDFDG
+1612 
-1624 DTSTETLPVTI
+1624 
-1635 VDDKPT
+1635 
-1641 ITDVDAI
+1641 
-1648 RVDEDDLATIGSD
+1648 
-1661 GSDPISIDGNFT
+1661 
-1673 TTQGSDGVVSYQ
+1673 
-1685 LDTAATPVDGL
+1685 
-1696 TSQGMAVTL
+1696 
-1705 AETANGDGS
+1705 
-1714 YTYEATAGTEA
+1714 
-1725 VFTLTVNTDGS
+1725 
-1736 YNFTLQ
+1736 
-1742 GPIDHATDSDELT
+1742 
-1755 LNFPIIATDF
+1755 
-1765 DGDTTTET
+1765 
-1773 IPVTIVDDKPTITDV
+1773 
-1788 DAITV
+1788 
-1793 DEDDLGTIGSDQ
+1793 
-1805 TGPISIDGNF
+1805 
-1815 TTTQGS
+1815 
-1821 DRVVSYQLDASAT
+1821 
-1834 PVAGLTSQGVAVT
+1834 
-1847 LTETA
+1847 
-1852 NGDGSFTYQ
+1852 
-1861 ATAGTESVFTLT
+1861 
-1873 VNTDGSYNF
+1873 
-1882 TLEGPI
+1882 EGPI

-1894 DELTLN
+1894 DELTL
-1900 FPIIATDFDGDTTN
+1900 
-1914 ATIPV
+1914 
-1919 TIVDD
+1919 
-1924 KPVITDVDAITVD
+1924 
-1937 EDDLASIGSDQS
+1937 
-1949 NPISIDGNF
+1949 
-1958 TTTQGSDRVVSYQLD
+1958 
-1973 ASATPVDGL
+1973 
-1982 TSQGVAVT
+1982 
-1990 LTETANGDGSFT
+1990 
-2002 YEATAGGNPV
+2002 
-2012 FTLTVDT
+2012 
-2019 DGSYNF
+2019 
-2025 TLEGPIDHAVDSDE
+2025 
-2039 LTMNF
+2039 NF

-2186 FPIIATD
+2186 FPIVATD

-2198 TTATIPVTITDDAP
+2198 TTATIPVTIADDAP

-2253 VSYQLDSTSDPVSG
+2253 VSYQLDSTSDPV
-2267 LTSQGEPVTLV
+2267 
-2278 ETANVDGSF
+2278 A
-2287 TYVATADGN
+2287 
-2296 PVFTMNVNAD
+2296 
-2306 GTYNFRLE
+2306 
-2314 GPVDHALNSDE
+2314 
-2325 LVLNFPIIAT
+2325 
-2335 DFDGDTTTATIPV
+2335 
-2348 TITDDVPTINNV
+2348 
-2360 VPLTVDEDDLATIGS
+2360 
-2375 DQNDDAFMSGSFS
+2375 
-2388 TTEGSDSVVKY
+2388 
-2399 QLDATADP
+2399 
-2407 VAGLTSHGEP
+2407 
-2417 VVLAETT
+2417 
-2424 NGDGSFTY
+2424 
-2432 TATADGNAVF
+2432 
-2442 ELVVKPDGSYT
+2442 
-2453 FTLQGPL
+2453 
-2460 DHAVNSDSLQID
+2460 
-2472 FPIIATDFDGDT
+2472 
-2484 SSKTL
+2484 
-2489 PVTIVDDKPT
+2489 
-2499 ITDVDAIRV
+2499 
-2508 DEDDLATI
+2508 
-2516 GSDGS
+2516 
-2521 DPISIDGNF
+2521 
-2530 TTTQGSDGVVSYQL
+2530 
-2544 DAAAT
+2544 
-2549 PVDGLTSQGVAVTL
+2549 
-2563 TETANGDGSY
+2563 
-2573 TYEATAGTEAVFTLT
+2573 
-2588 VNTDGSYNFTLQGPI
+2588 
-2603 DHAVDSDE
+2603 
-2611 LTLNFPIIATDFD
+2611 
-2624 GDTTTETLP
+2624 
-2633 VTIVDDKP
+2633 
-2641 TITNV
+2641 
-2646 DAITVDEDDLGTIGS
+2646 
-2661 DQTDPIS
+2661 
-2668 IDGNFTTT
+2668 
-2676 QGSDRV
+2676 
-2682 VSYQLDASATPV
+2682 
-2694 AGLTSQG
+2694 
-2701 VAVTLT
+2701 
-2707 ETANGDGSFTY
+2707 
-2718 EATAGSEAVFTL
+2718 
-2730 TVNTDGSYNFT
+2730 
-2741 LEGPIDHAVD
+2741 
-2751 SDELTL
+2751 
-2757 NFPIIATD
+2757 
-2765 FDGDTTNATIPVT
+2765 
-2778 IVDDKPVITDVDAI
+2778 
-2792 TVDEDD
+2792 
-2798 LASIGSDQSDP
+2798 
-2809 ISIDGN
+2809 
-2815 FTTTQ
+2815 
-2820 GSDRVVSY
+2820 
-2828 QLDGTSAPVD
+2828 
-2838 GLTSQG
+2838 
-2844 VAVTLTETANG
+2844 
-2855 DGSFTYEATAGSE
+2855 
-2868 AVFTLTVNTDGSYNF
+2868 
-2883 TLEGPIDH
+2883 
-2891 AIDSDELTLNFPI
+2891 
-2904 IATDFDGDTVT
+2904 
-2915 ETIPVTIVDD
+2915 
-2925 VPTITAVDA
+2925 
-2934 LSVDEDD
+2934 
-2941 LSGVGSD
+2941 
-2948 PGGDLFVEGAFTTTQ
+2948 
-2963 GSDRVVSYQL
+2963 
-2973 DSTADP
+2973 
-2979 VAGLTS
+2979 
-2985 QGEAIILV
+2985 
-2993 ETANGDGSFTYVATA
+2993 
-3008 DGNPVFTLNVA
+3008 
-3019 TDGTYDF
+3019 
-3026 TLQGPIDHAAN
+3026 
-3037 SDSLTIDFPIIATDF
+3037 
-3052 DGDTTSATIPV
+3052 
-3063 TITDDAPIIDNVVP
+3063 
-3077 LAVDEDDLSGIGSDQ
+3077 
-3092 TDAVFVEGAFT
+3092 
-3103 TTQGSDRVVSYQLDS
+3103 
-3118 TADPVSGLTSQGEP
+3118 GLTSQGEP

-3152 GNPVFTMK
+3152 GNPVFTMN

-3234 QNDNAFMSGSF
+3234 QNDDAFMSGSF
-3245 STTEGSDSVVK
+3245 TTTEGSDSVVK

-3276 VLAETTNGDGS
+3276 VLAETANGDGS

-3340 DTSSKTLPVTIVD
+3340 DTSTETLPVTIVD

-3381 ISFDGNFT
+3381 ISIDGNFT
-3389 TTQGSDGVASYQLDA
+3389 TTQGSDGVVSYQLDT

-3517 GSDQTD
+3517 GSDQTG

-3560 AVTLTETAN
+3560 AVTLTESAN
-3569 GDGSFTYEAAAG
+3569 GDGSFTYEATAG
-3581 TEAVFTLTVNTD
+3581 SEAVFTLIVNTD

-3683 DGILEYSVS
+3683 DGIVEYSVS

-3762 ELVINLP
+3762 ELIINLP

-3832 TGGADQVAS
+3832 TEGADQVAS

-3896 SYEFDLQKPLDHPDG
+3896 TYEFDLQKPLDHPDG

-3966 DGTKEPLTVS
+3966 DGTKESLTVS

-3999 PNLKS
+3999 PYLKS

-4016 ASTADARVYVGQ
+4016 ASTADALVYVGQ
-4028 TPGGVT
+4028 TQGGVT

-4071 TDGDNDIITAT
+4071 TDGDNDTITAT

-4155 GQPLELVEFSN
+4155 GQPLELIEFSN

-4262 LSGGSDTTSSDST
+4262 LAGGSDTTSSDST
-4275 VLNGG
+4275 VLTGG

-4310 SIELNLVSTNGGVT
+4310 SIELNLVGTNGGVT

-4455 TSGGFAVTLVQTAVS
+4455 TSGGLAVTLVQTAVS

-4573 DLGADDAQ
+4573 DLGADGAQ

-4824 TINGRLD
+4824 TINGRLE

-4911 SRIDEVQVDPIDN
+4911 SRIDEVQVDPINN

-5399 VNPIVEPEDNT
+5399 VNPIVEPEDKT

-5479 VDPETLNQLVIVGA
+5479 VDPEILNQLVIVGA

-5504 DEDNFSIKAPSG
+5504 NEDNFSIKAPSG
-5516 LDLTPSDDSDDGDN
+5516 LDLTPNDDSDDGDN

-5551 GNEKDATVV
+5551 GNEKDATVM

-5569 PTVLTPKMSVA
+5569 PTVLTPQMSVA

-5620 LTIIVDPT
+5620 LTIIVDPS

-5640 TDVDFVNGKYVFQAH
+5640 TDIDFVNGKYVFQAH

-6103 IFVLEINAQ
+6103 VFVLEINAQ

-6250 AIADGLIEFNPDLN
+6250 AIADGLIEFNPELN

-6394 SGASDPKSVNGSASF
+6394 NGASDPKSVNGSASF
-6409 NVTEVNDAPTTSEVT
+6409 NVTEANDAPTTSEVT

-6908 AVDDSYLVSGDT
+6908 AVDDSYLVGGDT
-6920 GTNLIGGDGDD
+6920 GINLIGGDGDD

-6998 IDMDDLLGHISA
+6998 IDMDDLLSHISA

>member
-1 MSTHT
+1 MSTQT
-6 VPQSAIVNAV
+6 VPQNAIVNAV

-25 DGNVKVI
+25 DGKARSI
-32 KAGDELRPGEIII
+32 KAGDELISGEVII
-45 TENNASLDVQIN
+45 TENNASLDVQIH

-62 VDANCVACLPVPSSE
+62 VDANCVACLPEPSFE
-77 PLEPVLV
+77 QPETLL
-84 QSPVNGLVTFDPTA
+84 QSPVNGQVTFDPTA
-98 IGSADFDANDIA
+98 IEGANFDANDVA

-159 ETSATRSGEDDRDED
+159 ETSATRSGVEERDEAD
-174 DGLNVT
+174 DLDVT

-187 SLQSSVIEGSIS
+187 SLQSSVTEGSIS

-233 SLLTELNSDITSGGQ
+233 SLLTELNSDITSAGQ

-259 AIIGTQGGN
+259 AIIGTQEGN

-305 QVSIVGDQINITFD
+305 QVFISGDQINIAFD

-501 VVTSGTGAITTAVGS
+501 AVTSGTGSITTAVGS

-544 ELASES
+544 EIASES

-562 DGVRITIF
+562 DGVRITVF

-619 DGSNTPEAAQIVIQ
+619 EGSNTPEAAQIVIQ
-633 VQDDVPTIDDV
+633 VQDDVPSIDGV

-664 LLAQGNF
+664 VLAQGSF

-700 PISLTE
+700 SISLTE
-706 TTNSDGSFTYS
+706 TANSDGSFTYS

-732 DGSYSFTLEGP
+732 DGSYSFSLEGP

-756 FTIVATD
+756 FNIVATD

-776 ITDDVPT
+776 IADDVPT

-823 VQYQLDVNADPL
+823 VQYQLDVSADPL
-835 NSLQSQG
+835 NGLQSQG

-858 YSATANGSAVFT
+858 YSATANGSVVFT

-897 LDFNVIAT
+897 LDFSVIAT

-971 DASSTPVDGLTSQ
+971 DASATPVDGLTSQ

-999 FTYEATAGTEA
+999 FTY
-1010 VFTLT
+1010 
-1015 VNTDGSYNF
+1015 
-1024 TLEGSIDHAV
+1024 
-1034 DSDELTLNFPI
+1034 
-1045 IATDFDGDTT
+1045 
-1055 NATIPVTIVDDKP
+1055 K
-1068 VITDVDAITV
+1068 
-1078 DEDDLASIG
+1078 
-1087 SDQSNPIS
+1087 
-1095 IDGNFTTTQGSD
+1095 
-1107 RVVSY
+1107 
-1112 QLDGTST
+1112 
-1119 PVDGLTSQGVAV
+1119 
-1131 TLTETANGDGSFT
+1131 
-1144 YEATAGSEAVFTLT
+1144 ATAGSEA
-1158 VNTDGSYNFTLQGPI
+1158 
-1173 DHAVGSDE
+1173 
-1181 LILNFPIIATD
+1181 
-1192 FDGDTVTETIPVT
+1192 
-1205 IVDDVPTITA
+1205 
-1215 VDALSVDEDDL
+1215 
-1226 SGVGSDPGGDL
+1226 
-1237 FVEGAFTTTQ
+1237 
-1247 GSDRVVSYQ
+1247 
-1256 LDSTADPVA
+1256 
-1265 GLTSQGEAI
+1265 
-1274 ILVETA
+1274 
-1280 NGDGSFTYVAT
+1280 
-1291 ADGNP
+1291 
-1296 VFTLNVATDGTY
+1296 
-1308 DFTLQGPIDHAAN
+1308 
-1321 SDSLTI
+1321 
-1327 DFPIIATDFDGDT
+1327 
-1340 TSATIPVTITDDAP
+1340 
-1354 IIDNVVPLAVD
+1354 
-1365 EDDLSGIGSDQTD
+1365 
-1378 AVFVAGAFTTT
+1378 
-1389 QGSDRVV
+1389 
-1396 SYQLDSTSDPVSGLT
+1396 
-1411 SQGEPVILVETA
+1411 
-1423 NPDGSFTYV
+1423 
-1432 ATADG
+1432 
-1437 NPVFTM
+1437 
-1443 NVNADGT
+1443 
-1450 YDFRLEGPI
+1450 
-1459 DHALNSDELV
+1459 
-1469 LNFPIIATDFDGDTT
+1469 
-1484 TATIPVTI
+1484 
-1492 TDDVPTINNVVPL
+1492 
-1505 TVDEDDL
+1505 
-1512 ATIGSDQN
+1512 
-1520 DDAFMSGSFSTTE
+1520 
-1533 GSDSVVK
+1533 
-1540 YQLDATADP
+1540 
-1549 VAGLTSHGEPVV
+1549 
-1561 LAETANGDGSFTYTA
+1561 
-1576 TANGNDVFELVVK
+1576 
-1589 PDGSYTF
+1589 
-1596 TLQGPLDHAVN
+1596 
-1607 SDSLQ
+1607 
-1612 IDFPIIATDFDG
+1612 
-1624 DTSTETLPVTI
+1624 
-1635 VDDKPT
+1635 
-1641 ITDVDAI
+1641 
-1648 RVDEDDLATIGSD
+1648 
-1661 GSDPISIDGNFT
+1661 
-1673 TTQGSDGVVSYQ
+1673 
-1685 LDTAATPVDGL
+1685 
-1696 TSQGMAVTL
+1696 
-1705 AETANGDGS
+1705 
-1714 YTYEATAGTEA
+1714 
-1725 VFTLTVNTDGS
+1725 
-1736 YNFTLQ
+1736 
-1742 GPIDHATDSDELT
+1742 
-1755 LNFPIIATDF
+1755 
-1765 DGDTTTET
+1765 
-1773 IPVTIVDDKPTITDV
+1773 
-1788 DAITV
+1788 
-1793 DEDDLGTIGSDQ
+1793 
-1805 TGPISIDGNF
+1805 
-1815 TTTQGS
+1815 
-1821 DRVVSYQLDASAT
+1821 
-1834 PVAGLTSQGVAVT
+1834 
-1847 LTETA
+1847 
-1852 NGDGSFTYQ
+1852 
-1861 ATAGTESVFTLT
+1861 VFTLT

-1949 NPISIDGNF
+1949 NPISIDGSF
-1958 TTTQGSDRVVSYQLD
+1958 ITTQGSDRVVSYQLD

-2002 YEATAGGNPV
+2002 YEATAGTESV
-2012 FTLTVDT
+2012 FTLTVNT

-2025 TLEGPIDHAVDSDE
+2025 TLEGPIDHAVDSAE
-2039 LTMNF
+2039 LTLNF
-2044 PIIATDFDGDT
+2044 PIVATDFDGDT
-2055 VTETIPVTIVD
+2055 VTEIIPVTIVD

-2072 AVDALSVDEDDL
+2072 AVDALNVDEDDL
-2084 SGVGSDPGG
+2084 NVVGSDPGG
-2093 DLFVEGA
+2093 DLFVKGA

-2112 YQLDSTADPVAG
+2112 YQLDSTSDPVAG

-2148 TADGNPVFTL
+2148 TADGNPIFTL

-2198 TTATIPVTITDDAP
+2198 TSATIPVTITDDAP
-2212 IIDNVVPLAVDEDDL
+2212 VIDNVVPLAVDEDDL
-2227 SGIGSDQTDAVFVE
+2227 SGIGSDQSDAVYVE

-2253 VSYQLDSTSDPVSG
+2253 VSYQLDSTADPVAG

-2278 ETANVDGSF
+2278 ETANADGSF

-2348 TITDDVPTINNV
+2348 TITDDVPSIDNV

-2407 VAGLTSHGEP
+2407 LAGLTSQGEP
-2417 VVLAETT
+2417 VVLAETA

-2442 ELVVKPDGSYT
+2442 ELVLKPDGSYT

-2460 DHAVNSDSLQID
+2460 DHAMNSDSLQID

-2484 SSKTL
+2484 STKIL
-2489 PVTIVDDKPT
+2489 PVTIVDDQPS
-2499 ITDVDAIRV
+2499 ITNVDAISV

-2516 GSDGS
+2516 GSDQNES
-2521 DPISIDGNF
+2521 MSIDGHF
-2530 TTTQGSDGVVSYQL
+2530 VTMGSDHVVRYQL
-2544 DAAAT
+2544 DASSN
-2549 PVDGLTSQGVAVTL
+2549 PVDGLTSHGVV
-2563 TETANGDGSY
+2563 
-2573 TYEATAGTEAVFTLT
+2573 
-2588 VNTDGSYNFTLQGPI
+2588 
-2603 DHAVDSDE
+2603 
-2611 LTLNFPIIATDFD
+2611 
-2624 GDTTTETLP
+2624 
-2633 VTIVDDKP
+2633 VTI
-2641 TITNV
+2641 T
-2646 DAITVDEDDLGTIGS
+2646 E
-2661 DQTDPIS
+2661 
-2668 IDGNFTTT
+2668 
-2676 QGSDRV
+2676 
-2682 VSYQLDASATPV
+2682 SAN
-2694 AGLTSQG
+2694 A
-2701 VAVTLT
+2701 
-2707 ETANGDGSFTY
+2707 DGSFTY
-2718 EATAGSEAVFTL
+2718 TATAGSEAVFTL
-2730 TVNTDGSYNFT
+2730 TVNSDGSYNFT
-2741 LEGPIDHAVD
+2741 LEGPIDHA
-2751 SDELTL
+2751 T
-2757 NFPIIATD
+2757 
-2765 FDGDTTNATIPVT
+2765 G
-2778 IVDDKPVITDVDAI
+2778 
-2792 TVDEDD
+2792 
-2798 LASIGSDQSDP
+2798 
-2809 ISIDGN
+2809 
-2815 FTTTQ
+2815 
-2820 GSDRVVSY
+2820 
-2828 QLDGTSAPVD
+2828 
-2838 GLTSQG
+2838 
-2844 VAVTLTETANG
+2844 
-2855 DGSFTYEATAGSE
+2855 
-2868 AVFTLTVNTDGSYNF
+2868 
-2883 TLEGPIDH
+2883 
-2891 AIDSDELTLNFPI
+2891 
-2904 IATDFDGDTVT
+2904 
-2915 ETIPVTIVDD
+2915 
-2925 VPTITAVDA
+2925 
-2934 LSVDEDD
+2934 
-2941 LSGVGSD
+2941 
-2948 PGGDLFVEGAFTTTQ
+2948 
-2963 GSDRVVSYQL
+2963 
-2973 DSTADP
+2973 
-2979 VAGLTS
+2979 
-2985 QGEAIILV
+2985 
-2993 ETANGDGSFTYVATA
+2993 
-3008 DGNPVFTLNVA
+3008 
-3019 TDGTYDF
+3019 
-3026 TLQGPIDHAAN
+3026 
-3037 SDSLTIDFPIIATDF
+3037 
-3052 DGDTTSATIPV
+3052 
-3063 TITDDAPIIDNVVP
+3063 
-3077 LAVDEDDLSGIGSDQ
+3077 
-3092 TDAVFVEGAFT
+3092 
-3103 TTQGSDRVVSYQLDS
+3103 
-3118 TADPVSGLTSQGEP
+3118 
-3132 VTLVETANA
+3132 
-3141 DGSFTYVATAD
+3141 
-3152 GNPVFTMK
+3152 
-3160 VNADGTYN
+3160 
-3168 FRLEGPVDHALNSD
+3168 
-3182 ELVLNFPI
+3182 
-3190 IATDF
+3190 
-3195 DGDTTTA
+3195 
-3202 TIPVTI
+3202 
-3208 TDDVPTIDNVV
+3208 
-3219 PLTVD
+3219 
-3224 EDDLASIGSD
+3224 
-3234 QNDNAFMSGSF
+3234 
-3245 STTEGSDSVVK
+3245 
-3256 YQLDA
+3256 
-3261 TADPVAGLTSHGEPV
+3261 
-3276 VLAETTNGDGS
+3276 
-3287 FTYTATADGN
+3287 
-3297 AVFELV
+3297 
-3303 VKPDGS
+3303 
-3309 YTFTLQ
+3309 
-3315 GPLDHAVNSDS
+3315 
-3326 LQIDFPIIA
+3326 
-3335 TDFDG
+3335 
-3340 DTSSKTLPVTIVD
+3340 
-3353 DKPTIT
+3353 
-3359 DVDAI
+3359 
-3364 RVDEDDLATI
+3364 
-3374 GSDGSDP
+3374 
-3381 ISFDGNFT
+3381 
-3389 TTQGSDGVASYQLDA
+3389 
-3404 AATPVDGLTSQGV
+3404 
-3417 AVTLTE
+3417 
-3423 TANGDGSY
+3423 
-3431 TYEATAGTE
+3431 
-3440 AVFTLTV
+3440 
-3447 NTDGSYNFTLQGPI
+3447 
-3461 DHAVDSDELTLNFP
+3461 SDELTLNFP

-3508 VDEDDLGTI
+3508 VDEDDLATI

-3523 PISIDGNFTTTQG
+3523 PISIDGHFTTTQG

-3549 TPVAG
+3549 TPVDG

-3560 AVTLTETAN
+3560 AVELTETAN
-3569 GDGSFTYEAAAG
+3569 ADGSFTYQATAG
-3581 TEAVFTLTVNTD
+3581 TESVFTLTVNND

-3621 TDFDGDTSAE
+3621 TDFDGDTFAE

-3637 VDDKPTLGGIEATS
+3637 VDDKPTLGGIEVTS

-3683 DGILEYSVS
+3683 DGIVEYGVS

-3769 INATDFDGDVSNN
+3769 INATDFDGDESND

-3832 TGGADQVAS
+3832 TEGADQVAS

-3857 GEAITLVLS
+3857 GEAISLVLS

-3874 YQGVAGNPAEVVF
+3874 YQGIAGNPAEVVF

-3896 SYEFDLQKPLDHPDG
+3896 TYEFDLQKPLDHPDG

-3976 GEFEVTSADGID
+3976 GEFDVTSADGID

-4016 ASTADARVYVGQ
+4016 ASTADALVYVGQ

-4071 TDGDNDIITAT
+4071 TDGDNDTITAT

-4092 TIDAISSGSTL
+4092 TIDAIRPGSTL

-4111 SQGSDDTPESNII
+4111 TQGSDDTPESNII

-4135 SIVSFQLD
+4135 TIVSFQLD

-4155 GQPLELVEFSN
+4155 GQPLEMVEFSN

-4176 VQGTTDTVFKLTL
+4176 VQGTTDIVFKLTL

-4240 VDDVPAIVKVTD
+4240 VDDVPAIVKLTD

-4262 LSGGSDTTSSDST
+4262 IAGGSDTTSGDST
-4275 VLNGG
+4275 VLTGG
-4280 FEVVAGADK
+4280 FEVVDGADE
-4289 IVSYQVSDLDA
+4289 IVSYQISDLNA

-4310 SIELNLVSTNGGVT
+4310 SIELNLVGTNGGVT

-4389 PITVVDDIPEIKSA
+4389 PITVIDDIPEIKSA

-4410 DDLANGSQ
+4410 DDLTNGSQ

-4455 TSGGFAVTLVQTAVS
+4455 TSGGLAVTLVQTAVS
-4470 NNNFTYQGQTPDG
+4470 NNNFTYQGQTSDG

-4504 LDHSTQG
+4504 LDHTTQG

-4544 TLHDASISRVEGQG
+4544 TLYDASISRVEGQG
-4558 SRTVRLFRDPVEGDD
+4558 SRTVHLFQDPVEADD
-4573 DLGADDAQ
+4573 DLGADGAQ

-4717 VSPAKVD
+4717 LTPAKVD
-4724 LVINLHDIDRNESLG
+4724 LVINLHDIDRSESLG
-4739 DITIRDADT
+4739 DITIRDAST
-4748 HNGTFYYRDGSGNYI
+4748 HNGTFYYRDGSGHFI
-4763 ELTSVGN
+4763 ELTPIGD
-4770 TVVLDAS
+4770 TVILDAS
-4777 NVEQSFNG
+4777 NVEQSFSG

-4843 TASSEFNYSVDEDG
+4843 TANSEFNYSVDEDG
-4857 NNVALNIT
+4857 NNVSLNIT

-4878 YELVFTQGEGN
+4878 YELVFTQGEDN
-4889 AELVYSDGSAIPK
+4889 AELVYSDGSAISK
-4902 SGGVYLVDA
+4902 TGGVYLVDA
-4911 SRIDEVQVDPIDN
+4911 SRIGDVQIDPIDN
-4924 FSGEIRIDVTAIT
+4924 FSGEIKIDVTAIT
-4937 TENNNPLLGKDT
+4937 TENNNPLSGKET

-4958 IDVNPVAD
+4958 IDVNPIAD
-4966 KGSFTVNRIN
+4966 PGSFTVNRIN
-4976 VFEDNARTQN
+4976 VFEDNARTQD
-4986 TVDPVTDHDP
+4986 TVNPVTDHDP

-5018 VRISNF
+5018 VRISDF

-5039 SQIVEVTDSG
+5039 SQIVEVTDSS

-5089 SLSTGTT
+5089 SLSSGVA
-5096 EDVLS
+5096 EDMLS

-5109 GVKGVADIPDTV
+5109 GVKGVADIPFIELNDKSG
-5121 LIDAGNV
+5121 IWHEFNDGNV
-5128 WNRFVDGDVAGIET
+5128 RGIET
-5142 TIEENGVVNLNFSVV
+5142 NIDENGQVELGFSVI
-5157 SGEVADRPQDDS
+5157 SGELPDNPNDHS
-5169 EAITVILSN
+5169 ESVTVLLSN
-5178 IPDGVRVVDSDG
+5178 IPAGVEVFDSDG
-5190 SSVDLTFVG
+5190 ASVDLTFVG
-5199 YDGNGQPI
+5199 YDAQNQPI
-5207 YEANITGL
+5207 YEANITTA
-5215 NFNSGIQIIPE
+5215 NINSGIVIKPE
-5226 ASSTENIAITGTIIV
+5226 ASSTENIHITATTIV
-5241 TENDGHSRVI
+5241 TENDGHSRTSSGEI
-5251 EREVRIK
+5251 RII
-5258 VEPVIDAQDN
+5258 VAPVIDAQDN
-5268 YVVRSEGDED
+5268 YTVQSEGDED
-5278 TRFDIDWKPTL
+5278 TRFNIDWKPTL
-5289 VQSPDTDEF
+5289 AQSPDTDEF
-5298 FSDVTI
+5298 FSEVTI

-5329 SPQAGESEQD
+5329 SPLANESEQD
-5339 FSAKISQSGY
+5339 FSARISQSGY

-5358 STDFDLTTTVTVKE
+5358 STDFDLNTTVTVKE
-5372 IDHEYVDASNPGE
+5372 IDHEYVDASNPGQ
-5385 GIAEKTINGTVNVQ
+5385 GIAEKTINGMVHVQ
-5399 VNPIVEPEDNT
+5399 VNPIVEPENT
-5410 GAIDDQTRLLV
+5410 TGSLDAQTRLLV
-5421 TESGGGATDIVKS
+5421 TESTGVVTDIVKS
-5434 DDQGNIDFTINTSMG
+5434 DGQGNIDFTINTSTG
-5449 GESGAHIIKYQEFDA
+5449 GESGANIIKYQEFDA

-5479 VDPETLNQLVIVGA
+5479 VDPEILNQLVIVGA
-5493 LNEGGGRWTVT
+5493 LNEGGGRWTVI
-5504 DEDNFSIKAPSG
+5504 DEENFSIKAPSG
-5516 LDLTPSDDSDDGDN
+5516 LDLTPNDDSDDGDN

-5543 VNDLGEDL
+5543 VNDLGEDAV
-5551 GNEKDATVV
+5551 EKDATVV
-5560 RQTDVTLEF
+5560 RETDVTLEF
-5569 PTVLTPKMSVA
+5569 PTVLTPQTSVA

-5591 QALEDNSINL
+5591 EASEDNAIDL
-5601 GAQLTS
+5601 GTQLTS

-5620 LTIIVDPT
+5620 LTVVIDPS

-5640 TDVDFVNGKYVFQAH
+5640 TDIDFVNGKYVFQAD

-5679 FELPIRFVTKDTE
+5679 FELPVRFVTKDTE
-5692 SGDEKENNVQFPVQV
+5692 SGDEKENNVRIPVQV
-5707 LPVADVPSSA
+5707 LPIADVPSSA
-5717 GDQPLDSDVTPNVRV
+5717 GDQPLDGDVTPNVTV
-5732 DIVGTFGL
+5732 DITGTLGL

-5746 VTDLNNDVPT
+5746 VDDLNNDVPT

-5768 LNLSV
+5768 LNLNV
-5773 DFADQ
+5773 DFADRY
-5778 FNNTQGGRE
+5778 NNIQGGQE
-5787 TLTNIKLELDD
+5787 TLTNIKLALDD

-5859 AVFDQSILNNS
+5859 AVFDQSILNNP
-5870 GDNIDVRTFTD
+5870 GDNIDIRTFTD

-5905 TVIGDEDTL
+5905 TVVGDEDTL

-5937 VSLKLTGLPDDFIVK
+5937 VSLKLTGIPDDFVVQ

-5975 TQTSI
+5975 TQTSV

-5988 PPKHFSGEAE
+5988 PPKNFSGEAE

-6015 RNNNFTLIVNPIGD
+6015 RTNNFTLVVNPIGD

-6061 IGDGANYQE
+6061 IGDGATYQE

-6075 LRVEVSNV
+6075 LRVEISNV

-6097 TDQGGG
+6097 TDQGNGV
-6103 IFVLEINAQ
+6103 FVLEIDAQ

-6127 SWDGSLHFKVQAV
+6127 SWGGSLHFKVQAV
-6140 DTGLDGSQSLGSAEE
+6140 DTGLDGRQNLGSAEE
-6155 FDVTVD
+6155 FDVAVD
-6161 VEAVNDRPEFV
+6161 VEAVNDRPDFV
-6172 NTVDVETPEDTPMLL
+6172 NVIDVETPEDNAILL
-6187 DGFSITDIDAVLDD
+6187 DTFGISDVDAVLDD
-6201 PNAEYVLNVNVDSG
+6201 PTAEYVLNIAVDSG
-6215 ILELNPTLI
+6215 YLALNPSII
-6224 ATYNLTVSGDG
+6224 ATYGLTVSGDG
-6235 TDSVELKGTVADLNN
+6235 TGSIELKGTVSNLNA
-6250 AIADGLIEFNPDLN
+6250 AIADGLVEFNPALN
-6264 FFGDVQVDVTV
+6264 FFGNVNVDISV
-6275 DDQGNEGIVIGGV
+6275 DDQGNEGIVISGV
-6288 DDTLNT
+6288 DETLNS
-6294 NSSSFNIEV
+6294 NSSQFVIE
-6303 TAVNDTPETTPV
+6303 
-6315 TLPDIEEDSGVFS
+6315 
-6328 ISEADLIANA
+6328 
-6338 TDVENDNLTV
+6338 
-6348 SNVQLTDPNSG
+6348 
-6359 SITFNSGTG
+6359 
-6368 EWEFTPAPDYNGPVE
+6368 
-6383 ITYTITDDGTT
+6383 
-6394 SGASDPKSVNGSASF
+6394 
-6409 NVTEVNDAPTTSEVT
+6409 VTEVNDAPTTSEVT
-6424 LSDIAED
+6424 LTSIDED
-6431 STAVD
+6431 SGAVIVTAADLLVNAVD
-6436 ITQADLLANASDIEN
+6436 IESDN
-6451 DTLMVSNVQLVD
+6451 LTVSNVTLVD
-6463 PSSGTLDFD
+6463 PAAGTL
-6472 NVTGTWSF
+6472 TQLSSTEWSF
-6480 TPAPG
+6480 EPAPDFYG
-6485 YNGKVDLT
+6485 DVSFN
-6493 YDITDNG
+6493 YDITDDG
-6500 TTNGVSDPQ
+6500 MTNGVSDPK
-6509 TVSGTATFEVTE
+6509 TVSGSAVM
-6521 VNDAPVT
+6521 
-6528 SEVTLSSTEEDGGSV
+6528 
-6543 TITATELLSN
+6543 
-6553 ASDPE
+6553 
-6558 SDNLTVDN
+6558 TVQ
-6566 VVLVDPASG
+6566 A
-6575 TLTQVSA
+6575 
-6582 TEWTFEPA
+6582 
-6590 ADFFGDVN
+6590 
-6598 FTYEITDDGTTN
+6598 I
-6610 GAPDPITIAG
+6610 
-6620 TAVLNVEATNDAPE
+6620 NDAPE
-6634 ITATSVTDTI
+6634 IDGSMVTNTI
-6644 NEADGQ
+6644 VESSDQ
-6650 KVTGISVS
+6650 KISGIEIT
-6658 DVDFAGAQANESMTV
+6658 DVDFAGIHENEIMTV
-6673 TLTVTE
+6673 SLSIDE
-6679 GDLRVEPPAGSGV
+6679 GNISVLVPAGSGI
-6692 TVGAGMAGEITL
+6692 TQGVGLAGETVL
-6704 MGTPDNINSVL
+6704 MGTLSQLNSLFASTDPDIGVFI
-6715 GATDAS
+6715 DAS
-6721 EGVFVDAGD
+6721 D
-6730 VNAAS
+6730 VNSNS
-6735 ITLSVKVEDNG
+6735 IALTVTADDNG
-6746 VYFENASGTAL
+6746 IFYDNLTGTSL
-6757 EANQDF
+6757 QTSETFD
-6763 TINVTPVADAP
+6763 INVTPVADVPNLAIDQNF
-6774 TLSINPQFNYI
+6774 SYI
-6785 RQIAASQTASSQG
+6785 QRISASQSASRQG
-6798 LAIVGIMAALT
+6798 IALVGIMAALT
-6809 DIDEVLSLE
+6809 DVDEVLALE
-6818 LTGVPASAEVTSGV
+6818 LTGVPRGATITSEATT
-6832 SPSGISF
+6832 SNISF
-6839 DGTTWTVPSD
+6839 DGTTWTVPED
-6849 EIDTLEIVATDTNSG
+6849 EIDTLHINNAIPGD
-6864 IDVGSYDISLT
+6864 YDITLT
-6875 AISTESNGDEAQ
+6875 AVSTASNGDQAY
-6887 SSPVQISLDVSSDS
+6887 STPLDINLNVTLNSQ
-6901 DDIDQST
+6901 DIDQS
-6908 AVDDSYLVSGDT
+6908 AESEDSYLIGSDAGIT
-6920 GTNLIGGDGDD
+6920 LAAGTGDD
-6931 VILGGD
+6931 YILGGD

-6949 ILTGGDGSDIFKW
+6949 ILTGGAGSDIFKW
-6962 TVDSVDE
+6962 TEDTVDN
-6969 GAVDTIT
+6969 GAIDTIT
-6976 DFTVN
+6976 DFSVN
-6981 EDSIDL
+6981 EDTIDL
-6987 REVISDLNNSM
+6987 KDVIADLNDPTAG
-6998 IDMDDLLGHISA
+6998 IDDLLAHIQA
-7010 DYDASTESVS
+7010 DYDASTENVS

-7054 SLLNNGVIDNG
+7054 SLLNHGVIDNG

>member
-1 MSTHT
+1 MSTQT
-6 VPQSAIVNAV
+6 VPQNAIVNAV

-25 DGNVKVI
+25 DGKVRSI
-32 KAGDELRPGEIII
+32 KAGDELISGEVII
-45 TENNASLDVQIN
+45 TENNASLDVQIH

-62 VDANCVACLPVPSSE
+62 VDANCVACLPEPSFE
-77 PLEPVLV
+77 QPETLL
-84 QSPVNGLVTFDPTA
+84 QSPVNGQVTFDPTSIEGA
-98 IGSADFDANDIA
+98 NFDANDVA

-159 ETSATRSGEDDRDED
+159 ETSATRSGVEERDEAD
-174 DGLNVT
+174 DLDVT

-187 SLQSSVIEGSIS
+187 SLQSSVTEGSIS

-211 LVEAGDLALDTASFV
+211 LIEAGDLALDTASFV

-233 SLLTELNSDITSGGQ
+233 SLLTELNSDITSAGQ

-259 AIIGTQGGN
+259 VIIGTQEGN

-305 QVSIVGDQINITFD
+305 QVSISGDQINIAFD

-421 TISLNTDGT
+421 TINLNTDGT

-468 TMTILDGDNP
+468 TLTILDGDNP

-501 VVTSGTGAITTAVGS
+501 VVTSGTGSITTAVGS

-562 DGVRITIF
+562 DGVRITVF
-570 DVAIDAPALG
+570 DVAIDVPVLG

-619 DGSNTPEAAQIVIQ
+619 EGSNTPEAAQIVIQ
-633 VQDDVPTIDDV
+633 VQDDVPTIDGV

-664 LLAQGNF
+664 VLAQGNF

-686 SGTDPLNG
+686 SSTDPLNG

-700 PISLTE
+700 SISLTE
-706 TTNSDGSFTYS
+706 TANSDGSFTYS

-732 DGSYSFTLEGP
+732 DGSYSFILEGP

-756 FTIVATD
+756 FNIVATD

-835 NSLQSQG
+835 NGLQSLG

-897 LDFNVIAT
+897 LDFSVIAT

-933 TVDEDDLGTIGS
+933 TVDEDDLATIGS

-960 QGSDRVVSYQL
+960 QGSDRVV
-971 DASSTPVDGLTSQ
+971 G
-984 GVAVT
+984 
-989 LTETANGDGS
+989 
-999 FTYEATAGTEA
+999 
-1010 VFTLT
+1010 
-1015 VNTDGSYNF
+1015 
-1024 TLEGSIDHAV
+1024 
-1034 DSDELTLNFPI
+1034 
-1045 IATDFDGDTT
+1045 
-1055 NATIPVTIVDDKP
+1055 
-1068 VITDVDAITV
+1068 
-1078 DEDDLASIG
+1078 
-1087 SDQSNPIS
+1087 
-1095 IDGNFTTTQGSD
+1095 
-1107 RVVSY
+1107 
-1112 QLDGTST
+1112 
-1119 PVDGLTSQGVAV
+1119 
-1131 TLTETANGDGSFT
+1131 
-1144 YEATAGSEAVFTLT
+1144 
-1158 VNTDGSYNFTLQGPI
+1158 
-1173 DHAVGSDE
+1173 
-1181 LILNFPIIATD
+1181 
-1192 FDGDTVTETIPVT
+1192 
-1205 IVDDVPTITA
+1205 
-1215 VDALSVDEDDL
+1215 
-1226 SGVGSDPGGDL
+1226 
-1237 FVEGAFTTTQ
+1237 
-1247 GSDRVVSYQ
+1247 
-1256 LDSTADPVA
+1256 
-1265 GLTSQGEAI
+1265 
-1274 ILVETA
+1274 
-1280 NGDGSFTYVAT
+1280 
-1291 ADGNP
+1291 
-1296 VFTLNVATDGTY
+1296 
-1308 DFTLQGPIDHAAN
+1308 
-1321 SDSLTI
+1321 
-1327 DFPIIATDFDGDT
+1327 
-1340 TSATIPVTITDDAP
+1340 
-1354 IIDNVVPLAVD
+1354 
-1365 EDDLSGIGSDQTD
+1365 
-1378 AVFVAGAFTTT
+1378 
-1389 QGSDRVV
+1389 
-1396 SYQLDSTSDPVSGLT
+1396 
-1411 SQGEPVILVETA
+1411 
-1423 NPDGSFTYV
+1423 
-1432 ATADG
+1432 
-1437 NPVFTM
+1437 
-1443 NVNADGT
+1443 
-1450 YDFRLEGPI
+1450 
-1459 DHALNSDELV
+1459 
-1469 LNFPIIATDFDGDTT
+1469 
-1484 TATIPVTI
+1484 
-1492 TDDVPTINNVVPL
+1492 
-1505 TVDEDDL
+1505 
-1512 ATIGSDQN
+1512 
-1520 DDAFMSGSFSTTE
+1520 
-1533 GSDSVVK
+1533 
-1540 YQLDATADP
+1540 
-1549 VAGLTSHGEPVV
+1549 
-1561 LAETANGDGSFTYTA
+1561 
-1576 TANGNDVFELVVK
+1576 
-1589 PDGSYTF
+1589 
-1596 TLQGPLDHAVN
+1596 
-1607 SDSLQ
+1607 
-1612 IDFPIIATDFDG
+1612 
-1624 DTSTETLPVTI
+1624 
-1635 VDDKPT
+1635 
-1641 ITDVDAI
+1641 
-1648 RVDEDDLATIGSD
+1648 
-1661 GSDPISIDGNFT
+1661 
-1673 TTQGSDGVVSYQ
+1673 
-1685 LDTAATPVDGL
+1685 
-1696 TSQGMAVTL
+1696 
-1705 AETANGDGS
+1705 
-1714 YTYEATAGTEA
+1714 
-1725 VFTLTVNTDGS
+1725 
-1736 YNFTLQ
+1736 
-1742 GPIDHATDSDELT
+1742 
-1755 LNFPIIATDF
+1755 
-1765 DGDTTTET
+1765 
-1773 IPVTIVDDKPTITDV
+1773 
-1788 DAITV
+1788 
-1793 DEDDLGTIGSDQ
+1793 
-1805 TGPISIDGNF
+1805 
-1815 TTTQGS
+1815 
-1821 DRVVSYQLDASAT
+1821 YQLDASAT
-1834 PVAGLTSQGVAVT
+1834 PVDGLTSQGVAVT

-1914 ATIPV
+1914 ATVPV

-1949 NPISIDGNF
+1949 NPISIDGSF
-1958 TTTQGSDRVVSYQLD
+1958 ITTQGSDRVVSYQLD
-1973 ASATPVDGL
+1973 ASSTPVDGL

-2039 LTMNF
+2039 QTLNF

-2055 VTETIPVTIVD
+2055 VTEIIPVTIVD

-2072 AVDALSVDEDDL
+2072 AVGALNVDEDDL
-2084 SGVGSDPGG
+2084 NVVGSDPGG

-2148 TADGNPVFTL
+2148 TADGNPIFTL

-2198 TTATIPVTITDDAP
+2198 ATATIPVTITDDAP
-2212 IIDNVVPLAVDEDDL
+2212 VIDNVMPLAVDEDDL
-2227 SGIGSDQTDAVFVE
+2227 SGIGSDQSDAVYVE

-2253 VSYQLDSTSDPVSG
+2253 VSYQLDSTSDPVAG

-2278 ETANVDGSF
+2278 ETANADGSF

-2306 GTYNFRLE
+2306 GTYNFCLE

-2348 TITDDVPTINNV
+2348 TITDDVPSIDNV

-2407 VAGLTSHGEP
+2407 LAGLTSQGEP
-2417 VVLAETT
+2417 VVLAETA

-2442 ELVVKPDGSYT
+2442 ELVLTPDGSYT
-2453 FTLQGPL
+2453 FTLLGPL
-2460 DHAVNSDSLQID
+2460 DHAMNSDSLQID

-2484 SSKTL
+2484 STKIL
-2489 PVTIVDDKPT
+2489 PVTIVDDQPS
-2499 ITDVDAIRV
+2499 ITNVDAISV

-2516 GSDGS
+2516 GSDQNES
-2521 DPISIDGNF
+2521 VSIDGHF
-2530 TTTQGSDGVVSYQL
+2530 VTMGSD
-2544 DAAAT
+2544 
-2549 PVDGLTSQGVAVTL
+2549 
-2563 TETANGDGSY
+2563 
-2573 TYEATAGTEAVFTLT
+2573 
-2588 VNTDGSYNFTLQGPI
+2588 
-2603 DHAVDSDE
+2603 H
-2611 LTLNFPIIATDFD
+2611 
-2624 GDTTTETLP
+2624 
-2633 VTIVDDKP
+2633 
-2641 TITNV
+2641 
-2646 DAITVDEDDLGTIGS
+2646 
-2661 DQTDPIS
+2661 
-2668 IDGNFTTT
+2668 
-2676 QGSDRV
+2676 V
-2682 VSYQLDASATPV
+2682 VSYQLDASSNPIN
-2694 AGLTSQG
+2694 GLTSHG
-2701 VAVTLT
+2701 VVVTMT
-2707 ETANGDGSFTY
+2707 ESANADGSFTY
-2718 EATAGSEAVFTL
+2718 TATAGSEAVFTL
-2730 TVNTDGSYNFT
+2730 TVNSDGSYNFT
-2741 LEGPIDHAVD
+2741 LEGPIDHA
-2751 SDELTL
+2751 T
-2757 NFPIIATD
+2757 
-2765 FDGDTTNATIPVT
+2765 G
-2778 IVDDKPVITDVDAI
+2778 
-2792 TVDEDD
+2792 
-2798 LASIGSDQSDP
+2798 
-2809 ISIDGN
+2809 
-2815 FTTTQ
+2815 
-2820 GSDRVVSY
+2820 
-2828 QLDGTSAPVD
+2828 
-2838 GLTSQG
+2838 
-2844 VAVTLTETANG
+2844 
-2855 DGSFTYEATAGSE
+2855 
-2868 AVFTLTVNTDGSYNF
+2868 
-2883 TLEGPIDH
+2883 
-2891 AIDSDELTLNFPI
+2891 
-2904 IATDFDGDTVT
+2904 
-2915 ETIPVTIVDD
+2915 
-2925 VPTITAVDA
+2925 
-2934 LSVDEDD
+2934 
-2941 LSGVGSD
+2941 
-2948 PGGDLFVEGAFTTTQ
+2948 
-2963 GSDRVVSYQL
+2963 
-2973 DSTADP
+2973 
-2979 VAGLTS
+2979 
-2985 QGEAIILV
+2985 
-2993 ETANGDGSFTYVATA
+2993 
-3008 DGNPVFTLNVA
+3008 
-3019 TDGTYDF
+3019 
-3026 TLQGPIDHAAN
+3026 
-3037 SDSLTIDFPIIATDF
+3037 
-3052 DGDTTSATIPV
+3052 
-3063 TITDDAPIIDNVVP
+3063 
-3077 LAVDEDDLSGIGSDQ
+3077 
-3092 TDAVFVEGAFT
+3092 
-3103 TTQGSDRVVSYQLDS
+3103 
-3118 TADPVSGLTSQGEP
+3118 
-3132 VTLVETANA
+3132 
-3141 DGSFTYVATAD
+3141 
-3152 GNPVFTMK
+3152 
-3160 VNADGTYN
+3160 
-3168 FRLEGPVDHALNSD
+3168 
-3182 ELVLNFPI
+3182 
-3190 IATDF
+3190 
-3195 DGDTTTA
+3195 
-3202 TIPVTI
+3202 
-3208 TDDVPTIDNVV
+3208 
-3219 PLTVD
+3219 
-3224 EDDLASIGSD
+3224 
-3234 QNDNAFMSGSF
+3234 
-3245 STTEGSDSVVK
+3245 
-3256 YQLDA
+3256 
-3261 TADPVAGLTSHGEPV
+3261 
-3276 VLAETTNGDGS
+3276 
-3287 FTYTATADGN
+3287 
-3297 AVFELV
+3297 
-3303 VKPDGS
+3303 
-3309 YTFTLQ
+3309 
-3315 GPLDHAVNSDS
+3315 
-3326 LQIDFPIIA
+3326 
-3335 TDFDG
+3335 
-3340 DTSSKTLPVTIVD
+3340 
-3353 DKPTIT
+3353 
-3359 DVDAI
+3359 
-3364 RVDEDDLATI
+3364 
-3374 GSDGSDP
+3374 
-3381 ISFDGNFT
+3381 
-3389 TTQGSDGVASYQLDA
+3389 
-3404 AATPVDGLTSQGV
+3404 
-3417 AVTLTE
+3417 
-3423 TANGDGSY
+3423 
-3431 TYEATAGTE
+3431 
-3440 AVFTLTV
+3440 
-3447 NTDGSYNFTLQGPI
+3447 
-3461 DHAVDSDELTLNFP
+3461 SDELTLNFP

-3508 VDEDDLGTI
+3508 VDEDDLATI
-3517 GSDQTD
+3517 GSDQND

-3560 AVTLTETAN
+3560 AVTLAETAN
-3569 GDGSFTYEAAAG
+3569 GDGSFTYKATAG
-3581 TEAVFTLTVNTD
+3581 SEAVFTLTVNTD
-3593 GSYNFTLEGPIDHAV
+3593 GSYQFTLEGPIDHAV

-3621 TDFDGDTSAE
+3621 TDFDGDTFAE

-3666 GTQSNSIAG
+3666 GMQSNSIAG

-3683 DGILEYSVS
+3683 DGIVEYGVS
-3692 DLTTP
+3692 DLTMP
-3697 VQGLTSGGQSLV
+3697 VKGLTSGGQSLV

-3832 TGGADQVAS
+3832 TEGADQVAS

-3866 SSANGVNV
+3866 SNANGVNV

-3896 SYEFDLQKPLDHPDG
+3896 TYEFDLQKPLDHPDG

-3928 DGDTSPAFTLPITVV
+3928 DGDISPAFTLPITVV

-4004 GGEEVTL
+4004 GGEDVTL
-4011 SQDVG
+4011 SQDVS
-4016 ASTADARVYVGQ
+4016 ASTADALVYVGQ
-4028 TPGGVT
+4028 TPSGVT

-4071 TDGDNDIITAT
+4071 TDGDNDTITAT

-4124 GGNFDVTDGAD
+4124 GGNFEVTDGAD

-4240 VDDVPAIVKVTD
+4240 VDDVPAIVKLTD

-4262 LSGGSDTTSSDST
+4262 IAGGSDTTSGDST
-4275 VLNGG
+4275 VLTGG
-4280 FEVVAGADK
+4280 FEVVDGADE
-4289 IVSYQVSDLDA
+4289 IVSYQISDLNA

-4310 SIELNLVSTNGGVT
+4310 SIELNVVSSVGGVT

-4364 ENNLVIDIP
+4364 ENNLIIDIP

-4455 TSGGFAVTLVQTAVS
+4455 TSGGLAVTLVQTAVS
-4470 NNNFTYQGQTPDG
+4470 NNNYTYQGQTPDG

-4498 FTLEGA
+4498 FTLEGV
-4504 LDHSTQG
+4504 LDHSIQG

-4529 TAGINLPVTITDDVP
+4529 TADINLPVTITDDVP
-4544 TLHDASISRVEGQG
+4544 TLYDASISRVEGQG
-4558 SRTVRLFRDPVEGDD
+4558 SRTVHLFQDPVEGDD
-4573 DLGADDAQ
+4573 DLGADGAQ

-4689 TAFEDQ
+4689 IAFEDQ

-4717 VSPAKVD
+4717 VTPAKVD
-4724 LVINLHDIDRNESLG
+4724 LVIDLHDIDRNESLG

-4843 TASSEFNYSVDEDG
+4843 TTSSEFNYSVDEDG

-4865 AETQDTSNPEGIV
+4865 AETQDTSNPEDIV

-4889 AELVYSDGSAIPK
+4889 AELVYSDGSAIPQT
-4902 SGGVYLVDA
+4902 GGVYLVDA
-4911 SRIDEVQVDPIDN
+4911 SRIGDVQIDPIDN
-4924 FSGEIRIDVTAIT
+4924 FSGEIKIDVTAIT
-4937 TENNNPLLGKDT
+4937 TENNNPLSGKET

-4958 IDVNPVAD
+4958 IDVNPIAD
-4966 KGSFTVNRIN
+4966 PGSFTVNRIN
-4976 VFEDNARTQN
+4976 VFEDNARTQD
-4986 TVDPVTDHDP
+4986 TVNPVTDHDP

-5018 VRISNF
+5018 VRISDF

-5039 SQIVEVTDSG
+5039 SQIVEVTDSS

-5061 LANVEVL
+5061 LAKVEVL

-5089 SLSTGTT
+5089 SLSNGVA
-5096 EDVLS
+5096 EDILS

-5109 GVKGVADIPDTV
+5109 GVKGVADIPFIELNDKSG
-5121 LIDAGNV
+5121 IWHEFNDGNV
-5128 WNRFVDGDVAGIET
+5128 RGIET
-5142 TIEENGVVNLNFSVV
+5142 NIDENGQVELGFSVI
-5157 SGEVADRPQDDS
+5157 SGELPDNPNDHS
-5169 EAITVILSN
+5169 ESVTVLLSN
-5178 IPDGVRVVDSDG
+5178 IPAGVEVFDSDG
-5190 SSVDLTFVG
+5190 ASVDLTFVG
-5199 YDGNGQPI
+5199 YDAQNQPI
-5207 YEANITGL
+5207 YEANITTA
-5215 NFNSGIQIIPE
+5215 NINSGIVIKPE
-5226 ASSTENIAITGTIIV
+5226 ASSTENIHITATTIV
-5241 TENDGHSRVI
+5241 TENDGHSRTSSGEI
-5251 EREVRIK
+5251 RII
-5258 VEPVIDAQDN
+5258 VAPVIDAQDN
-5268 YVVRSEGDED
+5268 YTVQSAGDED
-5278 TRFDIDWKPTL
+5278 TRFNIDWKPTL
-5289 VQSPDTDEF
+5289 AQSPDTDEF
-5298 FSDVTI
+5298 FSEVTI

-5329 SPQAGESEQD
+5329 SPLANESEQD
-5339 FSAKISQSGY
+5339 FSDRISQSGY
-5349 VQVQLEQDS
+5349 IQVQLEQDS
-5358 STDFDLTTTVTVKE
+5358 STDFDLNTTVTVKE
-5372 IDHEYVDASNPGE
+5372 IDHEYVDASNPGQ
-5385 GIAEKTINGTVNVQ
+5385 GIAEKTINGMVHVQ
-5399 VNPIVEPEDNT
+5399 VNPIVEPENT
-5410 GAIDDQTRLLV
+5410 TGSLDAQTRLLV
-5421 TESGGGATDIVKS
+5421 TESTGVVTDIVKS
-5434 DDQGNIDFTINTSMG
+5434 DGQGNIDFTINTSTG
-5449 GESGAHIIKYQEFDA
+5449 GESGANIIKYQEFDA

-5479 VDPETLNQLVIVGA
+5479 VDPEILNQLVIVGA
-5493 LNEGGGRWTVT
+5493 LNEGGGRWTVI
-5504 DEDNFSIKAPSG
+5504 DEENFSIKAPSG
-5516 LDLTPSDDSDDGDN
+5516 LDLTPNDDSDDGDN

-5543 VNDLGEDL
+5543 VNDLGEDAV
-5551 GNEKDATVV
+5551 EKDATVV
-5560 RQTDVTLEF
+5560 RETDVTLEF
-5569 PTVLTPKMSVA
+5569 PTVLTPQTSVA

-5591 QALEDNSINL
+5591 EASEDNAIDL
-5601 GAQLTS
+5601 GTQLTS

-5620 LTIIVDPT
+5620 LTVVIDPS

-5640 TDVDFVNGKYVFQAH
+5640 TDIDFVNGKYVFQAD

-5679 FELPIRFVTKDTE
+5679 FELPVRFVTKDTE
-5692 SGDEKENNVQFPVQV
+5692 SGDEKENNVRIPVQV
-5707 LPVADVPSSA
+5707 LPIADVPSSA
-5717 GDQPLDSDVTPNVRV
+5717 GDQPLDGDVTPNVTV
-5732 DIVGTFGL
+5732 DITGTLGL

-5746 VTDLNNDVPT
+5746 IDDLNNDVPT

-5768 LNLSV
+5768 LNLNV
-5773 DFADQ
+5773 DFADRY
-5778 FNNTQGGRE
+5778 NNIQGGQE
-5787 TLTNIKLELDD
+5787 TLTNIKLALDD

-5859 AVFDQSILNNS
+5859 AVFDQSILNNP
-5870 GDNIDVRTFTD
+5870 GDNIDIRTFTD

-5893 ITITGADPTQPI
+5893 ITITGADPTKPI
-5905 TVIGDEDTL
+5905 TVVGDEDTL

-5937 VSLKLTGLPDDFIVK
+5937 VSLKLTGIPDDFVVQ

-5975 TQTSI
+5975 TQTSV

-5988 PPKHFSGEAE
+5988 PPKNFSGEAE

-6015 RNNNFTLIVNPIGD
+6015 RTNNFTLVVNPIGD

-6061 IGDGANYQE
+6061 TGDGATYQE

-6075 LRVEVSNV
+6075 LRVEISNV

-6097 TDQGGG
+6097 TDQGSGVL
-6103 IFVLEINAQ
+6103 VLEIDAQ

-6127 SWDGSLHFKVQAV
+6127 SWGGSLHFKVQAV
-6140 DTGLDGSQSLGSAEE
+6140 DTGLDGRQNLGSAEE
-6155 FDVTVD
+6155 FDVAVD
-6161 VEAVNDRPEFV
+6161 VEAVNDRPDFV
-6172 NTVDVETPEDTPMLL
+6172 NVIDVETPEDNAILL
-6187 DGFSITDIDAVLDD
+6187 DTFGISDVDAVLDD
-6201 PNAEYVLNVNVDSG
+6201 PTAEYVLNIAVDSG
-6215 ILELNPTLI
+6215 YLALNPSII
-6224 ATYNLTVSGDG
+6224 ATYGLTVSGDG
-6235 TDSVELKGTVADLNN
+6235 TGSIELKGTVSNLNA
-6250 AIADGLIEFNPDLN
+6250 AIADGLVEFNPALN
-6264 FFGDVQVDVTV
+6264 FFGNVNVDISV
-6275 DDQGNEGIVIGGV
+6275 DDQGNEGIVISGV
-6288 DDTLNT
+6288 DETLNS
-6294 NSSSFNIEV
+6294 NSSQFVIE
-6303 TAVNDTPETTPV
+6303 
-6315 TLPDIEEDSGVFS
+6315 
-6328 ISEADLIANA
+6328 
-6338 TDVENDNLTV
+6338 
-6348 SNVQLTDPNSG
+6348 
-6359 SITFNSGTG
+6359 
-6368 EWEFTPAPDYNGPVE
+6368 
-6383 ITYTITDDGTT
+6383 
-6394 SGASDPKSVNGSASF
+6394 
-6409 NVTEVNDAPTTSEVT
+6409 VTEVNDAPTTSEVT
-6424 LSDIAED
+6424 LTSIDED
-6431 STAVD
+6431 SGAVIVTAADLLVNAVD
-6436 ITQADLLANASDIEN
+6436 IESDN
-6451 DTLMVSNVQLVD
+6451 LTVSNVTLVD
-6463 PSSGTLDFD
+6463 PAAGTL
-6472 NVTGTWSF
+6472 TQLSSTEWSF
-6480 TPAPG
+6480 EPAPDFYG
-6485 YNGKVDLT
+6485 DVSFN
-6493 YDITDNG
+6493 YDITDDG
-6500 TTNGVSDPQ
+6500 MTNGVSDPK
-6509 TVSGTATFEVTE
+6509 TVSGSAVM
-6521 VNDAPVT
+6521 
-6528 SEVTLSSTEEDGGSV
+6528 
-6543 TITATELLSN
+6543 
-6553 ASDPE
+6553 
-6558 SDNLTVDN
+6558 TVQ
-6566 VVLVDPASG
+6566 A
-6575 TLTQVSA
+6575 
-6582 TEWTFEPA
+6582 
-6590 ADFFGDVN
+6590 
-6598 FTYEITDDGTTN
+6598 I
-6610 GAPDPITIAG
+6610 
-6620 TAVLNVEATNDAPE
+6620 NDAPE
-6634 ITATSVTDTI
+6634 VDGSMVTNTIVESSDQKISGIEIT
-6644 NEADGQ
+6644 
-6650 KVTGISVS
+6650 
-6658 DVDFAGAQANESMTV
+6658 DVDFAGIHENEIMTV
-6673 TLTVTE
+6673 SLSIDE
-6679 GDLRVEPPAGSGV
+6679 GDISVVVPAGSGI
-6692 TVGAGMAGEITL
+6692 TQGVGLAGETVL
-6704 MGTPDNINSVL
+6704 MGTLSQLNSLFASTDPDVGVFI
-6715 GATDAS
+6715 DAS
-6721 EGVFVDAGD
+6721 D
-6730 VNAAS
+6730 VNSNS
-6735 ITLSVKVEDNG
+6735 IALTVTADDNG
-6746 VYFENASGTAL
+6746 IFYDNLTGTSL
-6757 EANQDF
+6757 QTSETFD
-6763 TINVTPVADAP
+6763 INVTPVADVPNLAIDQNF
-6774 TLSINPQFNYI
+6774 SYI
-6785 RQIAASQTASSQG
+6785 QRISASQSASRQG
-6798 LAIVGIMAALT
+6798 IALVGIMAALT
-6809 DIDEVLSLE
+6809 DVDEVLALE
-6818 LTGVPASAEVTSGV
+6818 LTGVPRGATITSEATT
-6832 SPSGISF
+6832 SNISF
-6839 DGTTWTVPSD
+6839 DGTTWTVPED
-6849 EIDTLEIVATDTNSG
+6849 EIDTLHINNAIPGD
-6864 IDVGSYDISLT
+6864 YDITLT
-6875 AISTESNGDEAQ
+6875 AVSTASNGDQAY
-6887 SSPVQISLDVSSDS
+6887 STPLDINLNVTLNNQ
-6901 DDIDQST
+6901 DIDQS
-6908 AVDDSYLVSGDT
+6908 AESEDSYLIGSDT
-6920 GTNLIGGDGDD
+6920 GITLAAGTGDD
-6931 VILGGD
+6931 YILGGD

-6949 ILTGGDGSDIFKW
+6949 ILTGGAGSDIFKW
-6962 TVDSVDE
+6962 TEDTVDN
-6969 GAVDTIT
+6969 GAIDTIT
-6976 DFTVN
+6976 DFSVN
-6981 EDSIDL
+6981 EDTIDL
-6987 REVISDLNNSM
+6987 KDVIADLNDPTAG
-6998 IDMDDLLGHISA
+6998 IDDLLAHIQA
-7010 DYDASTESVS
+7010 DYDASTENVS

-7054 SLLNNGVIDNG
+7054 SLLNHGVIDNG

>member
-1 MSTHT
+1 MSTQT
-6 VPQSAIVNAV
+6 VPQNAIVNAV

-25 DGNVKVI
+25 DGKVRSI
-32 KAGDELRPGEIII
+32 KAGDELISGEVII
-45 TENNASLDVQIN
+45 TENNASLDVQIH

-62 VDANCVACLPVPSSE
+62 VDANCVACLPEPSFE
-77 PLEPVLV
+77 QPETLL
-84 QSPVNGLVTFDPTA
+84 QSPVNGQVTFDPTA
-98 IGSADFDANDIA
+98 IEGANFDANDVA

-159 ETSATRSGEDDRDED
+159 ETSATRSGVEERDEAD
-174 DGLNVT
+174 DLDVT

-187 SLQSSVIEGSIS
+187 SLQSSVTEGSIS

-233 SLLTELNSDITSGGQ
+233 SLLTELNSDITSAGQ

-259 AIIGTQGGN
+259 AIIGTQEGN

-278 SLGRDLELEVVT
+278 SLGRNLELEVVT

-305 QVSIVGDQINITFD
+305 QVSISGDQINIAFD

-388 DGLLSDNQATEAV
+388 DGLLSDNQETEAV

-501 VVTSGTGAITTAVGS
+501 VVTSGSGSITTSVGS

-562 DGVRITIF
+562 DGVRITVF

-619 DGSNTPEAAQIVIQ
+619 EGSNTPEAAQIVIQ
-633 VQDDVPTIDDV
+633 VQDDVPSIDGV

-649 DEDDLSSIGSDQSDS
+649 DEDDLSSVGSDQSQPT
-664 LLAQGNF
+664 LVEGQF

-700 PISLTE
+700 SISLSE
-706 TTNSDGSFTYS
+706 TANSDGSFTYS

-732 DGSYSFTLEGP
+732 DGSYSFSLEGP

-776 ITDDVPT
+776 IADDVPT

-835 NSLQSQG
+835 NGLQSQG

-897 LDFNVIAT
+897 LDFSVIAT

-927 TDVDAI
+927 IDVDAI
-933 TVDEDDLGTIGS
+933 TVDEDDLATIGS

-971 DASSTPVDGLTSQ
+971 DAS
-984 GVAVT
+984 
-989 LTETANGDGS
+989 
-999 FTYEATAGTEA
+999 
-1010 VFTLT
+1010 
-1015 VNTDGSYNF
+1015 
-1024 TLEGSIDHAV
+1024 
-1034 DSDELTLNFPI
+1034 
-1045 IATDFDGDTT
+1045 
-1055 NATIPVTIVDDKP
+1055 
-1068 VITDVDAITV
+1068 
-1078 DEDDLASIG
+1078 
-1087 SDQSNPIS
+1087 
-1095 IDGNFTTTQGSD
+1095 
-1107 RVVSY
+1107 
-1112 QLDGTST
+1112 
-1119 PVDGLTSQGVAV
+1119 
-1131 TLTETANGDGSFT
+1131 
-1144 YEATAGSEAVFTLT
+1144 
-1158 VNTDGSYNFTLQGPI
+1158 
-1173 DHAVGSDE
+1173 
-1181 LILNFPIIATD
+1181 
-1192 FDGDTVTETIPVT
+1192 
-1205 IVDDVPTITA
+1205 
-1215 VDALSVDEDDL
+1215 
-1226 SGVGSDPGGDL
+1226 
-1237 FVEGAFTTTQ
+1237 
-1247 GSDRVVSYQ
+1247 
-1256 LDSTADPVA
+1256 
-1265 GLTSQGEAI
+1265 
-1274 ILVETA
+1274 
-1280 NGDGSFTYVAT
+1280 
-1291 ADGNP
+1291 
-1296 VFTLNVATDGTY
+1296 
-1308 DFTLQGPIDHAAN
+1308 
-1321 SDSLTI
+1321 
-1327 DFPIIATDFDGDT
+1327 
-1340 TSATIPVTITDDAP
+1340 
-1354 IIDNVVPLAVD
+1354 
-1365 EDDLSGIGSDQTD
+1365 
-1378 AVFVAGAFTTT
+1378 
-1389 QGSDRVV
+1389 
-1396 SYQLDSTSDPVSGLT
+1396 
-1411 SQGEPVILVETA
+1411 
-1423 NPDGSFTYV
+1423 
-1432 ATADG
+1432 
-1437 NPVFTM
+1437 
-1443 NVNADGT
+1443 
-1450 YDFRLEGPI
+1450 
-1459 DHALNSDELV
+1459 
-1469 LNFPIIATDFDGDTT
+1469 
-1484 TATIPVTI
+1484 
-1492 TDDVPTINNVVPL
+1492 
-1505 TVDEDDL
+1505 
-1512 ATIGSDQN
+1512 
-1520 DDAFMSGSFSTTE
+1520 
-1533 GSDSVVK
+1533 
-1540 YQLDATADP
+1540 
-1549 VAGLTSHGEPVV
+1549 
-1561 LAETANGDGSFTYTA
+1561 
-1576 TANGNDVFELVVK
+1576 
-1589 PDGSYTF
+1589 
-1596 TLQGPLDHAVN
+1596 
-1607 SDSLQ
+1607 
-1612 IDFPIIATDFDG
+1612 
-1624 DTSTETLPVTI
+1624 
-1635 VDDKPT
+1635 
-1641 ITDVDAI
+1641 
-1648 RVDEDDLATIGSD
+1648 
-1661 GSDPISIDGNFT
+1661 
-1673 TTQGSDGVVSYQ
+1673 
-1685 LDTAATPVDGL
+1685 ATPVD
-1696 TSQGMAVTL
+1696 
-1705 AETANGDGS
+1705 
-1714 YTYEATAGTEA
+1714 
-1725 VFTLTVNTDGS
+1725 
-1736 YNFTLQ
+1736 
-1742 GPIDHATDSDELT
+1742 
-1755 LNFPIIATDF
+1755 
-1765 DGDTTTET
+1765 
-1773 IPVTIVDDKPTITDV
+1773 
-1788 DAITV
+1788 
-1793 DEDDLGTIGSDQ
+1793 
-1805 TGPISIDGNF
+1805 
-1815 TTTQGS
+1815 
-1821 DRVVSYQLDASAT
+1821 
-1834 PVAGLTSQGVAVT
+1834 GLTSQGVAVT

-1900 FPIIATDFDGDTTN
+1900 FPIIVTDFDGDTTN

-1949 NPISIDGNF
+1949 NPISIDGSF
-1958 TTTQGSDRVVSYQLD
+1958 TTTQGSDRVVSCQLD

-1990 LTETANGDGSFT
+1990 LTETANGDGSFS
-2002 YEATAGGNPV
+2002 YEATAGSEAI
-2012 FTLTVDT
+2012 FTLTVNT
-2019 DGSYNF
+2019 DGTYNF

-2039 LTMNF
+2039 LTLNF

-2055 VTETIPVTIVD
+2055 VTEIIPVTIVD

-2072 AVDALSVDEDDL
+2072 AVDALNVDEDDL
-2084 SGVGSDPGG
+2084 NVVGSDPGG
-2093 DLFVEGA
+2093 DLFVKGA

-2112 YQLDSTADPVAG
+2112 YQLDSTSDPVAG

-2148 TADGNPVFTL
+2148 TADGNPIFTL

-2198 TTATIPVTITDDAP
+2198 ATAIIPVTITDDAP

-2227 SGIGSDQTDAVFVE
+2227 SGIGSDQTDAVYVE

-2253 VSYQLDSTSDPVSG
+2253 VSYQLDSTADPVAG

-2278 ETANVDGSF
+2278 ETANADGSF

-2348 TITDDVPTINNV
+2348 TITDDVPSIDNV

-2407 VAGLTSHGEP
+2407 LAGLTSQGEP
-2417 VVLAETT
+2417 VVLAETA

-2442 ELVVKPDGSYT
+2442 ELVLKPDGSYT

-2460 DHAVNSDSLQID
+2460 DHAMNSDSLQID

-2484 SSKTL
+2484 STKIL
-2489 PVTIVDDKPT
+2489 PVTIVDDQPS
-2499 ITDVDAIRV
+2499 IINVDAISV
-2508 DEDDLATI
+2508 NEDDLATI
-2516 GSDGS
+2516 GSDQNES
-2521 DPISIDGNF
+2521 VSIDGHF
-2530 TTTQGSDGVVSYQL
+2530 VTMGSDHVV
-2544 DAAAT
+2544 
-2549 PVDGLTSQGVAVTL
+2549 
-2563 TETANGDGSY
+2563 
-2573 TYEATAGTEAVFTLT
+2573 
-2588 VNTDGSYNFTLQGPI
+2588 
-2603 DHAVDSDE
+2603 
-2611 LTLNFPIIATDFD
+2611 
-2624 GDTTTETLP
+2624 
-2633 VTIVDDKP
+2633 
-2641 TITNV
+2641 
-2646 DAITVDEDDLGTIGS
+2646 
-2661 DQTDPIS
+2661 
-2668 IDGNFTTT
+2668 
-2676 QGSDRV
+2676 R
-2682 VSYQLDASATPV
+2682 YQLDASSNPIN
-2694 AGLTSQG
+2694 GLTSHG
-2701 VAVTLT
+2701 VVVTMT
-2707 ETANGDGSFTY
+2707 ESANADGSFTY
-2718 EATAGSEAVFTL
+2718 TATAGSEAVFTL
-2730 TVNTDGSYNFT
+2730 TVNSDGSYNFT
-2741 LEGPIDHAVD
+2741 LEGPIDHA
-2751 SDELTL
+2751 T
-2757 NFPIIATD
+2757 
-2765 FDGDTTNATIPVT
+2765 G
-2778 IVDDKPVITDVDAI
+2778 
-2792 TVDEDD
+2792 
-2798 LASIGSDQSDP
+2798 
-2809 ISIDGN
+2809 
-2815 FTTTQ
+2815 
-2820 GSDRVVSY
+2820 
-2828 QLDGTSAPVD
+2828 
-2838 GLTSQG
+2838 
-2844 VAVTLTETANG
+2844 
-2855 DGSFTYEATAGSE
+2855 
-2868 AVFTLTVNTDGSYNF
+2868 
-2883 TLEGPIDH
+2883 
-2891 AIDSDELTLNFPI
+2891 
-2904 IATDFDGDTVT
+2904 
-2915 ETIPVTIVDD
+2915 
-2925 VPTITAVDA
+2925 
-2934 LSVDEDD
+2934 
-2941 LSGVGSD
+2941 
-2948 PGGDLFVEGAFTTTQ
+2948 
-2963 GSDRVVSYQL
+2963 
-2973 DSTADP
+2973 
-2979 VAGLTS
+2979 
-2985 QGEAIILV
+2985 
-2993 ETANGDGSFTYVATA
+2993 
-3008 DGNPVFTLNVA
+3008 
-3019 TDGTYDF
+3019 
-3026 TLQGPIDHAAN
+3026 
-3037 SDSLTIDFPIIATDF
+3037 
-3052 DGDTTSATIPV
+3052 
-3063 TITDDAPIIDNVVP
+3063 
-3077 LAVDEDDLSGIGSDQ
+3077 
-3092 TDAVFVEGAFT
+3092 
-3103 TTQGSDRVVSYQLDS
+3103 
-3118 TADPVSGLTSQGEP
+3118 
-3132 VTLVETANA
+3132 
-3141 DGSFTYVATAD
+3141 
-3152 GNPVFTMK
+3152 
-3160 VNADGTYN
+3160 
-3168 FRLEGPVDHALNSD
+3168 
-3182 ELVLNFPI
+3182 
-3190 IATDF
+3190 
-3195 DGDTTTA
+3195 
-3202 TIPVTI
+3202 
-3208 TDDVPTIDNVV
+3208 
-3219 PLTVD
+3219 
-3224 EDDLASIGSD
+3224 
-3234 QNDNAFMSGSF
+3234 
-3245 STTEGSDSVVK
+3245 
-3256 YQLDA
+3256 
-3261 TADPVAGLTSHGEPV
+3261 
-3276 VLAETTNGDGS
+3276 
-3287 FTYTATADGN
+3287 
-3297 AVFELV
+3297 
-3303 VKPDGS
+3303 
-3309 YTFTLQ
+3309 
-3315 GPLDHAVNSDS
+3315 
-3326 LQIDFPIIA
+3326 
-3335 TDFDG
+3335 
-3340 DTSSKTLPVTIVD
+3340 
-3353 DKPTIT
+3353 
-3359 DVDAI
+3359 
-3364 RVDEDDLATI
+3364 
-3374 GSDGSDP
+3374 
-3381 ISFDGNFT
+3381 
-3389 TTQGSDGVASYQLDA
+3389 
-3404 AATPVDGLTSQGV
+3404 
-3417 AVTLTE
+3417 
-3423 TANGDGSY
+3423 
-3431 TYEATAGTE
+3431 
-3440 AVFTLTV
+3440 
-3447 NTDGSYNFTLQGPI
+3447 
-3461 DHAVDSDELTLNFP
+3461 SDELTLNFP

-3508 VDEDDLGTI
+3508 VDEDDLATI

-3549 TPVAG
+3549 TPVDG

-3569 GDGSFTYEAAAG
+3569 GDGSFTYKATAG

-3593 GSYNFTLEGPIDHAV
+3593 GSYQFTLEGPIDHAV

-3666 GTQSNSIAG
+3666 GTQANSIAG

-3683 DGILEYSVS
+3683 DGIVEYGVS

-3728 TTTPVFRVTLDASD
+3728 TTTPVFRVTLDASN

-3794 TIDGLLAGSEQTVDE
+3794 TIDGLLAGSEKTVDE
-3809 DDLPAGTDAASA
+3809 DDLPAGTDAAST

-3832 TGGADQVAS
+3832 TEGADQVAS

-3896 SYEFDLQKPLDHPDG
+3896 TYEFDLQKPLDHPDG

-4011 SQDVG
+4011 SQDVS
-4016 ASTADARVYVGQ
+4016 ASTADALVYVGQ
-4028 TPGGVT
+4028 TPSGVT

-4053 LDHAVNSDEIL
+4053 LDHAVDSDEIL

-4071 TDGDNDIITAT
+4071 TDGDNDTITAT

-4092 TIDAISSGSTL
+4092 TIEAISSGSTL

-4124 GGNFDVTDGAD
+4124 GGNFEVTDGAD
-4135 SIVSFQLD
+4135 TIVSFQLD

-4155 GQPLELVEFSN
+4155 GQPFELVEFSN

-4262 LSGGSDTTSSDST
+4262 LAGGSDTTSGDST
-4275 VLNGG
+4275 VLTGG
-4280 FEVVAGADK
+4280 FEVVDGADE
-4289 IVSYQVSDLDA
+4289 IVSYQVSDLNT

-4310 SIELNLVSTNGGVT
+4310 SIELNVVSSVGGVT

-4389 PITVVDDIPEIKSA
+4389 PITIVDDVPEIKSV
-4403 DALAVDE
+4403 DPLAVDE

-4418 ATNKDSLEATGNFDT
+4418 ATNKNSLEATGNFDT

-4544 TLHDASISRVEGQG
+4544 TLYDASISRVEGQG
-4558 SRTVRLFRDPVEGDD
+4558 SRTVHLFQDPVEGDD
-4573 DLGADDAQ
+4573 DLGADGAQ
-4581 VTSFSADDSGIYFK
+4581 ITSFSADDSGIYFK

-4689 TAFEDQ
+4689 IAFEDQ

-4717 VSPAKVD
+4717 VNPAKVD

-4843 TASSEFNYSVDEDG
+4843 TTSSEFNYSVDEDG
-4857 NNVALNIT
+4857 NNIALNIT
-4865 AETQDTSNPEGIV
+4865 AETQDTSNPEDIV
-4878 YELVFTQGEGN
+4878 YELIFTQGEGN

-4902 SGGVYLVDA
+4902 TGGVYLVDA
-4911 SRIDEVQVDPIDN
+4911 SRIGDVQIDPIDN
-4924 FSGEIRIDVTAIT
+4924 FSGEIKIDVTAIT
-4937 TENNNPLLGKDT
+4937 TENNNPLSGKET

-4958 IDVNPVAD
+4958 IDVNPIAD
-4966 KGSFTVNRIN
+4966 PGSFTVNRIN
-4976 VFEDNARTQN
+4976 VFEDNARTQD
-4986 TVDPVTDHDP
+4986 TVNPVTDHDT

-5018 VRISNF
+5018 VRISDF

-5039 SQIVEVTDSG
+5039 SQIVEVTDSS

-5089 SLSTGTT
+5089 SLSNGVA
-5096 EDVLS
+5096 EDILS

-5109 GVKGVADIPDTV
+5109 GVKGVADIPFIELNDKSG
-5121 LIDAGNV
+5121 IWHEFNDGNV
-5128 WNRFVDGDVAGIET
+5128 RGIET
-5142 TIEENGVVNLNFSVV
+5142 NIDENGQVELGFSVI
-5157 SGEVADRPQDDS
+5157 SGELPDNPNDHS
-5169 EAITVILSN
+5169 ESVTVLLSN
-5178 IPDGVRVVDSDG
+5178 IPAGVEVFDSDG
-5190 SSVDLTFVG
+5190 ASVDLTFVG
-5199 YDGNGQPI
+5199 YDAQNQPI
-5207 YEANITGL
+5207 YEANITTA
-5215 NFNSGIQIIPE
+5215 NINSGIVIKPE
-5226 ASSTENIAITGTIIV
+5226 ASSTENIHITATTIV
-5241 TENDGHSRVI
+5241 TENDGHSRTSSGEI
-5251 EREVRIK
+5251 RII
-5258 VEPVIDAQDN
+5258 VAPVIDAQDN
-5268 YVVRSEGDED
+5268 YTVQSEGDED
-5278 TRFDIDWKPTL
+5278 TRFNIDWKPTL
-5289 VQSPDTDEF
+5289 AQSPDTDEF
-5298 FSDVTI
+5298 FSEVTI

-5329 SPQAGESEQD
+5329 SPLANESEQD
-5339 FSAKISQSGY
+5339 FSARISQSGY

-5358 STDFDLTTTVTVKE
+5358 STDFDLNTTVTVKE
-5372 IDHEYVDASNPGE
+5372 IDHEYVDASNPGQ
-5385 GIAEKTINGTVNVQ
+5385 GIAEKTINGMVHVQ
-5399 VNPIVEPEDNT
+5399 VNPIVEPENT
-5410 GAIDDQTRLLV
+5410 TGSLDAQTRLLV
-5421 TESGGGATDIVKS
+5421 TESTGVVTDIVKS
-5434 DDQGNIDFTINTSMG
+5434 DGQGNIDFTINTSTG
-5449 GESGAHIIKYQEFDA
+5449 GESGANIIKYQEFDA

-5479 VDPETLNQLVIVGA
+5479 VDPEILNQLVIVGA
-5493 LNEGGGRWTVT
+5493 LNEGGGRWTVI
-5504 DEDNFSIKAPSG
+5504 DEENFSIKAPSG
-5516 LDLTPSDDSDDGDN
+5516 LDLTPNDDSDDGDN

-5543 VNDLGEDL
+5543 VNDLGEDAV
-5551 GNEKDATVV
+5551 EKDATVV
-5560 RQTDVTLEF
+5560 RETDVTLEF
-5569 PTVLTPKMSVA
+5569 PTVLTPQTSVA

-5591 QALEDNSINL
+5591 EASEDNAIDL
-5601 GAQLTS
+5601 GTQLTS

-5620 LTIIVDPT
+5620 LTVVIDPS

-5640 TDVDFVNGKYVFQAH
+5640 TDIDFVNGKYVFQAD

-5679 FELPIRFVTKDTE
+5679 FELPVRFVTKDTE
-5692 SGDEKENNVQFPVQV
+5692 SGDEKENNVRIPVQV
-5707 LPVADVPSSA
+5707 LPIADVPSSA
-5717 GDQPLDSDVTPNVRV
+5717 GDQPLDGDVTPNVTV
-5732 DIVGTFGL
+5732 DITGTLGL

-5746 VTDLNNDVPT
+5746 VDDLNNDVPT

-5768 LNLSV
+5768 LNLNV
-5773 DFADQ
+5773 DFADRY
-5778 FNNTQGGRE
+5778 NNIQGGQE

-5859 AVFDQSILNNS
+5859 AVFDQSILNNP
-5870 GDNIDVRTFTD
+5870 GDNIDIRTFTD

-5893 ITITGADPTQPI
+5893 ITITGADPTKPI
-5905 TVIGDEDTL
+5905 TVVGDEDTL

-5937 VSLKLTGLPDDFIVK
+5937 VSLKLIGIPDDFVVQ

-5975 TQTSI
+5975 TQTSV

-5988 PPKHFSGEAE
+5988 PPKNFSGEAE

-6015 RNNNFTLIVNPIGD
+6015 RTNNFTLVVNPIGD

-6061 IGDGANYQE
+6061 IGDGATYQE

-6075 LRVEVSNV
+6075 LRVEISNV

-6097 TDQGGG
+6097 TDQGNGV
-6103 IFVLEINAQ
+6103 FVLEIDAQ

-6127 SWDGSLHFKVQAV
+6127 SWVGSLHFKVQAV
-6140 DTGLDGSQSLGSAEE
+6140 DIGLDGRQSLGSAEE
-6155 FDVTVD
+6155 FDVAVD
-6161 VEAVNDRPEFV
+6161 VEAVNDRPDFV
-6172 NTVDVETPEDTPMLL
+6172 NVIDVETPEDNAILL
-6187 DGFSITDIDAVLDD
+6187 DTFGISDVDAVLDD
-6201 PNAEYVLNVNVDSG
+6201 PTAEYVLNIAVDSG
-6215 ILELNPTLI
+6215 YLALNPSII
-6224 ATYNLTVSGDG
+6224 ANYGLTVSGDDTG
-6235 TDSVELKGTVADLNN
+6235 SIELKGTVSNLNA
-6250 AIADGLIEFNPDLN
+6250 AIADGLVEFNPALN
-6264 FFGDVQVDVTV
+6264 FFGNVNVDISV
-6275 DDQGNEGIVIGGV
+6275 DDQGNEGIVISGV
-6288 DDTLNT
+6288 DETLNS
-6294 NSSSFNIEV
+6294 NSSQFVIE
-6303 TAVNDTPETTPV
+6303 
-6315 TLPDIEEDSGVFS
+6315 
-6328 ISEADLIANA
+6328 
-6338 TDVENDNLTV
+6338 
-6348 SNVQLTDPNSG
+6348 
-6359 SITFNSGTG
+6359 
-6368 EWEFTPAPDYNGPVE
+6368 
-6383 ITYTITDDGTT
+6383 
-6394 SGASDPKSVNGSASF
+6394 
-6409 NVTEVNDAPTTSEVT
+6409 VTEVNDAPTTSEVT
-6424 LSDIAED
+6424 LTSIDED
-6431 STAVD
+6431 SGAVIVTAADLLVNAVD
-6436 ITQADLLANASDIEN
+6436 IESDN
-6451 DTLMVSNVQLVD
+6451 LTVSNVTLVD
-6463 PSSGTLDFD
+6463 PAAGTL
-6472 NVTGTWSF
+6472 TQLSSTEWSF
-6480 TPAPG
+6480 EPAPDFYG
-6485 YNGKVDLT
+6485 DVSFN
-6493 YDITDNG
+6493 YDITDDG
-6500 TTNGVSDPQ
+6500 MTNGVSDPK
-6509 TVSGTATFEVTE
+6509 TVSGSAVM
-6521 VNDAPVT
+6521 
-6528 SEVTLSSTEEDGGSV
+6528 
-6543 TITATELLSN
+6543 
-6553 ASDPE
+6553 
-6558 SDNLTVDN
+6558 TVQ
-6566 VVLVDPASG
+6566 A
-6575 TLTQVSA
+6575 
-6582 TEWTFEPA
+6582 
-6590 ADFFGDVN
+6590 
-6598 FTYEITDDGTTN
+6598 I
-6610 GAPDPITIAG
+6610 
-6620 TAVLNVEATNDAPE
+6620 NDAPE
-6634 ITATSVTDTI
+6634 IDGSMVTNTI
-6644 NEADGQ
+6644 VESSDQ
-6650 KVTGISVS
+6650 KISGIEIT
-6658 DVDFAGAQANESMTV
+6658 DVDFAGIHENEIMTV
-6673 TLTVTE
+6673 SLSIDE
-6679 GDLRVEPPAGSGV
+6679 GDISVVVPAGSGI
-6692 TVGAGMAGEITL
+6692 TQGVGLAGETVL
-6704 MGTPDNINSVL
+6704 MGTLSQLNSLFASTDPDVGVFI
-6715 GATDAS
+6715 DAS
-6721 EGVFVDAGD
+6721 D
-6730 VNAAS
+6730 VNSNS
-6735 ITLSVKVEDNG
+6735 IALTVTADDNG
-6746 VYFENASGTAL
+6746 IFYDNLTGSSLQTSETF
-6757 EANQDF
+6757 D
-6763 TINVTPVADAP
+6763 INVTPVADVPNLAIDQNF
-6774 TLSINPQFNYI
+6774 SYI
-6785 RQIAASQTASSQG
+6785 QKISASQSASRQG
-6798 LAIVGIMAALT
+6798 IALVGIMAALT
-6809 DIDEVLSLE
+6809 DVDEVLALE
-6818 LTGVPASAEVTSGV
+6818 LTGVPRGATITSEATT
-6832 SPSGISF
+6832 SNISF
-6839 DGTTWTVPSD
+6839 DGTTWTVPED
-6849 EIDTLEIVATDTNSG
+6849 EIDTLHINNAIPGD
-6864 IDVGSYDISLT
+6864 YDITLT
-6875 AISTESNGDEAQ
+6875 AVSTASNGDQAY
-6887 SSPVQISLDVSSDS
+6887 STPLDINLNVTLNSQ
-6901 DDIDQST
+6901 DIDQS
-6908 AVDDSYLVSGDT
+6908 AESEDSYLIGSDAGIT
-6920 GTNLIGGDGDD
+6920 LAAGTGDD
-6931 VILGGD
+6931 YILGGD

-6949 ILTGGDGSDIFKW
+6949 ILTGGAGSDIFKW
-6962 TVDSVDE
+6962 TEDTVDN
-6969 GAVDTIT
+6969 GAIDTIT
-6976 DFTVN
+6976 DFSVN
-6981 EDSIDL
+6981 EDTIDL
-6987 REVISDLNNSM
+6987 KDVIADLNDPTAG
-6998 IDMDDLLGHISA
+6998 IDDLLAHIQA
-7010 DYDASTESVS
+7010 DYDASTENVS

-7054 SLLNNGVIDNG
+7054 SLLNHGVIDNG

>member
-1 MSTHT
+1 MSTQT
-6 VPQSAIVNAV
+6 VPQNAIVNAV

-25 DGNVKVI
+25 DGKVRSI
-32 KAGDELRPGEIII
+32 KAGDELISGEVII
-45 TENNASLDVQIN
+45 TENNASLDVQIH

-62 VDANCVACLPVPSSE
+62 VDANCVACLPEPSFE
-77 PLEPVLV
+77 QPETLL
-84 QSPVNGLVTFDPTA
+84 QSPVNGQVTFDPTA
-98 IGSADFDANDIA
+98 IEGANFDANDVA

-159 ETSATRSGEDDRDED
+159 ETSATRSGVEERDEAD
-174 DGLNVT
+174 DLDVT

-187 SLQSSVIEGSIS
+187 SLESSVTEGSIS

-233 SLLTELNSDITSGGQ
+233 SLLTELNSDITSAGQ

-259 AIIGTQGGN
+259 AIIGTQEGN
-268 EVLRIEIEAT
+268 EVLRIEIEVT

-305 QVSIVGDQINITFD
+305 QVFISGDQINIAFD

-468 TMTILDGDNP
+468 MMTFLDGDNP

-501 VVTSGTGAITTAVGS
+501 VVTSGTGSITTAVGS

-531 GGELQSQGQVVQL
+531 GEELQSQGQVVQL
-544 ELASES
+544 ELESES

-562 DGVRITIF
+562 DGVRITVF
-570 DVAIDAPALG
+570 DVAIDAPTLG

-633 VQDDVPTIDDV
+633 VQDDVPTIDGV

-664 LLAQGNF
+664 VLAQGSF

-700 PISLTE
+700 SISLTE
-706 TTNSDGSFTYS
+706 TVNSDGSFTYS

-756 FTIVATD
+756 FNIVATD

-776 ITDDVPT
+776 IADDVPT

-809 VEGQFTTTQGSDGV
+809 VEGQFTTIQGSDGV

-835 NSLQSQG
+835 NGLKSQG

-1024 TLEGSIDHAV
+1024 TLEG
-1034 DSDELTLNFPI
+1034 
-1045 IATDFDGDTT
+1045 
-1055 NATIPVTIVDDKP
+1055 
-1068 VITDVDAITV
+1068 
-1078 DEDDLASIG
+1078 
-1087 SDQSNPIS
+1087 
-1095 IDGNFTTTQGSD
+1095 
-1107 RVVSY
+1107 
-1112 QLDGTST
+1112 
-1119 PVDGLTSQGVAV
+1119 
-1131 TLTETANGDGSFT
+1131 
-1144 YEATAGSEAVFTLT
+1144 
-1158 VNTDGSYNFTLQGPI
+1158 
-1173 DHAVGSDE
+1173 
-1181 LILNFPIIATD
+1181 
-1192 FDGDTVTETIPVT
+1192 
-1205 IVDDVPTITA
+1205 
-1215 VDALSVDEDDL
+1215 
-1226 SGVGSDPGGDL
+1226 
-1237 FVEGAFTTTQ
+1237 
-1247 GSDRVVSYQ
+1247 
-1256 LDSTADPVA
+1256 
-1265 GLTSQGEAI
+1265 
-1274 ILVETA
+1274 
-1280 NGDGSFTYVAT
+1280 
-1291 ADGNP
+1291 
-1296 VFTLNVATDGTY
+1296 
-1308 DFTLQGPIDHAAN
+1308 
-1321 SDSLTI
+1321 
-1327 DFPIIATDFDGDT
+1327 
-1340 TSATIPVTITDDAP
+1340 
-1354 IIDNVVPLAVD
+1354 
-1365 EDDLSGIGSDQTD
+1365 
-1378 AVFVAGAFTTT
+1378 
-1389 QGSDRVV
+1389 
-1396 SYQLDSTSDPVSGLT
+1396 
-1411 SQGEPVILVETA
+1411 
-1423 NPDGSFTYV
+1423 
-1432 ATADG
+1432 
-1437 NPVFTM
+1437 
-1443 NVNADGT
+1443 
-1450 YDFRLEGPI
+1450 
-1459 DHALNSDELV
+1459 
-1469 LNFPIIATDFDGDTT
+1469 
-1484 TATIPVTI
+1484 
-1492 TDDVPTINNVVPL
+1492 
-1505 TVDEDDL
+1505 
-1512 ATIGSDQN
+1512 
-1520 DDAFMSGSFSTTE
+1520 
-1533 GSDSVVK
+1533 
-1540 YQLDATADP
+1540 
-1549 VAGLTSHGEPVV
+1549 
-1561 LAETANGDGSFTYTA
+1561 
-1576 TANGNDVFELVVK
+1576 
-1589 PDGSYTF
+1589 
-1596 TLQGPLDHAVN
+1596 
-1607 SDSLQ
+1607 
-1612 IDFPIIATDFDG
+1612 
-1624 DTSTETLPVTI
+1624 
-1635 VDDKPT
+1635 
-1641 ITDVDAI
+1641 
-1648 RVDEDDLATIGSD
+1648 
-1661 GSDPISIDGNFT
+1661 
-1673 TTQGSDGVVSYQ
+1673 
-1685 LDTAATPVDGL
+1685 
-1696 TSQGMAVTL
+1696 
-1705 AETANGDGS
+1705 
-1714 YTYEATAGTEA
+1714 
-1725 VFTLTVNTDGS
+1725 
-1736 YNFTLQ
+1736 
-1742 GPIDHATDSDELT
+1742 
-1755 LNFPIIATDF
+1755 
-1765 DGDTTTET
+1765 
-1773 IPVTIVDDKPTITDV
+1773 
-1788 DAITV
+1788 
-1793 DEDDLGTIGSDQ
+1793 
-1805 TGPISIDGNF
+1805 
-1815 TTTQGS
+1815 
-1821 DRVVSYQLDASAT
+1821 
-1834 PVAGLTSQGVAVT
+1834 
-1847 LTETA
+1847 
-1852 NGDGSFTYQ
+1852 
-1861 ATAGTESVFTLT
+1861 
-1873 VNTDGSYNF
+1873 
-1882 TLEGPI
+1882 PI

-1949 NPISIDGNF
+1949 NPISIDGSF
-1958 TTTQGSDRVVSYQLD
+1958 ITTQGSDRVVSYQLD
-1973 ASATPVDGL
+1973 ASSTPVDGL

-2039 LTMNF
+2039 QTLNF
-2044 PIIATDFDGDT
+2044 PVIATDFDGDT
-2055 VTETIPVTIVD
+2055 VTEIIPVTIVD

-2072 AVDALSVDEDDL
+2072 AVDALNVDEDDL

-2186 FPIIATD
+2186 FPIVATD

-2198 TTATIPVTITDDAP
+2198 ATATIPVTITDDAP
-2212 IIDNVVPLAVDEDDL
+2212 VIDNVVPLAVDEDDL
-2227 SGIGSDQTDAVFVE
+2227 SGIGSDQSDAV
-2241 GAFTTTQGSDRV
+2241 
-2253 VSYQLDSTSDPVSG
+2253 Y
-2267 LTSQGEPVTLV
+2267 
-2278 ETANVDGSF
+2278 
-2287 TYVATADGN
+2287 
-2296 PVFTMNVNAD
+2296 
-2306 GTYNFRLE
+2306 
-2314 GPVDHALNSDE
+2314 
-2325 LVLNFPIIAT
+2325 
-2335 DFDGDTTTATIPV
+2335 
-2348 TITDDVPTINNV
+2348 
-2360 VPLTVDEDDLATIGS
+2360 
-2375 DQNDDAFMSGSFS
+2375 
-2388 TTEGSDSVVKY
+2388 
-2399 QLDATADP
+2399 
-2407 VAGLTSHGEP
+2407 
-2417 VVLAETT
+2417 
-2424 NGDGSFTY
+2424 
-2432 TATADGNAVF
+2432 
-2442 ELVVKPDGSYT
+2442 
-2453 FTLQGPL
+2453 
-2460 DHAVNSDSLQID
+2460 
-2472 FPIIATDFDGDT
+2472 
-2484 SSKTL
+2484 
-2489 PVTIVDDKPT
+2489 
-2499 ITDVDAIRV
+2499 
-2508 DEDDLATI
+2508 
-2516 GSDGS
+2516 
-2521 DPISIDGNF
+2521 
-2530 TTTQGSDGVVSYQL
+2530 
-2544 DAAAT
+2544 
-2549 PVDGLTSQGVAVTL
+2549 
-2563 TETANGDGSY
+2563 
-2573 TYEATAGTEAVFTLT
+2573 
-2588 VNTDGSYNFTLQGPI
+2588 
-2603 DHAVDSDE
+2603 
-2611 LTLNFPIIATDFD
+2611 
-2624 GDTTTETLP
+2624 
-2633 VTIVDDKP
+2633 
-2641 TITNV
+2641 
-2646 DAITVDEDDLGTIGS
+2646 
-2661 DQTDPIS
+2661 
-2668 IDGNFTTT
+2668 
-2676 QGSDRV
+2676 
-2682 VSYQLDASATPV
+2682 
-2694 AGLTSQG
+2694 
-2701 VAVTLT
+2701 
-2707 ETANGDGSFTY
+2707 
-2718 EATAGSEAVFTL
+2718 
-2730 TVNTDGSYNFT
+2730 
-2741 LEGPIDHAVD
+2741 
-2751 SDELTL
+2751 
-2757 NFPIIATD
+2757 
-2765 FDGDTTNATIPVT
+2765 
-2778 IVDDKPVITDVDAI
+2778 
-2792 TVDEDD
+2792 
-2798 LASIGSDQSDP
+2798 
-2809 ISIDGN
+2809 
-2815 FTTTQ
+2815 
-2820 GSDRVVSY
+2820 
-2828 QLDGTSAPVD
+2828 
-2838 GLTSQG
+2838 
-2844 VAVTLTETANG
+2844 
-2855 DGSFTYEATAGSE
+2855 
-2868 AVFTLTVNTDGSYNF
+2868 
-2883 TLEGPIDH
+2883 
-2891 AIDSDELTLNFPI
+2891 
-2904 IATDFDGDTVT
+2904 
-2915 ETIPVTIVDD
+2915 
-2925 VPTITAVDA
+2925 
-2934 LSVDEDD
+2934 
-2941 LSGVGSD
+2941 
-2948 PGGDLFVEGAFTTTQ
+2948 
-2963 GSDRVVSYQL
+2963 
-2973 DSTADP
+2973 
-2979 VAGLTS
+2979 
-2985 QGEAIILV
+2985 
-2993 ETANGDGSFTYVATA
+2993 
-3008 DGNPVFTLNVA
+3008 
-3019 TDGTYDF
+3019 
-3026 TLQGPIDHAAN
+3026 
-3037 SDSLTIDFPIIATDF
+3037 
-3052 DGDTTSATIPV
+3052 
-3063 TITDDAPIIDNVVP
+3063 
-3077 LAVDEDDLSGIGSDQ
+3077 
-3092 TDAVFVEGAFT
+3092 VEGAFT

-3152 GNPVFTMK
+3152 GNPVFTMN

-3168 FRLEGPVDHALNSD
+3168 FRLEGPVDHVLNSD
-3182 ELVLNFPI
+3182 ELVLNFQI

-3208 TDDVPTIDNVV
+3208 TDDVPSIDNVV

-3224 EDDLASIGSD
+3224 EDDLATIGSD
-3234 QNDNAFMSGSF
+3234 QNDDAFMSGSF

-3261 TADPVAGLTSHGEPV
+3261 TANPVAGLTSHGEPV
-3276 VLAETTNGDGS
+3276 VLAETANGDGS

-3303 VKPDGS
+3303 LKPDGS

-3315 GPLDHAVNSDS
+3315 GPLDHAMNSDS

-3340 DTSSKTLPVTIVD
+3340 DTSTKILPVTIVD
-3353 DKPTIT
+3353 DQPSIT
-3359 DVDAI
+3359 NVDAI
-3364 RVDEDDLATI
+3364 SVDEDDLATI
-3374 GSDGSDP
+3374 GSDQNESVSIDGHFVTMGSDH
-3381 ISFDGNFT
+3381 
-3389 TTQGSDGVASYQLDA
+3389 VVRYQLDA
-3404 AATPVDGLTSQGV
+3404 SSNPVDGLTSHGV
-3417 AVTLTE
+3417 VVTMTE
-3423 TANGDGSY
+3423 SANTDGSFTY
-3431 TYEATAGTE
+3431 TATAGSE
-3440 AVFTLTV
+3440 AVFTLTL
-3447 NTDGSYNFTLQGPI
+3447 NSDGSYNFTLEGPI
-3461 DHAVDSDELTLNFP
+3461 DHATGSDDLTLNFP

-3508 VDEDDLGTI
+3508 VDEDDLATI
-3517 GSDQTD
+3517 GSDQND

-3549 TPVAG
+3549 TPVDG

-3569 GDGSFTYEAAAG
+3569 GDGSFTYEATAG
-3581 TEAVFTLTVNTD
+3581 TETVFTLIVNTD
-3593 GSYNFTLEGPIDHAV
+3593 GSYNFTLEGPIDHPV

-3683 DGILEYSVS
+3683 DGIVEYGVS

-3769 INATDFDGDVSNN
+3769 INATDFDGDESND

-3832 TGGADQVAS
+3832 TEGADQVAS

-3866 SSANGVNV
+3866 SNANGVNV

-3896 SYEFDLQKPLDHPDG
+3896 TYEFDLQKPLDHPDG

-4011 SQDVG
+4011 SQDAS
-4016 ASTADARVYVGQ
+4016 ASTADALVYVGQ

-4071 TDGDNDIITAT
+4071 TDGDNDTITAT

-4111 SQGSDDTPESNII
+4111 NQGSDDTPESNII

-4262 LSGGSDTTSSDST
+4262 LAGGSDTTSGDST
-4275 VLNGG
+4275 VLTGG
-4280 FEVVAGADK
+4280 FEVVDGADE
-4289 IVSYQVSDLDA
+4289 IVSYQISDLDA

-4310 SIELNLVSTNGGVT
+4310 SIELNLVGTNGGVT

-4356 IDHDAVQG
+4356 IDHDVVQG

-4389 PITVVDDIPEIKSA
+4389 PITIVDDIPEITSA
-4403 DALAVDE
+4403 VALAVDE

-4418 ATNKDSLEATGNFDT
+4418 ATNKDSIEATGNFDT

-4455 TSGGFAVTLVQTAVS
+4455 TSGGLAVTLVQTAVS
-4470 NNNFTYQGQTPDG
+4470 NNNYTYQGQTPDG

-4498 FTLEGA
+4498 FTLEGV
-4504 LDHSTQG
+4504 LDHSIQG

-4529 TAGINLPVTITDDVP
+4529 TADINLPVTITDDVP
-4544 TLHDASISRVEGQG
+4544 TLYDASISRVEGQG
-4558 SRTVRLFRDPVEGDD
+4558 SRTAHLFQDPVEGDD
-4573 DLGADDAQ
+4573 DLGADGAQ

-4617 VLDGVDTEIGRLVVR
+4617 VLDGVDTEIGRLIVR
-4632 TDGSVSFRPNDD
+4632 TDGRVSFRPNDD

-4717 VSPAKVD
+4717 VTPAKVD
-4724 LVINLHDIDRNESLG
+4724 LVIDLHDIDRNESLG
-4739 DITIRDADT
+4739 DITIRDAST
-4748 HNGTFYYRDGSGNYI
+4748 HNGTFYYRDGSGNFI
-4763 ELTSVGN
+4763 ELTPVGD
-4770 TVVLDAS
+4770 TVVLGAS

-4843 TASSEFNYSVDEDG
+4843 TTSSEFNYSVDEDG

-4865 AETQDTSNPEGIV
+4865 AETQDTSNPEDIV

-4889 AELVYSDGSAIPK
+4889 AELVYSGGSAIPQT
-4902 SGGVYLVDA
+4902 GGVYLVDA
-4911 SRIDEVQVDPIDN
+4911 SRIGDVQIDPIDN
-4924 FSGEIRIDVTAIT
+4924 FSGEIKIDVTAIT
-4937 TENNNPLLGKDT
+4937 TENNNPLSGKET

-4958 IDVNPVAD
+4958 IDVNPIAD
-4966 KGSFTVNRIN
+4966 PGSFTVNRIN
-4976 VFEDNARTQN
+4976 VFEDNARTQD
-4986 TVDPVTDHDP
+4986 TVNPVTDHDP
-4996 LQLSEVITMKPS
+4996 LQLSEVITIKPS

-5018 VRISNF
+5018 VRISDF

-5039 SQIVEVTDSG
+5039 SQIVEVTDSS

-5089 SLSTGTT
+5089 SLSNGVA
-5096 EDVLS
+5096 ENILS

-5109 GVKGVADIPDTV
+5109 GVKGVADIPFIELNDKSG
-5121 LIDAGNV
+5121 IWHEFNDGNA
-5128 WNRFVDGDVAGIET
+5128 RGIET
-5142 TIEENGVVNLNFSVV
+5142 NIDENGQVELGFSVI
-5157 SGEVADRPQDDS
+5157 SGELPDNPNDHS
-5169 EAITVILSN
+5169 ESVTVLLSN
-5178 IPDGVRVVDSDG
+5178 IPAGVEVFDSDG
-5190 SSVDLTFVG
+5190 VSVDLTFVG
-5199 YDGNGQPI
+5199 YDAQNQPI
-5207 YEANITGL
+5207 YEANITTA
-5215 NFNSGIQIIPE
+5215 NINSGIVIKPE
-5226 ASSTENIAITGTIIV
+5226 ASSTENIHITATTIV
-5241 TENDGHSRVI
+5241 TENDGHSRTSSGEI
-5251 EREVRIK
+5251 RII
-5258 VEPVIDAQDN
+5258 VAPVIDAQDN
-5268 YVVRSEGDED
+5268 YTVQSEGDED
-5278 TRFDIDWKPTL
+5278 TRFNIDWKPTL
-5289 VQSPDTDEF
+5289 AQSPDTDEF

-5329 SPQAGESEQD
+5329 SPLANESEQD
-5339 FSAKISQSGY
+5339 FSARISQSGY

-5358 STDFDLTTTVTVKE
+5358 STDFDLNTTVTVKE
-5372 IDHEYVDASNPGE
+5372 IDHEYVDASNPGQ
-5385 GIAEKTINGTVNVQ
+5385 GIAEKTINGMVHVQ
-5399 VNPIVEPEDNT
+5399 VNPIVEPENT
-5410 GAIDDQTRLLV
+5410 TGSLDAQTRLLV
-5421 TESGGGATDIVKS
+5421 TESTGVVTDIVKS
-5434 DDQGNIDFTINTSMG
+5434 DGQGNIDFTINTSTG
-5449 GESGAHIIKYQEFDA
+5449 GESGANIIKYQEFEA

-5479 VDPETLNQLVIVGA
+5479 VDPEILNQLVIVGA
-5493 LNEGGGRWTVT
+5493 LNEGGGRWTVI
-5504 DEDNFSIKAPSG
+5504 DEENFSIKAPSG
-5516 LDLTPSDDSDDGDN
+5516 LDLTPNDDSDDGDN

-5543 VNDLGEDL
+5543 VNDLGEDAV
-5551 GNEKDATVV
+5551 EKDATVV
-5560 RQTDVTLEF
+5560 RETDVTLEF
-5569 PTVLTPKMSVA
+5569 PTVLTPQTSVA

-5591 QALEDNSINL
+5591 EASEDNAIDL
-5601 GAQLTS
+5601 GTQLTS

-5620 LTIIVDPT
+5620 LTVVIDPS

-5640 TDVDFVNGKYVFQAH
+5640 TDIDFVNGKYVFQAD

-5679 FELPIRFVTKDTE
+5679 FELPVRLVTKDTE
-5692 SGDEKENNVQFPVQV
+5692 SGDEKENNVRIPVQV
-5707 LPVADVPSSA
+5707 LPIADVPSSA
-5717 GDQPLDSDVTPNVRV
+5717 GDQPLDGDVTPNVTV
-5732 DIVGTFGL
+5732 DITGTLGL

-5746 VTDLNNDVPT
+5746 VNDLNNDVPT

-5768 LNLSV
+5768 LNLNV
-5773 DFADQ
+5773 DFADRY
-5778 FNNTQGGRE
+5778 NNIQGGQE

-5859 AVFDQSILNNS
+5859 AVFDQSILNNP
-5870 GDNIDVRTFTD
+5870 GDNIDIRTFTD

-5893 ITITGADPTQPI
+5893 ITITGADPTKPI
-5905 TVIGDEDTL
+5905 TVVGDEDTL

-5937 VSLKLTGLPDDFIVK
+5937 VSLKLIGIPDDFVVQ

-5975 TQTSI
+5975 TKTSV

-5988 PPKHFSGEAE
+5988 PPKNFSGEAE

-6015 RNNNFTLIVNPIGD
+6015 RTNNFTLVVNPIGD

-6061 IGDGANYQE
+6061 IGDGATYQE

-6075 LRVEVSNV
+6075 LRVEISNV

-6097 TDQGGG
+6097 TDQGNGV
-6103 IFVLEINAQ
+6103 FVLEIDAQ

-6127 SWDGSLHFKVQAV
+6127 SWGGSLHFKVQAV
-6140 DTGLDGSQSLGSAEE
+6140 DTGLDGRQSLGSAEE
-6155 FDVTVD
+6155 FDVAVD
-6161 VEAVNDRPEFV
+6161 VEAVNDRPEFANV
-6172 NTVDVETPEDTPMLL
+6172 IDVETPEDNAILL
-6187 DGFSITDIDAVLDD
+6187 DTFGISDVDAVLDD
-6201 PNAEYVLNVNVDSG
+6201 PTAEYVLNIAVDSG
-6215 ILELNPTLI
+6215 YLVLNPSII
-6224 ATYNLTVSGDG
+6224 ANYGLTVSGDG
-6235 TDSVELKGTVADLNN
+6235 TGSIELKGTVSDLNA
-6250 AIADGLIEFNPDLN
+6250 AIADGLVEFNPALN
-6264 FFGDVQVDVTV
+6264 FFGNVNVDITV
-6275 DDQGNEGIVIGGV
+6275 DDQGNEGIVISGV
-6288 DDTLNT
+6288 DETLNS
-6294 NSSSFNIEV
+6294 NSSQFVIE
-6303 TAVNDTPETTPV
+6303 
-6315 TLPDIEEDSGVFS
+6315 
-6328 ISEADLIANA
+6328 
-6338 TDVENDNLTV
+6338 
-6348 SNVQLTDPNSG
+6348 
-6359 SITFNSGTG
+6359 
-6368 EWEFTPAPDYNGPVE
+6368 
-6383 ITYTITDDGTT
+6383 
-6394 SGASDPKSVNGSASF
+6394 
-6409 NVTEVNDAPTTSEVT
+6409 VTEVNDAPTTSEVT
-6424 LSDIAED
+6424 LTSIDED
-6431 STAVD
+6431 SGAVIVTTADLLVNAVD
-6436 ITQADLLANASDIEN
+6436 IESDN
-6451 DTLMVSNVQLVD
+6451 LTVSNVTLVD
-6463 PSSGTLDFD
+6463 PAAGTL
-6472 NVTGTWSF
+6472 TQLSSTEWSF
-6480 TPAPG
+6480 EPAPDFYG
-6485 YNGKVDLT
+6485 DVSFN
-6493 YDITDNG
+6493 YDITDDG
-6500 TTNGVSDPQ
+6500 MTNGVSDPKS
-6509 TVSGTATFEVTE
+6509 VSGSAVM
-6521 VNDAPVT
+6521 
-6528 SEVTLSSTEEDGGSV
+6528 
-6543 TITATELLSN
+6543 
-6553 ASDPE
+6553 
-6558 SDNLTVDN
+6558 TVQ
-6566 VVLVDPASG
+6566 A
-6575 TLTQVSA
+6575 
-6582 TEWTFEPA
+6582 
-6590 ADFFGDVN
+6590 
-6598 FTYEITDDGTTN
+6598 I
-6610 GAPDPITIAG
+6610 
-6620 TAVLNVEATNDAPE
+6620 NDAPE
-6634 ITATSVTDTI
+6634 IDGSMVTNTI
-6644 NEADGQ
+6644 VESSDQ
-6650 KVTGISVS
+6650 KISGIEIT
-6658 DVDFAGAQANESMTV
+6658 DVDFAGVHENEIMTV
-6673 TLTVTE
+6673 SLSIDE
-6679 GDLRVEPPAGSGV
+6679 GDISVVVPAGSGI
-6692 TVGAGMAGEITL
+6692 TQGVGLAGETVL
-6704 MGTPDNINSVL
+6704 MGTLSQLNSLFASTDPDVGVFI
-6715 GATDAS
+6715 DAS
-6721 EGVFVDAGD
+6721 D
-6730 VNAAS
+6730 VNSNS
-6735 ITLSVKVEDNG
+6735 IALTVTADDNG
-6746 VYFENASGTAL
+6746 IFYDNLTGASLQTS
-6757 EANQDF
+6757 ETFD
-6763 TINVTPVADAP
+6763 INVTPVADVPNLAIDQNF
-6774 TLSINPQFNYI
+6774 SYI
-6785 RQIAASQTASSQG
+6785 QRISASQSASRQG
-6798 LAIVGIMAALT
+6798 IALVGIMAALT
-6809 DIDEVLSLE
+6809 DVDEVLALE
-6818 LTGVPASAEVTSGV
+6818 LTGVPRGATITSEATT
-6832 SPSGISF
+6832 SNISF
-6839 DGTTWTVPSD
+6839 DGTTWTVPED
-6849 EIDTLEIVATDTNSG
+6849 EIDTLHINNAIPGD
-6864 IDVGSYDISLT
+6864 YDITLT
-6875 AISTESNGDEAQ
+6875 AVSTASNGDQAY
-6887 SSPVQISLDVSSDS
+6887 STPLDINLNVTLNSQ
-6901 DDIDQST
+6901 DIDQS
-6908 AVDDSYLVSGDT
+6908 AESEDSYLIGSDAGIT
-6920 GTNLIGGDGDD
+6920 LAAGTGDD
-6931 VILGGD
+6931 YILGGD

-6949 ILTGGDGSDIFKW
+6949 ILTGGAGSDIFKW
-6962 TVDSVDE
+6962 TEDTVDN
-6969 GAVDTIT
+6969 GAIDTIT
-6976 DFTVN
+6976 DFSVN
-6981 EDSIDL
+6981 EDTIDL
-6987 REVISDLNNSM
+6987 KDVIADLNDPTAG
-6998 IDMDDLLGHISA
+6998 IDDLLAHIQA

-7054 SLLNNGVIDNG
+7054 SLLNHGVIDNG

>member
-1 MSTHT
+1 MSTQT
-6 VPQSAIVNAV
+6 VPQNAIVNAV

-25 DGNVKVI
+25 DGKVRSI
-32 KAGDELRPGEIII
+32 KAGDELISGEVII
-45 TENNASLDVQIN
+45 TENNASLDVQIH

-62 VDANCVACLPVPSSE
+62 VDANCVACLPEPSFE
-77 PLEPVLV
+77 QPETLL
-84 QSPVNGLVTFDPTA
+84 QSPVNGQVTFDPTA
-98 IGSADFDANDIA
+98 IEGANFDANDVA

-159 ETSATRSGEDDRDED
+159 ETSATRSGVEERDEAD
-174 DGLNVT
+174 DLDVT

-187 SLQSSVIEGSIS
+187 SLQSSITEGSIS

-211 LVEAGDLALDTASFV
+211 LIEAGDLALDTASFV

-233 SLLTELNSDITSGGQ
+233 SLLTELNSDITSAGQ

-259 AIIGTQGGN
+259 VIIGTQEGN

-305 QVSIVGDQINITFD
+305 QVSISGDQINIAFD

-501 VVTSGTGAITTAVGS
+501 VVTSGSGSITTSVGS

-562 DGVRITIF
+562 DGVRITVF

-590 DHTGANDDSLTFSL
+590 DHTGANDDALTFSL

-633 VQDDVPTIDDV
+633 VQDDVPSIDGV

-664 LLAQGNF
+664 VLAQGSF

-700 PISLTE
+700 SISLTE
-706 TTNSDGSFTYS
+706 TVNSDGSFTYS

-732 DGSYSFTLEGP
+732 DGSYSFSLEGP

-776 ITDDVPT
+776 IADDVPT

-835 NSLQSQG
+835 NGLQSQG

-897 LDFNVIAT
+897 LDFSVIAT

-971 DASSTPVDGLTSQ
+971 DAS
-984 GVAVT
+984 
-989 LTETANGDGS
+989 
-999 FTYEATAGTEA
+999 
-1010 VFTLT
+1010 
-1015 VNTDGSYNF
+1015 
-1024 TLEGSIDHAV
+1024 
-1034 DSDELTLNFPI
+1034 
-1045 IATDFDGDTT
+1045 
-1055 NATIPVTIVDDKP
+1055 
-1068 VITDVDAITV
+1068 
-1078 DEDDLASIG
+1078 
-1087 SDQSNPIS
+1087 
-1095 IDGNFTTTQGSD
+1095 
-1107 RVVSY
+1107 
-1112 QLDGTST
+1112 
-1119 PVDGLTSQGVAV
+1119 
-1131 TLTETANGDGSFT
+1131 
-1144 YEATAGSEAVFTLT
+1144 
-1158 VNTDGSYNFTLQGPI
+1158 
-1173 DHAVGSDE
+1173 
-1181 LILNFPIIATD
+1181 
-1192 FDGDTVTETIPVT
+1192 
-1205 IVDDVPTITA
+1205 
-1215 VDALSVDEDDL
+1215 
-1226 SGVGSDPGGDL
+1226 
-1237 FVEGAFTTTQ
+1237 
-1247 GSDRVVSYQ
+1247 
-1256 LDSTADPVA
+1256 
-1265 GLTSQGEAI
+1265 
-1274 ILVETA
+1274 
-1280 NGDGSFTYVAT
+1280 
-1291 ADGNP
+1291 
-1296 VFTLNVATDGTY
+1296 
-1308 DFTLQGPIDHAAN
+1308 
-1321 SDSLTI
+1321 
-1327 DFPIIATDFDGDT
+1327 
-1340 TSATIPVTITDDAP
+1340 
-1354 IIDNVVPLAVD
+1354 
-1365 EDDLSGIGSDQTD
+1365 
-1378 AVFVAGAFTTT
+1378 
-1389 QGSDRVV
+1389 
-1396 SYQLDSTSDPVSGLT
+1396 
-1411 SQGEPVILVETA
+1411 
-1423 NPDGSFTYV
+1423 
-1432 ATADG
+1432 
-1437 NPVFTM
+1437 
-1443 NVNADGT
+1443 
-1450 YDFRLEGPI
+1450 
-1459 DHALNSDELV
+1459 
-1469 LNFPIIATDFDGDTT
+1469 
-1484 TATIPVTI
+1484 
-1492 TDDVPTINNVVPL
+1492 
-1505 TVDEDDL
+1505 
-1512 ATIGSDQN
+1512 
-1520 DDAFMSGSFSTTE
+1520 
-1533 GSDSVVK
+1533 
-1540 YQLDATADP
+1540 
-1549 VAGLTSHGEPVV
+1549 
-1561 LAETANGDGSFTYTA
+1561 
-1576 TANGNDVFELVVK
+1576 
-1589 PDGSYTF
+1589 
-1596 TLQGPLDHAVN
+1596 
-1607 SDSLQ
+1607 
-1612 IDFPIIATDFDG
+1612 
-1624 DTSTETLPVTI
+1624 
-1635 VDDKPT
+1635 
-1641 ITDVDAI
+1641 
-1648 RVDEDDLATIGSD
+1648 
-1661 GSDPISIDGNFT
+1661 
-1673 TTQGSDGVVSYQ
+1673 
-1685 LDTAATPVDGL
+1685 ATPVD
-1696 TSQGMAVTL
+1696 
-1705 AETANGDGS
+1705 
-1714 YTYEATAGTEA
+1714 
-1725 VFTLTVNTDGS
+1725 
-1736 YNFTLQ
+1736 
-1742 GPIDHATDSDELT
+1742 
-1755 LNFPIIATDF
+1755 
-1765 DGDTTTET
+1765 
-1773 IPVTIVDDKPTITDV
+1773 
-1788 DAITV
+1788 
-1793 DEDDLGTIGSDQ
+1793 
-1805 TGPISIDGNF
+1805 
-1815 TTTQGS
+1815 
-1821 DRVVSYQLDASAT
+1821 
-1834 PVAGLTSQGVAVT
+1834 GLTSQGVAVT

-1949 NPISIDGNF
+1949 NPISIDGSF

-1973 ASATPVDGL
+1973 ASSTPVDGL

-1990 LTETANGDGSFT
+1990 LTETANGDGSFS

-2039 LTMNF
+2039 LTLNF

-2084 SGVGSDPGG
+2084 SGVGSAPGG

-2148 TADGNPVFTL
+2148 TADGNLVFTL

-2198 TTATIPVTITDDAP
+2198 ATAIIPVTITDDAP
-2212 IIDNVVPLAVDEDDL
+2212 IIDNVVPLSVDEDDL

-2253 VSYQLDSTSDPVSG
+2253 VSYQLDSTSDPVAG

-2278 ETANVDGSF
+2278 ETANANGSF

-2296 PVFTMNVNAD
+2296 PVFTMDVNAD

-2348 TITDDVPTINNV
+2348 TITDDVPSIDNV

-2407 VAGLTSHGEP
+2407 LAGLTSQGEP
-2417 VVLAETT
+2417 VVLAETA

-2442 ELVVKPDGSYT
+2442 ELVLKPDGSYT

-2460 DHAVNSDSLQID
+2460 DHAMNSDSLQID

-2484 SSKTL
+2484 STKIL
-2489 PVTIVDDKPT
+2489 PVTIVDDQPS
-2499 ITDVDAIRV
+2499 ITNVDAISV

-2516 GSDGS
+2516 GSDQNES
-2521 DPISIDGNF
+2521 VSIDGHF
-2530 TTTQGSDGVVSYQL
+2530 VTMGSDHVVRYQL
-2544 DAAAT
+2544 DASSN
-2549 PVDGLTSQGVAVTL
+2549 PVDGLTSHGVVVTM
-2563 TETANGDGSY
+2563 TESANADGSFTY
-2573 TYEATAGTEAVFTLT
+2573 TATAGSEAVFTLT
-2588 VNTDGSYNFTLQGPI
+2588 VNSDGSYNFTLQGPI

-2611 LTLNFPIIATDFD
+2611 LKLNFPIIATDFD
-2624 GDTTTETLP
+2624 RDTTTETIP

-2641 TITNV
+2641 TITDV

-2765 FDGDTTNATIPVT
+2765 FDGDT
-2778 IVDDKPVITDVDAI
+2778 
-2792 TVDEDD
+2792 
-2798 LASIGSDQSDP
+2798 
-2809 ISIDGN
+2809 
-2815 FTTTQ
+2815 
-2820 GSDRVVSY
+2820 
-2828 QLDGTSAPVD
+2828 
-2838 GLTSQG
+2838 
-2844 VAVTLTETANG
+2844 
-2855 DGSFTYEATAGSE
+2855 
-2868 AVFTLTVNTDGSYNF
+2868 
-2883 TLEGPIDH
+2883 
-2891 AIDSDELTLNFPI
+2891 
-2904 IATDFDGDTVT
+2904 
-2915 ETIPVTIVDD
+2915 
-2925 VPTITAVDA
+2925 
-2934 LSVDEDD
+2934 
-2941 LSGVGSD
+2941 
-2948 PGGDLFVEGAFTTTQ
+2948 
-2963 GSDRVVSYQL
+2963 
-2973 DSTADP
+2973 
-2979 VAGLTS
+2979 
-2985 QGEAIILV
+2985 
-2993 ETANGDGSFTYVATA
+2993 
-3008 DGNPVFTLNVA
+3008 
-3019 TDGTYDF
+3019 
-3026 TLQGPIDHAAN
+3026 
-3037 SDSLTIDFPIIATDF
+3037 
-3052 DGDTTSATIPV
+3052 
-3063 TITDDAPIIDNVVP
+3063 
-3077 LAVDEDDLSGIGSDQ
+3077 
-3092 TDAVFVEGAFT
+3092 
-3103 TTQGSDRVVSYQLDS
+3103 
-3118 TADPVSGLTSQGEP
+3118 
-3132 VTLVETANA
+3132 
-3141 DGSFTYVATAD
+3141 
-3152 GNPVFTMK
+3152 
-3160 VNADGTYN
+3160 
-3168 FRLEGPVDHALNSD
+3168 
-3182 ELVLNFPI
+3182 
-3190 IATDF
+3190 
-3195 DGDTTTA
+3195 
-3202 TIPVTI
+3202 
-3208 TDDVPTIDNVV
+3208 
-3219 PLTVD
+3219 
-3224 EDDLASIGSD
+3224 
-3234 QNDNAFMSGSF
+3234 
-3245 STTEGSDSVVK
+3245 
-3256 YQLDA
+3256 
-3261 TADPVAGLTSHGEPV
+3261 
-3276 VLAETTNGDGS
+3276 
-3287 FTYTATADGN
+3287 
-3297 AVFELV
+3297 
-3303 VKPDGS
+3303 
-3309 YTFTLQ
+3309 
-3315 GPLDHAVNSDS
+3315 
-3326 LQIDFPIIA
+3326 
-3335 TDFDG
+3335 
-3340 DTSSKTLPVTIVD
+3340 
-3353 DKPTIT
+3353 
-3359 DVDAI
+3359 
-3364 RVDEDDLATI
+3364 
-3374 GSDGSDP
+3374 
-3381 ISFDGNFT
+3381 
-3389 TTQGSDGVASYQLDA
+3389 
-3404 AATPVDGLTSQGV
+3404 
-3417 AVTLTE
+3417 
-3423 TANGDGSY
+3423 
-3431 TYEATAGTE
+3431 
-3440 AVFTLTV
+3440 
-3447 NTDGSYNFTLQGPI
+3447 
-3461 DHAVDSDELTLNFP
+3461 
-3475 IIATDFDGD
+3475 
-3484 TTTETIPVTIV
+3484 
-3495 DDKPTITDVDAIT
+3495 
-3508 VDEDDLGTI
+3508 
-3517 GSDQTD
+3517 
-3523 PISIDGNFTTTQG
+3523 
-3536 SDRVVSYQLDASA
+3536 
-3549 TPVAG
+3549 
-3554 LTSQGV
+3554 
-3560 AVTLTETAN
+3560 
-3569 GDGSFTYEAAAG
+3569 
-3581 TEAVFTLTVNTD
+3581 
-3593 GSYNFTLEGPIDHAV
+3593 
-3608 DSDELTL
+3608 
-3615 NFPIIA
+3615 
-3621 TDFDGDTSAE
+3621 SAE
-3631 TIPVKI
+3631 TISVKI

-3666 GTQSNSIAG
+3666 GTQANSIAG

-3683 DGILEYSVS
+3683 DGIVEYGVS

-3697 VQGLTSGGQSLV
+3697 VQGLASGGQSLV

-3769 INATDFDGDVSNN
+3769 INATDFDGDVSND

-3832 TGGADQVAS
+3832 TEGADQVAS

-3857 GEAITLVLS
+3857 GEAISLVLS

-3896 SYEFDLQKPLDHPDG
+3896 TYEFDLQKPLDHPDG

-4016 ASTADARVYVGQ
+4016 ASTADALVYVGQ

-4071 TDGDNDIITAT
+4071 TDGDNDTITAT

-4092 TIDAISSGSTL
+4092 TIDSISSGSTL

-4124 GGNFDVTDGAD
+4124 GGNFEVTDGAD

-4155 GQPLELVEFSN
+4155 GQPLDLVEFSN

-4262 LSGGSDTTSSDST
+4262 LAGGSDTTSNDST

-4310 SIELNLVSTNGGVT
+4310 SIELNLVGTNGGVT

-4345 NDSYQF
+4345 NDSYQL

-4389 PITVVDDIPEIKSA
+4389 PITIVDDVPEIKSVYP
-4403 DALAVDE
+4403 LAVDE

-4418 ATNKDSLEATGNFDT
+4418 ATNKNSLEATGNFDT

-4544 TLHDASISRVEGQG
+4544 TLYDASISRVEGQG
-4558 SRTVRLFRDPVEGDD
+4558 SRTVHLFQDPVEGDD
-4573 DLGADDAQ
+4573 DLGADGAQ
-4581 VTSFSADDSGIYFK
+4581 ITSFSADDSGIYFK

-4610 QVVFVHK
+4610 QVVYVHK

-4675 SIRDRNAQIDTSTV
+4675 SIRDRNAQIDMSTV

-4717 VSPAKVD
+4717 VNPAKVD

-4843 TASSEFNYSVDEDG
+4843 TTSSEFNYSVDEDG

-4865 AETQDTSNPEGIV
+4865 AETQDTSNPEDIV
-4878 YELVFTQGEGN
+4878 YELIFTQGEGN

-4902 SGGVYLVDA
+4902 TGGVYLVDA
-4911 SRIDEVQVDPIDN
+4911 SRIGDVQIDPIDN
-4924 FSGEIRIDVTAIT
+4924 FSGEIKIDVTAIT
-4937 TENNNPLLGKDT
+4937 TENNNPLSGKET

-4958 IDVNPVAD
+4958 IDVNPIAD
-4966 KGSFTVNRIN
+4966 PGSFTVNRIN
-4976 VFEDNARTQN
+4976 VFEDNARTQD
-4986 TVDPVTDHDP
+4986 TVNPVTDHDP

-5018 VRISNF
+5018 VRISDF

-5039 SQIVEVTDSG
+5039 SQIVEVTDSS

-5089 SLSTGTT
+5089 SLSNGVA
-5096 EDVLS
+5096 EDILS

-5109 GVKGVADIPDTV
+5109 GVKGVADIPFIELNDKSG
-5121 LIDAGNV
+5121 IWHEFNDGNV
-5128 WNRFVDGDVAGIET
+5128 RGIET
-5142 TIEENGVVNLNFSVV
+5142 NIDENGQVELGFSVI
-5157 SGEVADRPQDDS
+5157 SGELPDNPNDHS
-5169 EAITVILSN
+5169 ESVTVLLSN
-5178 IPDGVRVVDSDG
+5178 IPAGVEVFDSDG
-5190 SSVDLTFVG
+5190 ASVDLTFVG
-5199 YDGNGQPI
+5199 YDAQNQPI
-5207 YEANITGL
+5207 YEANITTA
-5215 NFNSGIQIIPE
+5215 NINSGIVIKPE
-5226 ASSTENIAITGTIIV
+5226 ASSTENIHITATTIV
-5241 TENDGHSRVI
+5241 TENDGHSRTSSGEI
-5251 EREVRIK
+5251 RII
-5258 VEPVIDAQDN
+5258 VAPVIDAQDN
-5268 YVVRSEGDED
+5268 YTVQSEGDED
-5278 TRFDIDWKPTL
+5278 TRFNIDWKPTL
-5289 VQSPDTDEF
+5289 AQSPDTDEF

-5329 SPQAGESEQD
+5329 SPLANESEQD
-5339 FSAKISQSGY
+5339 FSARISQSGY

-5358 STDFDLTTTVTVKE
+5358 SSDFDLNTTVTVKE
-5372 IDHEYVDASNPGE
+5372 IDHEYVDASNPGQ
-5385 GIAEKTINGTVNVQ
+5385 GIAEKTINGMVHVQ
-5399 VNPIVEPEDNT
+5399 VNPIVEPENT
-5410 GAIDDQTRLLV
+5410 TGSLDAQTRLLV
-5421 TESGGGATDIVKS
+5421 TESTGVITDIVKS
-5434 DDQGNIDFTINTSMG
+5434 DGQGNIDFTINTSTG
-5449 GESGAHIIKYQEFDA
+5449 GESGANIIKYQEFDA

-5479 VDPETLNQLVIVGA
+5479 VDPEILNQLVIVGA
-5493 LNEGGGRWTVT
+5493 LNEGGGRWTVI
-5504 DEDNFSIKAPSG
+5504 DEENFSIKAPSG
-5516 LDLTPSDDSDDGDN
+5516 LDLTPNDDSDDGDN

-5543 VNDLGEDL
+5543 VNDLGEDAV
-5551 GNEKDATVV
+5551 EKDATVV
-5560 RQTDVTLEF
+5560 RETDVTLEF
-5569 PTVLTPKMSVA
+5569 PTVLTPQTSVA

-5591 QALEDNSINL
+5591 EASEDNAIDL
-5601 GAQLTS
+5601 GTQLTS

-5620 LTIIVDPT
+5620 LTVVIDPS

-5640 TDVDFVNGKYVFQAH
+5640 TDIDFVNGKYVFQAD

-5679 FELPIRFVTKDTE
+5679 FELPVRFVTKDTE
-5692 SGDEKENNVQFPVQV
+5692 SGDEKENNVRIPVQV
-5707 LPVADVPSSA
+5707 LPIADVPSSA
-5717 GDQPLDSDVTPNVRV
+5717 DDQPLDGDVTPNVTV
-5732 DIVGTFGL
+5732 DITGTLGL

-5746 VTDLNNDVPT
+5746 VNDLNNDVPT

-5768 LNLSV
+5768 LNLNV
-5773 DFADQ
+5773 DFADRY
-5778 FNNTQGGRE
+5778 NNIQGGQE

-5859 AVFDQSILNNS
+5859 AVFDQSILNNP
-5870 GDNIDVRTFTD
+5870 GDNIDIRTFTD

-5893 ITITGADPTQPI
+5893 ITITGADPTKPI
-5905 TVIGDEDTL
+5905 TVVGDEDTL

-5937 VSLKLTGLPDDFIVK
+5937 VSLKLTGIPDDFVVQ

-5975 TQTSI
+5975 TQTSV

-5988 PPKHFSGEAE
+5988 PPKNFSGEAE

-6015 RNNNFTLIVNPIGD
+6015 RTNNFTLVVNPIGD

-6061 IGDGANYQE
+6061 IGDGATYQE

-6075 LRVEVSNV
+6075 LRVEISNV

-6097 TDQGGG
+6097 TDQGNGV
-6103 IFVLEINAQ
+6103 FVLEIDAQ

-6127 SWDGSLHFKVQAV
+6127 SWGGSLHFKVQAV
-6140 DTGLDGSQSLGSAEE
+6140 DTGLDGRQSLGSAEE
-6155 FDVTVD
+6155 FDVAVD

-6172 NTVDVETPEDTPMLL
+6172 NVINVETPEDNAILL
-6187 DGFSITDIDAVLDD
+6187 DTFGISDVDAVLDD
-6201 PNAEYVLNVNVDSG
+6201 PTAEYVLNIAVDSG
-6215 ILELNPTLI
+6215 YLALNPSII
-6224 ATYNLTVSGDG
+6224 ANYGLTVSGDDTG
-6235 TDSVELKGTVADLNN
+6235 SIELKGTVSDLNA
-6250 AIADGLIEFNPDLN
+6250 AIADGLVEFNPALN
-6264 FFGDVQVDVTV
+6264 LFGNVNVDISV
-6275 DDQGNEGIVIGGV
+6275 DDQGNEGIVISGV
-6288 DDTLNT
+6288 DETLNS
-6294 NSSSFNIEV
+6294 NSSQFVIE
-6303 TAVNDTPETTPV
+6303 
-6315 TLPDIEEDSGVFS
+6315 
-6328 ISEADLIANA
+6328 
-6338 TDVENDNLTV
+6338 
-6348 SNVQLTDPNSG
+6348 
-6359 SITFNSGTG
+6359 
-6368 EWEFTPAPDYNGPVE
+6368 
-6383 ITYTITDDGTT
+6383 
-6394 SGASDPKSVNGSASF
+6394 
-6409 NVTEVNDAPTTSEVT
+6409 VTEVNDAPTTSEVT
-6424 LSDIAED
+6424 LTSIDED
-6431 STAVD
+6431 SGAVIVTAADLLVNAVD
-6436 ITQADLLANASDIEN
+6436 IESDN
-6451 DTLMVSNVQLVD
+6451 LTVSNVTLVD
-6463 PSSGTLDFD
+6463 PAAGTL
-6472 NVTGTWSF
+6472 TQLSSTEWSF
-6480 TPAPG
+6480 EPAPDFYG
-6485 YNGKVDLT
+6485 DVSFN
-6493 YDITDNG
+6493 YDITDDG
-6500 TTNGVSDPQ
+6500 MTNGVSDPK
-6509 TVSGTATFEVTE
+6509 TVSGSAVM
-6521 VNDAPVT
+6521 
-6528 SEVTLSSTEEDGGSV
+6528 
-6543 TITATELLSN
+6543 
-6553 ASDPE
+6553 
-6558 SDNLTVDN
+6558 TVQ
-6566 VVLVDPASG
+6566 A
-6575 TLTQVSA
+6575 
-6582 TEWTFEPA
+6582 
-6590 ADFFGDVN
+6590 
-6598 FTYEITDDGTTN
+6598 I
-6610 GAPDPITIAG
+6610 
-6620 TAVLNVEATNDAPE
+6620 NDAPE
-6634 ITATSVTDTI
+6634 IDGSMVTNTI
-6644 NEADGQ
+6644 VESSDQ
-6650 KVTGISVS
+6650 KISGIEIT
-6658 DVDFAGAQANESMTV
+6658 DVDFAGVHENEIMTV
-6673 TLTVTE
+6673 SLSIDE
-6679 GDLRVEPPAGSGV
+6679 GDISVVVPAGSGI
-6692 TVGAGMAGEITL
+6692 TQGVGLAGETVL
-6704 MGTPDNINSVL
+6704 MGTLSQLNSLFASTDPDVGVFI
-6715 GATDAS
+6715 DAS
-6721 EGVFVDAGD
+6721 D
-6730 VNAAS
+6730 VNSNS
-6735 ITLSVKVEDNG
+6735 IALTVTADDNG
-6746 VYFENASGTAL
+6746 IFYDNLTGTSL
-6757 EANQDF
+6757 QTSETFD
-6763 TINVTPVADAP
+6763 INVTPVADVPNLAIDQNF
-6774 TLSINPQFNYI
+6774 SYI
-6785 RQIAASQTASSQG
+6785 QRISASQSASRQG
-6798 LAIVGIMAALT
+6798 IALVGIMAALT
-6809 DIDEVLSLE
+6809 DVDEVLALE
-6818 LTGVPASAEVTSGV
+6818 LTGVPRGATITSEATT
-6832 SPSGISF
+6832 SNISF
-6839 DGTTWTVPSD
+6839 DGTTWTVPED
-6849 EIDTLEIVATDTNSG
+6849 EIDTLHINNAIPGD
-6864 IDVGSYDISLT
+6864 YDITLT
-6875 AISTESNGDEAQ
+6875 AVSTASNGDQAY
-6887 SSPVQISLDVSSDS
+6887 STPLDINLNVTLNNQ
-6901 DDIDQST
+6901 DIDQS
-6908 AVDDSYLVSGDT
+6908 AESEDSYLIGSDAGIT
-6920 GTNLIGGDGDD
+6920 LAAGTGDD
-6931 VILGGD
+6931 YILGGD

-6949 ILTGGDGSDIFKW
+6949 ILTGGAGSDIFKW
-6962 TVDSVDE
+6962 TEDTVDN
-6969 GAVDTIT
+6969 GAIDTIT
-6976 DFTVN
+6976 DFSVN
-6981 EDSIDL
+6981 EDTIDL
-6987 REVISDLNNSM
+6987 KDVIADLNDPTAG
-6998 IDMDDLLGHISA
+6998 IDDLLAHIQA
-7010 DYDASTESVS
+7010 DYDASTENVS

-7054 SLLNNGVIDNG
+7054 SLLNHGVIDNG